1 MGKPFWRSVEYFFTG
16 NYSADNG
23 NNDIVA
29 IGFGG
34 EIHAYGGDDHVTV
47 GSIGATVHTGS
58 GNDTVVGGSAYLRVE
73 DSTGHLS
80 VKGAAGYADIN
91 KSGDGNVSFAGAAG
105 GVSIDHLGHHGDVS
119 YGGAA
124 AYNSVKR
131 KGLSGN
137 VTFKGAGGYN
147 ALWHETNHGN
157 LSFAGAG
164 AGNKLDR
171 TWFDQYQGSRG
182 DVSFDGAGAANSIS
196 SRVETGNITFRGA
209 GADNHLVRKGKVGD
223 ITLQGAGASN
233 RIERTRQAED
243 VYQQTHGN
251 IRFEGVG
258 GYNSFYS
265 DVAHGD
271 IHFSGGGAYNTITR
285 KGSGSSFD
293 AQGMEYAKAEDI
305 VLTTAKMHGSWIGS
319 GTHAVTAVKSE
330 REPNTYLFAIAD
342 GTYTKI
348 NKVRLSND
356 PKTGKLKYY
365 SEAWYKQGNHLSG
378 LARSDVSSAGGF
390 EVNPINGGYTL
401 SNIAVE
407 HQQSLTVHAMEKDL
421 TEYEWVTYANGALI
435 DAKDVVLS
443 DAKMGG
449 HAISTDG
456 TKVDVQAIKSN
467 RKPNTYV
474 YAKVLGPYTKIVVV
488 ELANDAETGV
498 LKYQARS
505 WYKEGD
511 HTANLANEDISS
523 ANGYHSMGKGGYSL
537 SALNY
542 SVNAIRSMSETVA
555 DIDEY
560 TDQTLF
566 KPATDSGESSGDV
579 HFSGAGGGNVI
590 KSNVTRGN
598 VYFNGGGIANV
609 ILHSSQFGNT
619 EFNGG
624 GAANVIVKSGEEG
637 DLTFRGAGLA
647 NVLVHQ
653 SKQGKMDVYAGGAVN
668 VLVRIGDGQYLAHLL
683 AYGNI
688 SVHKGNG
695 NSRVA
700 MLGGYNTHTQIGSG
714 HGLWLAAGGFNV
726 MTQVGNGEVTSVL
739 AGGANVLT
747 KVGEGELTAGMLGGA
762 NVMTHIS
769 GDEQA
774 SNTTAV
780 ALGGANILTK
790 KGKGDTLA
798 VMGGGANVLTHV
810 GDGSTT
816 GVMVG
821 GANILTK
828 VGNGDTTGI
837 MLGVGNVL
845 THVGDGQTLGVM
857 GAAGNIF
864 TKVGD
869 GTSIAAMIGAGNIF
883 THVGEGN
890 AWALMGGLGNV
901 FTKVGNGDALALM
914 VAEAN
919 VFTHIGDGMS
929 VALMLAKGNVAT
941 KVGNGTTLAA
951 MVGNAN
957 IFTHIGNGS
966 TFAAMIGQANVMTKV
981 GNDLTAALMV
991 GKANI
996 YTHVGDGTSLGLFA
1010 GEMNVMT
1017 KVGNG
1022 TTLAAMFG
1030 KANIMTHVGDGLT
1043 GVLALGE
1050 ANIVTKVGDDFMGVV
1065 AAAKANVVTH
1075 VGDATTAAVLAGKG
1089 NILTKVGE
1097 GTTVGLLISD
1107 IGNVMTHVGDGTTI
1121 GIAKGKANIVTKV
1134 GDGLG
1139 INVAWGQA
1147 NVFTQVGDGDR
1158 YNFAKGEANILTK
1171 VGDGQEVSVVQGK
1184 ANIITHVGNGDDY
1197 TGAWGKANV
1206 ITKVGDGRNVVL
1218 AKGEANIVTQVG
1230 DGDSFNALWSKGNV
1244 VTKVG
1249 DGMQVTAAKGKAN
1262 ITTTVGNG
1270 LSVTA
1275 AYGDAN
1281 INTKVGNG
1289 VSVNVAWGKYNINT
1303 KVGDGLN
1310 VAVMKGKAN
1319 ANIHIGDGLNIN
1331 ASYARNNVA
1340 IKVGNGDFYSLA
1352 VASSNTSSNKLSALF
1367 DNVKQTLL
1375 GVGGSQAINYLVQGD
1390 EASTSGTQKG
1400 RGAIATPEITKLD
1413 GFQMDAIEEVG
1424 SDLGDS
1430 LTGSVTKVDTP
1441 DLNEM
1446 DNDLNIDGAS
1456 DHAPNLIVN
1465 GDFEQGD
1472 RGWQSTHGVEASYS
1486 GSVYGVN
1493 GEGHGTRVTELDTHT
1508 NTSLYQ
1514 DLTDLT
1520 EGEVIAVS
1528 FDFAKRAGLSNNE
1541 GIEVLWNGE
1550 VVFSSSG
1557 DASAWQQKT
1566 LKLTAHAGSNR
1577 IEFKG
1582 TGHNDGLGY
1591 ILDNV
1596 VAKSE
1601 SSPQANAVS
1610 EHAKQNQASQN
1621 ALSDKERA
1629 EADRQRLEQE
1639 KQKQLDAVAGSQS
1652 QLESTDQQAI
1662 ENNGQAQR
1670 DAVKEE
1676 SEAVTAELTTLAQGL
1691 DVLDGQATHT
1701 GKSGEQ
1707 WRNDFAGGLLDG
1719 VQSQIDDAKQLA
1731 SDKMAAAKQTQSD
1744 NNSKVKDSIAKSEAG
1759 VAKGEQNRAGAE
1771 QDIAEAKA
1779 DAETRKADAV
1789 AKSHDAKQ
1797 AESDAHSA
1805 ANDAQSRGD
1814 RDAMNAEN
1822 KANQAQNDAQ
1832 GAKQNEGDRPDRQGV
1847 AGSGLSGNA
1856 HRVEGAGETGSH
1868 VNTDS
1873 QTNAD
1878 GRFSD
1883 GLTEQELEALEG
1895 ATNAVNRLQI
1905 NAGIRSKNSGSTIT
1919 SMFMEANADSIVV
1932 DTTASQDVVRKEV
1945 RISGV
1950 NLVGLGEASH
1960 DSAESLVAARAEKV
1974 ANLYRWLD
1982 TDNDVATDKYVPV
1995 PGFERVDADVSDEVK
2010 QRMIQSMSGYIEH
2023 TDNQVPKDQ
2032 AQALATLFVES
2043 TLDYDWDKRVEFLTK
2058 LESYGYS
2065 FETPHAEKSIVS
2077 FWSGKNFK
2085 QYRDVLD
2092 NAQTDGKKVVY
2103 DIDVKGNAFAIDLNK
2118 HLMRW
2123 GGLFLDPDNA
2133 EQNQL
2138 KSSIDAATFSNTGFW
2153 SSVYA
2158 TGAQHDVYVIAEG
2171 GVRLGNYFW
2180 HVELPALRQLQ
2191 REGLV
2196 GEIRLLDKPVSE
2208 YKDLPADEIG
2218 RRLTDA
2224 GVGVKVRFDALS
2236 SARQAELLADNPD
2249 DYRADTLVELDV
2261 KLSAIDSML
2270 RESLPFYSL
2279 RTERNLLVQEGDEGF
2294 EVRSWPGS
2302 DDKSKTI
2309 LLDNP
2314 EDAAQQKAIERFILA
2329 NFDNF
2334 EQMPDELFLVDNKV
2348 LSHHDGRTRI
2358 LAQKEDGAWTYN
2370 TNSELM
2376 SVTELLDAAH
2386 VSGKVRGESY
2396 QKVIDALAEYH
2407 ASTAEHA
2414 DYELESV
2421 EQLVNLRKKIE
2432 GYALGH
2438 PDSGRLE
2445 AMNSLLNQVNSR
2457 LEEVSVLA
2465 VSEQSIKA
2473 HDSFSRLYDQLDN
2486 AHLKQSKHLYLD
2498 GNGDFVTK
2506 GKGNLAKIDQ
2516 LGGSDAVLEKVK
2528 ASVNHEYGQA
2538 IADTIFAGL
2547 SANELAKDGKGI
2559 DITGLNRIHQAL
2571 EQHMSPVSATMYI
2584 WKPSD
2589 HSALGHAALQIG
2601 QGRTQ
2606 IDAQAAADFNKQNY
2620 VSWWP
2625 LGSKSSN
2632 IRNIFNVATEY
2643 QPDLKLRWSDF
2654 SQPAHQNDTLEH
2666 DMASEEN
2673 DGFGLNDGET
2683 KLKRFIEK
2691 LNAAKGIDAAYKD
2704 ASEGYASVLLGNPDM
2719 LVSTGIPAH
2728 VFQPFVDQWND
2739 TSYDMMDVAN
2749 RFAQELQKQAQASGD
2764 PALVAKRIDNVVRL
2778 FAERALEEIEAFKAS
2793 QADEGRV
2800 FRINLEGLDVAAMQA
2815 EWNRLSHDPD
2825 ARYQLLTKNCSS
2837 TVAKVLKAGGADK
2850 LIGHTWR
2857 PKFGV
2862 WTPTE
2867 LFNFGQALQEAQLEI
2882 AAKKQSHQVNDDL
2895 DALSGSEKHK
2905 DKVAIENDGTPP
2917 RDKVPLSPLTR
2928 FLNNELYGERD
2939 ARRKIGD
2946 ITQTLLD
2953 HAVEKG
2959 ESQKVT
2965 LKGEA
2970 GRLTGYYHQGTAS
2983 SDDETSTTSGKVV
2996 LFLHGSGSSAEE
3008 QASAIRSHYQK
3019 QGIDMLAVNL
3029 RGYGESDGG
3038 PSEKGLYQDARTMF
3052 NYLVNDKGID
3062 PSNIIL
3068 HGYSMGGPIAADLA
3082 RYAAQN
3088 GQAVSGLLLDRP
3100 MPSMT
3105 KAITAHEVANPAG
3118 IVGTIAKAVNGQFSV
3133 EKNLKGLPQET
3144 PILLLT
3150 DNEGLGE
3157 EGEKLRVKLSNSGF
3171 NVTGEQTFYGHEASN
3186 RLMSQYTGQI
3196 VSDLLNTQHIKHN
3209 EAKLNLEPHGK
3220 NYESRDLILK
3230 PISQPETVELG
3241 MPEVDQKVLADIA
3254 ERENVII
3261 GVRPVDEKSKSLI
3274 ASKMYSSKGLFV
3286 KAKSSDWG
3294 PMSGFIPVDQS
3305 FAKASAR
3312 RDLETFNRHAEQ
3324 SIQSGNAV
3332 SADLYLNQV
3341 RVEEL
3346 VSKYH
3351 SLTPLELDD
3360 QSGMYKTT
3368 ATNGDQS
3375 VPFFLNRVTVDGN
3388 ELWQVHYITN
3398 GELAPFKVI
3407 GDPVSKQPM
3416 TADYDLLTVMYSYG
3430 DLGPQDK
3437 VKQPLTWQQWK
3448 DSVTYEDLT
3457 PKYKELY
3464 SNEDLYNKKD
3474 GASLGNVSG
3483 RLKELKD
3490 RINVDLGRTN
3500 GLEMVH
3506 HGADDANP
3514 YAVMADNFPATFFVP
3529 KSLFAEDGLGEGK
3542 GSIQTYFNVN
3552 EQGAVVI
3559 RNPQEFSDFQQVTI
3573 NASFRAS
3580 FNDKWNHGLDEPL
3593 FTTKRKL
3600 SHEFLNK
3607 RDQLLKKLSGGRLDA
3622 QDETLVALGNPD
3634 DVSGNKAIV
3643 AVDVSQIFTR
3653 QELKERANVFAK
3665 PIGASYQGIL
3675 DQLDLVHQT
3684 VSRDQIVASFEL
3696 NKKVNAYIA
3705 EHPTSGRNQALTQL
3719 KEQITSALF
3728 IGKMQVAQ
3736 VDIDAIAQTRPELA
3750 ARIFMVAIEEANGEH
3765 RGLTDMMVRWAN
3777 EDPYLAPKQGYKGE
3791 TPNDLGFDA
3800 KYHVDLGD
3808 HYADFKQ
3815 WLETSQSNGLLSK
3828 ATLDESTKTVHL
3840 GYSYQ
3845 ELQDLTGVESV
3856 QMAFY
3861 FLKEAA
3867 KKVDPIS
3874 GDSAEMILLKKFAD
3888 KSYLSQLDSDRMD
3901 QIEGI
3906 YRSSHETDVDAW
3918 DRRYSGAGY
3927 DELTN
3932 KLAGATGVDE
3942 QLSVLLDDRKGLL
3955 IGEVHGSD
3963 VNGLRFVNEQMDA
3976 LKKQGVTVIGLEHL
3990 RSDLAQPLIDRYL
4003 ATGVMSSE
4011 LSAMLKTKHLDAT
4024 LFENARANGMRIVAL
4039 DANSSAR
4046 PNVQGT
4052 EHGLMY
4058 RAGAANNI
4066 AVEVLQSLPDDEK
4079 FVAIYGK
4086 AHLQSHKGI
4095 EGFVPGITH
4104 RLDLPALRVSDSN
4117 QFRVEQDDMTL
4128 RVVYDDV
4135 ANKPK
4140 LTFKDSLSGANTAI
4154 HNQNVNDWERVA
4166 VTPTADGG
4174 ETRFDGQIIVQM
4186 ENDSVV
4192 ANAAANL
4199 AGKHPESSVVVQLD
4213 SDGNYRVVYGDPS
4226 KLDGKLRW
4234 QLVGHGRDDSDSN
4247 NTHLSG
4253 YSAEDLAAKLANFQQ
4268 SFSQAE
4274 NINNTP
4280 DHISIVGCSLVS
4292 DDKQKGFGHQFINAM
4307 DVNGLRVDVSA
4318 RSSELAVDATGRKH
4332 TKDENGDWIQKA
4344 ETNKVSL
4351 SWNEQGEVIAKEERI
4366 RNGIA
4371 EGDIDLSRIGVSDVG
4386 EIARGAIG
4394 DNNDVF
4400 DAPEKRKVE
4409 TETSSSAANNKLS
4422 YSGNIQ
4428 VNVGDGEFTA
4438 VNWGTS
4444 NVGIKVGSGGFKSLA
4459 FGDNNVMV
4467 HIGNGESKHSVDMGG
4482 YQALEG
4488 AQMFIGN
4495 RNVSFNLGQSNDLLV
4510 MMDKSI
4516 PTPPLVNP
4524 FDGAARISG
4533 VLQSIAT
4540 SGEDQD
4546 WLAAQEQQWTLSGAK
4561 KFVKDMSG
4569 LDQSSSVDYTCLVEL
4584 DSHNERS
4591 SRGLKHDTEAALNKQ
4606 YNQWLSGNSDSS
4618 AGKLS
4623 RADKLRQ
4630 ANEKLAFNFAVGG
4643 QGADIQVTTGNWNF
4657 MFGDNIQSILDTN
4670 LGSLFGLMTQ
4680 QFSATGQAKTT
4691 FTYTPEDLPRQ
4702 LKNKLLG
4709 QMAGIGAETTLA
4721 DIFGVDY
4728 TTSGQI
4734 VSRNGEAVDG
4744 VAILT
4749 EMLEVIG
4756 EFSGDQLQAFVD
4768 PAKLLDSLKSGI
4780 DMGADG
4786 IQSFAETHGLK
4797 DKAPEEEE
4805 NKSAVSVNGT
4815 SVNSAQ
4821 GATAS
4826 DGNTETAETQDRA
4839 FGFNSLNLPNL
4850 FATIFSQDKQ
4860 KEMKSLVENLKENLT
4875 ADLLNMK
4882 EKTFD
4887 FLRNSGHLQGDG
4899 DINLSLGNYNFNWG
4913 GDGKDLGAYL
4923 GDNNNF
4929 WGGRGDDVFYAT
4941 GTSNIFT
4948 GGEGSDMGVLMGRE
4962 NMMFGGD
4969 GNDTAVVAGRINH
4982 VFLGAGDDQSFV
4994 FGEGGEIDTG
5004 LGRDYVVTS
5013 GNFNRVDTGDGQDYS
5028 VTIGNNNQVELGAG
5042 NDFAN
5047 VFGNYN
5053 RINASAGND
5062 VVKLMGYHAVLNG
5075 GEGEDHLIAA
5085 AISKFSQF
5093 NGEEGRDLMVLGG
5106 YQNTFKG
5113 GTDVD
5118 SFVVSGDVID
5128 NLVEDI
5134 SSEDNI
5140 VFNGIDWQKLWFE
5153 RSGYDLKLSI
5163 LRDPVSETD
5172 QAKFEHIGS
5181 VTFNDYF
5188 DGKRAQMIIAMGE
5201 KDANGEREYTTL
5213 SESSIDALVQA
5224 MSGFD
5229 PQAGDNGFIDNLD
5242 SKSRVA
5248 ISTAWADVVHKKGI
5262 TV

>member
-16 NYSADNG
+16 NYSADDG
-23 NNDIVA
+23 NNSIVA

-47 GSIGATVHTGS
+47 GSIGATVYTGS

-73 DSTGHLS
+73 DTTGHLS

-105 GVSIDHLGHHGDVS
+105 GVSIDHLGNHGDVN

-124 AYNSVKR
+124 AYNGITR

-147 ALWHETNHGN
+147 ALWHETNQGN

-171 TWFDQYQGSRG
+171 TWFNRYQDSRG
-182 DVSFDGAGAANSIS
+182 DVTFDGAGAANSIS

-223 ITLQGAGASN
+223 VTLQGAGASN

-243 VYQQTHGN
+243 VYAQTRGN

-258 GYNSFYS
+258 GYNSLYS

-271 IHFSGGGAYNTITR
+271 IHFSGGGAYNTIIR
-285 KGSGSSFD
+285 KGSGNDF
-293 AQGMEYAKAEDI
+293 AKEGMTNAKADEI
-305 VLTTAKMHGSWIGS
+305 VLTKAVMSGSWIGQD
-319 GTHAVTAVKSE
+319 HHVTAVKSAS
-330 REPNTYLFAIAD
+330 EPNTYLFAFAD
-342 GTYTKI
+342 STYTKI
-348 NKVRLSND
+348 NKVQLRND
-356 PKTGKLKYY
+356 PQTGELKYY
-365 SEAWYKQGNHLSG
+365 STAWYKEGNHLSN
-378 LARSDVSSAGGF
+378 LANQDISDNGGF
-390 EVNPINGGYTL
+390 TAVNINGAYTL
-401 SNIAVE
+401 SDLKVE
-407 HQQSLTVHAMEKDL
+407 HQQSLTVHAVEKDL

-435 DAKDVVLS
+435 DAKDVALS
-443 DAKMGG
+443 EAKMGG
-449 HAISTDG
+449 TAISTDG
-456 TKVDVQAIKSN
+456 TTVDVQAVKSN

-488 ELANDAETGV
+488 ELANDPKTGA

-505 WYKEGD
+505 WYKEGN
-511 HTANLANEDISS
+511 HTADLANEDISS

-537 SALNY
+537 SDLHY
-542 SVNAIRSMSETVA
+542 SVNAVRSTSETVA

-579 HFSGAGGGNVI
+579 HFNGAGGGNVI

-695 NSRVA
+695 NSRVV

-714 HGLWLAAGGFNV
+714 NGLWLAAGGFNV
-726 MTQVGNGEVTSVL
+726 MTQVGKGDVASVL

-747 KVGEGELTAGMLGGA
+747 KVGDGDLTAGMLGGA
-762 NVMTHIS
+762 NVITHIS
-769 GDEQA
+769 GDNET

-790 KGKGDTLA
+790 KGKGNALA

-810 GDGSTT
+810 GDGTTT

-837 MLGVGNVL
+837 ILGVGNVL

-869 GTSIAAMIGAGNIF
+869 GTSIAVMIGAGNIF

-957 IFTHIGNGS
+957 IFTHVGSGS
-966 TFAAMIGQANVMTKV
+966 TFAAMIGQANIMTKV
-981 GNDLTAALMV
+981 GDDLTAALMV

-996 YTHVGDGTSLGLFA
+996 YTHVGDGTSLGIFA
-1010 GEMNVMT
+1010 GEVNVMT

-1121 GIAKGKANIVTKV
+1121 GIAKGKANIITKV

-1139 INVAWGQA
+1139 VNVAWGQA

-1158 YNFAKGEANILTK
+1158 YNFAKGEANVITK

-1206 ITKVGDGRNVVL
+1206 ITKVGNGRNVVL

-1230 DGDSFNALWSKGNV
+1230 DGDSFNALWSKGNI

-1262 ITTTVGNG
+1262 ITTTVGDG

-1281 INTKVGNG
+1281 INTKVGDG

-1319 ANIHIGDGLNIN
+1319 ANIHIGDGLGIN
-1331 ASYARNNVA
+1331 ASYAQNNVA
-1340 IKVGNGDFYSLA
+1340 IKIGNGDFYSLA

-1367 DNVKQTLL
+1367 DNIKQTVL

-1390 EASTSGTQKG
+1390 EASSSGTQKG

-1441 DLNEM
+1441 DLNKM
-1446 DNDLNIDGAS
+1446 QNALNVDGSS
-1456 DHAPNLIVN
+1456 DQTEAPNLIVN

-1472 RGWQSTHGVEASYS
+1472 QGWKSTHGVEASYS
-1486 GSVYGVN
+1486 GNVYGVN
-1493 GEGHGTRVTELDTHT
+1493 GEGHGARVTELDTYT

-1557 DASAWQQKT
+1557 DASAWKQKT

-1582 TGHNDGLGY
+1582 TGQNDGLGY

-1601 SSPQANAVS
+1601 SSQQANAVS
-1610 EHAKQNQASQN
+1610 EHATQNQASQN

-1652 QLESTDQQAI
+1652 QLESTDQKAL

-1676 SEAVTAELTTLAQGL
+1676 SEAVTAELTKLAQGL

-1701 GKSGEQ
+1701 GESGDQ

-1719 VQSQIDDAKQLA
+1719 VQRQLDDAKQIA
-1731 SDKMAAAKQTQSD
+1731 NDKIAAAKQTQSD
-1744 NNSKVKDSIAKSEAG
+1744 NNSKVKESVAKSEAG

-1771 QDIAEAKA
+1771 QDIADAKA

-1789 AKSHDAKQ
+1789 AKSNDAKQ

-1822 KANQAQNDAQ
+1822 KANQAQNDAK
-1832 GAKQNEGDRPDRQGV
+1832 GTKQNEGDRPDREGV
-1847 AGSGLSGNA
+1847 TGSGLSGNA

-1868 VNTDS
+1868 VTNDS

-1878 GRFSD
+1878 GRFSE
-1883 GLTEQELEALEG
+1883 GLSEQEQEALEG

-1905 NAGIRSKNSGSTIT
+1905 NAGIRGKNSGSTIS
-1919 SMFMEANADSIVV
+1919 SMFTETNSDSIVV
-1932 DTTASQDVVRKEV
+1932 PTAASQDVVRKEI

-1950 NLVGLGEASH
+1950 NLEGLGEASH
-1960 DSAESLVAARAEKV
+1960 D
-1974 ANLYRWLD
+1974 
-1982 TDNDVATDKYVPV
+1982 
-1995 PGFERVDADVSDEVK
+1995 G
-2010 QRMIQSMSGYIEH
+2010 
-2023 TDNQVPKDQ
+2023 
-2032 AQALATLFVES
+2032 
-2043 TLDYDWDKRVEFLTK
+2043 
-2058 LESYGYS
+2058 
-2065 FETPHAEKSIVS
+2065 
-2077 FWSGKNFK
+2077 
-2085 QYRDVLD
+2085 
-2092 NAQTDGKKVVY
+2092 
-2103 DIDVKGNAFAIDLNK
+2103 
-2118 HLMRW
+2118 
-2123 GGLFLDPDNA
+2123 
-2133 EQNQL
+2133 
-2138 KSSIDAATFSNTGFW
+2138 
-2153 SSVYA
+2153 
-2158 TGAQHDVYVIAEG
+2158 
-2171 GVRLGNYFW
+2171 
-2180 HVELPALRQLQ
+2180 
-2191 REGLV
+2191 
-2196 GEIRLLDKPVSE
+2196 
-2208 YKDLPADEIG
+2208 
-2218 RRLTDA
+2218 
-2224 GVGVKVRFDALS
+2224 
-2236 SARQAELLADNPD
+2236 
-2249 DYRADTLVELDV
+2249 TLVNT
-2261 KLSAIDSML
+2261 ML

-2279 RTERNLLVQEGDEGF
+2279 RTERNLLVQEGEEGF
-2294 EVRSWPGS
+2294 EVRSWPGT
-2302 DDKSKTI
+2302 DGKSKTI

-2314 EDAAQQKAIERFILA
+2314 EDAAQQKSIERFILA

-2370 TNSELM
+2370 ANVELM

-2396 QKVIDALAEYH
+2396 QQVIDALTEYH

-2414 DYELESV
+2414 DYELASV
-2421 EQLVNLRKKIE
+2421 EKLLNLRKQVE
-2432 GYALGH
+2432 GYVLGH
-2438 PDSGRLE
+2438 PDSGRVQ
-2445 AMNSLLNQVNSR
+2445 AMNALLNQVNSR
-2457 LEEVSVLA
+2457 LEAVSVLV

-2473 HDSFSRLYDQLDN
+2473 HDSFSHLYDQLDN
-2486 AHLKQSKHLYLD
+2486 ANLKESKHLYLD

-2506 GKGNLAKIDQ
+2506 GKGNLANIDK

-2528 ASVNHEYGQA
+2528 AAVSHEYGQVV
-2538 IADTIFAGL
+2538 ADTIFAGL
-2547 SANELAKDGKGI
+2547 SANDLAKDGKGI
-2559 DITGLNRIHQAL
+2559 DIAGLNKVHQAI

-2606 IDAQAAADFNKQNY
+2606 LEGQAAADFNKQNY

-2632 IRNIFNVATEY
+2632 IRNIFNVATED

-2683 KLKRFIEK
+2683 KLKRFVEK
-2691 LNAAKGIDAAYKD
+2691 LNAAKGIDASYKD

-2719 LVSTGIPAH
+2719 LASTGIPAH

-2749 RFAQELQKQAQASGD
+2749 RFAEELQKQAQASGD
-2764 PALVAKRIDNVVRL
+2764 PALVEKRIDNVVRL

-2815 EWNRLSHDPD
+2815 EWNRLSNDPD

-2882 AAKKQSHQVNDDL
+2882 AAKKQSHQVTDLL
-2895 DALSGSEKHK
+2895 DALSGNEKHK
-2905 DKVAIENDGTPP
+2905 ENVAIENDGTPP
-2917 RDKVPLSPLTR
+2917 RDKESLSPLTR
-2928 FLNNELYGERD
+2928 FLNNELYGEKD

-2953 HAVEKG
+2953 HAVENG

-2970 GRLTGYYHQGTAS
+2970 GRLTGYYHQGAAS
-2983 SDDETSTTSGKVV
+2983 SEGETSATSGKVV

-3008 QASAIRSHYQK
+3008 QASAIRNHYQK

-3062 PSNIIL
+3062 PSNIII

-3118 IVGTIAKAVNGQFSV
+3118 IVGAIAKAVNGQFSV
-3133 EKNLKGLPQET
+3133 EKNLKGLPKET

-3157 EGEKLRVKLSNSGF
+3157 EGEKLRAKLAIAGY

-3186 RLMSQYTGQI
+3186 RLMGQYTDQI
-3196 VSDLLNTQHIKHN
+3196 VSGLFNAEQAAVEAGEVLKGLEKDFKRYGDALKPDTSVPGKSKDIRTTKDFLNGYKNDHAKEIVDGFRSEMSIKQLVDLFVKGNWSAEQKGALAWEIESRALKVTFQNKSEKYNRLFREIASAGVVDAKATEQLAPQLMLLNLANDGFGGRCDPLSKLVLV
-3209 EAKLNLEPHGK
+3209 AKQLENDG
-3220 NYESRDLILK
+3220 
-3230 PISQPETVELG
+3230 QV
-3241 MPEVDQKVLADIA
+3241 
-3254 ERENVII
+3254 
-3261 GVRPVDEKSKSLI
+3261 GVARQLLE
-3274 ASKMYSSKGLFV
+3274 KMYSAAAVLSNPTLYSDSEKANASKLLSSLAAIH
-3286 KAKSSDWG
+3286 AKN
-3294 PMSGFIPVDQS
+3294 PMHDTSMKVWQEKLEGKQALTVNGVVEKITD
-3305 FAKASAR
+3305 ASANGKPV
-3312 RDLETFNRHAEQ
+3312 L
-3324 SIQSGNAV
+3324 
-3332 SADLYLNQV
+3332 
-3341 RVEEL
+3341 
-3346 VSKYH
+3346 
-3351 SLTPLELDD
+3351 LELDAPGHAMAAWAKG
-3360 QSGMYKTT
+3360 SGDDRVYGFYDPNAGIVEFSSAEKFSAYLTRFFGKSDLNMAQGYKLGKNAAGEPIFNRVVVMDGNTLASYKPTFGDKTT
-3368 ATNGDQS
+3368 MQGILDLPVFDATPIKKPTGGVASDLEALGDK
-3375 VPFFLNRVTVDGN
+3375 T
-3388 ELWQVHYITN
+3388 
-3398 GELAPFKVI
+3398 KV
-3407 GDPVSKQPM
+3407 V
-3416 TADYDLLTVMYSYG
+3416 
-3430 DLGPQDK
+3430 
-3437 VKQPLTWQQWK
+3437 
-3448 DSVTYEDLT
+3448 
-3457 PKYKELY
+3457 
-3464 SNEDLYNKKD
+3464 
-3474 GASLGNVSG
+3474 
-3483 RLKELKD
+3483 
-3490 RINVDLGRTN
+3490 VDL
-3500 GLEMVH
+3500 
-3506 HGADDANP
+3506 A
-3514 YAVMADNFPATFFVP
+3514 
-3529 KSLFAEDGLGEGK
+3529 
-3542 GSIQTYFNVN
+3542 
-3552 EQGAVVI
+3552 
-3559 RNPQEFSDFQQVTI
+3559 
-3573 NASFRAS
+3573 
-3580 FNDKWNHGLDEPL
+3580 
-3593 FTTKRKL
+3593 
-3600 SHEFLNK
+3600 
-3607 RDQLLKKLSGGRLDA
+3607 
-3622 QDETLVALGNPD
+3622 
-3634 DVSGNKAIV
+3634 
-3643 AVDVSQIFTR
+3643 QIFTV
-3653 QELKERANVFAK
+3653 QELKERAKVFAK

-3675 DQLDLVHQT
+3675 DQLDLVHQAKG
-3684 VSRDQIVASFEL
+3684 RDQIAASFEL
-3696 NKKVNAYIA
+3696 NKKINAYIA

-3719 KEQITSALF
+3719 KEQVTSALF
-3728 IGKMQVAQ
+3728 IGKMQIAQ
-3736 VDIDAIAQTRPELA
+3736 AGIDAIAQTRPELA
-3750 ARIFMVAIEEANGEH
+3750 ARIFMVAIEEANGKH
-3765 RGLTDMMVRWAN
+3765 VGLTDMMVRWAN
-3777 EDPYLAPKQGYKGE
+3777 EDPYLAPKHGYKGE
-3791 TPNDLGFDA
+3791 TPSDLGFDA
-3800 KYHVDLGD
+3800 KYHVDLSE

-3867 KKVDPIS
+3867 KKADPIS

-3888 KSYLSQLDSDRMD
+3888 QSYLSQLDSDRMD

-3918 DRRYSGAGY
+3918 DRRYSGKGY

-3932 KLAGATGVDE
+3932 KLASATGVDE

-4011 LSAMLKTKHLDAT
+4011 LSAMLKTKHLDVA

-4066 AVEVLQSLPDDEK
+4066 AVEVLQNLPDGEK

-4095 EGFVPGITH
+4095 EGVVPGITH
-4104 RLDLPALRVSDSN
+4104 RLDLPALKVSDSN
-4117 QFRVEQDDMTL
+4117 QFTVEQDDVSL

-4140 LTFKDSLSGANTAI
+4140 ITFKDSLSGANTDL
-4154 HNQNVNDWERVA
+4154 HNQNVNDWERVV

-4186 ENDSVV
+4186 ENDAV
-4192 ANAAANL
+4192 AAKAAANL

-4234 QLVGHGRDDSDSN
+4234 QLVGHGRDDSESN
-4247 NTHLSG
+4247 NTRLSG
-4253 YSAEDLAAKLANFQQ
+4253 YSADELAVKLAKFQQ
-4268 SFSQAE
+4268 SFNQAE
-4274 NINNTP
+4274 NVSSKP

-4307 DVNGLRVDVSA
+4307 DANGLRLDVSV
-4318 RSSELAVDATGRKH
+4318 RSSELAVDETGRKH
-4332 TKDENGDWIQKA
+4332 TKDANGNWVQKA
-4344 ETNKVSL
+4344 ESNKVSL
-4351 SWNEQGEVIAKEERI
+4351 SWNEQGDVVAKDERI
-4366 RNGIA
+4366 HNGIA
-4371 EGDIDLSRIGVSDVG
+4371 EGDIDLSRIGISDVD
-4386 EIARGAIG
+4386 EPARGAIG
-4394 DNNDVF
+4394 DNKDVF
-4400 DAPEKRKVE
+4400 DAPEKRKAE
-4409 TETSSSAANNKLS
+4409 TETSSSSANNKLS

-4444 NVGIKVGSGGFKSLA
+4444 NVGIKVGTGGFKSLA
-4459 FGDNNVMV
+4459 FGDNNVMI
-4467 HIGNGESKHSVDMGG
+4467 HIGNGESKHSFDIGG

-4495 RNVSFNLGQSNDLLV
+4495 RNVSFNKGRSNDLIV

-4540 SGEDQD
+4540 SGEGKD

-4569 LDQSSSVDYTCLVEL
+4569 LDQSSSVDYTSLVEL
-4584 DSHNERS
+4584 DSQNERS
-4591 SRGLKHDTEAALNKQ
+4591 SRGLKHDAEAALNKQ
-4606 YNQWLSGNSDSS
+4606 YNQWLSGNGNNDTS
-4618 AGKLS
+4618 KLS

-4709 QMAGIGAETTLA
+4709 QLAGVGAETTLA

-4728 TTSGQI
+4728 TASGHI

-4744 VAILT
+4744 VAILK

-4768 PAKLLDSLKSGI
+4768 PTKLVNSLEACI
-4780 DMGADG
+4780 NMGADG
-4786 IQSFAETHGLK
+4786 IKSFAETHGLK
-4797 DKAPEEEE
+4797 EKAPEEEE
-4805 NKSAVSVNGT
+4805 SKPSVSLNGET
-4815 SVNSAQ
+4815 LNSTQ
-4821 GATAS
+4821 GATVA
-4826 DGNTETAETQDRA
+4826 DGSTETTETPDRA

-4860 KEMKSLVENLKENLT
+4860 KEMKSLVANLKENLT

-4948 GGEGSDMGVLMGRE
+4948 GGEGNDMGVLMGRE

-5004 LGRDYVVTS
+5004 SGRDYVVTS
-5013 GNFNRVDTGDGQDYS
+5013 GNFNRVDTGDDQDYS

-5042 NDFAN
+5042 DDFAN

-5093 NGEEGRDLMVLGG
+5093 NGGEGRDLMVLGG

-5134 SSEDNI
+5134 RSEDNI

-5163 LRDPVSETD
+5163 LRDPASDSD

-5181 VTFNDYF
+5181 VTFSDYF
-5188 DGKRAQMIIAMGE
+5188 NGNRAQVIIAMGE
-5201 KDANGEREYTTL
+5201 KDATGEREYTTL
-5213 SESSIDALVQA
+5213 SESAIDALVQA

-5248 ISTAWADVVHKKGI
+5248 ITTAWADVVHKKGI

>member
-16 NYSADNG
+16 NYSADDG
-23 NNDIVA
+23 NNNIVA

-34 EIHAYGGDDHVTV
+34 QIHAYGGDDHVTV
-47 GSIGATVHTGS
+47 GSIGATVYTGS
-58 GNDTVVGGSAYLRVE
+58 GNDTVVGGSAYLKVE
-73 DSTGHLS
+73 DSTGHLT

-105 GVSIDHLGHHGDVS
+105 GVSIDHLGNHGDIS

-124 AYNSVKR
+124 AYNGITR

-137 VTFKGAGGYN
+137 VTFAGAGGYN
-147 ALWHETNHGN
+147 ALWHETNQGN
-157 LSFAGAG
+157 LSFTGAG

-171 TWFDQYQGSRG
+171 TWFNRYQGSHG
-182 DVSFDGAGAANSIS
+182 DVTFDGAGAANSIS

-233 RIERTRQAED
+233 RIERTHQAED
-243 VYQQTHGN
+243 VYTQTRGN

-258 GYNSFYS
+258 GYNSLYS

-271 IHFSGGGAYNTITR
+271 IHFSGGGAYNTIIR
-285 KGSGSSFD
+285 KGSGNDF
-293 AQGMEYAKAEDI
+293 AKEGMTNAKADEI
-305 VLTTAKMHGSWIGS
+305 VLTKAVMSGSWIGQD
-319 GTHAVTAVKSE
+319 HHVTAVKSAS
-330 REPNTYLFAIAD
+330 EPNTYLFAFAD
-342 GTYTKI
+342 STYTKI
-348 NKVRLSND
+348 NKVQLRND
-356 PKTGKLKYY
+356 PQTGELKYY
-365 SEAWYKQGNHLSG
+365 STAWYKEGNHLSN
-378 LARSDVSSAGGF
+378 LANQDISDNGGF
-390 EVNPINGGYTL
+390 TAVNINGAYTL
-401 SNIAVE
+401 SDLKVE
-407 HQQSLTVHAMEKDL
+407 HQQSVTVHAVEKSL
-421 TEYEWVTYANGALI
+421 TEYEWVTYANGAVI
-435 DAKDVVLS
+435 DAKEVSLS

-449 HAISTDG
+449 HAIYADG
-456 TKVDVQAIKSN
+456 TKVDVKAVKSN
-467 RKPNTYV
+467 RQPNTYI

-488 ELANDAETGV
+488 ELANDPETGA

-511 HTANLANEDISS
+511 HTANIANQDISS
-523 ANGYHSMGKGGYSL
+523 ATGYNPMGKGGYSL
-537 SALNY
+537 SDLHY
-542 SVNAIRSMSETVA
+542 SVNAVRSTSETVA
-555 DIDEY
+555 DIEEY
-560 TDQTLF
+560 ADQTLF
-566 KPATDSGESSGDV
+566 KPANDSGESSGDV
-579 HFSGAGGGNVI
+579 RFNGAGGGNVI

-598 VYFNGGGIANV
+598 VHFNGGGIANV

-653 SKQGKMDVYAGGAVN
+653 SQQGKMDVYAGGAVN
-668 VLVRIGDGQYLAHLL
+668 VLVRLGDGQYLAHLL

-688 SVHKGNG
+688 SVQKGSG
-695 NSRVA
+695 DSRVV

-714 HGLWLAAGGFNV
+714 NGLWLAAGGFNV
-726 MTQVGNGEVTSVL
+726 MTQVGKGDVAAVL

-747 KVGEGELTAGMLGGA
+747 KMGEGELTSGMLGGA
-762 NVMTHIS
+762 NVITHIS
-769 GDEQA
+769 NDDQL

-780 ALGGANILTK
+780 ALGGANILSK
-790 KGKGDTLA
+790 KGKGNTLA

-810 GDGSTT
+810 GDGTTT

-828 VGNGDTTGI
+828 IGNGDTTGI

-869 GTSIAAMIGAGNIF
+869 GTSIAVMIGAGNIF

-957 IFTHIGNGS
+957 IFTHIGHGS
-966 TFAAMIGQANVMTKV
+966 TFAAMIGQANIMTKV

-996 YTHVGDGTSLGLFA
+996 MTHVGDGTSLGLFA
-1010 GEMNVMT
+1010 GEVNVMT

-1107 IGNVMTHVGDGTTI
+1107 VGNVMTHVGDGTTI
-1121 GIAKGKANIVTKV
+1121 GIAKGKANLITKV

-1139 INVAWGQA
+1139 VNVAWGQA

-1158 YNFAKGEANILTK
+1158 YNFAKGEANLITK
-1171 VGDGQEVSVVQGK
+1171 VGDGQEVSVVQGE

-1206 ITKVGDGRNVVL
+1206 ITKVGHGQNVVL

-1230 DGDSFNALWSKGNV
+1230 DGDSFNALWSKSNI

-1249 DGMQVTAAKGKAN
+1249 DGMQVTAAKGQAN

-1281 INTKVGNG
+1281 INTKVGDG

-1319 ANIHIGDGLNIN
+1319 ANIHVGDGLNIN
-1331 ASYARNNVA
+1331 ASYAQNNVA

-1367 DNVKQTLL
+1367 DNIKQTVL

-1390 EASTSGTQKG
+1390 EASSSGTHKG

-1413 GFQMDAIEEVG
+1413 GFQMDAIKEVG

-1441 DLNEM
+1441 DLNKM
-1446 DNDLNIDGAS
+1446 QHAINVDDS
-1456 DHAPNLIVN
+1456 SVQAPNLIVN
-1465 GDFEQGD
+1465 GDFELGEH
-1472 RGWQSTHGVEASYS
+1472 GWQSTHGVEASYA
-1486 GSVYGVN
+1486 GSVYGVE
-1493 GEGHGTRVTELDTHT
+1493 GEGHGARVTELDTYT

-1514 DLTDLT
+1514 DLANLAQ
-1520 EGEVIAVS
+1520 GEVIAVS

-1557 DASAWQQKT
+1557 DASAWKQKT
-1566 LKLTAHAGSNR
+1566 LKLTAQAGSNR

-1596 VAKSE
+1596 VATSE
-1601 SSPQANAVS
+1601 SSQQANAIR
-1610 EHAKQNQASQN
+1610 EHATQNPATQN

-1652 QLESTDQQAI
+1652 QLESTDQQALG
-1662 ENNGQAQR
+1662 NNGQAQR
-1670 DAVKEE
+1670 DAVQEE
-1676 SEAVTAELTTLAQGL
+1676 SEAITAELTKLAQGL

-1701 GKSGEQ
+1701 GESGDQ
-1707 WRNDFAGGLLDG
+1707 WRNEFASGLLAG
-1719 VQSQIDDAKQLA
+1719 VQTQLDDAKQLA
-1731 SDKMAAAKQTQSD
+1731 NDKIAEAKQTHAD
-1744 NNSKVKDSIAKSEAG
+1744 NQNKVKDAVAKSEVG
-1759 VAKGEQNRAGAE
+1759 VAKGQQNRAGAE
-1771 QDIAEAKA
+1771 QDIADAQA
-1779 DAETRKADAV
+1779 DAEKRKADAL
-1789 AKSHDAKQ
+1789 AKGKDAQQ
-1797 AESDAHSA
+1797 AESDAHHA
-1805 ANDAQSRGD
+1805 VNNAQSRGD
-1814 RDAMNAEN
+1814 RDVQLAEN
-1822 KANQAQNDAQ
+1822 KANQAQADAQ

-1847 AGSGLSGNA
+1847 TGSGLSGNA
-1856 HRVEGAGETGSH
+1856 HSVEGAGETDSH

-1878 GRFSD
+1878 GRFSE
-1883 GLTEQELEALEG
+1883 GLTEQEQEALEG

-1905 NAGIRSKNSGSTIT
+1905 NAGIRAKNSGNTIT
-1919 SMFMEANADSIVV
+1919 SMFTEANTDSIVV
-1932 DTTASQDVVRKEV
+1932 PTTTSQDVVRKEI

-1950 NLVGLGEASH
+1950 NLEGLGEASH
-1960 DSAESLVAARAEKV
+1960 DSAVSLVAARAEKV
-1974 ANLYRWLD
+1974 ANIYRWLD
-1982 TDNDVATDKYVPV
+1982 SDHPRATEQYIPV
-1995 PGFERVDADVSDEVK
+1995 PGFERVDVNVSDETK
-2010 QRMIQSMSGYIEH
+2010 QRLTQFVSGYIEH

-2032 AQALATLFVES
+2032 AQALATLFVEA
-2043 TLDYDWDKRVEFLTK
+2043 TLNYDWDKRVEFLTK

-2065 FETPHAEKSIVS
+2065 FEAPHGENSLVS
-2077 FWSGKNFK
+2077 FWSGRNFK
-2085 QYRDVLD
+2085 EYRNVLD
-2092 NAQTDGKKVVY
+2092 NAQPDGKKVVY
-2103 DIDVKGNAFAIDLNK
+2103 DIDVQGNAFAIKLNK
-2118 HLMRW
+2118 QLMRW
-2123 GGLFLDPDNA
+2123 GDMFLDLENA
-2133 EQNQL
+2133 DQNHLQ
-2138 KSSIDAATFSNTGFW
+2138 SSIEAAAYSNTGFW

-2158 TGAQHDVYVIAEG
+2158 TGAKDDVYVIAEG
-2171 GVRLGNYFW
+2171 GMRLGNYFW
-2180 HVELPALRQLQ
+2180 NVELPLLRQLQ

-2208 YKDLPADEIG
+2208 YKDVPVNEIG
-2218 RRLTDA
+2218 RKLTDA

-2236 SARQAELLADNPD
+2236 AAQQAELLAINPKG
-2249 DYRADTLVELDV
+2249 YKADSLVELDV

-2270 RESLPFYSL
+2270 RDALPFYSL

-2294 EVRSWPGS
+2294 KVRAWPGS
-2302 DDKSKTI
+2302 DGKSKTI
-2309 LLDNP
+2309 VLDNP
-2314 EDAAQQKAIERFILA
+2314 EDATQQKTIERFILA

-2348 LSHHDGRTRI
+2348 ISHDKGITHV
-2358 LAQKEDGAWTYN
+2358 LAQKVDGAWLYN
-2370 TNSELM
+2370 AKVDLM
-2376 SVTELLDAAH
+2376 SVTELLDAAN
-2386 VSGKVRGESY
+2386 VTGKIRGESY
-2396 QKVIDALAEYH
+2396 QQVIDALTDYH
-2407 ASTAEHA
+2407 ASITEHA
-2414 DYELESV
+2414 DYEPESV
-2421 EQLVNLRKKIE
+2421 EKLLNLRNKIE
-2432 GYALGH
+2432 GYVLGH
-2438 PDSGRLE
+2438 PDSGRVE
-2445 AMNSLLNQVNSR
+2445 AMNSLLNQVNTR
-2457 LEEVSVLA
+2457 LDEVSLLSVA
-2465 VSEQSIKA
+2465 EQTIQA
-2473 HDSFSRLYDQLDN
+2473 QDSFSRLYDQLEAAN
-2486 AHLKQSKHLYLD
+2486 LKESKHLYLD
-2498 GNGDFVTK
+2498 QNGDFVTK
-2506 GKGNLAKIDQ
+2506 GKGNLANIDL
-2516 LGGSDAVLEKVK
+2516 LGSREAVLEKVK
-2528 ASVNHEYGQA
+2528 LTVSNEYGQTV
-2538 IADTIFAGL
+2538 ADTIFAGL
-2547 SANELAKDGKGI
+2547 SAKYLAKDGKGI
-2559 DITGLNRIHQAL
+2559 DIAGLNKVHQAI
-2571 EQHMSPVSATMYI
+2571 EQHLSPVSATLYI

-2606 IDAQAAADFNKQNY
+2606 LEGQAAADFNQQNY

-2632 IRNIFNVATEY
+2632 ISNILNVATKD

-2666 DMASEEN
+2666 DVASEEN
-2673 DGFGLNDGET
+2673 DGFGLHDGDI

-2691 LNAAKGIDAAYKD
+2691 LNAAKGIDASFKE
-2704 ASEGYASVLLGNPDM
+2704 ASEGYASILLSNPDM
-2719 LVSTGIPAH
+2719 LETTGIPAH
-2728 VFQPFVDQWND
+2728 VFQPFVEQWND

-2749 RFAQELQKQAQASGD
+2749 RFAQELRLQAQRSDD
-2764 PALVAKRIDNVVRL
+2764 PELLEKRIGNVIRQ
-2778 FAERALEEIEAFKAS
+2778 FAERALEEIETFKAS
-2793 QADEGRV
+2793 QADQGRV

-2815 EWNRLSHDPD
+2815 EWHRLSNDPD

-2850 LIGHTWR
+2850 LIGHTWL

-2882 AAKKQSHQVNDDL
+2882 AAKKQSHQVTDVL
-2895 DALSGSEKHK
+2895 DALSGNEKPK
-2905 DKVAIENDGTPP
+2905 ENVAIENDGTPP
-2917 RDKVPLSPLTR
+2917 RDKESLSPLTR
-2928 FLNNELYGERD
+2928 FLNNELYGDKE
-2939 ARRKIGD
+2939 ARRKIGE

-2959 ESQKVT
+2959 ESQKIT
-2965 LKGEA
+2965 LQGEA
-2970 GRLTGYYHQGTAS
+2970 GRLTGYYHQGTVPS
-2983 SDDETSTTSGKVV
+2983 EGETSTPSGKVV

-3008 QASAIRSHYQK
+3008 QASAIRNHYQK

-3062 PSNIIL
+3062 PSNIII
-3068 HGYSMGGPIAADLA
+3068 HGYSMGGPIASDLA

-3118 IVGTIAKAVNGQFSV
+3118 IVGAIAKAVNGQFSV
-3133 EKNLKGLPQET
+3133 EKNLEGLPKET
-3144 PILLLT
+3144 SILLLT
-3150 DNEGLGE
+3150 DNEGLGN
-3157 EGEKLRVKLSNSGF
+3157 EGEKLRTKLTAPGY
-3171 NVTGEQTFYGHEASN
+3171 NVTSEQTFYGHEASN
-3186 RLMSQYTGQI
+3186 RLMSQYADQI
-3196 VSDLLNTQHIKHN
+3196 VSGLSSSASVDEDLDQQGLDTTSTKDQGISNKNDHLQVVDSK
-3209 EAKLNLEPHGK
+3209 EA
-3220 NYESRDLILK
+3220 
-3230 PISQPETVELG
+3230 
-3241 MPEVDQKVLADIA
+3241 LADGKI
-3254 ERENVII
+3254 
-3261 GVRPVDEKSKSLI
+3261 L
-3274 ASKMYSSKGLFV
+3274 
-3286 KAKSSDWG
+3286 
-3294 PMSGFIPVDQS
+3294 
-3305 FAKASAR
+3305 
-3312 RDLETFNRHAEQ
+3312 H
-3324 SIQSGNAV
+3324 
-3332 SADLYLNQV
+3332 NQ
-3341 RVEEL
+3341 
-3346 VSKYH
+3346 
-3351 SLTPLELDD
+3351 
-3360 QSGMYKTT
+3360 
-3368 ATNGDQS
+3368 
-3375 VPFFLNRVTVDGN
+3375 
-3388 ELWQVHYITN
+3388 
-3398 GELAPFKVI
+3398 
-3407 GDPVSKQPM
+3407 
-3416 TADYDLLTVMYSYG
+3416 
-3430 DLGPQDK
+3430 
-3437 VKQPLTWQQWK
+3437 
-3448 DSVTYEDLT
+3448 
-3457 PKYKELY
+3457 
-3464 SNEDLYNKKD
+3464 
-3474 GASLGNVSG
+3474 
-3483 RLKELKD
+3483 
-3490 RINVDLGRTN
+3490 
-3500 GLEMVH
+3500 
-3506 HGADDANP
+3506 
-3514 YAVMADNFPATFFVP
+3514 
-3529 KSLFAEDGLGEGK
+3529 
-3542 GSIQTYFNVN
+3542 
-3552 EQGAVVI
+3552 
-3559 RNPQEFSDFQQVTI
+3559 
-3573 NASFRAS
+3573 
-3580 FNDKWNHGLDEPL
+3580 
-3593 FTTKRKL
+3593 
-3600 SHEFLNK
+3600 
-3607 RDQLLKKLSGGRLDA
+3607 
-3622 QDETLVALGNPD
+3622 
-3634 DVSGNKAIV
+3634 
-3643 AVDVSQIFTR
+3643 
-3653 QELKERANVFAK
+3653 
-3665 PIGASYQGIL
+3665 
-3675 DQLDLVHQT
+3675 
-3684 VSRDQIVASFEL
+3684 
-3696 NKKVNAYIA
+3696 
-3705 EHPTSGRNQALTQL
+3705 
-3719 KEQITSALF
+3719 
-3728 IGKMQVAQ
+3728 
-3736 VDIDAIAQTRPELA
+3736 
-3750 ARIFMVAIEEANGEH
+3750 
-3765 RGLTDMMVRWAN
+3765 
-3777 EDPYLAPKQGYKGE
+3777 
-3791 TPNDLGFDA
+3791 
-3800 KYHVDLGD
+3800 
-3808 HYADFKQ
+3808 
-3815 WLETSQSNGLLSK
+3815 
-3828 ATLDESTKTVHL
+3828 
-3840 GYSYQ
+3840 
-3845 ELQDLTGVESV
+3845 
-3856 QMAFY
+3856 
-3861 FLKEAA
+3861 
-3867 KKVDPIS
+3867 
-3874 GDSAEMILLKKFAD
+3874 
-3888 KSYLSQLDSDRMD
+3888 
-3901 QIEGI
+3901 
-3906 YRSSHETDVDAW
+3906 
-3918 DRRYSGAGY
+3918 
-3927 DELTN
+3927 
-3932 KLAGATGVDE
+3932 
-3942 QLSVLLDDRKGLL
+3942 
-3955 IGEVHGSD
+3955 D
-3963 VNGLRFVNEQMDA
+3963 VNGW
-3976 LKKQGVTVIGLEHL
+3976 G
-3990 RSDLAQPLIDRYL
+3990 P
-4003 ATGVMSSE
+4003 
-4011 LSAMLKTKHLDAT
+4011 
-4024 LFENARANGMRIVAL
+4024 
-4039 DANSSAR
+4039 
-4046 PNVQGT
+4046 
-4052 EHGLMY
+4052 
-4058 RAGAANNI
+4058 
-4066 AVEVLQSLPDDEK
+4066 
-4079 FVAIYGK
+4079 
-4086 AHLQSHKGI
+4086 
-4095 EGFVPGITH
+4095 IT
-4104 RLDLPALRVSDSN
+4104 
-4117 QFRVEQDDMTL
+4117 
-4128 RVVYDDV
+4128 
-4135 ANKPK
+4135 
-4140 LTFKDSLSGANTAI
+4140 
-4154 HNQNVNDWERVA
+4154 
-4166 VTPTADGG
+4166 VTPTTDGG

-4186 ENDSVV
+4186 ENDDVV
-4192 ANAAANL
+4192 AKAAANL

-4234 QLVGHGRDDSDSN
+4234 QLVGHGRDHSESN
-4247 NTHLSG
+4247 NTRLSG
-4253 YSAEDLAAKLANFQQ
+4253 YSADELAVKLAKFQQ
-4268 SFSQAE
+4268 SFNQAE
-4274 NINNTP
+4274 NINNKP

-4307 DVNGLRVDVSA
+4307 DANGLRVDVSV
-4318 RSSELAVDATGRKH
+4318 RSSELAVDEAGRKH
-4332 TKDENGDWIQKA
+4332 TKDANGDWVQKA
-4344 ETNKVSL
+4344 GNNKVSL
-4351 SWNEQGEVIAKEERI
+4351 SWDAQGEVVAKDERI

-4371 EGDIDLSRIGVSDVG
+4371 EGDIDLSRIGVNNVD
-4386 EIARGAIG
+4386 EPARGAIG

-4400 DAPEKRKVE
+4400 DAPEKRKPE
-4409 TETSSSAANNKLS
+4409 TEVIANSSNSNQLS

-4428 VNVGDGEFTA
+4428 VNVGEGEFTA

-4444 NVGIKVGSGGFKSLA
+4444 NVGIKVGTGGFKSLA

-4467 HIGNGESKHSVDMGG
+4467 HIGDGESKHSVDIGG

-4488 AQMFIGN
+4488 AQMFLGN
-4495 RNVSFNLGQSNDLLV
+4495 RNVSFNFGHSNDLIL

-4533 VLQSIAT
+4533 VLQGIAM
-4540 SGEDQD
+4540 SGDGED

-4569 LDQSSSVDYTCLVEL
+4569 LDQSSSVDYTTLVEL
-4584 DSHNERS
+4584 DSQNERD
-4591 SRGLKHDTEAALNKQ
+4591 SRGLKHDAEATLNKQ
-4606 YNQWLSGNSDSS
+4606 YNQWLSGNGNSGTSQ
-4618 AGKLS
+4618 LS

-4680 QFSATGQAKTT
+4680 QFTATGQAKTT
-4691 FTYTPEDLPRQ
+4691 FTYTPQDLPRQ

-4709 QMAGIGAETTLA
+4709 QLAGVGAETTLA

-4728 TTSGQI
+4728 TASGQI
-4734 VSRNGEAVDG
+4734 VSRNGQAVDG
-4744 VAILT
+4744 VAILK

-4768 PAKLLDSLKSGI
+4768 PAKLLDSLKAGI

-4786 IQSFAETHGLK
+4786 IKSFAETHGLK
-4797 DKAPEEEE
+4797 EKAPEEEKD
-4805 NKSAVSVNGT
+4805 NSSVSVNGAN
-4815 SVNSAQ
+4815 VNSAQ
-4821 GATAS
+4821 GATMA

-4839 FGFNSLNLPNL
+4839 LGFNSLNLPNL

-4860 KEMKSLVENLKENLT
+4860 KEMKSLVENLKQNLT

-4899 DINLSLGNYNFNWG
+4899 DINISLGNYNFNWG

-4948 GGEGSDMGVLMGRE
+4948 GGEGHDMGVLMGRE

-5004 LGRDYVVTS
+5004 SGRDYVVTS
-5013 GNFNRVDTGDGQDYS
+5013 GNFNRVDTGDDQDYS

-5053 RINASAGND
+5053 RINAGAGND

-5075 GEGEDHLIAA
+5075 GDGDDHLIAT

-5093 NGEEGRDLMVLGG
+5093 NGGEGRDLMVLGG

-5134 SSEDNI
+5134 RSEDNI

-5163 LRDPVSETD
+5163 LRDPSNDSD
-5172 QAKFEHIGS
+5172 QSKFEHIGS
-5181 VTFNDYF
+5181 VTFSDYF
-5188 DGKRAQMIIAMGE
+5188 NGNRAQVVIGMSE
-5201 KDANGEREYTTL
+5201 KDLSGEREYTML
-5213 SESSIDALVQA
+5213 SDSAIDALVQA
-5224 MSGFD
+5224 MSGFE
-5229 PQAGDNGFIDNLD
+5229 PQAGDNGFIDSLE
-5242 SKSRVA
+5242 SKSQAA
-5248 ISTAWADVVHKKGI
+5248 ISMAWSDVVHKKGLM
-5262 TV
+5262 V

>member
-1 MGKPFWRSVEYFFTG
+1 MGDVVDFFEDVGDWIEGAAEDTIDWFEGAAKDTIDWVENAAEDVVDFVGNDVKDFFETDVKNFLNGVGQSLEFFITG
-16 NYSADNG
+16 VTNGDDGDNT
-23 NNDIVA
+23 IVA
-29 IGFGG
+29 LGFGG
-34 EIHAYGGDDHVTV
+34 TINAYGGNDEIITGGFYVDIYTGSGDDNVYGAGGGIDITDTDGNLGVYGASGSLSVNKTGNGNIDV
-47 GSIGATVHTGS
+47 GQASVASVIVHTGA
-58 GNDTVVGGSAYLRVE
+58 N
-73 DSTGHLS
+73 
-80 VKGAAGYADIN
+80 
-91 KSGDGNVSFAGAAG
+91 GDLAF
-105 GVSIDHLGHHGDVS
+105 
-119 YGGAA
+119 GGASA
-124 AYNSVKR
+124 CNKLTR

-147 ALWHETNHGN
+147 ALWHETNQGN

-171 TWFDQYQGSRG
+171 TWFNRYQDSRG
-182 DVSFDGAGAANSIS
+182 DVTFDGAGAANSIS

-223 ITLQGAGASN
+223 VTLQGAGASN

-243 VYQQTHGN
+243 VYAQTRGN

-258 GYNSFYS
+258 GYNSLYS

-293 AQGMEYAKAEDI
+293 AQGMEYAKAEEI
-305 VLTTAKMHGSWIGS
+305 VLTAAQMHGLSIDNGNKF
-319 GTHAVTAVKSE
+319 HAVTAVKSE

-348 NKVRLSND
+348 NKVRLYND
-356 PKTGKLKYY
+356 PETGKLKYY
-365 SEAWYKQGNHLSG
+365 SEAWFKRGNHLTD

-390 EVNPINGGYTL
+390 DVNPINGGYTL

-407 HQQSLTVHAMEKDL
+407 HQQSLTVHAVEKDL

-435 DAKDVVLS
+435 DAKDVALS
-443 DAKMGG
+443 EAKMGG
-449 HAISTDG
+449 TAISTDG
-456 TKVDVQAIKSN
+456 TTVDVQAVKSN

-488 ELANDAETGV
+488 ELANDPKTGA

-505 WYKEGD
+505 WYKDGD
-511 HTANLANEDISS
+511 HTADLANEDISS

-537 SALNY
+537 SDLHY
-542 SVNAIRSMSETVA
+542 SVNAVRSTSETVA

-579 HFSGAGGGNVI
+579 HFNGAGGGNVI

-609 ILHSSQFGNT
+609 ILHSSQFGHT

-695 NSRVA
+695 NSRVV

-714 HGLWLAAGGFNV
+714 NGLWLAAGGFNV
-726 MTQVGNGEVTSVL
+726 MTQVGKGDVASVL

-747 KVGEGELTAGMLGGA
+747 KVGDGDLTAGMLGGA
-762 NVMTHIS
+762 NVITHIS
-769 GDEQA
+769 GDNET

-790 KGKGDTLA
+790 KGKGNALA

-810 GDGSTT
+810 GDGTTT

-857 GAAGNIF
+857 GAVGNIF

-869 GTSIAAMIGAGNIF
+869 GTSIAVMIGAGNIF

-957 IFTHIGNGS
+957 IFTHVGSGS
-966 TFAAMIGQANVMTKV
+966 TFAAMIGQANIMTKV
-981 GNDLTAALMV
+981 GDDLTAALMV

-996 YTHVGDGTSLGLFA
+996 YTHVGDGTSLGIFA
-1010 GEMNVMT
+1010 GEVNVMT

-1121 GIAKGKANIVTKV
+1121 GIAKGKANIITKV

-1139 INVAWGQA
+1139 VNVAWGQA

-1158 YNFAKGEANILTK
+1158 YNFAKGEANVITK

-1206 ITKVGDGRNVVL
+1206 ITKVGNGRNVVL

-1230 DGDSFNALWSKGNV
+1230 DGDSFNALWSKGNI

-1262 ITTTVGNG
+1262 ITTTVGDG

-1281 INTKVGNG
+1281 INTKVGDG

-1319 ANIHIGDGLNIN
+1319 ANIHIGDGLGIN
-1331 ASYARNNVA
+1331 ASYAQNNVA
-1340 IKVGNGDFYSLA
+1340 IKIGNGDFYSLA

-1367 DNVKQTLL
+1367 DNIKQTVL

-1390 EASTSGTQKG
+1390 EASSSGTQKG

-1413 GFQMDAIEEVG
+1413 GFQMEAIEEVG

-1441 DLNEM
+1441 DLNKM
-1446 DNDLNIDGAS
+1446 QNALDVDGSS
-1456 DHAPNLIVN
+1456 DQTQAPNLIVN

-1472 RGWQSTHGVEASYS
+1472 QGWKSTHGVEASYS
-1486 GSVYGVN
+1486 GNVYGVN
-1493 GEGHGTRVTELDTHT
+1493 GEGHGARVTELDTYT

-1582 TGHNDGLGY
+1582 TGQNDGLGY

-1601 SSPQANAVS
+1601 SSQQANAVS
-1610 EHAKQNQASQN
+1610 EHATQNQASQN

-1639 KQKQLDAVAGSQS
+1639 KQKQIDAVAGSQS
-1652 QLESTDQQAI
+1652 QLESTDQQAL
-1662 ENNGQAQR
+1662 ENNGQSQR

-1676 SEAVTAELTTLAQGL
+1676 SEAVTADLTKLAQGL
-1691 DVLDGQATHT
+1691 DVFDGQATHT
-1701 GKSGEQ
+1701 GESGDQ

-1719 VQSQIDDAKQLA
+1719 VQSQLDDAKQLA
-1731 SDKMAAAKQTQSD
+1731 NDKIAAAKQTQSD
-1744 NNSKVKDSIAKSEAG
+1744 NNSKVKESVAKSEAG

-1789 AKSHDAKQ
+1789 AKSNDAKQ

-1822 KANQAQNDAQ
+1822 KANQAQNDAK
-1832 GAKQNEGDRPDRQGV
+1832 GTKQNEGDRPDREGV
-1847 AGSGLSGNA
+1847 TGSGLSGNA

-1868 VNTDS
+1868 VTNDS

-1878 GRFSD
+1878 GRFSE
-1883 GLTEQELEALEG
+1883 GLSEQEQEALEG

-1905 NAGIRSKNSGSTIT
+1905 NAGIRGKNSGSTIS
-1919 SMFMEANADSIVV
+1919 SMFTETNTDSIVV
-1932 DTTASQDVVRKEV
+1932 PTTASQDVVRKEI

-1950 NLVGLGEASH
+1950 NLEGLGEASH

-2065 FETPHAEKSIVS
+2065 FEAPHAEKSIVS

-2158 TGAQHDVYVIAEG
+2158 TGAQDDVYVIAEG

-2180 HVELPALRQLQ
+2180 NVELPALRQLQ

-2224 GVGVKVRFDALS
+2224 GVAVKVRFDALS
-2236 SARQAELLADNPD
+2236 HERQAELLAINPEG
-2249 DYRADTLVELDV
+2249 YKADTLVELDV

-2279 RTERNLLVQEGDEGF
+2279 RTERNLLVQEGEEGF
-2294 EVRSWPGS
+2294 EVRSWPGT
-2302 DDKSKTI
+2302 DGKSKTI

-2314 EDAAQQKAIERFILA
+2314 EDAAQQKSIERFILA

-2370 TNSELM
+2370 ANVELM

-2386 VSGKVRGESY
+2386 VNGKVRGDSY
-2396 QKVIDALAEYH
+2396 QQVIDALTEYH
-2407 ASTAEHA
+2407 ASTVEHA

-2421 EQLVNLRKKIE
+2421 EKLLNLRKQIE
-2432 GYALGH
+2432 GYVLGH
-2438 PDSGRLE
+2438 PDSGRAQ

-2457 LEEVSVLA
+2457 LEEVSALA

-2486 AHLKQSKHLYLD
+2486 ANLKESKHLYLD

-2506 GKGNLAKIDQ
+2506 GKGNLATIDQ

-2528 ASVNHEYGQA
+2528 AAVSHEYGQA
-2538 IADTIFAGL
+2538 VADTIFAGL

-2559 DITGLNRIHQAL
+2559 DIAGLNKVHQAI

-2606 IDAQAAADFNKQNY
+2606 LEGQAAADFNKQNY

-2632 IRNIFNVATEY
+2632 IRNIFNVATED

-2683 KLKRFIEK
+2683 KLKRFVEK
-2691 LNAAKGIDAAYKD
+2691 LNAAKGIDASYKD

-2719 LVSTGIPAH
+2719 LASTGIPAH

-2749 RFAQELQKQAQASGD
+2749 RFAEELQKQAQASGD
-2764 PALVAKRIDNVVRL
+2764 PALVEKRIDNVVRL

-2815 EWNRLSHDPD
+2815 EWNRLSNDPD

-2882 AAKKQSHQVNDDL
+2882 AAKKQSHQATDLL
-2895 DALSGSEKHK
+2895 DALSGNEKHK
-2905 DKVAIENDGTPP
+2905 ENVAIENDGTPP
-2917 RDKVPLSPLTR
+2917 RDKESLSPLTR
-2928 FLNNELYGERD
+2928 FLNNELYGEKD

-2953 HAVEKG
+2953 HAVENG
-2959 ESQKVT
+2959 ESEKVT

-2970 GRLTGYYHQGTAS
+2970 GRLTGYYHQGAAS
-2983 SDDETSTTSGKVV
+2983 SEGETSATSGKVV

-3008 QASAIRSHYQK
+3008 QASAIRNHYQK

-3062 PSNIIL
+3062 PSNIII

-3118 IVGTIAKAVNGQFSV
+3118 IVGAIAKAVNGQFSV
-3133 EKNLKGLPQET
+3133 EKNLKGLPKET

-3157 EGEKLRVKLSNSGF
+3157 EGEKLRAKLAIAGY

-3186 RLMSQYTGQI
+3186 RLMGQYTDQI
-3196 VSDLLNTQHIKHN
+3196 VSGLFNAEQAAVEAGEVLKGLEKDFKRYGDALKPDTSVPGKSKDIRTTKDFLNGYKNDHAKEIVDGFRSDMSIKQLVDLFVKGNWSAEQKGALAWEIESRALKVTFQNKSEKYNRLFREIASAGVVDAKATEQLAPQLMLLNLANDGFGGRCDPLSKLVLV
-3209 EAKLNLEPHGK
+3209 AKQLENDG
-3220 NYESRDLILK
+3220 
-3230 PISQPETVELG
+3230 QV
-3241 MPEVDQKVLADIA
+3241 
-3254 ERENVII
+3254 
-3261 GVRPVDEKSKSLI
+3261 GVARQLLE
-3274 ASKMYSSKGLFV
+3274 KMYSAAAVLSNPTLYSDSEKANASKLLSSLAAIH
-3286 KAKSSDWG
+3286 AKN
-3294 PMSGFIPVDQS
+3294 PMHDTSMKVWQEKLEGKQALTVNGVVEKITD
-3305 FAKASAR
+3305 ASANGKPV
-3312 RDLETFNRHAEQ
+3312 L
-3324 SIQSGNAV
+3324 
-3332 SADLYLNQV
+3332 
-3341 RVEEL
+3341 
-3346 VSKYH
+3346 
-3351 SLTPLELDD
+3351 LELDAPGYAMAAWAKG
-3360 QSGMYKTT
+3360 SGDDRVYGFYDPNAGIVEFSSAEKFGDYLTRFFGKSDLNMAQGYKLGKNAAGEAIFNRVVVMDGNTLASYKPTFGDKTT
-3368 ATNGDQS
+3368 
-3375 VPFFLNRVTVDGN
+3375 
-3388 ELWQVHYITN
+3388 
-3398 GELAPFKVI
+3398 
-3407 GDPVSKQPM
+3407 M
-3416 TADYDLLTVMYSYG
+3416 
-3430 DLGPQDK
+3430 
-3437 VKQPLTWQQWK
+3437 
-3448 DSVTYEDLT
+3448 
-3457 PKYKELY
+3457 
-3464 SNEDLYNKKD
+3464 
-3474 GASLGNVSG
+3474 
-3483 RLKELKD
+3483 
-3490 RINVDLGRTN
+3490 
-3500 GLEMVH
+3500 
-3506 HGADDANP
+3506 
-3514 YAVMADNFPATFFVP
+3514 
-3529 KSLFAEDGLGEGK
+3529 
-3542 GSIQTYFNVN
+3542 
-3552 EQGAVVI
+3552 
-3559 RNPQEFSDFQQVTI
+3559 
-3573 NASFRAS
+3573 
-3580 FNDKWNHGLDEPL
+3580 
-3593 FTTKRKL
+3593 
-3600 SHEFLNK
+3600 
-3607 RDQLLKKLSGGRLDA
+3607 
-3622 QDETLVALGNPD
+3622 
-3634 DVSGNKAIV
+3634 
-3643 AVDVSQIFTR
+3643 
-3653 QELKERANVFAK
+3653 
-3665 PIGASYQGIL
+3665 QGIL
-3675 DQLDLVHQT
+3675 DLPV
-3684 VSRDQIVASFEL
+3684 
-3696 NKKVNAYIA
+3696 
-3705 EHPTSGRNQALTQL
+3705 
-3719 KEQITSALF
+3719 
-3728 IGKMQVAQ
+3728 
-3736 VDIDAIAQTRPELA
+3736 
-3750 ARIFMVAIEEANGEH
+3750 
-3765 RGLTDMMVRWAN
+3765 
-3777 EDPYLAPKQGYKGE
+3777 
-3791 TPNDLGFDA
+3791 FDA
-3800 KYHVDLGD
+3800 TPIKKPGTSDVDGNAKVVD
-3808 HYADFKQ
+3808 V
-3815 WLETSQSNGLLSK
+3815 T
-3828 ATLDESTKTVHL
+3828 
-3840 GYSYQ
+3840 
-3845 ELQDLTGVESV
+3845 
-3856 QMAFY
+3856 
-3861 FLKEAA
+3861 KEA
-3867 KKVDPIS
+3867 
-3874 GDSAEMILLKKFAD
+3874 
-3888 KSYLSQLDSDRMD
+3888 
-3901 QIEGI
+3901 
-3906 YRSSHETDVDAW
+3906 
-3918 DRRYSGAGY
+3918 
-3927 DELTN
+3927 
-3932 KLAGATGVDE
+3932 LAG
-3942 QLSVLLDDRKGLL
+3942 
-3955 IGEVHGSD
+3955 
-3963 VNGLRFVNEQMDA
+3963 
-3976 LKKQGVTVIGLEHL
+3976 
-3990 RSDLAQPLIDRYL
+3990 
-4003 ATGVMSSE
+4003 
-4011 LSAMLKTKHLDAT
+4011 
-4024 LFENARANGMRIVAL
+4024 
-4039 DANSSAR
+4039 
-4046 PNVQGT
+4046 
-4052 EHGLMY
+4052 
-4058 RAGAANNI
+4058 
-4066 AVEVLQSLPDDEK
+4066 
-4079 FVAIYGK
+4079 GK
-4086 AHLQSHKGI
+4086 IL
-4095 EGFVPGITH
+4095 
-4104 RLDLPALRVSDSN
+4104 
-4117 QFRVEQDDMTL
+4117 
-4128 RVVYDDV
+4128 
-4135 ANKPK
+4135 
-4140 LTFKDSLSGANTAI
+4140 
-4154 HNQNVNDWERVA
+4154 HNQNVNDWERVV

-4186 ENDSVV
+4186 ENDAV
-4192 ANAAANL
+4192 AAKAAANL

-4234 QLVGHGRDDSDSN
+4234 QLVGHGRDDSESN
-4247 NTHLSG
+4247 NTRLSG
-4253 YSAEDLAAKLANFQQ
+4253 YSADELAVKLAKFQQ
-4268 SFSQAE
+4268 SFNQAE
-4274 NINNTP
+4274 NVSSKP

-4307 DVNGLRVDVSA
+4307 DLNGLRLDVSV
-4318 RSSELAVDATGRKH
+4318 RSSELAVDETGRKH
-4332 TKDENGDWIQKA
+4332 TKDANGNWVQKA
-4344 ETNKVSL
+4344 ESNKVSL
-4351 SWNEQGEVIAKEERI
+4351 SWNEQGEVVAKDERI

-4371 EGDIDLSRIGVSDVG
+4371 EGDIDLSRIGVSDVD
-4386 EIARGAIG
+4386 EPARGAIG

-4400 DAPEKRKVE
+4400 DAPEKRKAE
-4409 TETSSSAANNKLS
+4409 TETSSSSANNKLS

-4444 NVGIKVGSGGFKSLA
+4444 NVGIKVGTGGFKSLA

-4467 HIGNGESKHSVDMGG
+4467 HIGNGESKHSFDIGG

-4495 RNVSFNLGQSNDLLV
+4495 RNVSFNLGRSNDLIV

-4540 SGEDQD
+4540 SGEGQD

-4569 LDQSSSVDYTCLVEL
+4569 LDQSSSVDYTSLVEL
-4584 DSHNERS
+4584 DSQNERS
-4591 SRGLKHDTEAALNKQ
+4591 SRGLKHDAEATLNKQ
-4606 YNQWLSGNSDSS
+4606 YNQWLSGNGNNDTS
-4618 AGKLS
+4618 KLS

-4680 QFSATGQAKTT
+4680 QFSVTGQAKTT

-4709 QMAGIGAETTLA
+4709 QLAGVGAETTLA

-4728 TTSGQI
+4728 TASGHI

-4744 VAILT
+4744 VAILKD
-4749 EMLEVIG
+4749 MLEVIG

-4780 DMGADG
+4780 NMGADG
-4786 IQSFAETHGLK
+4786 IKSFAETHGLK
-4797 DKAPEEEE
+4797 EKAPEEEE
-4805 NKSAVSVNGT
+4805 DNSSVSVNGAN
-4815 SVNSAQ
+4815 VNSAQ
-4821 GATAS
+4821 GATVA
-4826 DGNTETAETQDRA
+4826 DGSTETAKTPDRA

-4860 KEMKSLVENLKENLT
+4860 KEMKSLVANLKENLT

-4899 DINLSLGNYNFNWG
+4899 DINISLGNYNFNWG

-4948 GGEGSDMGVLMGRE
+4948 GGEGNDMGVLMGRE

-5004 LGRDYVVTS
+5004 SGRDYVVTS
-5013 GNFNRVDTGDGQDYS
+5013 GNFNRVDAGDDQDYS

-5053 RINASAGND
+5053 RVNASAGND

-5075 GEGEDHLIAA
+5075 GEGDDHLIAA
-5085 AISKFSQF
+5085 ALSKFSQF
-5093 NGEEGRDLMVLGG
+5093 SGDEGSDVMVLGG
-5106 YQNTFKG
+5106 FQNTFKG
-5113 GTDVD
+5113 GTGVD

-5134 SSEDNI
+5134 RSEDNI
-5140 VFNGIDWQKLWFE
+5140 VFNGIDWQKLWLE

-5163 LRDPVSETD
+5163 LRDPKSDTD

-5188 DGKRAQMIIAMGE
+5188 NGNRAQVVVAMGE
-5201 KDANGEREYTTL
+5201 QGTPQEHTVL
-5213 SESSIDALVQA
+5213 SNNAVDALVQA
-5224 MSGFD
+5224 MSAFE

-5248 ISTAWADVVHKKGI
+5248 ITTAWSDVSQVKNAI
-5262 TV
+5262 A

>member
-16 NYSADNG
+16 NYSADDG
-23 NNDIVA
+23 NNNIVA

-34 EIHAYGGDDHVTV
+34 QIHAYGGDDHVTV
-47 GSIGATVHTGS
+47 GSIGATVYTGS
-58 GNDTVVGGSAYLRVE
+58 GNDTVVGGSAYLKVE
-73 DSTGHLS
+73 DSTGHLT

-105 GVSIDHLGHHGDVS
+105 GVSIDHLGNHGDVN

-124 AYNSVKR
+124 AYNGITR

-147 ALWHETNHGN
+147 ALWHETNQGN

-171 TWFDQYQGSRG
+171 TWFNRYQGSRG
-182 DVSFDGAGAANSIS
+182 DVTFDGAGAANSIS

-243 VYQQTHGN
+243 VYAQTRGN

-258 GYNSFYS
+258 GYNSLYS

-305 VLTTAKMHGSWIGS
+305 VLTAAQMHGLSIDNGNKF
-319 GTHAVTAVKSE
+319 HAVTAVKSE

-348 NKVRLSND
+348 NKVRLYND
-356 PKTGKLKYY
+356 PETGKLKYY
-365 SEAWYKQGNHLSG
+365 SEAWFKRGNHLAE

-407 HQQSLTVHAMEKDL
+407 HQQSLTVHAVEKDL

-435 DAKDVVLS
+435 DAKDVALS

-456 TKVDVQAIKSN
+456 TTVDVQAVKSN

-488 ELANDAETGV
+488 ELANDPKTGA

-505 WYKEGD
+505 WYKEGN

-537 SALNY
+537 SDLHY
-542 SVNAIRSMSETVA
+542 SVNAVRSTSETVA

-579 HFSGAGGGNVI
+579 RFNGAGGGNVI

-609 ILHSSQFGNT
+609 ILHSSQFGHT

-695 NSRVA
+695 NSRVV

-714 HGLWLAAGGFNV
+714 NGLWLAAGGFNV
-726 MTQVGNGEVTSVL
+726 MTQVGKGDVASVL

-747 KVGEGELTAGMLGGA
+747 KMGEGELTSGMLGGA
-762 NVMTHIS
+762 NVITHIS
-769 GDEQA
+769 GDNET

-790 KGKGDTLA
+790 KGKGNTLA

-810 GDGSTT
+810 GDGTTT

-869 GTSIAAMIGAGNIF
+869 GTSIAVMIGAGNIF

-957 IFTHIGNGS
+957 IFTHVGSGS
-966 TFAAMIGQANVMTKV
+966 TFAAMIGQANIMTKV

-996 YTHVGDGTSLGLFA
+996 MTHVGDGTSLGLFA
-1010 GEMNVMT
+1010 GEVNVMT

-1107 IGNVMTHVGDGTTI
+1107 VGNVMTHVGDGTTI
-1121 GIAKGKANIVTKV
+1121 GIAKGKANLITKV

-1139 INVAWGQA
+1139 VNVAWGQA

-1158 YNFAKGEANILTK
+1158 YNFAKGEANLITK
-1171 VGDGQEVSVVQGK
+1171 VGDGQELSVVQGE

-1206 ITKVGDGRNVVL
+1206 ITKVGHGQNVVL

-1230 DGDSFNALWSKGNV
+1230 DGDSFNALWSKGNI

-1249 DGMQVTAAKGKAN
+1249 DGMQVTAAKGQAN

-1281 INTKVGNG
+1281 INTKVGDG

-1319 ANIHIGDGLNIN
+1319 ANIHVGDGLNIN
-1331 ASYARNNVA
+1331 ASYAQNNVA

-1367 DNVKQTLL
+1367 DNIKQTVL

-1390 EASTSGTQKG
+1390 EASSSGTHKG

-1413 GFQMDAIEEVG
+1413 GFQMDAIKEVG

-1441 DLNEM
+1441 DLNKM
-1446 DNDLNIDGAS
+1446 QHALNVDDSSVQAS
-1456 DHAPNLIVN
+1456 NLIVN
-1465 GDFEQGD
+1465 GDFELGEY
-1472 RGWQSTHGVEASYS
+1472 GWQSTHGVEASYA
-1486 GSVYGVN
+1486 GSVYGVE
-1493 GEGHGTRVTELDTHT
+1493 GEGHGARVTELDTYT

-1514 DLTDLT
+1514 DLANLAQ
-1520 EGEVIAVS
+1520 GEVIAVS

-1557 DASAWQQKT
+1557 DESAWQQKT
-1566 LKLTAHAGSNR
+1566 LKLTAQAGSNR

-1596 VAKSE
+1596 VATSE
-1601 SSPQANAVS
+1601 SSQQANAIR
-1610 EHAKQNQASQN
+1610 EHATQNPAAQN

-1652 QLESTDQQAI
+1652 QLESTDQQAL

-1670 DAVKEE
+1670 DAVQEE
-1676 SEAVTAELTTLAQGL
+1676 SEAITAELTKLAQGL
-1691 DVLDGQATHT
+1691 DVLDSQATHT
-1701 GKSGEQ
+1701 GESGDQ
-1707 WRNDFAGGLLDG
+1707 WRNEFASGLLAG
-1719 VQSQIDDAKQLA
+1719 VQTQLDDAKQLA
-1731 SDKMAAAKQTQSD
+1731 NGKIAEAKQTHAD
-1744 NNSKVKDSIAKSEAG
+1744 NQNKVKDAVAKSEAG

-1771 QDIAEAKA
+1771 QDIADAQA
-1779 DAETRKADAV
+1779 DAEKRKADAL
-1789 AKSHDAKQ
+1789 AKGKDAQQ
-1797 AESDAHSA
+1797 AESDAHHA
-1805 ANDAQSRGD
+1805 VNNAQSRGD
-1814 RDAMNAEN
+1814 RDVQVAEN
-1822 KANQAQNDAQ
+1822 KANQAQADAQ

-1847 AGSGLSGNA
+1847 TGSGLSGNA
-1856 HRVEGAGETGSH
+1856 HSVEGAGETDSH
-1868 VNTDS
+1868 VKTDS

-1878 GRFSD
+1878 GRFSE
-1883 GLTEQELEALEG
+1883 GLTEQEQEALEG
-1895 ATNAVNRLQI
+1895 VTNAVNRLQI
-1905 NAGIRSKNSGSTIT
+1905 NAGIRAKNSGSTIT
-1919 SMFMEANADSIVV
+1919 TMFTEANTDSIVV
-1932 DTTASQDVVRKEV
+1932 PTTTSQDVVRKEI

-1950 NLVGLGEASH
+1950 NLEGLGEASH
-1960 DSAESLVAARAEKV
+1960 DG
-1974 ANLYRWLD
+1974 
-1982 TDNDVATDKYVPV
+1982 T
-1995 PGFERVDADVSDEVK
+1995 
-2010 QRMIQSMSGYIEH
+2010 
-2023 TDNQVPKDQ
+2023 
-2032 AQALATLFVES
+2032 
-2043 TLDYDWDKRVEFLTK
+2043 
-2058 LESYGYS
+2058 
-2065 FETPHAEKSIVS
+2065 
-2077 FWSGKNFK
+2077 
-2085 QYRDVLD
+2085 
-2092 NAQTDGKKVVY
+2092 
-2103 DIDVKGNAFAIDLNK
+2103 
-2118 HLMRW
+2118 
-2123 GGLFLDPDNA
+2123 
-2133 EQNQL
+2133 
-2138 KSSIDAATFSNTGFW
+2138 
-2153 SSVYA
+2153 
-2158 TGAQHDVYVIAEG
+2158 
-2171 GVRLGNYFW
+2171 
-2180 HVELPALRQLQ
+2180 
-2191 REGLV
+2191 LV
-2196 GEIRLLDKPVSE
+2196 GTVVN
-2208 YKDLPADEIG
+2208 
-2218 RRLTDA
+2218 T
-2224 GVGVKVRFDALS
+2224 
-2236 SARQAELLADNPD
+2236 
-2249 DYRADTLVELDV
+2249 
-2261 KLSAIDSML
+2261 ML

-2294 EVRSWPGS
+2294 EVRAWPGTE
-2302 DDKSKTI
+2302 DKSKTI
-2309 LLDNP
+2309 ILEDP
-2314 EDAAQQKAIERFILA
+2314 EDAAQHKAIERFILA

-2348 LSHHDGRTRI
+2348 ISHHEGRTHV
-2358 LAQKEDGAWTYN
+2358 LAQRVDGAWQYN
-2370 TNSELM
+2370 ATVELM
-2376 SVTELLDAAH
+2376 SVTELLDAAN
-2386 VSGKVRGESY
+2386 VTGKIRGESY
-2396 QKVIDALAEYH
+2396 QQVIDALTDYH
-2407 ASTAEHA
+2407 ASITEHA
-2414 DYELESV
+2414 DYEPESV
-2421 EQLVNLRKKIE
+2421 EKLLNLRKKIE
-2432 GYALGH
+2432 GYVLGH
-2438 PDSGRLE
+2438 PDSGRVE
-2445 AMNSLLNQVNSR
+2445 AMNSLLNQVNTR
-2457 LEEVSVLA
+2457 LDEVSLLSVA
-2465 VSEQSIKA
+2465 EQTIQA
-2473 HDSFSRLYDQLDN
+2473 QDSFSRLYDQLEAAN
-2486 AHLKQSKHLYLD
+2486 LKESKHLDLD
-2498 GNGDFVTK
+2498 QNGDFVTK
-2506 GKGNLAKIDQ
+2506 GKGNLANIDL
-2516 LGGSDAVLEKVK
+2516 LGSREAVLEKVK
-2528 ASVNHEYGQA
+2528 LTVSNEYGQTV
-2538 IADTIFAGL
+2538 ADTIFAGL
-2547 SANELAKDGKGI
+2547 SAKDLAKDGKGI
-2559 DITGLNRIHQAL
+2559 DIAGLNKVHQAI
-2571 EQHMSPVSATMYI
+2571 EQHLSPVSATLYI

-2606 IDAQAAADFNKQNY
+2606 LEGQAAADFNQQNY

-2632 IRNIFNVATEY
+2632 IGNILNVTTKD

-2666 DMASEEN
+2666 DVASEEN
-2673 DGFGLNDGET
+2673 DGFGLHDGDI

-2691 LNAAKGIDAAYKD
+2691 LNAAKGIDASFKE

-2719 LVSTGIPAH
+2719 LETTGIPAH
-2728 VFQPFVDQWND
+2728 VFQPFVEQWND

-2749 RFAQELQKQAQASGD
+2749 RFAQELRLQAQRSDD
-2764 PALVAKRIDNVVRL
+2764 PELLEKRIGNVVRQ
-2778 FAERALEEIEAFKAS
+2778 FAERALEEIETFKAS
-2793 QADEGRV
+2793 QADQGRV

-2815 EWNRLSHDPD
+2815 EWHRLSNDPD

-2850 LIGHTWR
+2850 LIGHTWL

-2882 AAKKQSHQVNDDL
+2882 AAKKQSHQVTDVL
-2895 DALSGSEKHK
+2895 DALSGNEKLK
-2905 DKVAIENDGTPP
+2905 ENVAIENDGTPP
-2917 RDKVPLSPLTR
+2917 RDKESLSPLTR
-2928 FLNNELYGERD
+2928 FLNNELYGDKE
-2939 ARRKIGD
+2939 ARRKIGE

-2959 ESQKVT
+2959 ESQKIT
-2965 LKGEA
+2965 LQGEA
-2970 GRLTGYYHQGTAS
+2970 GRLTGYYHQGTAPREG
-2983 SDDETSTTSGKVV
+2983 ETSTTSGKVV

-3008 QASAIRSHYQK
+3008 QASAIRNHYQK

-3062 PSNIIL
+3062 PSNIII

-3088 GQAVSGLLLDRP
+3088 SQAVSGLLLDRP

-3118 IVGTIAKAVNGQFSV
+3118 IVGAIAKAVNGQFSV
-3133 EKNLKGLPQET
+3133 EKNLEGLPKET
-3144 PILLLT
+3144 SILLLT
-3150 DNEGLGE
+3150 DNEGLGN
-3157 EGEKLRVKLSNSGF
+3157 EGEKLRTKLTASGY

-3186 RLMSQYTGQI
+3186 RLMSQYADQI
-3196 VSDLLNTQHIKHN
+3196 VSGLSSSASVDEDLDQQGLDTTSTKDQGVSNKDDHLQVVDSK
-3209 EAKLNLEPHGK
+3209 EA
-3220 NYESRDLILK
+3220 
-3230 PISQPETVELG
+3230 
-3241 MPEVDQKVLADIA
+3241 LADGKI
-3254 ERENVII
+3254 
-3261 GVRPVDEKSKSLI
+3261 L
-3274 ASKMYSSKGLFV
+3274 
-3286 KAKSSDWG
+3286 
-3294 PMSGFIPVDQS
+3294 
-3305 FAKASAR
+3305 
-3312 RDLETFNRHAEQ
+3312 H
-3324 SIQSGNAV
+3324 
-3332 SADLYLNQV
+3332 NQ
-3341 RVEEL
+3341 
-3346 VSKYH
+3346 
-3351 SLTPLELDD
+3351 
-3360 QSGMYKTT
+3360 
-3368 ATNGDQS
+3368 
-3375 VPFFLNRVTVDGN
+3375 
-3388 ELWQVHYITN
+3388 
-3398 GELAPFKVI
+3398 
-3407 GDPVSKQPM
+3407 
-3416 TADYDLLTVMYSYG
+3416 
-3430 DLGPQDK
+3430 
-3437 VKQPLTWQQWK
+3437 
-3448 DSVTYEDLT
+3448 
-3457 PKYKELY
+3457 
-3464 SNEDLYNKKD
+3464 
-3474 GASLGNVSG
+3474 
-3483 RLKELKD
+3483 
-3490 RINVDLGRTN
+3490 
-3500 GLEMVH
+3500 
-3506 HGADDANP
+3506 
-3514 YAVMADNFPATFFVP
+3514 
-3529 KSLFAEDGLGEGK
+3529 
-3542 GSIQTYFNVN
+3542 
-3552 EQGAVVI
+3552 
-3559 RNPQEFSDFQQVTI
+3559 
-3573 NASFRAS
+3573 
-3580 FNDKWNHGLDEPL
+3580 
-3593 FTTKRKL
+3593 
-3600 SHEFLNK
+3600 
-3607 RDQLLKKLSGGRLDA
+3607 
-3622 QDETLVALGNPD
+3622 
-3634 DVSGNKAIV
+3634 
-3643 AVDVSQIFTR
+3643 
-3653 QELKERANVFAK
+3653 
-3665 PIGASYQGIL
+3665 
-3675 DQLDLVHQT
+3675 
-3684 VSRDQIVASFEL
+3684 
-3696 NKKVNAYIA
+3696 
-3705 EHPTSGRNQALTQL
+3705 
-3719 KEQITSALF
+3719 
-3728 IGKMQVAQ
+3728 
-3736 VDIDAIAQTRPELA
+3736 
-3750 ARIFMVAIEEANGEH
+3750 
-3765 RGLTDMMVRWAN
+3765 
-3777 EDPYLAPKQGYKGE
+3777 
-3791 TPNDLGFDA
+3791 
-3800 KYHVDLGD
+3800 
-3808 HYADFKQ
+3808 
-3815 WLETSQSNGLLSK
+3815 
-3828 ATLDESTKTVHL
+3828 
-3840 GYSYQ
+3840 
-3845 ELQDLTGVESV
+3845 
-3856 QMAFY
+3856 
-3861 FLKEAA
+3861 
-3867 KKVDPIS
+3867 
-3874 GDSAEMILLKKFAD
+3874 
-3888 KSYLSQLDSDRMD
+3888 
-3901 QIEGI
+3901 
-3906 YRSSHETDVDAW
+3906 
-3918 DRRYSGAGY
+3918 
-3927 DELTN
+3927 
-3932 KLAGATGVDE
+3932 
-3942 QLSVLLDDRKGLL
+3942 
-3955 IGEVHGSD
+3955 D
-3963 VNGLRFVNEQMDA
+3963 VNGW
-3976 LKKQGVTVIGLEHL
+3976 G
-3990 RSDLAQPLIDRYL
+3990 P
-4003 ATGVMSSE
+4003 
-4011 LSAMLKTKHLDAT
+4011 
-4024 LFENARANGMRIVAL
+4024 
-4039 DANSSAR
+4039 
-4046 PNVQGT
+4046 
-4052 EHGLMY
+4052 
-4058 RAGAANNI
+4058 
-4066 AVEVLQSLPDDEK
+4066 
-4079 FVAIYGK
+4079 
-4086 AHLQSHKGI
+4086 
-4095 EGFVPGITH
+4095 IT
-4104 RLDLPALRVSDSN
+4104 
-4117 QFRVEQDDMTL
+4117 
-4128 RVVYDDV
+4128 
-4135 ANKPK
+4135 
-4140 LTFKDSLSGANTAI
+4140 
-4154 HNQNVNDWERVA
+4154 
-4166 VTPTADGG
+4166 VTPTTDGG

-4186 ENDSVV
+4186 ENDPVV
-4192 ANAAANL
+4192 AKAAANL
-4199 AGKHPESSVVVQLD
+4199 AGKHAESSVVVQLD

-4234 QLVGHGRDDSDSN
+4234 QLVGHGRDHSESN
-4247 NTHLSG
+4247 NTRLSG
-4253 YSAEDLAAKLANFQQ
+4253 YSADELAVKLAKFQQ
-4268 SFSQAE
+4268 SFNQAE
-4274 NINNTP
+4274 NINNKP

-4307 DVNGLRVDVSA
+4307 DANGLRVDVSV
-4318 RSSELAVDATGRKH
+4318 RSSELAVDEAGRKH
-4332 TKDENGDWIQKA
+4332 TKDANGDWVQKA
-4344 ETNKVSL
+4344 ENNKVSL
-4351 SWNEQGEVIAKEERI
+4351 SWDEQGEVVAKDEPI

-4371 EGDIDLSRIGVSDVG
+4371 EGDIDLSRIGVNNVD
-4386 EIARGAIG
+4386 EPARGAIG
-4394 DNNDVF
+4394 DNSDVF
-4400 DAPEKRKVE
+4400 DAPEKRKPE
-4409 TETSSSAANNKLS
+4409 TEVIANSSSSNQLS

-4428 VNVGDGEFTA
+4428 VNVGEGEFTA

-4444 NVGIKVGSGGFKSLA
+4444 NVGIKVGTGGFKSLA

-4467 HIGNGESKHSVDMGG
+4467 HIGDGESKHSVDIGG

-4488 AQMFIGN
+4488 AQMFLGN
-4495 RNVSFNLGQSNDLLV
+4495 RNVSFNFGHSNDLIL

-4533 VLQSIAT
+4533 VLQGIAM
-4540 SGEDQD
+4540 SGEGED

-4569 LDQSSSVDYTCLVEL
+4569 LDQSSSVDYTTLVEL
-4584 DSHNERS
+4584 DSQNERD
-4591 SRGLKHDTEAALNKQ
+4591 SRGLKHDAEATLNKQ
-4606 YNQWLSGNSDSS
+4606 YNQWLSGNGNSGTSQ
-4618 AGKLS
+4618 LS

-4680 QFSATGQAKTT
+4680 QFTATGQAKTT
-4691 FTYTPEDLPRQ
+4691 FTYTPQDLPRQ

-4709 QMAGIGAETTLA
+4709 QLAGVGSETTLA

-4728 TTSGQI
+4728 TASGQI
-4734 VSRNGEAVDG
+4734 VSRNGQAVDG
-4744 VAILT
+4744 VAILK

-4768 PAKLLDSLKSGI
+4768 PAKLLDSLKAGI

-4786 IQSFAETHGLK
+4786 IKSFAETHGLK
-4797 DKAPEEEE
+4797 EKAPEEEKD
-4805 NKSAVSVNGT
+4805 NSSVSVNGAN
-4815 SVNSAQ
+4815 VNSAQ
-4821 GATAS
+4821 GATVA

-4860 KEMKSLVENLKENLT
+4860 KEMKSLVENLKQNLT

-4899 DINLSLGNYNFNWG
+4899 DINISLGNYNFNWG

-4948 GGEGSDMGVLMGRE
+4948 GGEGNDMGVLMGRE

-5004 LGRDYVVTS
+5004 SGRDYVVTS
-5013 GNFNRVDTGDGQDYS
+5013 GNFNRVDTGDDQDYS

-5053 RINASAGND
+5053 RINAGADND

-5075 GEGEDHLIAA
+5075 GDGDDHLIAA

-5093 NGEEGRDLMVLGG
+5093 NGGEGRDLMVLGG

-5134 SSEDNI
+5134 RSEDNI

-5163 LRDPVSETD
+5163 LRDPSNDSD
-5172 QAKFEHIGS
+5172 QSKFEHIGS
-5181 VTFNDYF
+5181 VTFSDYF
-5188 DGKRAQMIIAMGE
+5188 NGNRAQVVIGMSD
-5201 KDANGEREYTTL
+5201 KDLSGEREYTML
-5213 SESSIDALVQA
+5213 SDSAIDALVQA
-5224 MSGFD
+5224 MSGFE
-5229 PQAGDNGFIDNLD
+5229 PQAGDNGFIDSLE
-5242 SKSRVA
+5242 SKSQAA
-5248 ISTAWADVVHKKGI
+5248 ISMAWSDVVHKKGLM
-5262 TV
+5262 V

>member
-16 NYSADNG
+16 NYSADDG
-23 NNDIVA
+23 NNSIVA

-47 GSIGATVHTGS
+47 GSIGATVYTGS

-73 DSTGHLS
+73 DTTGHLS

-105 GVSIDHLGHHGDVS
+105 GVSIDHLGNHGDVS

-124 AYNSVKR
+124 AYNGITR

-147 ALWHETNHGN
+147 ALWHETNQGN

-171 TWFDQYQGSRG
+171 TWFNRYQGSRG
-182 DVSFDGAGAANSIS
+182 DVTFDGAGAANSIS

-243 VYQQTHGN
+243 VYAQTRGN

-258 GYNSFYS
+258 GYNSLYS

-305 VLTTAKMHGSWIGS
+305 VLTAAQMHGLSIDNGNKF
-319 GTHAVTAVKSE
+319 HAVTAVKSE

-348 NKVRLSND
+348 NKVRLYND
-356 PKTGKLKYY
+356 PETGKLKYY
-365 SEAWYKQGNHLSG
+365 SEAWFKRGNHLAE

-407 HQQSLTVHAMEKDL
+407 HQQSLTVHAVEKDL

-435 DAKDVVLS
+435 DAKDVALS

-456 TKVDVQAIKSN
+456 TTVDVQAVKSN

-488 ELANDAETGV
+488 ELANDPETGA
-498 LKYQARS
+498 LKYQSRS
-505 WYKEGD
+505 WYKEGN

-537 SALNY
+537 SDLHY
-542 SVNAIRSMSETVA
+542 SVNAVRSTSETVA

-579 HFSGAGGGNVI
+579 RFNGAGGGNVI

-695 NSRVA
+695 NSRVV

-714 HGLWLAAGGFNV
+714 NGLWLAAGGFNV
-726 MTQVGNGEVTSVL
+726 MTQVGKGDVASVL

-747 KVGEGELTAGMLGGA
+747 KVGDGDLTAGMLGGA
-762 NVMTHIS
+762 NVITHIS
-769 GDEQA
+769 GDNET

-790 KGKGDTLA
+790 KGKGNTLA

-810 GDGSTT
+810 GDGTTT

-869 GTSIAAMIGAGNIF
+869 GTSIAVMIGAGNIF

-957 IFTHIGNGS
+957 IFTHVGSGS
-966 TFAAMIGQANVMTKV
+966 TFAAMIGQANIMTKV

-996 YTHVGDGTSLGLFA
+996 YTHVGDGTSLGIFA
-1010 GEMNVMT
+1010 GEVNVMT

-1121 GIAKGKANIVTKV
+1121 GIAKGKANIITKV

-1139 INVAWGQA
+1139 VNVAWGQA

-1158 YNFAKGEANILTK
+1158 YNFAKGEANIITK

-1206 ITKVGDGRNVVL
+1206 ITKVGNGRNVVL

-1230 DGDSFNALWSKGNV
+1230 DGDSFNALWSKGNI

-1262 ITTTVGNG
+1262 ITTTVGDG

-1281 INTKVGNG
+1281 INTKVGDG

-1319 ANIHIGDGLNIN
+1319 ANIHVGDGLNIN
-1331 ASYARNNVA
+1331 ASYAQNNVA

-1367 DNVKQTLL
+1367 DNIKQTLL

-1390 EASTSGTQKG
+1390 EASSSGTQKG

-1413 GFQMDAIEEVG
+1413 GFQMEAIEEVG

-1441 DLNEM
+1441 DLNKM
-1446 DNDLNIDGAS
+1446 QNALDVDGSS
-1456 DHAPNLIVN
+1456 DQTQAQNLIVN

-1472 RGWQSTHGVEASYS
+1472 RGWKSTHGVEASYS
-1486 GSVYGVN
+1486 GNVYGVN
-1493 GEGHGTRVTELDTHT
+1493 GEGHGARVTELDTYT

-1601 SSPQANAVS
+1601 SSQQANAVS
-1610 EHAKQNQASQN
+1610 EHATQNQASQN

-1652 QLESTDQQAI
+1652 QLESTDQQAL

-1676 SEAVTAELTTLAQGL
+1676 SEAVTAELTKLAQGL

-1701 GKSGEQ
+1701 GESGDQ

-1719 VQSQIDDAKQLA
+1719 VQSQLDDAKQLA
-1731 SDKMAAAKQTQSD
+1731 NDKIAAAKQTQSD
-1744 NNSKVKDSIAKSEAG
+1744 NNSKVKESVAKSEAG
-1759 VAKGEQNRAGAE
+1759 VAQGEQNRAGAE

-1789 AKSHDAKQ
+1789 AKSNDAKQ

-1822 KANQAQNDAQ
+1822 KANQAQNDAK
-1832 GAKQNEGDRPDRQGV
+1832 GTKQNEGDRPDREGV

-1856 HRVEGAGETGSH
+1856 HSVEGAGETGSH
-1868 VNTDS
+1868 ITTDS

-1878 GRFSD
+1878 GRFSE
-1883 GLTEQELEALEG
+1883 GLSEQEQEALEG

-1905 NAGIRSKNSGSTIT
+1905 NAGIRGKNSGSTIT
-1919 SMFMEANADSIVV
+1919 SMFTETNSDSIVV
-1932 DTTASQDVVRKEV
+1932 PTTASQDVVRKEI

-1950 NLVGLGEASH
+1950 NLEGLGEASH

-1995 PGFERVDADVSDEVK
+1995 PGFERVDVDVSDEVK

-2032 AQALATLFVES
+2032 AEALATLFVES

-2065 FETPHAEKSIVS
+2065 FEAPHAEKSIVS

-2085 QYRDVLD
+2085 QYRDILD

-2158 TGAQHDVYVIAEG
+2158 TGAQNDVYVIAEG

-2180 HVELPALRQLQ
+2180 NVELPALRQLQ

-2208 YKDLPADEIG
+2208 YKDLPADQIG

-2224 GVGVKVRFDALS
+2224 GVAVKVRFDALS
-2236 SARQAELLADNPD
+2236 HERQAELLADNPD
-2249 DYRADTLVELDV
+2249 GYKADTLVELDV

-2279 RTERNLLVQEGDEGF
+2279 RTERNLLVQEGEEGF
-2294 EVRSWPGS
+2294 EVRSWPGI
-2302 DDKSKTI
+2302 DGKSKTI

-2314 EDAAQQKAIERFILA
+2314 EDAAQQKSIERFILA

-2358 LAQKEDGAWTYN
+2358 IAQKEDGAWTYN
-2370 TNSELM
+2370 TNVELM

-2386 VSGKVRGESY
+2386 VNGKVRGDSY
-2396 QKVIDALAEYH
+2396 QQVIDALTEYH
-2407 ASTAEHA
+2407 ASTVEHA

-2421 EQLVNLRKKIE
+2421 EKLLNLRKQIE
-2432 GYALGH
+2432 GYVLGH
-2438 PDSGRLE
+2438 PDSGRVE

-2486 AHLKQSKHLYLD
+2486 ANLKESKHLYLD

-2506 GKGNLAKIDQ
+2506 GKGNLANIDK

-2528 ASVNHEYGQA
+2528 AAVTHEYGQVV
-2538 IADTIFAGL
+2538 ADTIFARL
-2547 SANELAKDGKGI
+2547 SANDLAKDGKGI
-2559 DITGLNRIHQAL
+2559 DIAGLNKVHQAI

-2589 HSALGHAALQIG
+2589 HSTLGHAALQIG

-2606 IDAQAAADFNKQNY
+2606 LEGQAAADFNKQNY

-2632 IRNIFNVATEY
+2632 IRNIFNVATED

-2673 DGFGLNDGET
+2673 DGFGLKDGET

-2691 LNAAKGIDAAYKD
+2691 LNAAKGIDASYKD

-2719 LVSTGIPAH
+2719 LASTGIPAH

-2749 RFAQELQKQAQASGD
+2749 RFAEELQKQAQASGD
-2764 PALVAKRIDNVVRL
+2764 PALVEKRIDNVVRL

-2815 EWNRLSHDPD
+2815 EWKRLSNDPD

-2882 AAKKQSHQVNDDL
+2882 AAKKQSHQVTDVL
-2895 DALSGSEKHK
+2895 DALSGNEKHK
-2905 DKVAIENDGTPP
+2905 ENVAIENDGTPP
-2917 RDKVPLSPLTR
+2917 RDKESLSPLTR
-2928 FLNNELYGERD
+2928 FLNNELYGEKD
-2939 ARRKIGD
+2939 ARRKIGE

-2953 HAVEKG
+2953 HAVENG

-2965 LKGEA
+2965 LKGEV
-2970 GRLTGYYHQGTAS
+2970 GRLTGYYHQGAAS
-2983 SDDETSTTSGKVV
+2983 SEGETSATSGKVV

-3008 QASAIRSHYQK
+3008 QASEIRNHYQK

-3062 PSNIIL
+3062 PSNIII

-3105 KAITAHEVANPAG
+3105 KAITAHEMANPAG
-3118 IVGTIAKAVNGQFSV
+3118 IVGAIAKAVNGQFSV
-3133 EKNLKGLPQET
+3133 EKNLKGLPKET

-3157 EGEKLRVKLSNSGF
+3157 EGEKLRAKLAIAGY

-3186 RLMSQYTGQI
+3186 RLMGQYADQI
-3196 VSDLLNTQHIKHN
+3196 VSGLFNAEQAAVEAGEVLKGLEKDFKRYGDALKPDTSVPGKSKDIRTTKDFLNGYKNDHAKEIVDGFRSDMSIKQLVDLFVKGNWSAEQKGALAWEIESRALKVTFQNKSEKYNRLFREIASAGVVDAKATEQLAPQLMLLNLSNDGFGGRCDPLSKLVLV
-3209 EAKLNLEPHGK
+3209 AKQLENDG
-3220 NYESRDLILK
+3220 
-3230 PISQPETVELG
+3230 QV
-3241 MPEVDQKVLADIA
+3241 
-3254 ERENVII
+3254 
-3261 GVRPVDEKSKSLI
+3261 GVARQLLE
-3274 ASKMYSSKGLFV
+3274 KMYSAAAVLSNPTLYSDSEKANASKLLSSLAAIH
-3286 KAKSSDWG
+3286 AKN
-3294 PMSGFIPVDQS
+3294 PMHDTSMKVWQEKLEGKQALTVNGVVEKITD
-3305 FAKASAR
+3305 ASANGKPV
-3312 RDLETFNRHAEQ
+3312 L
-3324 SIQSGNAV
+3324 
-3332 SADLYLNQV
+3332 
-3341 RVEEL
+3341 
-3346 VSKYH
+3346 
-3351 SLTPLELDD
+3351 LELDAPGHAMAAWAKGSGD
-3360 QSGMYKTT
+3360 DRVYGFYDPNAGIVEFSSAEKFGDYLTRFFGKSDLNMAQSYKLGKNDAGEAIFNRVVVMDGNTLASYKPTFGDKTT
-3368 ATNGDQS
+3368 
-3375 VPFFLNRVTVDGN
+3375 
-3388 ELWQVHYITN
+3388 
-3398 GELAPFKVI
+3398 
-3407 GDPVSKQPM
+3407 M
-3416 TADYDLLTVMYSYG
+3416 
-3430 DLGPQDK
+3430 
-3437 VKQPLTWQQWK
+3437 
-3448 DSVTYEDLT
+3448 
-3457 PKYKELY
+3457 
-3464 SNEDLYNKKD
+3464 
-3474 GASLGNVSG
+3474 
-3483 RLKELKD
+3483 
-3490 RINVDLGRTN
+3490 
-3500 GLEMVH
+3500 
-3506 HGADDANP
+3506 
-3514 YAVMADNFPATFFVP
+3514 
-3529 KSLFAEDGLGEGK
+3529 
-3542 GSIQTYFNVN
+3542 
-3552 EQGAVVI
+3552 
-3559 RNPQEFSDFQQVTI
+3559 
-3573 NASFRAS
+3573 
-3580 FNDKWNHGLDEPL
+3580 
-3593 FTTKRKL
+3593 
-3600 SHEFLNK
+3600 
-3607 RDQLLKKLSGGRLDA
+3607 
-3622 QDETLVALGNPD
+3622 
-3634 DVSGNKAIV
+3634 
-3643 AVDVSQIFTR
+3643 
-3653 QELKERANVFAK
+3653 
-3665 PIGASYQGIL
+3665 QGIL
-3675 DQLDLVHQT
+3675 DLPV
-3684 VSRDQIVASFEL
+3684 
-3696 NKKVNAYIA
+3696 
-3705 EHPTSGRNQALTQL
+3705 
-3719 KEQITSALF
+3719 
-3728 IGKMQVAQ
+3728 
-3736 VDIDAIAQTRPELA
+3736 
-3750 ARIFMVAIEEANGEH
+3750 
-3765 RGLTDMMVRWAN
+3765 
-3777 EDPYLAPKQGYKGE
+3777 
-3791 TPNDLGFDA
+3791 FDA
-3800 KYHVDLGD
+3800 TPMKKPGTSDVDGN
-3808 HYADFKQ
+3808 A
-3815 WLETSQSNGLLSK
+3815 K
-3828 ATLDESTKTVHL
+3828 AVDDT
-3840 GYSYQ
+3840 
-3845 ELQDLTGVESV
+3845 
-3856 QMAFY
+3856 
-3861 FLKEAA
+3861 KEA
-3867 KKVDPIS
+3867 
-3874 GDSAEMILLKKFAD
+3874 
-3888 KSYLSQLDSDRMD
+3888 
-3901 QIEGI
+3901 
-3906 YRSSHETDVDAW
+3906 
-3918 DRRYSGAGY
+3918 
-3927 DELTN
+3927 
-3932 KLAGATGVDE
+3932 LAG
-3942 QLSVLLDDRKGLL
+3942 
-3955 IGEVHGSD
+3955 
-3963 VNGLRFVNEQMDA
+3963 
-3976 LKKQGVTVIGLEHL
+3976 
-3990 RSDLAQPLIDRYL
+3990 
-4003 ATGVMSSE
+4003 
-4011 LSAMLKTKHLDAT
+4011 
-4024 LFENARANGMRIVAL
+4024 
-4039 DANSSAR
+4039 
-4046 PNVQGT
+4046 
-4052 EHGLMY
+4052 
-4058 RAGAANNI
+4058 
-4066 AVEVLQSLPDDEK
+4066 
-4079 FVAIYGK
+4079 GK
-4086 AHLQSHKGI
+4086 IL
-4095 EGFVPGITH
+4095 
-4104 RLDLPALRVSDSN
+4104 
-4117 QFRVEQDDMTL
+4117 
-4128 RVVYDDV
+4128 
-4135 ANKPK
+4135 
-4140 LTFKDSLSGANTAI
+4140 
-4154 HNQNVNDWERVA
+4154 HNQNVNDWERVV

-4174 ETRFDGQIIVQM
+4174 ESRFDGQIIVQM
-4186 ENDSVV
+4186 ENDDVV
-4192 ANAAANL
+4192 AKAAANL
-4199 AGKHPESSVVVQLD
+4199 AGKHPESSVVVQID

-4234 QLVGHGRDDSDSN
+4234 QLVGHGRDDSESN
-4247 NTHLSG
+4247 NTRLSG
-4253 YSAEDLAAKLANFQQ
+4253 YSADELAVKLAKFQQ
-4268 SFSQAE
+4268 SFNQAE
-4274 NINNTP
+4274 NINNKP

-4307 DVNGLRVDVSA
+4307 DANGLRVDVSV
-4318 RSSELAVDATGRKH
+4318 RSSELAVDEAGRKH
-4332 TKDENGDWIQKA
+4332 TKDENGDWVQKA
-4344 ETNKVSL
+4344 ENNKVSL
-4351 SWNEQGEVIAKEERI
+4351 SWDEQGEVVAKDERI

-4371 EGDIDLSRIGVSDVG
+4371 EGDIDLSRIGVSDVD
-4386 EIARGAIG
+4386 EPARGAIG

-4400 DAPEKRKVE
+4400 DAPEKRKAE
-4409 TETSSSAANNKLS
+4409 TETSSSSANNKLS

-4444 NVGIKVGSGGFKSLA
+4444 NVGIKVGTGGFKSLA

-4467 HIGNGESKHSVDMGG
+4467 HIGNGESKHSFDIGG

-4495 RNVSFNLGQSNDLLV
+4495 RNVSFNLGRSNDLIV

-4540 SGEDQD
+4540 SGEGQD

-4569 LDQSSSVDYTCLVEL
+4569 LDQSSSVDYTSLVEL
-4584 DSHNERS
+4584 DSQNERS
-4591 SRGLKHDTEAALNKQ
+4591 SRGLKHDAEAALNKQ
-4606 YNQWLSGNSDSS
+4606 YNQWLSGNSDSDTS
-4618 AGKLS
+4618 KLS

-4709 QMAGIGAETTLA
+4709 QLAGVGAETTLA

-4728 TTSGQI
+4728 TASGHI

-4744 VAILT
+4744 VAILK

-4780 DMGADG
+4780 NMGADG
-4786 IQSFAETHGLK
+4786 IKSFAETHGLK
-4797 DKAPEEEE
+4797 EKAPEEEE
-4805 NKSAVSVNGT
+4805 DNSSVSVNGAN
-4815 SVNSAQ
+4815 VNSAQ
-4821 GATAS
+4821 GATVA
-4826 DGNTETAETQDRA
+4826 DGSTETAKTPDRA

-4899 DINLSLGNYNFNWG
+4899 DINISLGNYNFNWG

-4948 GGEGSDMGVLMGRE
+4948 GGEGNDMGVLMGRE

-5004 LGRDYVVTS
+5004 SGRDYVVTS
-5013 GNFNRVDTGDGQDYS
+5013 GNFNRVDTGDDQDYS

-5093 NGEEGRDLMVLGG
+5093 NGGEGRDLMVLGG

-5134 SSEDNI
+5134 RSEDNI

-5163 LRDPVSETD
+5163 LRDPASDSD

-5181 VTFNDYF
+5181 VTFSDYF
-5188 DGKRAQMIIAMGE
+5188 NGNRAQVIIAMGE
-5201 KDANGEREYTTL
+5201 KDATGEREYTTL
-5213 SESSIDALVQA
+5213 SESAIDALVQA

-5248 ISTAWADVVHKKGI
+5248 ITTAWADVVHKKGI

>member
-16 NYSADNG
+16 NYSADDG
-23 NNDIVA
+23 NNNIVA

-34 EIHAYGGDDHVTV
+34 QIHAYGGDDHVTV
-47 GSIGATVHTGS
+47 GSIGATVYTGS
-58 GNDTVVGGSAYLRVE
+58 GNDTVVGGSAYLKVE
-73 DSTGHLS
+73 DSTGHLT

-105 GVSIDHLGHHGDVS
+105 GVSIDHLGNHGDVN

-124 AYNSVKR
+124 AYNGINR

-137 VTFKGAGGYN
+137 VTFAGAGGYN
-147 ALWHETNHGN
+147 ALWHETNQGN
-157 LSFAGAG
+157 LSFTGAG

-171 TWFDQYQGSRG
+171 TWFNRYQGSHG
-182 DVSFDGAGAANSIS
+182 DVTFDGAGAANSIS

-233 RIERTRQAED
+233 RIERTHQAED
-243 VYQQTHGN
+243 VYTQTRGN

-258 GYNSFYS
+258 GYNSLYS

-271 IHFSGGGAYNTITR
+271 IHFSGGGAYNTIIR
-285 KGSGSSFD
+285 KGSGNDF
-293 AQGMEYAKAEDI
+293 AKEGMTNAKADEI
-305 VLTTAKMHGSWIGS
+305 VLTKAVMSGSWIGQD
-319 GTHAVTAVKSE
+319 HHVTAVKSAS
-330 REPNTYLFAIAD
+330 EPNTYLFAFAD
-342 GTYTKI
+342 STYTKI
-348 NKVRLSND
+348 NKVQLRND
-356 PKTGKLKYY
+356 PQTGELKYY
-365 SEAWYKQGNHLSG
+365 STAWYKEGNHLSN
-378 LARSDVSSAGGF
+378 LANQDISDNGGF
-390 EVNPINGGYTL
+390 TAVNINGAYTL
-401 SNIAVE
+401 SDLKVE
-407 HQQSLTVHAMEKDL
+407 HQQSVTVHAVEKSL
-421 TEYEWVTYANGALI
+421 TEYEWVTYANGAVI
-435 DAKDVVLS
+435 DAKEVSLS

-449 HAISTDG
+449 HAIYADG
-456 TKVDVQAIKSN
+456 TKVDVKAVKSN
-467 RKPNTYV
+467 RQPNTYI

-488 ELANDAETGV
+488 ELANDPETGA

-511 HTANLANEDISS
+511 HTANIANQDISS
-523 ANGYHSMGKGGYSL
+523 ATGYNPMGKGGYSL
-537 SALNY
+537 SDLHY
-542 SVNAIRSMSETVA
+542 SVNAVRSTSETVA
-555 DIDEY
+555 DIEEY

-566 KPATDSGESSGDV
+566 KPANDSGESSGDV
-579 HFSGAGGGNVI
+579 RFNGAGGGNVI

-598 VYFNGGGIANV
+598 VHFNGGGIANV

-653 SKQGKMDVYAGGAVN
+653 SQQGKMDVYAGGAVN
-668 VLVRIGDGQYLAHLL
+668 VLVRLGDGQYLAHLL

-688 SVHKGNG
+688 SVQKGSG
-695 NSRVA
+695 DSRVV

-714 HGLWLAAGGFNV
+714 NGLWLAAGGFNV
-726 MTQVGNGEVTSVL
+726 MTQVGQGDVAAVL

-747 KVGEGELTAGMLGGA
+747 KMGEGELTSGMLGGA
-762 NVMTHIS
+762 NVITHIS
-769 GDEQA
+769 NDDQL

-790 KGKGDTLA
+790 KGKGNTLA

-810 GDGSTT
+810 GDGTTT

-837 MLGVGNVL
+837 LLGVGNVL

-869 GTSIAAMIGAGNIF
+869 GTSIAVMIGAGNIF

-957 IFTHIGNGS
+957 IFTHVGSGS
-966 TFAAMIGQANVMTKV
+966 TFAAMIGQANIMTKV

-996 YTHVGDGTSLGLFA
+996 MTHVGDGTSLGLFA
-1010 GEMNVMT
+1010 GEVNVMT

-1107 IGNVMTHVGDGTTI
+1107 VGNVMTHVGDGTTI
-1121 GIAKGKANIVTKV
+1121 GIAKGKANLITKV

-1139 INVAWGQA
+1139 VNVAWGQA

-1158 YNFAKGEANILTK
+1158 YNFAKGEANLITK
-1171 VGDGQEVSVVQGK
+1171 VGDGQEVSVVQGE

-1206 ITKVGDGRNVVL
+1206 ITKVGHGQNVVL

-1230 DGDSFNALWSKGNV
+1230 DGDSFNALWSKGNI

-1249 DGMQVTAAKGKAN
+1249 DGMQVTAAKGQAN

-1270 LSVTA
+1270 LNVTA

-1281 INTKVGNG
+1281 INTKVGDG

-1319 ANIHIGDGLNIN
+1319 ANIHVGDGLNIN
-1331 ASYARNNVA
+1331 ASYAQNNVA

-1367 DNVKQTLL
+1367 DNIKQTVL

-1390 EASTSGTQKG
+1390 EASSSGTHKG

-1413 GFQMDAIEEVG
+1413 GFQMDAIKEVG

-1441 DLNEM
+1441 DLNKM
-1446 DNDLNIDGAS
+1446 QHAINVDDS
-1456 DHAPNLIVN
+1456 SVQAPNLIVN
-1465 GDFEQGD
+1465 GDFELGEH
-1472 RGWQSTHGVEASYS
+1472 GWQSTHGVEASYA
-1486 GSVYGVN
+1486 GSVYGVE
-1493 GEGHGTRVTELDTHT
+1493 GEGHGARVTELDTYT

-1514 DLTDLT
+1514 DLANLAQ
-1520 EGEVIAVS
+1520 GEVIAVS

-1557 DASAWQQKT
+1557 DESAWQQKT
-1566 LKLTAHAGSNR
+1566 LKLTAQAGSNR

-1596 VAKSE
+1596 VATSE
-1601 SSPQANAVS
+1601 SSQQANAIR
-1610 EHAKQNQASQN
+1610 EHATQNPAAQN

-1652 QLESTDQQAI
+1652 QLESTDQQAL

-1670 DAVKEE
+1670 DAVQEE
-1676 SEAVTAELTTLAQGL
+1676 SEAITAELTKLAQGL
-1691 DVLDGQATHT
+1691 DVLDSQATHT
-1701 GKSGEQ
+1701 GESGDQ
-1707 WRNDFAGGLLDG
+1707 WRNEFASGLLAG
-1719 VQSQIDDAKQLA
+1719 VQTQLDDAKQLA
-1731 SDKMAAAKQTQSD
+1731 NGKIAEAKQTHAD
-1744 NNSKVKDSIAKSEAG
+1744 NQNKVKDAVAKSEAG

-1771 QDIAEAKA
+1771 QDIADAQA
-1779 DAETRKADAV
+1779 DAEKRKADAL
-1789 AKSHDAKQ
+1789 AKGKDAQQ
-1797 AESDAHSA
+1797 AESDAHHA
-1805 ANDAQSRGD
+1805 VNNAQSRGD
-1814 RDAMNAEN
+1814 RDVQLAEN
-1822 KANQAQNDAQ
+1822 KANQAQADAQ

-1847 AGSGLSGNA
+1847 TGSGLSGNA
-1856 HRVEGAGETGSH
+1856 HSVESSGETDSH

-1878 GRFSD
+1878 GRFSE
-1883 GLTEQELEALEG
+1883 GLTEQEQEALEG

-1905 NAGIRSKNSGSTIT
+1905 NAGIRAKNSVSTIT
-1919 SMFMEANADSIVV
+1919 TMFTEANTDSIVV
-1932 DTTASQDVVRKEV
+1932 PTTTPQDVVRKEI

-1950 NLVGLGEASH
+1950 NLEGLGEASH
-1960 DSAESLVAARAEKV
+1960 DSAVSLVAARAEKV

-1982 TDNDVATDKYVPV
+1982 SDHPRATEQYIPV
-1995 PGFERVDADVSDEVK
+1995 PGFERVDVNVSDETK
-2010 QRMIQSMSGYIEH
+2010 QRLTQFVSGYIEH

-2032 AQALATLFVES
+2032 AQALATLFVEA
-2043 TLDYDWDKRVEFLTK
+2043 TLNYDWDKRVEFLTK

-2065 FETPHAEKSIVS
+2065 FEAPHGENSLVS
-2077 FWSGKNFK
+2077 FWSGRNFK
-2085 QYRDVLD
+2085 EYRNVLD
-2092 NAQTDGKKVVY
+2092 NAQPDGKKVVY
-2103 DIDVKGNAFAIDLNK
+2103 DIDVQGNAFAIKLNK
-2118 HLMRW
+2118 QLMRW
-2123 GGLFLDPDNA
+2123 GDMFLDLENA
-2133 EQNQL
+2133 DQNHLQ
-2138 KSSIDAATFSNTGFW
+2138 SSIEAAAYSNTGFW

-2158 TGAQHDVYVIAEG
+2158 TGAKDDVYVIAEG
-2171 GVRLGNYFW
+2171 GMRLGNYFW
-2180 HVELPALRQLQ
+2180 NVELPLLRQLQ

-2208 YKDLPADEIG
+2208 YKDVPVNEIG
-2218 RRLTDA
+2218 HKLTDA

-2236 SARQAELLADNPD
+2236 AAQQAELLAINPKG
-2249 DYRADTLVELDV
+2249 YKADSLVELDV

-2270 RESLPFYSL
+2270 RDALPFYSL

-2294 EVRSWPGS
+2294 KVRAWPGS
-2302 DDKSKTI
+2302 DGKSKTI
-2309 LLDNP
+2309 VLDNP
-2314 EDAAQQKAIERFILA
+2314 EDATQQKTIERFILA
-2329 NFDNF
+2329 NFQNF

-2348 LSHHDGRTRI
+2348 ISHDKGITHI
-2358 LAQKEDGAWTYN
+2358 LAQKVDGAWLYN
-2370 TNSELM
+2370 AKVDLM
-2376 SVTELLDAAH
+2376 SVTELLDAAN
-2386 VSGKVRGESY
+2386 VTGKIRGESY
-2396 QKVIDALAEYH
+2396 QQVIDALSEYH
-2407 ASTAEHA
+2407 SSVTEFS
-2414 DYELESV
+2414 DYEQESI
-2421 EQLVNLRKKIE
+2421 EKLLSLRKKIE
-2432 GYALGH
+2432 GYVLGH
-2438 PDSGRLE
+2438 PDSGRIA
-2445 AMNSLLNQVNSR
+2445 AMNSLLNQVNTR

-2465 VSEQSIKA
+2465 VSEPNIKA
-2473 HDSFSRLYDQLDN
+2473 QDSFSRLYDQLETAN
-2486 AHLKQSKHLYLD
+2486 LKGTKHLYLD
-2498 GNGDFVTK
+2498 QNGEFVTK
-2506 GKGNLAKIDQ
+2506 GKGHLANIDL
-2516 LGGSDAVLEKVK
+2516 LGSREAVLEKVK
-2528 ASVNHEYGQA
+2528 LTVSNEYGQTV
-2538 IADTIFAGL
+2538 ADTVFAGL
-2547 SANELAKDGKGI
+2547 SAKDLAKDGKGI
-2559 DITGLNRIHQAL
+2559 DIAGLKKVHLAI
-2571 EQHMSPVSATMYI
+2571 EQHLSPVSATLFL

-2589 HSALGHAALQIG
+2589 HSALGHAALQIS

-2606 IDAQAAADFNKQNY
+2606 LEGQAAADFNQQNY

-2632 IRNIFNVATEY
+2632 ISNILNVATKD
-2643 QPDLKLRWSDF
+2643 QPDLKLRWKDF
-2654 SQPAHQNDTLEH
+2654 SQPAAHGESLAF
-2666 DMASEEN
+2666 DMQTEEN
-2673 DGFGLNDGET
+2673 DDFGLKSAED
-2683 KLKRFIEK
+2683 KLKDFIK
-2691 LNAAKGIDAAYKD
+2691 QLASASGVDKKFKD
-2704 ASEGYASVLLGNPDM
+2704 ISQAFTMMALMNPDI
-2719 LVSTGIPAH
+2719 LESANIPEH
-2728 VFQPFVDQWND
+2728 ISKPFVDQWND
-2739 TSYDMMDVAN
+2739 TSYDMQDVAQRFAKELQEQAKVAAN
-2749 RFAQELQKQAQASGD
+2749 SEQMEQQISEVVRRFAQDELDKIQT
-2764 PALVAKRIDNVVRL
+2764 
-2778 FAERALEEIEAFKAS
+2778 FKET
-2793 QADEGRV
+2793 QADQGRV

-2815 EWNRLSHDPD
+2815 EWHRLSNDPD

-2850 LIGHTWR
+2850 LIGHTWL

-2882 AAKKQSHQVNDDL
+2882 AAKKQSHQVTDVL
-2895 DALSGSEKHK
+2895 DALSG
-2905 DKVAIENDGTPP
+2905 N
-2917 RDKVPLSPLTR
+2917 
-2928 FLNNELYGERD
+2928 
-2939 ARRKIGD
+2939 
-2946 ITQTLLD
+2946 
-2953 HAVEKG
+2953 
-2959 ESQKVT
+2959 
-2965 LKGEA
+2965 
-2970 GRLTGYYHQGTAS
+2970 
-2983 SDDETSTTSGKVV
+2983 
-2996 LFLHGSGSSAEE
+2996 
-3008 QASAIRSHYQK
+3008 
-3019 QGIDMLAVNL
+3019 
-3029 RGYGESDGG
+3029 
-3038 PSEKGLYQDARTMF
+3038 
-3052 NYLVNDKGID
+3052 
-3062 PSNIIL
+3062 
-3068 HGYSMGGPIAADLA
+3068 
-3082 RYAAQN
+3082 
-3088 GQAVSGLLLDRP
+3088 
-3100 MPSMT
+3100 
-3105 KAITAHEVANPAG
+3105 
-3118 IVGTIAKAVNGQFSV
+3118 
-3133 EKNLKGLPQET
+3133 
-3144 PILLLT
+3144 
-3150 DNEGLGE
+3150 
-3157 EGEKLRVKLSNSGF
+3157 
-3171 NVTGEQTFYGHEASN
+3171 
-3186 RLMSQYTGQI
+3186 
-3196 VSDLLNTQHIKHN
+3196 
-3209 EAKLNLEPHGK
+3209 
-3220 NYESRDLILK
+3220 
-3230 PISQPETVELG
+3230 
-3241 MPEVDQKVLADIA
+3241 
-3254 ERENVII
+3254 
-3261 GVRPVDEKSKSLI
+3261 
-3274 ASKMYSSKGLFV
+3274 
-3286 KAKSSDWG
+3286 KAK
-3294 PMSGFIPVDQS
+3294 
-3305 FAKASAR
+3305 
-3312 RDLETFNRHAEQ
+3312 
-3324 SIQSGNAV
+3324 
-3332 SADLYLNQV
+3332 
-3341 RVEEL
+3341 
-3346 VSKYH
+3346 
-3351 SLTPLELDD
+3351 
-3360 QSGMYKTT
+3360 
-3368 ATNGDQS
+3368 
-3375 VPFFLNRVTVDGN
+3375 
-3388 ELWQVHYITN
+3388 
-3398 GELAPFKVI
+3398 
-3407 GDPVSKQPM
+3407 
-3416 TADYDLLTVMYSYG
+3416 
-3430 DLGPQDK
+3430 
-3437 VKQPLTWQQWK
+3437 
-3448 DSVTYEDLT
+3448 
-3457 PKYKELY
+3457 
-3464 SNEDLYNKKD
+3464 
-3474 GASLGNVSG
+3474 
-3483 RLKELKD
+3483 
-3490 RINVDLGRTN
+3490 
-3500 GLEMVH
+3500 
-3506 HGADDANP
+3506 
-3514 YAVMADNFPATFFVP
+3514 
-3529 KSLFAEDGLGEGK
+3529 
-3542 GSIQTYFNVN
+3542 
-3552 EQGAVVI
+3552 
-3559 RNPQEFSDFQQVTI
+3559 
-3573 NASFRAS
+3573 
-3580 FNDKWNHGLDEPL
+3580 
-3593 FTTKRKL
+3593 
-3600 SHEFLNK
+3600 
-3607 RDQLLKKLSGGRLDA
+3607 
-3622 QDETLVALGNPD
+3622 
-3634 DVSGNKAIV
+3634 V
-3643 AVDVSQIFTR
+3643 AVDLAQIFTV
-3653 QELKERANVFAK
+3653 QELKERAKVFAK

-3675 DQLDLVHQT
+3675 DQLDLVHQAKG
-3684 VSRDQIVASFEL
+3684 RYQIAASFEL
-3696 NKKVNAYIA
+3696 NKKINDYIA

-3719 KEQITSALF
+3719 KEQVTSALF

-3736 VDIDAIAQTRPELA
+3736 AGIDAIAQTRPELA
-3750 ARIFMVAIEEANGEH
+3750 TRIFMVAIEEANGKH
-3765 RGLTDMMVRWAN
+3765 VGLTDMMLRWAN
-3777 EDPYLAPKQGYKGE
+3777 EDPYLAPKHGYKGE
-3791 TPNDLGFDA
+3791 MPSDLGFDA
-3800 KYHVDLGD
+3800 KYHVDLGE

-3845 ELQDLTGVESV
+3845 ELQDLTGAESV

-3867 KKVDPIS
+3867 KKADPIS

-3888 KSYLSQLDSDRMD
+3888 QNYLSQLDSDRMD

-3918 DRRYSGAGY
+3918 DRRYSGKGY

-3932 KLAGATGVDE
+3932 MLASATGVDE

-3963 VNGLRFVNEQMDA
+3963 VNGLRFVNEQMEA

-4011 LSAMLKTKHLDAT
+4011 LSAMLKTKHLDVT
-4024 LFENARANGMRIVAL
+4024 LFENARVNGMRIVAL

-4066 AVEVLQSLPDDEK
+4066 AVEVLQNLPDGEK

-4104 RLDLPALRVSDSN
+4104 RLDLPALKVSDSN
-4117 QFRVEQDDMTL
+4117 QFTVEQDDVSL

-4140 LTFKDSLSGANTAI
+4140 ITFKGSLSGANTAL
-4154 HNQNVNDWERVA
+4154 HNQNVNDWERVV
-4166 VTPTADGG
+4166 VTPIADGG

-4186 ENDSVV
+4186 ENDPVV
-4192 ANAAANL
+4192 AKAAANL
-4199 AGKHPESSVVVQLD
+4199 AGKHAESSVVVQLD

-4234 QLVGHGRDDSDSN
+4234 QLVGHGRDHSESN
-4247 NTHLSG
+4247 NTRLSG
-4253 YSAEDLAAKLANFQQ
+4253 YSADELAVKLAKFQQ
-4268 SFSQAE
+4268 SFNQAE
-4274 NINNTP
+4274 NINNKP

-4307 DVNGLRVDVSA
+4307 DANGLRVDVSV
-4318 RSSELAVDATGRKH
+4318 RSSELAVDEAGRKH
-4332 TKDENGDWIQKA
+4332 TKDANGDWVQKA
-4344 ETNKVSL
+4344 ENNKVSL
-4351 SWNEQGEVIAKEERI
+4351 SWDAQGEVVAKDEPI

-4371 EGDIDLSRIGVSDVG
+4371 EGDIDLSRIGVNNVD
-4386 EIARGAIG
+4386 EPARGAIG
-4394 DNNDVF
+4394 DNSDVF
-4400 DAPEKRKVE
+4400 DAPEKRKPE
-4409 TETSSSAANNKLS
+4409 TEVIANSSSSNQLS

-4428 VNVGDGEFTA
+4428 VNVGEGEFTA

-4444 NVGIKVGSGGFKSLA
+4444 NVGIKVGTGGFKSLA

-4467 HIGNGESKHSVDMGG
+4467 HIGDGESKHSVDIGG

-4488 AQMFIGN
+4488 AQMFLGN
-4495 RNVSFNLGQSNDLLV
+4495 RNVSFNFGHSNDLIL

-4533 VLQSIAT
+4533 VLQGIAM
-4540 SGEDQD
+4540 SGEGED

-4569 LDQSSSVDYTCLVEL
+4569 LDQSSSVDYTTLVEL
-4584 DSHNERS
+4584 DSQNERD
-4591 SRGLKHDTEAALNKQ
+4591 SRGLKHDAEATLNKQ
-4606 YNQWLSGNSDSS
+4606 YNQWLSGNGNSGTSQ
-4618 AGKLS
+4618 LS

-4680 QFSATGQAKTT
+4680 QFTATGQAKTT
-4691 FTYTPEDLPRQ
+4691 FTYTPQDLPRQ

-4709 QMAGIGAETTLA
+4709 QLAGVGAETTLA

-4728 TTSGQI
+4728 TASGQI
-4734 VSRNGEAVDG
+4734 VSRNGQAVDG
-4744 VAILT
+4744 VAILK

-4768 PAKLLDSLKSGI
+4768 PAKLLDSLKAGI

-4786 IQSFAETHGLK
+4786 IKSFAETHGLK
-4797 DKAPEEEE
+4797 EKAPEEEKD
-4805 NKSAVSVNGT
+4805 NSSVSVNGAN
-4815 SVNSAQ
+4815 VNSAQ
-4821 GATAS
+4821 GATVA

-4860 KEMKSLVENLKENLT
+4860 KEMKSLVENLKQNLT

-4899 DINLSLGNYNFNWG
+4899 DINISLGNYNFNWG

-4948 GGEGSDMGVLMGRE
+4948 GGEGNDMGVLMGRE

-5004 LGRDYVVTS
+5004 SGRDYVVTS
-5013 GNFNRVDTGDGQDYS
+5013 GNFNRVDTGDDQDYS

-5053 RINASAGND
+5053 RINAGAGND

-5075 GEGEDHLIAA
+5075 GDGDDHLIAA

-5093 NGEEGRDLMVLGG
+5093 NGGEGRDLMVLGG

-5134 SSEDNI
+5134 RSEDNI

-5163 LRDPVSETD
+5163 LRDPSNDSD
-5172 QAKFEHIGS
+5172 QSKFEHIGS
-5181 VTFNDYF
+5181 VTFSDYF
-5188 DGKRAQMIIAMGE
+5188 NGNRAQVVIGMSE
-5201 KDANGEREYTTL
+5201 KDLSGEREYTML
-5213 SESSIDALVQA
+5213 SDSAIDALVQA
-5224 MSGFD
+5224 MSGFE
-5229 PQAGDNGFIDNLD
+5229 PQAGDNGFIDSLE
-5242 SKSRVA
+5242 SKSQAA
-5248 ISTAWADVVHKKGI
+5248 ISMAWSDVVHKKGLM
-5262 TV
+5262 V

>member
-16 NYSADNG
+16 NYSADDG
-23 NNDIVA
+23 NNSIVA

-47 GSIGATVHTGS
+47 GSIGATVYTGS

-73 DSTGHLS
+73 DTTGHLS

-105 GVSIDHLGHHGDVS
+105 GVSIDHLGNHGDVS

-124 AYNSVKR
+124 AYNGITR

-147 ALWHETNHGN
+147 ALWHETNQGN

-171 TWFDQYQGSRG
+171 TWLNRYQGSRG
-182 DVSFDGAGAANSIS
+182 DVTFDGAGAANSIS

-243 VYQQTHGN
+243 VYAQTRGN

-258 GYNSFYS
+258 GYNSLYS

-305 VLTTAKMHGSWIGS
+305 VLTAAQMHGLSIDNGNKF
-319 GTHAVTAVKSE
+319 HAVTAVKSE

-348 NKVRLSND
+348 NKVRLYND
-356 PKTGKLKYY
+356 PETGKLKYY
-365 SEAWYKQGNHLSG
+365 SEAWFKRGNHLAE

-407 HQQSLTVHAMEKDL
+407 HQQSLTVHAVEKDL

-435 DAKDVVLS
+435 DAKDVALS
-443 DAKMGG
+443 EAKMGG

-456 TKVDVQAIKSN
+456 TTVDVQAVKSN

-488 ELANDAETGV
+488 ELANDPKTGA

-505 WYKEGD
+505 WYKEGN

-537 SALNY
+537 SDLHY
-542 SVNAIRSMSETVA
+542 SVNAVRSTSETVA

-579 HFSGAGGGNVI
+579 RFNGAGGGNVI

-695 NSRVA
+695 NSRVV

-714 HGLWLAAGGFNV
+714 NGLWLAAGGFNV
-726 MTQVGNGEVTSVL
+726 MTQVGKGDVASVL

-747 KVGEGELTAGMLGGA
+747 KVGDGDLTAGMLGGA
-762 NVMTHIS
+762 NVITHIS
-769 GDEQA
+769 GDNET
-774 SNTTAV
+774 SNTTSV

-790 KGKGDTLA
+790 KGKGNTLA

-810 GDGSTT
+810 GDGTTT

-869 GTSIAAMIGAGNIF
+869 GTSIAVMIGAGNIF

-957 IFTHIGNGS
+957 IFTHVGSGS
-966 TFAAMIGQANVMTKV
+966 TFAAMIGQANIMTKV

-996 YTHVGDGTSLGLFA
+996 YTHVGDGTSLGIFA
-1010 GEMNVMT
+1010 GEVNVMT

-1121 GIAKGKANIVTKV
+1121 GIAKGKANIITKV

-1139 INVAWGQA
+1139 VNVAWGQA

-1158 YNFAKGEANILTK
+1158 YNFAKGEANIITK

-1206 ITKVGDGRNVVL
+1206 ITKVGNGRNVVL

-1230 DGDSFNALWSKGNV
+1230 DGDSFNALWSKGNI

-1262 ITTTVGNG
+1262 ITTTVGDG

-1281 INTKVGNG
+1281 INTKVGDG

-1319 ANIHIGDGLNIN
+1319 ANIHVGDGLNIN
-1331 ASYARNNVA
+1331 ASYAQNNVA

-1367 DNVKQTLL
+1367 DNIKQTLL

-1390 EASTSGTQKG
+1390 EASSSGTQKG

-1413 GFQMDAIEEVG
+1413 GFQMEAIEEVG

-1441 DLNEM
+1441 DLNKM
-1446 DNDLNIDGAS
+1446 QNALDVDGSS
-1456 DHAPNLIVN
+1456 DQTQAPNLIVN

-1472 RGWQSTHGVEASYS
+1472 RGWKSTHGVEASYS
-1486 GSVYGVN
+1486 GNVYGVS
-1493 GEGHGTRVTELDTHT
+1493 GEGHGARVTELDTYT

-1514 DLTDLT
+1514 DLTNLT

-1601 SSPQANAVS
+1601 SSQQANVVS
-1610 EHAKQNQASQN
+1610 EHATQNQASQN
-1621 ALSDKERA
+1621 ALSDKDRA

-1652 QLESTDQQAI
+1652 QLESTDQQAL

-1676 SEAVTAELTTLAQGL
+1676 SEAVTAELTKLAQGL

-1701 GKSGEQ
+1701 GESGDQ

-1719 VQSQIDDAKQLA
+1719 VQSQLDDAKQLA
-1731 SDKMAAAKQTQSD
+1731 NDKIAAAKQTQSD
-1744 NNSKVKDSIAKSEAG
+1744 NNSKVKESVAKSEAG
-1759 VAKGEQNRAGAE
+1759 VAQGEQNRAGAE

-1789 AKSHDAKQ
+1789 AKSNDAKQ

-1822 KANQAQNDAQ
+1822 KANQAQNDAK
-1832 GAKQNEGDRPDRQGV
+1832 GTKQNEGDRPDREGV

-1856 HRVEGAGETGSH
+1856 HSVEGAGETGSH
-1868 VNTDS
+1868 VNADS
-1873 QTNAD
+1873 STNAD
-1878 GRFSD
+1878 GRFSE
-1883 GLTEQELEALEG
+1883 GLSEQEQEALEG

-1905 NAGIRSKNSGSTIT
+1905 NAGIRGKNSGSTIT
-1919 SMFMEANADSIVV
+1919 SMFTETNSDSIVV
-1932 DTTASQDVVRKEV
+1932 PTTASQDVVRKEI

-1950 NLVGLGEASH
+1950 NLEGLGEASH

-1995 PGFERVDADVSDEVK
+1995 PGFERVDVDVSDEVK

-2032 AQALATLFVES
+2032 AEALATLFVES

-2065 FETPHAEKSIVS
+2065 FEAPHAEKSIVS

-2085 QYRDVLD
+2085 QYRDILD

-2158 TGAQHDVYVIAEG
+2158 TGAQNDVYVIAEG

-2180 HVELPALRQLQ
+2180 NVELPALRQLQ

-2208 YKDLPADEIG
+2208 YKDLPADQIG

-2224 GVGVKVRFDALS
+2224 GVAVKVRFDALS
-2236 SARQAELLADNPD
+2236 HERQAELLADNPD
-2249 DYRADTLVELDV
+2249 GYKADTLVELDV

-2279 RTERNLLVQEGDEGF
+2279 RTERNLLVQEGEEGF
-2294 EVRSWPGS
+2294 EVRSWPGT
-2302 DDKSKTI
+2302 DGKSKTI

-2314 EDAAQQKAIERFILA
+2314 EDAAQQKSIERFILA

-2358 LAQKEDGAWTYN
+2358 IAQKEDGAWTYN
-2370 TNSELM
+2370 TNVELM

-2386 VSGKVRGESY
+2386 VNGKVRGDSY
-2396 QKVIDALAEYH
+2396 QQVIDALTEYH
-2407 ASTAEHA
+2407 ASTVEHA

-2421 EQLVNLRKKIE
+2421 EKLLNLRKQIE
-2432 GYALGH
+2432 GYVLGH
-2438 PDSGRLE
+2438 PDSGRVE

-2486 AHLKQSKHLYLD
+2486 ANLKESKHLYLD

-2506 GKGNLAKIDQ
+2506 GKGNLATIDQ

-2528 ASVNHEYGQA
+2528 AAVTHEYGQVV
-2538 IADTIFAGL
+2538 ADTIFAGL
-2547 SANELAKDGKGI
+2547 SANDLAKDGKGI
-2559 DITGLNRIHQAL
+2559 DIAGLNKVHQAI

-2606 IDAQAAADFNKQNY
+2606 LEGQAAADFNKQNY

-2632 IRNIFNVATEY
+2632 IRNIFNVATED

-2654 SQPAHQNDTLEH
+2654 SQPAHQNDALEH

-2673 DGFGLNDGET
+2673 DGFGLKDGET

-2691 LNAAKGIDAAYKD
+2691 LNAAKGIDASYKD

-2719 LVSTGIPAH
+2719 LASTGIPAH
-2728 VFQPFVDQWND
+2728 VFQQFVDQWND

-2749 RFAQELQKQAQASGD
+2749 RFAEELQKQAQASGD
-2764 PALVAKRIDNVVRL
+2764 PALVEKRIDNVVRL

-2815 EWNRLSHDPD
+2815 EWNRLSNDPD

-2882 AAKKQSHQVNDDL
+2882 AAKKQSHQVTDVL
-2895 DALSGSEKHK
+2895 DALSGNEKHK
-2905 DKVAIENDGTPP
+2905 ENVVIENDGTPP
-2917 RDKVPLSPLTR
+2917 RDKESLSPLTR
-2928 FLNNELYGERD
+2928 FLNNELYGEKD
-2939 ARRKIGD
+2939 ARRKIGE

-2953 HAVEKG
+2953 HAVENG

-2970 GRLTGYYHQGTAS
+2970 GRLTGYYHQGAAS
-2983 SDDETSTTSGKVV
+2983 SEGETSATSGKVV

-3008 QASAIRSHYQK
+3008 QASAIRNHYQK

-3062 PSNIIL
+3062 PSNIII

-3118 IVGTIAKAVNGQFSV
+3118 IVGAIAKAVNGQFSV
-3133 EKNLKGLPQET
+3133 EKNLKGLPKET

-3157 EGEKLRVKLSNSGF
+3157 EGEKLRAKLAIAGY

-3186 RLMSQYTGQI
+3186 RLMGQYADQI
-3196 VSDLLNTQHIKHN
+3196 VSGLFNAEQAAVEAGEVLKGLEKDFKRYGDALKPDTSVPGKSKDIRTTKDFLNGYKNDHAKEIVDGFRSDMSIKQLVDLFVKGNWSAEQKGALAWEIESRALKVTFQNKSEKYNRLFREIASAGVVDAKATEQLAPQLMLLNLSNDGFGGRCDPLSKLVLV
-3209 EAKLNLEPHGK
+3209 AKQLENDG
-3220 NYESRDLILK
+3220 
-3230 PISQPETVELG
+3230 QV
-3241 MPEVDQKVLADIA
+3241 
-3254 ERENVII
+3254 
-3261 GVRPVDEKSKSLI
+3261 GVARQLLE
-3274 ASKMYSSKGLFV
+3274 KMYSAAAVLSNPTLYSDSEKANASKLLSSLAAIH
-3286 KAKSSDWG
+3286 AKN
-3294 PMSGFIPVDQS
+3294 PMHDTSMKVWQEKLEGKQALTVNGVVEKITD
-3305 FAKASAR
+3305 ASANGKPV
-3312 RDLETFNRHAEQ
+3312 L
-3324 SIQSGNAV
+3324 
-3332 SADLYLNQV
+3332 
-3341 RVEEL
+3341 
-3346 VSKYH
+3346 
-3351 SLTPLELDD
+3351 LELDAPGHAMAAWAKGSGD
-3360 QSGMYKTT
+3360 DRVYGFYDPNAGIVEFSSAEKFGDYLTRFFGKSDLNMAQSYKLGKNDAGEAIFNRVVVMDGNTLASYKPTFGDKTT
-3368 ATNGDQS
+3368 IQGILDLPVFDATPMKKPTGGVASDLEALGDK
-3375 VPFFLNRVTVDGN
+3375 T
-3388 ELWQVHYITN
+3388 
-3398 GELAPFKVI
+3398 KV
-3407 GDPVSKQPM
+3407 V
-3416 TADYDLLTVMYSYG
+3416 
-3430 DLGPQDK
+3430 
-3437 VKQPLTWQQWK
+3437 
-3448 DSVTYEDLT
+3448 
-3457 PKYKELY
+3457 
-3464 SNEDLYNKKD
+3464 
-3474 GASLGNVSG
+3474 
-3483 RLKELKD
+3483 
-3490 RINVDLGRTN
+3490 VDL
-3500 GLEMVH
+3500 
-3506 HGADDANP
+3506 A
-3514 YAVMADNFPATFFVP
+3514 
-3529 KSLFAEDGLGEGK
+3529 
-3542 GSIQTYFNVN
+3542 
-3552 EQGAVVI
+3552 
-3559 RNPQEFSDFQQVTI
+3559 
-3573 NASFRAS
+3573 
-3580 FNDKWNHGLDEPL
+3580 
-3593 FTTKRKL
+3593 
-3600 SHEFLNK
+3600 
-3607 RDQLLKKLSGGRLDA
+3607 
-3622 QDETLVALGNPD
+3622 
-3634 DVSGNKAIV
+3634 
-3643 AVDVSQIFTR
+3643 QIFTV
-3653 QELKERANVFAK
+3653 QELKERAKVFAK

-3675 DQLDLVHQT
+3675 DQLDLVHQAKG
-3684 VSRDQIVASFEL
+3684 RDQIAASFEL
-3696 NKKVNAYIA
+3696 NKKINDYIA

-3719 KEQITSALF
+3719 KEKVTSALF

-3736 VDIDAIAQTRPELA
+3736 AGIDAIAQTRPELA
-3750 ARIFMVAIEEANGEH
+3750 ARIFMVAIEEANGKH
-3765 RGLTDMMVRWAN
+3765 VGLTDMMVRWAN
-3777 EDPYLAPKQGYKGE
+3777 EDPYLAPKHGYKGE
-3791 TPNDLGFDA
+3791 TPSDLGFDA
-3800 KYHVDLGD
+3800 KYHVDLGE

-3845 ELQDLTGVESV
+3845 ELQDLTGAESV

-3867 KKVDPIS
+3867 KKADPIT

-3888 KSYLSQLDSDRMD
+3888 QSYLSQLDSDRMD

-3906 YRSSHETDVDAW
+3906 YRSSHETDIDAW
-3918 DRRYSGAGY
+3918 DRRYSGTGY

-3932 KLAGATGVDE
+3932 KLASATGVDE
-3942 QLSVLLDDRKGLL
+3942 QLAVLLDDRKGLL

-4011 LSAMLKTKHLDAT
+4011 LSAMLKTKHLDVT

-4066 AVEVLQSLPDDEK
+4066 AVEVLQNLPDGEK

-4104 RLDLPALRVSDSN
+4104 RLDLPALKVSDSN
-4117 QFRVEQDDMTL
+4117 QFTVEQDDVSL

-4140 LTFKDSLSGANTAI
+4140 ITFKDSLSGANTAL
-4154 HNQNVNDWERVA
+4154 HNQNVNDWERVV

-4174 ETRFDGQIIVQM
+4174 ESRFDGQIIVQM
-4186 ENDSVV
+4186 ENDDVV
-4192 ANAAANL
+4192 AKAAANL
-4199 AGKHPESSVVVQLD
+4199 AGKHPESSVVVQID

-4234 QLVGHGRDDSDSN
+4234 QLVGHGRDDSESN
-4247 NTHLSG
+4247 NTRLSG
-4253 YSAEDLAAKLANFQQ
+4253 YSADELAVKLAKFQQ
-4268 SFSQAE
+4268 SFNQAE
-4274 NINNTP
+4274 NINNKP

-4307 DVNGLRVDVSA
+4307 DANGLRVDVSV
-4318 RSSELAVDATGRKH
+4318 RSSELAVDEAGRKH
-4332 TKDENGDWIQKA
+4332 TKDANGDWVQKA
-4344 ETNKVSL
+4344 ENNKVSL
-4351 SWNEQGEVIAKEERI
+4351 SWDEQGEVVAKDERI

-4371 EGDIDLSRIGVSDVG
+4371 EGDIDLSRIGVSDVD
-4386 EIARGAIG
+4386 EPARGAIG

-4400 DAPEKRKVE
+4400 DAPEKRKAE
-4409 TETSSSAANNKLS
+4409 TETSSSSANNKLS

-4444 NVGIKVGSGGFKSLA
+4444 NVGIKVGTGGFKSLA

-4467 HIGNGESKHSVDMGG
+4467 HIGNGESKHSFDIGG

-4495 RNVSFNLGQSNDLLV
+4495 RNVSFNLGRSNDLIV

-4540 SGEDQD
+4540 SGEGQD

-4569 LDQSSSVDYTCLVEL
+4569 LDQSSSVDYTSLVEL
-4584 DSHNERS
+4584 DSQNERS
-4591 SRGLKHDTEAALNKQ
+4591 SRGLKHDAEAALNKQ
-4606 YNQWLSGNSDSS
+4606 YNQWLSGNSDSDTS
-4618 AGKLS
+4618 KLS

-4670 LGSLFGLMTQ
+4670 LGSLFGLMIQ

-4709 QMAGIGAETTLA
+4709 QLAGVGAETTLA

-4728 TTSGQI
+4728 TASGQI

-4744 VAILT
+4744 VAILK

-4768 PAKLLDSLKSGI
+4768 PAKLLDSLKAGI
-4780 DMGADG
+4780 NMGADG
-4786 IQSFAETHGLK
+4786 IKSFAETHGLK
-4797 DKAPEEEE
+4797 EKAPEEEE
-4805 NKSAVSVNGT
+4805 DNASVSVNGA

-4821 GATAS
+4821 GVTVA
-4826 DGNTETAETQDRA
+4826 DGSTETAETPDRA

-4899 DINLSLGNYNFNWG
+4899 DINISLGNYNFNWG

-4948 GGEGSDMGVLMGRE
+4948 GGEGNDMGVLMGRE

-4994 FGEGGEIDTG
+4994 FGEGGEIDAG
-5004 LGRDYVVTS
+5004 SGRDYVVTS
-5013 GNFNRVDTGDGQDYS
+5013 GNFNRVDTGDDQDYS

-5093 NGEEGRDLMVLGG
+5093 NGGEGRDLMVLGG

-5134 SSEDNI
+5134 RSEDNI

-5163 LRDPVSETD
+5163 LRDPASDSD

-5181 VTFNDYF
+5181 VTFSDYF
-5188 DGKRAQMIIAMGE
+5188 NGNRAQVIIAMGE
-5201 KDANGEREYTTL
+5201 KDATGEREYTTL
-5213 SESSIDALVQA
+5213 SESAIDALVQA

-5229 PQAGDNGFIDNLD
+5229 PQSGDNGFIDNLD

-5248 ISTAWADVVHKKGI
+5248 ITTAWADVVHKKGI

>member
-16 NYSADNG
+16 NYSADDG
-23 NNDIVA
+23 NNNIVA

-34 EIHAYGGDDHVTV
+34 QIHAYGGDDHVTV
-47 GSIGATVHTGS
+47 GSIGATVYTGS
-58 GNDTVVGGSAYLRVE
+58 GNDTVVGGSAYLKVE
-73 DSTGHLS
+73 DSTGHLT

-105 GVSIDHLGHHGDVS
+105 GVSIDHLGNHGDVS

-124 AYNSVKR
+124 AYNGITR

-137 VTFKGAGGYN
+137 VTFAGAGGYN
-147 ALWHETNHGN
+147 ALWHETNQGN
-157 LSFAGAG
+157 LSFTGAG
-164 AGNKLDR
+164 VGNKLDR
-171 TWFDQYQGSRG
+171 TWFNRYQGSHG
-182 DVSFDGAGAANSIS
+182 DVTFDGAGAANSIS

-233 RIERTRQAED
+233 RIERTHQAED
-243 VYQQTHGN
+243 VYTQTRGN

-258 GYNSFYS
+258 GYNSLYS

-271 IHFSGGGAYNTITR
+271 IHFSGGGAYNTIIR
-285 KGSGSSFD
+285 KGSGNDF
-293 AQGMEYAKAEDI
+293 AKEGMTNAKADEI
-305 VLTTAKMHGSWIGS
+305 VLTKAVMSGSWIGQD
-319 GTHAVTAVKSE
+319 HHVTAVKSAS
-330 REPNTYLFAIAD
+330 EPNTYLFAFAD
-342 GTYTKI
+342 STYTKI
-348 NKVRLSND
+348 NKVQLRND
-356 PKTGKLKYY
+356 PQTGELKYY
-365 SEAWYKQGNHLSG
+365 STAWYKEGNHLSN
-378 LARSDVSSAGGF
+378 LANQDISDNGGF
-390 EVNPINGGYTL
+390 TAVNINGAYTL
-401 SNIAVE
+401 SDLKVE
-407 HQQSLTVHAMEKDL
+407 HQQSVTVHAVEKSL
-421 TEYEWVTYANGALI
+421 TEYEWVTYANGAVI
-435 DAKDVVLS
+435 DAKEVSLS

-449 HAISTDG
+449 HAIYADG
-456 TKVDVQAIKSN
+456 TKVDVKAVKSN
-467 RKPNTYV
+467 RQPNTYI

-488 ELANDAETGV
+488 ELANDPETGA

-511 HTANLANEDISS
+511 HTANIANQDISS
-523 ANGYHSMGKGGYSL
+523 ATGYNPMGKGGYSL
-537 SALNY
+537 SDLHY
-542 SVNAIRSMSETVA
+542 SVNAVRSTSETVA
-555 DIDEY
+555 DIEEY

-566 KPATDSGESSGDV
+566 KPANDSGESSGDV
-579 HFSGAGGGNVI
+579 RFNGAGGGNVI

-598 VYFNGGGIANV
+598 VHFNGGGIANV

-653 SKQGKMDVYAGGAVN
+653 SQQGKMDVYAGGAVN
-668 VLVRIGDGQYLAHLL
+668 VLVRLGDGQYLAHLL

-688 SVHKGNG
+688 SVQKGSG
-695 NSRVA
+695 DSRVV

-714 HGLWLAAGGFNV
+714 NGLWLAAGGFNV
-726 MTQVGNGEVTSVL
+726 MTQVGQGDVAAVL

-747 KVGEGELTAGMLGGA
+747 KMGEGELTSGMLGGA
-762 NVMTHIS
+762 NVITHIS
-769 GDEQA
+769 NDDQL

-790 KGKGDTLA
+790 KGKGNTLA

-810 GDGSTT
+810 GDGTTT

-828 VGNGDTTGI
+828 IGNGDTTGI

-869 GTSIAAMIGAGNIF
+869 GTSIAVMIGAGNIF

-957 IFTHIGNGS
+957 IFTHIGHGS
-966 TFAAMIGQANVMTKV
+966 TFAAMIGQANIMTKV

-996 YTHVGDGTSLGLFA
+996 MTHVGDGTSLGLFA
-1010 GEMNVMT
+1010 GEVNVMT

-1107 IGNVMTHVGDGTTI
+1107 VGNVMTHVGDGTTI
-1121 GIAKGKANIVTKV
+1121 GIAKGKANLITKV

-1139 INVAWGQA
+1139 VNVAWGQA

-1158 YNFAKGEANILTK
+1158 YNFAKGEANLITK
-1171 VGDGQEVSVVQGK
+1171 VGDGQEVSVVQGE

-1206 ITKVGDGRNVVL
+1206 ITKVGHGQNVVL

-1230 DGDSFNALWSKGNV
+1230 DGDSFNALWSKGNI

-1270 LSVTA
+1270 LNVTA

-1281 INTKVGNG
+1281 INTKVGDG

-1319 ANIHIGDGLNIN
+1319 ANIHVGDGLNIN
-1331 ASYARNNVA
+1331 ASYAQNNVA

-1367 DNVKQTLL
+1367 DNIKQTVL

-1390 EASTSGTQKG
+1390 EASSSCTHKG

-1413 GFQMDAIEEVG
+1413 GFQMDAIKEVS

-1441 DLNEM
+1441 DLNKM
-1446 DNDLNIDGAS
+1446 QHALNVDDS
-1456 DHAPNLIVN
+1456 SVQAPNLIVN
-1465 GDFEQGD
+1465 GDFELGEH
-1472 RGWQSTHGVEASYS
+1472 GWQSTHGVEASYA
-1486 GSVYGVN
+1486 GSVYGVE
-1493 GEGHGTRVTELDTHT
+1493 GEGHGARVTELDTYT

-1514 DLTDLT
+1514 DLANLAQ
-1520 EGEVIAVS
+1520 GEVIAVS

-1557 DASAWQQKT
+1557 DESAWQQKT
-1566 LKLTAHAGSNR
+1566 LKLTAQAGSNR

-1596 VAKSE
+1596 VATSE
-1601 SSPQANAVS
+1601 SSQQANAIR
-1610 EHAKQNQASQN
+1610 EHATQNPAAQN

-1652 QLESTDQQAI
+1652 QLESTDQQAL

-1670 DAVKEE
+1670 DAVQEE
-1676 SEAVTAELTTLAQGL
+1676 SEAITAELTKLAQGL

-1701 GKSGEQ
+1701 GESGDQ
-1707 WRNDFAGGLLDG
+1707 WRNEFASGLLAG
-1719 VQSQIDDAKQLA
+1719 VQIQLDDAKQLA
-1731 SDKMAAAKQTQSD
+1731 NDKIAEAKQTHAD
-1744 NNSKVKDSIAKSEAG
+1744 NQNKVKDAVAKSEAG

-1771 QDIAEAKA
+1771 QDIADAQA
-1779 DAETRKADAV
+1779 DAEKRKADAL
-1789 AKSHDAKQ
+1789 AKGKDAQQ
-1797 AESDAHSA
+1797 AESDAHHA
-1805 ANDAQSRGD
+1805 VNNAQSRGD
-1814 RDAMNAEN
+1814 RDVQVAEN
-1822 KANQAQNDAQ
+1822 KANQVQADAQ

-1847 AGSGLSGNA
+1847 TGSGLSGNA
-1856 HRVEGAGETGSH
+1856 HSVEGAGETDSH

-1878 GRFSD
+1878 GRFSE
-1883 GLTEQELEALEG
+1883 GLTEQEQEALEG

-1905 NAGIRSKNSGSTIT
+1905 NAGIRAKNSVSSMT
-1919 SMFMEANADSIVV
+1919 SMFSETNSKSIVV
-1932 DTTASQDVVRKEV
+1932 PTKVSPEPVRQEVTRRDV

-1950 NLVGLGEASH
+1950 NL
-1960 DSAESLVAARAEKV
+1960 ESLSAVQGNQPTGQLASKS
-1974 ANLYRWLD
+1974 
-1982 TDNDVATDKYVPV
+1982 V
-1995 PGFERVDADVSDEVK
+1995 PGFKSHFASTSIGIENELSGLVVVLPKNSAQTFGYVHDSQGNPLFMLTKDMNQGGYSNPVGINDIQGVNNWQTHTIELVTYPSEISDTAAVESRKEAMLWLAKEFTDHINQSNHQSLPHLVSDDG
-2010 QRMIQSMSGYIEH
+2010 RF
-2023 TDNQVPKDQ
+2023 
-2032 AQALATLFVES
+2032 TLVIS
-2043 TLDYDWDKRVEFLTK
+2043 N
-2058 LESYGYS
+2058 S
-2065 FETPHAEKSIVS
+2065 
-2077 FWSGKNFK
+2077 
-2085 QYRDVLD
+2085 
-2092 NAQTDGKKVVY
+2092 
-2103 DIDVKGNAFAIDLNK
+2103 K
-2118 HLMRW
+2118 HLIAA
-2123 GGLFLDPDNA
+2123 GNGT
-2133 EQNQL
+2133 
-2138 KSSIDAATFSNTGFW
+2138 SIDAQGKTIGMTPSGQQATMAISAKEFGTSSSSEVRLLESAPWYQAGLRDEFLANAKNTTLDDPATAQNVYAYLT
-2153 SSVYA
+2153 SVYSKTA
-2158 TGAQHDVYVIAEG
+2158 DLAKEYGIYINDWDPASEGFSPNAQGLTDPKVKNAWSILPRTKPVRMLELLSAEDSRYVRQQIAEKLKGTYSESLAKNVFEYFQYG
-2171 GVRLGNYFW
+2171 GEVAGHGINNATTGS
-2180 HVELPALRQLQ
+2180 VQQPEPAILFEFRSVPSALSDF
-2191 REGLV
+2191 V
-2196 GEIRLLDKPVSE
+2196 PKTAS
-2208 YKDLPADEIG
+2208 
-2218 RRLTDA
+2218 T
-2224 GVGVKVRFDALS
+2224 VKVDVKALDHFDSASRKAIITEVNALVSGSEDFDAWYQEYRASKGQPPVKNPKS
-2236 SARQAELLADNPD
+2236 SASANHKAEWLMTQHAEQWAKITAPYTDNHETLTSTKLASNDKEELHALGETSNLDNNKQQENV
-2249 DYRADTLVELDV
+2249 ASIINT
-2261 KLSAIDSML
+2261 ML
-2270 RESLPFYSL
+2270 NDMLPFYAL

-2294 EVRSWPGS
+2294 EVRAWPGTE
-2302 DDKSKTI
+2302 DKSKTI
-2309 LLDNP
+2309 ILEEP
-2314 EDAAQQKAIERFILA
+2314 EDAAQHKAIERFILA

-2348 LSHHDGRTRI
+2348 ISHHEGRTHV
-2358 LAQKEDGAWTYN
+2358 LAQKVDGAWQYN
-2370 TNSELM
+2370 ATVELM
-2376 SVTELLDAAH
+2376 SVTELLDAAN
-2386 VSGKVRGESY
+2386 VTGKIRGESY
-2396 QKVIDALAEYH
+2396 QQVIDALTDYH
-2407 ASTAEHA
+2407 ASITEHA
-2414 DYELESV
+2414 DYESESV
-2421 EQLVNLRKKIE
+2421 EKLLNLRKKIE
-2432 GYALGH
+2432 GYVLGH
-2438 PDSGRLE
+2438 PDSGRVE
-2445 AMNSLLNQVNSR
+2445 AMNSLLNQVNTR
-2457 LEEVSVLA
+2457 LDEVSLLSVA
-2465 VSEQSIKA
+2465 EQTIQA
-2473 HDSFSRLYDQLDN
+2473 QDSFSRLYDQLEAAN
-2486 AHLKQSKHLYLD
+2486 LKESKHLYLD
-2498 GNGDFVTK
+2498 QNGDFVTK
-2506 GKGNLAKIDQ
+2506 GKGNLANIDL
-2516 LGGSDAVLEKVK
+2516 LGSREAVLEKVK
-2528 ASVNHEYGQA
+2528 LTVSNEYGQTV
-2538 IADTIFAGL
+2538 ADTIFAGL
-2547 SANELAKDGKGI
+2547 SAKDLAKDGKGI
-2559 DITGLNRIHQAL
+2559 DIAGLNKVHQAI
-2571 EQHMSPVSATMYI
+2571 EQHLSPVSATLYI

-2606 IDAQAAADFNKQNY
+2606 LEGQAAADFNQQNY

-2632 IRNIFNVATEY
+2632 ISNILNVATKD

-2666 DMASEEN
+2666 DVASEEN
-2673 DGFGLNDGET
+2673 DGFGLHDGDI

-2691 LNAAKGIDAAYKD
+2691 LNAAKGIDASFKE

-2719 LVSTGIPAH
+2719 LETTGIPAH
-2728 VFQPFVDQWND
+2728 VFQPFVEQWND

-2749 RFAQELQKQAQASGD
+2749 RFAQELRLQAQRSDD
-2764 PALVAKRIDNVVRL
+2764 PELLEKRIGNVVRQ
-2778 FAERALEEIEAFKAS
+2778 FAERALEEIETFKAS
-2793 QADEGRV
+2793 QADQGRV

-2815 EWNRLSHDPD
+2815 EWHRLSNDPD

-2850 LIGHTWR
+2850 LIGHTWL

-2882 AAKKQSHQVNDDL
+2882 AAKKQSHQVTDVL
-2895 DALSGSEKHK
+2895 DALSGNEKPK
-2905 DKVAIENDGTPP
+2905 ENVAIENDGTPP
-2917 RDKVPLSPLTR
+2917 RDKESLSPLTR
-2928 FLNNELYGERD
+2928 FLNNELYGDKE
-2939 ARRKIGD
+2939 ARRKIGE

-2959 ESQKVT
+2959 ESQKIT
-2965 LKGEA
+2965 LQGEA
-2970 GRLTGYYHQGTAS
+2970 GRLTGYYHQGTAPS
-2983 SDDETSTTSGKVV
+2983 EGETSSPSGKVV

-3008 QASAIRSHYQK
+3008 QASAIRNHYQK

-3062 PSNIIL
+3062 PSNIII

-3118 IVGTIAKAVNGQFSV
+3118 IVGAIAKAVNGQFSV
-3133 EKNLKGLPQET
+3133 EKNLEGLPKET
-3144 PILLLT
+3144 SILLLT
-3150 DNEGLGE
+3150 DNEGLGN
-3157 EGEKLRVKLSNSGF
+3157 EGEKLRTKLTASGY

-3186 RLMSQYTGQI
+3186 RLMSQYADQI
-3196 VSDLLNTQHIKHN
+3196 VSGLSSSASVDEDLDQQGLDTTSTKDQGVSNKDEHLQVVDSK
-3209 EAKLNLEPHGK
+3209 EA
-3220 NYESRDLILK
+3220 
-3230 PISQPETVELG
+3230 
-3241 MPEVDQKVLADIA
+3241 LADGKI
-3254 ERENVII
+3254 
-3261 GVRPVDEKSKSLI
+3261 L
-3274 ASKMYSSKGLFV
+3274 
-3286 KAKSSDWG
+3286 
-3294 PMSGFIPVDQS
+3294 
-3305 FAKASAR
+3305 
-3312 RDLETFNRHAEQ
+3312 H
-3324 SIQSGNAV
+3324 
-3332 SADLYLNQV
+3332 NQ
-3341 RVEEL
+3341 
-3346 VSKYH
+3346 
-3351 SLTPLELDD
+3351 
-3360 QSGMYKTT
+3360 
-3368 ATNGDQS
+3368 
-3375 VPFFLNRVTVDGN
+3375 
-3388 ELWQVHYITN
+3388 
-3398 GELAPFKVI
+3398 
-3407 GDPVSKQPM
+3407 
-3416 TADYDLLTVMYSYG
+3416 
-3430 DLGPQDK
+3430 
-3437 VKQPLTWQQWK
+3437 
-3448 DSVTYEDLT
+3448 
-3457 PKYKELY
+3457 
-3464 SNEDLYNKKD
+3464 
-3474 GASLGNVSG
+3474 
-3483 RLKELKD
+3483 
-3490 RINVDLGRTN
+3490 
-3500 GLEMVH
+3500 
-3506 HGADDANP
+3506 
-3514 YAVMADNFPATFFVP
+3514 
-3529 KSLFAEDGLGEGK
+3529 
-3542 GSIQTYFNVN
+3542 
-3552 EQGAVVI
+3552 
-3559 RNPQEFSDFQQVTI
+3559 
-3573 NASFRAS
+3573 
-3580 FNDKWNHGLDEPL
+3580 
-3593 FTTKRKL
+3593 
-3600 SHEFLNK
+3600 
-3607 RDQLLKKLSGGRLDA
+3607 
-3622 QDETLVALGNPD
+3622 
-3634 DVSGNKAIV
+3634 
-3643 AVDVSQIFTR
+3643 
-3653 QELKERANVFAK
+3653 
-3665 PIGASYQGIL
+3665 
-3675 DQLDLVHQT
+3675 
-3684 VSRDQIVASFEL
+3684 
-3696 NKKVNAYIA
+3696 
-3705 EHPTSGRNQALTQL
+3705 
-3719 KEQITSALF
+3719 
-3728 IGKMQVAQ
+3728 
-3736 VDIDAIAQTRPELA
+3736 
-3750 ARIFMVAIEEANGEH
+3750 
-3765 RGLTDMMVRWAN
+3765 
-3777 EDPYLAPKQGYKGE
+3777 
-3791 TPNDLGFDA
+3791 
-3800 KYHVDLGD
+3800 
-3808 HYADFKQ
+3808 
-3815 WLETSQSNGLLSK
+3815 
-3828 ATLDESTKTVHL
+3828 
-3840 GYSYQ
+3840 
-3845 ELQDLTGVESV
+3845 
-3856 QMAFY
+3856 
-3861 FLKEAA
+3861 
-3867 KKVDPIS
+3867 
-3874 GDSAEMILLKKFAD
+3874 
-3888 KSYLSQLDSDRMD
+3888 
-3901 QIEGI
+3901 
-3906 YRSSHETDVDAW
+3906 
-3918 DRRYSGAGY
+3918 
-3927 DELTN
+3927 
-3932 KLAGATGVDE
+3932 
-3942 QLSVLLDDRKGLL
+3942 
-3955 IGEVHGSD
+3955 D
-3963 VNGLRFVNEQMDA
+3963 VNGW
-3976 LKKQGVTVIGLEHL
+3976 G
-3990 RSDLAQPLIDRYL
+3990 P
-4003 ATGVMSSE
+4003 
-4011 LSAMLKTKHLDAT
+4011 
-4024 LFENARANGMRIVAL
+4024 
-4039 DANSSAR
+4039 
-4046 PNVQGT
+4046 
-4052 EHGLMY
+4052 
-4058 RAGAANNI
+4058 
-4066 AVEVLQSLPDDEK
+4066 
-4079 FVAIYGK
+4079 
-4086 AHLQSHKGI
+4086 
-4095 EGFVPGITH
+4095 IT
-4104 RLDLPALRVSDSN
+4104 
-4117 QFRVEQDDMTL
+4117 
-4128 RVVYDDV
+4128 
-4135 ANKPK
+4135 
-4140 LTFKDSLSGANTAI
+4140 
-4154 HNQNVNDWERVA
+4154 
-4166 VTPTADGG
+4166 VTPTTDGG

-4186 ENDSVV
+4186 ENDDVV
-4192 ANAAANL
+4192 AKAAANL

-4234 QLVGHGRDDSDSN
+4234 QLVGHGRDDSESN
-4247 NTHLSG
+4247 NTRLSG
-4253 YSAEDLAAKLANFQQ
+4253 YSADELAVKLAKFQQ
-4268 SFSQAE
+4268 SFNQAE
-4274 NINNTP
+4274 NINNKP

-4307 DVNGLRVDVSA
+4307 DANGLRVDVSV
-4318 RSSELAVDATGRKH
+4318 RSSELAVDEAGRKH
-4332 TKDENGDWIQKA
+4332 TKDANGDWVQKA
-4344 ETNKVSL
+4344 ENNKVSL
-4351 SWNEQGEVIAKEERI
+4351 SWDAQGEVVAKDERI

-4371 EGDIDLSRIGVSDVG
+4371 EGDIDLSRIGVSDVD
-4386 EIARGAIG
+4386 EPARGAIG
-4394 DNNDVF
+4394 DNSNVF
-4400 DAPEKRKVE
+4400 DAPEKRKPE
-4409 TETSSSAANNKLS
+4409 TEVIANSSSSNQLS

-4428 VNVGDGEFTA
+4428 VNVGEGEFTA

-4444 NVGIKVGSGGFKSLA
+4444 NVGIKVGTGGFKSLA

-4467 HIGNGESKHSVDMGG
+4467 HIGDGESKHSVDIGG

-4488 AQMFIGN
+4488 AQMFLGN
-4495 RNVSFNLGQSNDLLV
+4495 RNVSFNFGHSNDLIL

-4540 SGEDQD
+4540 SGEGED

-4569 LDQSSSVDYTCLVEL
+4569 LDQSSSVDYTHLVQL
-4584 DSHNERS
+4584 NSQNERD
-4591 SRGLKHDTEAALNKQ
+4591 SRGLKHDAEATLNKQ
-4606 YNQWLSGNSDSS
+4606 YNQWLSGNGNSGTSQ
-4618 AGKLS
+4618 LS

-4643 QGADIQVTTGNWNF
+4643 QGADIQVTTGNRNF

-4680 QFSATGQAKTT
+4680 QFTATGQAKTT
-4691 FTYTPEDLPRQ
+4691 FTYTPQDLPRQ

-4709 QMAGIGAETTLA
+4709 QLAGVGAETTLA

-4728 TTSGQI
+4728 TASGQI
-4734 VSRNGEAVDG
+4734 VSRNGQAVDG
-4744 VAILT
+4744 VAILK

-4768 PAKLLDSLKSGI
+4768 PAKLLDSLKAGI

-4786 IQSFAETHGLK
+4786 IKSFAETHGLK
-4797 DKAPEEEE
+4797 EKAPEEEKD
-4805 NKSAVSVNGT
+4805 NSSVSVNGAN
-4815 SVNSAQ
+4815 VNSAQ
-4821 GATAS
+4821 GATMA

-4839 FGFNSLNLPNL
+4839 LGFNSLNLPNL
-4850 FATIFSQDKQ
+4850 FAAIFSQDKQ
-4860 KEMKSLVENLKENLT
+4860 KEMKSLVENLKQNLT

-4899 DINLSLGNYNFNWG
+4899 DINISLGNYNFNWG
-4913 GDGKDLGAYL
+4913 GDGKDPGAYL

-4948 GGEGSDMGVLMGRE
+4948 GGEGHDMGVLMGRE

-5004 LGRDYVVTS
+5004 SGRDYVVTS
-5013 GNFNRVDTGDGQDYS
+5013 GNFNRVDTGDDQDYS

-5053 RINASAGND
+5053 RINAGAGND

-5075 GEGEDHLIAA
+5075 GDGDDHLIAA

-5093 NGEEGRDLMVLGG
+5093 NGGEGRDLMVLGG

-5134 SSEDNI
+5134 RSEDNI

-5153 RSGYDLKLSI
+5153 RSGYDLKLLI
-5163 LRDPVSETD
+5163 LRDPSNDSD
-5172 QAKFEHIGS
+5172 QSKFEHIGS
-5181 VTFNDYF
+5181 VTFSDYF
-5188 DGKRAQMIIAMGE
+5188 NGNRAQVVIGMSD
-5201 KDANGEREYTTL
+5201 KDLSGEREYTML
-5213 SESSIDALVQA
+5213 SDSAIDALVQA
-5224 MSGFD
+5224 MSGFE
-5229 PQAGDNGFIDNLD
+5229 PQAGDNGFIDSLE
-5242 SKSRVA
+5242 SKSQAA
-5248 ISTAWADVVHKKGI
+5248 ISMAWSDVVHKKGLM
-5262 TV
+5262 V

>member
-16 NYSADNG
+16 NYSADDG
-23 NNDIVA
+23 NNSIVA

-47 GSIGATVHTGS
+47 GSIGATVYTGS

-73 DSTGHLS
+73 DTTGHLS

-105 GVSIDHLGHHGDVS
+105 GVSIDHLGNHGDVS

-124 AYNSVKR
+124 AYNGITR

-147 ALWHETNHGN
+147 ALWHETNQGN

-171 TWFDQYQGSRG
+171 TWFNRYQGSRG
-182 DVSFDGAGAANSIS
+182 DVTFDGAGAANSIS

-243 VYQQTHGN
+243 VYAQTRGN

-258 GYNSFYS
+258 GYNSLYS

-305 VLTTAKMHGSWIGS
+305 VLTAAQMHGLSIDNGNKF
-319 GTHAVTAVKSE
+319 HAVTAVKSE

-348 NKVRLSND
+348 NKVRLYND
-356 PKTGKLKYY
+356 PETGKLKYY
-365 SEAWYKQGNHLSG
+365 SEAWFKRGNHLAE

-407 HQQSLTVHAMEKDL
+407 HQQSLTVHAVEKDL

-435 DAKDVVLS
+435 DAKDVALS
-443 DAKMGG
+443 EAKMGG

-456 TKVDVQAIKSN
+456 TTVDVQAVKSN

-488 ELANDAETGV
+488 ELANDPKTGA

-505 WYKEGD
+505 WYKEGN

-537 SALNY
+537 SDLHY
-542 SVNAIRSMSETVA
+542 SVNAVRSTSETVA

-579 HFSGAGGGNVI
+579 RFNGAGGGNVI

-695 NSRVA
+695 NSRVV

-714 HGLWLAAGGFNV
+714 NGLWLAAGGFNV
-726 MTQVGNGEVTSVL
+726 MTQVGKGDVASVL

-747 KVGEGELTAGMLGGA
+747 KVGDGDLTAGMLGGA
-762 NVMTHIS
+762 NVITHIS
-769 GDEQA
+769 GDNET

-790 KGKGDTLA
+790 KGKGNTIA

-810 GDGSTT
+810 GDGTTT

-869 GTSIAAMIGAGNIF
+869 GTSIAVMIGAGNIF

-957 IFTHIGNGS
+957 IFTHVGSGS
-966 TFAAMIGQANVMTKV
+966 TFAAMIGQANIMTKV

-996 YTHVGDGTSLGLFA
+996 YTHVGDGTSLGIFA
-1010 GEMNVMT
+1010 GEVNVMT

-1097 GTTVGLLISD
+1097 GNTVGLLISD

-1121 GIAKGKANIVTKV
+1121 GIAKGKANIITKV

-1139 INVAWGQA
+1139 VNVAWGQA

-1158 YNFAKGEANILTK
+1158 YNFAKGEANIITK

-1206 ITKVGDGRNVVL
+1206 ITKVGNGRNVVL
-1218 AKGEANIVTQVG
+1218 AKGDANIVTQVG
-1230 DGDSFNALWSKGNV
+1230 DGDSFNALWSKGNI

-1262 ITTTVGNG
+1262 ITTTVGDG

-1281 INTKVGNG
+1281 INTKVGDG

-1319 ANIHIGDGLNIN
+1319 ANIHVGDGLNIN
-1331 ASYARNNVA
+1331 ASYAQNNVA

-1367 DNVKQTLL
+1367 DNIKQTVL

-1390 EASTSGTQKG
+1390 EASSSGTQKG

-1413 GFQMDAIEEVG
+1413 GFQMEAIEEVG

-1441 DLNEM
+1441 DLNKM
-1446 DNDLNIDGAS
+1446 QNALDVDGSS
-1456 DHAPNLIVN
+1456 DQTQAPNLIVN

-1472 RGWQSTHGVEASYS
+1472 RGWKSTHGVEASYS
-1486 GSVYGVN
+1486 GNVYGVN
-1493 GEGHGTRVTELDTHT
+1493 GEGHGARVTELDTYT

-1601 SSPQANAVS
+1601 SSQQANAVS
-1610 EHAKQNQASQN
+1610 EHATQNQASQN

-1652 QLESTDQQAI
+1652 QLESTDQQAL

-1676 SEAVTAELTTLAQGL
+1676 SEAVTAELTKLAQGL

-1701 GKSGEQ
+1701 GESGDQ

-1719 VQSQIDDAKQLA
+1719 VQSQLDDAKQLA
-1731 SDKMAAAKQTQSD
+1731 NDKIAAAKQAQSD
-1744 NNSKVKDSIAKSEAG
+1744 NNSKVKESVAKSEAG
-1759 VAKGEQNRAGAE
+1759 VAQGEQNRAGAE

-1789 AKSHDAKQ
+1789 AKSNDAKQ

-1822 KANQAQNDAQ
+1822 KANQAQNDAK
-1832 GAKQNEGDRPDRQGV
+1832 GTKQNEGDRPDREGV

-1856 HRVEGAGETGSH
+1856 HSVEGAGETGSH
-1868 VNTDS
+1868 VNADGP
-1873 QTNAD
+1873 TNAD
-1878 GRFSD
+1878 GRFSE
-1883 GLTEQELEALEG
+1883 GLSEQEQEALEG

-1905 NAGIRSKNSGSTIT
+1905 NAGIRGKNSGSTIT
-1919 SMFMEANADSIVV
+1919 SMFTETNSDSIVV
-1932 DTTASQDVVRKEV
+1932 PTTASQDVVRKEI

-1950 NLVGLGEASH
+1950 NLEGLSGGQGNQTTGPHS
-1960 DSAESLVAARAEKV
+1960 SKS
-1974 ANLYRWLD
+1974 
-1982 TDNDVATDKYVPV
+1982 V
-1995 PGFERVDADVSDEVK
+1995 PGFQSHFASTSIGIENELSGLVVVLPKNSAQTFGYVHDSQGNPLFMLTKDMNQGGYSNPAGITDINGLNNWQTHTIELVTYPSETSDTTAIESRKEAMLWLAKEFTGHINQSNHQSLPQLVSDDGRFTLVISNSKHLIAAGNGTAIEAQGQTIGMTPSGQQATMAISAKEFGSSSSLEV
-2010 QRMIQSMSGYIEH
+2010 RLLESAPWYQSGLRDEFLANSNEHKLDDPEAAQNVYAYLTSVYSKTADLAKEFGIYINDWDPASEGFSPNAQGLTDPKVKNAWEILPRTKPVKMLELLSADDSRYVRQQIIEKLKGSHSESLAKNVFEYFQYGGEVAGHGINNATTGSAQQPEPAILFEFRSVPSVLSEFVPKTESTAKVDVKALDHFDSASRKAIIVEVNALVSGSDDFDAWYQEYRASKGQPPVKNPKSSASANHKAEWLMTQYADKWAKITAPYIESNE
-2023 TDNQVPKDQ
+2023 TSTSTQTTVDSGEVLKGLQDDFKRYGDALKPDTSVPGKSKDIRTTKDFLNGYKNDHAKEIVDGFRSDMSIKQ
-2032 AQALATLFVES
+2032 LVDLF
-2043 TLDYDWDKRVEFLTK
+2043 
-2058 LESYGYS
+2058 
-2065 FETPHAEKSIVS
+2065 
-2077 FWSGKNFK
+2077 
-2085 QYRDVLD
+2085 
-2092 NAQTDGKKVVY
+2092 
-2103 DIDVKGNAFAIDLNK
+2103 VKGN
-2118 HLMRW
+2118 W
-2123 GGLFLDPDNA
+2123 SA
-2133 EQNQL
+2133 EQKGALAWEIESRAL
-2138 KSSIDAATFSNTGFW
+2138 KVTFQNKSEKYNRLFRE
-2153 SSVYA
+2153 
-2158 TGAQHDVYVIAEG
+2158 IA
-2171 GVRLGNYFW
+2171 
-2180 HVELPALRQLQ
+2180 
-2191 REGLV
+2191 
-2196 GEIRLLDKPVSE
+2196 S
-2208 YKDLPADEIG
+2208 
-2218 RRLTDA
+2218 A
-2224 GVGVKVRFDALS
+2224 GVVDA
-2236 SARQAELLADNPD
+2236 
-2249 DYRADTLVELDV
+2249 
-2261 KLSAIDSML
+2261 
-2270 RESLPFYSL
+2270 
-2279 RTERNLLVQEGDEGF
+2279 
-2294 EVRSWPGS
+2294 
-2302 DDKSKTI
+2302 
-2309 LLDNP
+2309 
-2314 EDAAQQKAIERFILA
+2314 KA
-2329 NFDNF
+2329 
-2334 EQMPDELFLVDNKV
+2334 
-2348 LSHHDGRTRI
+2348 T
-2358 LAQKEDGAWTYN
+2358 
-2370 TNSELM
+2370 
-2376 SVTELLDAAH
+2376 
-2386 VSGKVRGESY
+2386 
-2396 QKVIDALAEYH
+2396 
-2407 ASTAEHA
+2407 
-2414 DYELESV
+2414 
-2421 EQLVNLRKKIE
+2421 EQLAPQL
-2432 GYALGH
+2432 
-2438 PDSGRLE
+2438 
-2445 AMNSLLNQVNSR
+2445 MLLN
-2457 LEEVSVLA
+2457 
-2465 VSEQSIKA
+2465 
-2473 HDSFSRLYDQLDN
+2473 
-2486 AHLKQSKHLYLD
+2486 
-2498 GNGDFVTK
+2498 
-2506 GKGNLAKIDQ
+2506 
-2516 LGGSDAVLEKVK
+2516 
-2528 ASVNHEYGQA
+2528 
-2538 IADTIFAGL
+2538 L
-2547 SANELAKDGKGI
+2547 S
-2559 DITGLNRIHQAL
+2559 
-2571 EQHMSPVSATMYI
+2571 
-2584 WKPSD
+2584 
-2589 HSALGHAALQIG
+2589 
-2601 QGRTQ
+2601 
-2606 IDAQAAADFNKQNY
+2606 
-2620 VSWWP
+2620 
-2625 LGSKSSN
+2625 
-2632 IRNIFNVATEY
+2632 
-2643 QPDLKLRWSDF
+2643 
-2654 SQPAHQNDTLEH
+2654 
-2666 DMASEEN
+2666 N
-2673 DGFGLNDGET
+2673 DGFGGRCDPLS
-2683 KLKRFIEK
+2683 KL
-2691 LNAAKGIDAAYKD
+2691 
-2704 ASEGYASVLLGNPDM
+2704 V
-2719 LVSTGIPAH
+2719 
-2728 VFQPFVDQWND
+2728 
-2739 TSYDMMDVAN
+2739 
-2749 RFAQELQKQAQASGD
+2749 
-2764 PALVAKRIDNVVRL
+2764 LVAK
-2778 FAERALEEIEAFKAS
+2778 
-2793 QADEGRV
+2793 
-2800 FRINLEGLDVAAMQA
+2800 
-2815 EWNRLSHDPD
+2815 
-2825 ARYQLLTKNCSS
+2825 QL
-2837 TVAKVLKAGGADK
+2837 
-2850 LIGHTWR
+2850 
-2857 PKFGV
+2857 
-2862 WTPTE
+2862 
-2867 LFNFGQALQEAQLEI
+2867 
-2882 AAKKQSHQVNDDL
+2882 
-2895 DALSGSEKHK
+2895 
-2905 DKVAIENDGTPP
+2905 ENDGQVGVARQLLEKMYSAAGVLSNPTLYSVSVKAKASKLLSSLAAIHAKNPMH
-2917 RDKVPLSPLTR
+2917 DTSMKVWQEKLEGKQALTVNGVVEKITDASANGKPVLLELDAPGHAMAAWAKGSGDDRVYGFYDPNAGIVEFSSAEKFGDYLTR
-2928 FLNNELYGERD
+2928 FFGKSDLNMAQSYKLGKND
-2939 ARRKIGD
+2939 A
-2946 ITQTLLD
+2946 
-2953 HAVEKG
+2953 
-2959 ESQKVT
+2959 
-2965 LKGEA
+2965 GEA
-2970 GRLTGYYHQGTAS
+2970 IFNRVVVMDGNTLASYKPTFGDKTTMQGILDLPVFDATPIKKPTGGVAS
-2983 SDDETSTTSGKVV
+2983 DLEALGDKTKVV
-2996 LFLHGSGSSAEE
+2996 
-3008 QASAIRSHYQK
+3008 
-3019 QGIDMLAVNL
+3019 V
-3029 RGYGESDGG
+3029 
-3038 PSEKGLYQDARTMF
+3038 
-3052 NYLVNDKGID
+3052 
-3062 PSNIIL
+3062 
-3068 HGYSMGGPIAADLA
+3068 DLA
-3082 RYAAQN
+3082 
-3088 GQAVSGLLLDRP
+3088 
-3100 MPSMT
+3100 
-3105 KAITAHEVANPAG
+3105 
-3118 IVGTIAKAVNGQFSV
+3118 
-3133 EKNLKGLPQET
+3133 
-3144 PILLLT
+3144 
-3150 DNEGLGE
+3150 
-3157 EGEKLRVKLSNSGF
+3157 
-3171 NVTGEQTFYGHEASN
+3171 
-3186 RLMSQYTGQI
+3186 
-3196 VSDLLNTQHIKHN
+3196 
-3209 EAKLNLEPHGK
+3209 
-3220 NYESRDLILK
+3220 
-3230 PISQPETVELG
+3230 
-3241 MPEVDQKVLADIA
+3241 
-3254 ERENVII
+3254 
-3261 GVRPVDEKSKSLI
+3261 
-3274 ASKMYSSKGLFV
+3274 
-3286 KAKSSDWG
+3286 
-3294 PMSGFIPVDQS
+3294 
-3305 FAKASAR
+3305 
-3312 RDLETFNRHAEQ
+3312 
-3324 SIQSGNAV
+3324 
-3332 SADLYLNQV
+3332 
-3341 RVEEL
+3341 
-3346 VSKYH
+3346 
-3351 SLTPLELDD
+3351 
-3360 QSGMYKTT
+3360 
-3368 ATNGDQS
+3368 
-3375 VPFFLNRVTVDGN
+3375 
-3388 ELWQVHYITN
+3388 
-3398 GELAPFKVI
+3398 
-3407 GDPVSKQPM
+3407 
-3416 TADYDLLTVMYSYG
+3416 
-3430 DLGPQDK
+3430 
-3437 VKQPLTWQQWK
+3437 
-3448 DSVTYEDLT
+3448 
-3457 PKYKELY
+3457 
-3464 SNEDLYNKKD
+3464 
-3474 GASLGNVSG
+3474 
-3483 RLKELKD
+3483 
-3490 RINVDLGRTN
+3490 
-3500 GLEMVH
+3500 
-3506 HGADDANP
+3506 
-3514 YAVMADNFPATFFVP
+3514 
-3529 KSLFAEDGLGEGK
+3529 
-3542 GSIQTYFNVN
+3542 
-3552 EQGAVVI
+3552 
-3559 RNPQEFSDFQQVTI
+3559 
-3573 NASFRAS
+3573 
-3580 FNDKWNHGLDEPL
+3580 
-3593 FTTKRKL
+3593 
-3600 SHEFLNK
+3600 
-3607 RDQLLKKLSGGRLDA
+3607 
-3622 QDETLVALGNPD
+3622 
-3634 DVSGNKAIV
+3634 
-3643 AVDVSQIFTR
+3643 QIFTV
-3653 QELKERANVFAK
+3653 QELKERAKVFAK

-3675 DQLDLVHQT
+3675 DQLDLVHQAKG
-3684 VSRDQIVASFEL
+3684 RDQIAASFEL
-3696 NKKVNAYIA
+3696 NKKINDYIA

-3719 KEQITSALF
+3719 KEQVTNALF

-3736 VDIDAIAQTRPELA
+3736 AGIDAIAQTRPELA
-3750 ARIFMVAIEEANGEH
+3750 ARIFMVAIEEANGKH
-3765 RGLTDMMVRWAN
+3765 VGLTDMMVRWAN
-3777 EDPYLAPKQGYKGE
+3777 EDPYLAPKHGYKGE
-3791 TPNDLGFDA
+3791 TPSDLGFDA
-3800 KYHVDLGD
+3800 KYHVDLGE

-3845 ELQDLTGVESV
+3845 ELQDLTGAESV

-3867 KKVDPIS
+3867 KKADPIS

-3888 KSYLSQLDSDRMD
+3888 QSYLSQLDSDRMD

-3906 YRSSHETDVDAW
+3906 YRSSHETDIDAW
-3918 DRRYSGAGY
+3918 DRRYSGTGY

-3932 KLAGATGVDE
+3932 KLASATGVDE
-3942 QLSVLLDDRKGLL
+3942 QLAVLLDDRKGLL

-4011 LSAMLKTKHLDAT
+4011 LSAMLKTKHLDVT

-4066 AVEVLQSLPDDEK
+4066 AVEVLQNLPDGEK

-4104 RLDLPALRVSDSN
+4104 RLDLPALKVSDSN
-4117 QFRVEQDDMTL
+4117 QFTVEQDDVSL

-4140 LTFKDSLSGANTAI
+4140 ITFKDSLSGANTAL
-4154 HNQNVNDWERVA
+4154 HNQNVNDWERVV

-4174 ETRFDGQIIVQM
+4174 ESRFDGQIIVQM
-4186 ENDSVV
+4186 ENDDVV
-4192 ANAAANL
+4192 AKAAANL
-4199 AGKHPESSVVVQLD
+4199 AGKHPESSVVVQID

-4234 QLVGHGRDDSDSN
+4234 QLVGHGRDDSESN
-4247 NTHLSG
+4247 NTRLSG
-4253 YSAEDLAAKLANFQQ
+4253 YSADELAVKLAKFQQ
-4268 SFSQAE
+4268 SFNQAE
-4274 NINNTP
+4274 NINNKP

-4307 DVNGLRVDVSA
+4307 DANGLRVDVSV
-4318 RSSELAVDATGRKH
+4318 RSSELAVDEAGRKH
-4332 TKDENGDWIQKA
+4332 TKDANGDWVQKA
-4344 ETNKVSL
+4344 ENNKVSL
-4351 SWNEQGEVIAKEERI
+4351 SWDEQGEVVAKDERI

-4371 EGDIDLSRIGVSDVG
+4371 EGDIDLSRIGVSDVD
-4386 EIARGAIG
+4386 EPARGAIG

-4400 DAPEKRKVE
+4400 DAPEKRKAE
-4409 TETSSSAANNKLS
+4409 TETSSSSANNKLS

-4444 NVGIKVGSGGFKSLA
+4444 NVGIKVGTGGFKSLA

-4467 HIGNGESKHSVDMGG
+4467 HIGNGESKHSFDIGG

-4495 RNVSFNLGQSNDLLV
+4495 RNVSFNLGRSNDLIV

-4540 SGEDQD
+4540 SGEGQD

-4569 LDQSSSVDYTCLVEL
+4569 LDQSSSVDYTSLVEL
-4584 DSHNERS
+4584 DSQNERS
-4591 SRGLKHDTEAALNKQ
+4591 SRGLKHDAEAALNKQ
-4606 YNQWLSGNSDSS
+4606 YNQWLSGNSDSDTS
-4618 AGKLS
+4618 KLS

-4670 LGSLFGLMTQ
+4670 LGSLFGIMTQ

-4709 QMAGIGAETTLA
+4709 QLAGVGAETTLA

-4728 TTSGQI
+4728 TASGQI

-4744 VAILT
+4744 VAILK

-4756 EFSGDQLQAFVD
+4756 EFSGEQLQAFVD
-4768 PAKLLDSLKSGI
+4768 PAKLLDSLKAGI
-4780 DMGADG
+4780 NMGADG
-4786 IQSFAETHGLK
+4786 IKSFAETHGLK
-4797 DKAPEEEE
+4797 EKAPEEEE
-4805 NKSAVSVNGT
+4805 DNSSVSVNGAN
-4815 SVNSAQ
+4815 VNSAQ
-4821 GATAS
+4821 GATVA
-4826 DGNTETAETQDRA
+4826 DGSTETAETPDRA

-4899 DINLSLGNYNFNWG
+4899 DINISLGNYNFNWG

-4948 GGEGSDMGVLMGRE
+4948 GGEGNDMGVLMGRE

-5004 LGRDYVVTS
+5004 SGRDYVVTS
-5013 GNFNRVDTGDGQDYS
+5013 GNFNRVDTGDDQDYS

-5093 NGEEGRDLMVLGG
+5093 NGGEGRDLMVLGG

-5134 SSEDNI
+5134 RSEDNI

-5163 LRDPVSETD
+5163 LRDPASDSD

-5181 VTFNDYF
+5181 VTFSDYF
-5188 DGKRAQMIIAMGE
+5188 NGNRAQVIIAMGE
-5201 KDANGEREYTTL
+5201 KDATGEREYTTL
-5213 SESSIDALVQA
+5213 SESAIDALVQA

-5229 PQAGDNGFIDNLD
+5229 PQAGDNGFIDSLD

-5248 ISTAWADVVHKKGI
+5248 ITTAWADVVHKKGI

>member
-16 NYSADNG
+16 NYSADDG
-23 NNDIVA
+23 NNSIVA

-47 GSIGATVHTGS
+47 GSIGATVYTGS

-73 DSTGHLS
+73 DTTGHLS

-105 GVSIDHLGHHGDVS
+105 GVSIDHLGNHGDVS

-124 AYNSVKR
+124 AYNGITR

-147 ALWHETNHGN
+147 ALWHETNQGN

-171 TWFDQYQGSRG
+171 TWFNRYQGSRG
-182 DVSFDGAGAANSIS
+182 DVTFDGAGAANSIS

-243 VYQQTHGN
+243 VYAQTRGN

-258 GYNSFYS
+258 GYNSLYS

-271 IHFSGGGAYNTITR
+271 INFSGGGAYNTITR

-305 VLTTAKMHGSWIGS
+305 VLTAAQMHGLSIDNGNKF
-319 GTHAVTAVKSE
+319 HAVTAVKSE

-348 NKVRLSND
+348 NKVRLYND
-356 PKTGKLKYY
+356 PETGKLKYY
-365 SEAWYKQGNHLSG
+365 SEAWFKRGNHLAE

-407 HQQSLTVHAMEKDL
+407 HQQSLTVHAVEKDL

-435 DAKDVVLS
+435 DAKDVALS

-456 TKVDVQAIKSN
+456 TTVDVQAVKSN

-488 ELANDAETGV
+488 ELANDPKTGA

-505 WYKEGD
+505 WYKEGN

-537 SALNY
+537 SDLHY
-542 SVNAIRSMSETVA
+542 SVNAVRSTSETVA

-579 HFSGAGGGNVI
+579 RFNGAGGGNVI

-609 ILHSSQFGNT
+609 ILHSSQFGHT

-695 NSRVA
+695 NSRVV

-714 HGLWLAAGGFNV
+714 NGLWLAAGGFNV
-726 MTQVGNGEVTSVL
+726 MTQVGKGDVASVL

-747 KVGEGELTAGMLGGA
+747 KVGGGDLTAGMLGGA
-762 NVMTHIS
+762 NVITHIS
-769 GDEQA
+769 GDNET
-774 SNTTAV
+774 SNTTSV

-790 KGKGDTLA
+790 KGKGNTLA

-810 GDGSTT
+810 GDGTTT

-869 GTSIAAMIGAGNIF
+869 GTSIAVMIGAGNIF

-957 IFTHIGNGS
+957 IFTHVGSGS
-966 TFAAMIGQANVMTKV
+966 TFAAMIGQANIMTKV

-996 YTHVGDGTSLGLFA
+996 YTHVGDGSSLGIFA
-1010 GEMNVMT
+1010 GEVNVMT

-1097 GTTVGLLISD
+1097 GNTVGLLISD

-1121 GIAKGKANIVTKV
+1121 GIAKGKANIITKV

-1139 INVAWGQA
+1139 VNVAWGQA

-1158 YNFAKGEANILTK
+1158 YNFAKGEANIITK

-1206 ITKVGDGRNVVL
+1206 ITKVGNGRNVVL

-1230 DGDSFNALWSKGNV
+1230 DGDSFNALWSKGNI

-1262 ITTTVGNG
+1262 ITTTVGDG

-1281 INTKVGNG
+1281 INTKVGDG

-1319 ANIHIGDGLNIN
+1319 ANIHVGDGLNIN
-1331 ASYARNNVA
+1331 ASYAQNNVA

-1367 DNVKQTLL
+1367 DNIKQTLL

-1390 EASTSGTQKG
+1390 EASSSGTQKG

-1413 GFQMDAIEEVG
+1413 GFQMEAIEEVG

-1441 DLNEM
+1441 DLNKM
-1446 DNDLNIDGAS
+1446 QNALDVDGSS
-1456 DHAPNLIVN
+1456 DQTQAPNLIVN

-1472 RGWQSTHGVEASYS
+1472 RGWKSTHGVEASYS
-1486 GSVYGVN
+1486 GNVYGVN
-1493 GEGHGTRVTELDTHT
+1493 GEGHGARVTELDTYT

-1514 DLTDLT
+1514 DLTNLT

-1601 SSPQANAVS
+1601 SSQQANAVS
-1610 EHAKQNQASQN
+1610 EHATQNQASQN

-1652 QLESTDQQAI
+1652 QLESTDQQALG
-1662 ENNGQAQR
+1662 NNGQAQR

-1676 SEAVTAELTTLAQGL
+1676 SEAVTAELTKLAQGL

-1701 GKSGEQ
+1701 GESGDQ

-1719 VQSQIDDAKQLA
+1719 VQSQLDDAKQLA
-1731 SDKMAAAKQTQSD
+1731 NDKIAAAKQTQSD
-1744 NNSKVKDSIAKSEAG
+1744 NNSKVKESVAKSEAG

-1789 AKSHDAKQ
+1789 AKSNDAKQ

-1822 KANQAQNDAQ
+1822 KANQAQNDAK
-1832 GAKQNEGDRPDRQGV
+1832 GTKQNEGDRPEREGV

-1856 HRVEGAGETGSH
+1856 HSVEGAGETGSH
-1868 VNTDS
+1868 VNADGP
-1873 QTNAD
+1873 TNAD
-1878 GRFSD
+1878 GRFSE
-1883 GLTEQELEALEG
+1883 GLSEQEQEALEG

-1905 NAGIRSKNSGSTIT
+1905 NAGIRGKNSGSTIT
-1919 SMFMEANADSIVV
+1919 SMFTETNSDSIVV
-1932 DTTASQDVVRKEV
+1932 PTTASQDVVRKEI

-1950 NLVGLGEASH
+1950 NLEGLGEASH

-1995 PGFERVDADVSDEVK
+1995 PGFERVDVDVSDEVK

-2032 AQALATLFVES
+2032 AEALATLFVES

-2065 FETPHAEKSIVS
+2065 FEAPHAEKSIVS

-2085 QYRDVLD
+2085 QYRDILD

-2158 TGAQHDVYVIAEG
+2158 TGAQNDVYVIAEG

-2180 HVELPALRQLQ
+2180 NVELPALRQLQ

-2208 YKDLPADEIG
+2208 YKDLPADQIG

-2224 GVGVKVRFDALS
+2224 GVAVKVRFDALS
-2236 SARQAELLADNPD
+2236 HERQAELLADNPD
-2249 DYRADTLVELDV
+2249 GYKADTLVELDV

-2279 RTERNLLVQEGDEGF
+2279 RTERNLLVQEGEEGF
-2294 EVRSWPGS
+2294 EVRSWPGI
-2302 DDKSKTI
+2302 DGKSKTI

-2314 EDAAQQKAIERFILA
+2314 EDAAQQKSIERFILA

-2358 LAQKEDGAWTYN
+2358 IAQKEDGAWTYN
-2370 TNSELM
+2370 TNVELM

-2386 VSGKVRGESY
+2386 VNGKVRGDSY
-2396 QKVIDALAEYH
+2396 QQVIDALTEYH
-2407 ASTAEHA
+2407 ASTVEHA

-2421 EQLVNLRKKIE
+2421 EKLLNLRKQIE
-2432 GYALGH
+2432 GYVLGH
-2438 PDSGRLE
+2438 PDSGRVE

-2486 AHLKQSKHLYLD
+2486 ANLKESKHLYLD

-2506 GKGNLAKIDQ
+2506 GKGNLATIDQ

-2528 ASVNHEYGQA
+2528 AAVTHEYGQVV
-2538 IADTIFAGL
+2538 ADTIFARL
-2547 SANELAKDGKGI
+2547 SANDLAKDGKGI
-2559 DITGLNRIHQAL
+2559 DIAGLNKVHQAI

-2589 HSALGHAALQIG
+2589 HSTLGHAALQIG

-2606 IDAQAAADFNKQNY
+2606 LEGQAAADFNKQNY

-2632 IRNIFNVATEY
+2632 IRNIFNVATED

-2673 DGFGLNDGET
+2673 DGFGLKDGET

-2691 LNAAKGIDAAYKD
+2691 LNAAKGIDASYKD

-2719 LVSTGIPAH
+2719 LASTGIPAH

-2749 RFAQELQKQAQASGD
+2749 RFAEELQKQAQASGD
-2764 PALVAKRIDNVVRL
+2764 PALVEKRIDNVVRL

-2815 EWNRLSHDPD
+2815 EWNRLSNDPD

-2882 AAKKQSHQVNDDL
+2882 AAKKQSHQVTDVL
-2895 DALSGSEKHK
+2895 DALSGNEKHK
-2905 DKVAIENDGTPP
+2905 ENVAIENDGTPP
-2917 RDKVPLSPLTR
+2917 RDKESLSPLTR
-2928 FLNNELYGERD
+2928 FLNNELYGEKD
-2939 ARRKIGD
+2939 ARRKIGE

-2953 HAVEKG
+2953 HAVENG

-2965 LKGEA
+2965 LKGEV
-2970 GRLTGYYHQGTAS
+2970 GRLTGYYHQGAAS
-2983 SDDETSTTSGKVV
+2983 SEGETSATSGKVV

-3008 QASAIRSHYQK
+3008 QASEIRNHYQK

-3062 PSNIIL
+3062 PSNIII

-3118 IVGTIAKAVNGQFSV
+3118 IVGAIAKAVNGQFSV
-3133 EKNLKGLPQET
+3133 EKNLKGLPKET

-3157 EGEKLRVKLSNSGF
+3157 EGEKLRAKLAIAGY

-3186 RLMSQYTGQI
+3186 RLMGQYADQI
-3196 VSDLLNTQHIKHN
+3196 VSGLFNAEQAAVEAGEVLKGLEKDFKRYGDALKPDTSVPGKSKDIRTTKDFLNGYKNDHAKEIVDGFRSDMSIKQLVDLFVKGNWSAEQKGALAWEIESRALKVTFQNKSEKYNRLFREIASAGVVDAKATEQLAPQLMLLNLSNDGFGGRCDPLSKLVLV
-3209 EAKLNLEPHGK
+3209 AKQLENDG
-3220 NYESRDLILK
+3220 
-3230 PISQPETVELG
+3230 QV
-3241 MPEVDQKVLADIA
+3241 
-3254 ERENVII
+3254 
-3261 GVRPVDEKSKSLI
+3261 GVARQLLE
-3274 ASKMYSSKGLFV
+3274 KMYSAAAVLSNPTLYSDSEKANASKLLSSLAAIH
-3286 KAKSSDWG
+3286 AKN
-3294 PMSGFIPVDQS
+3294 PMHDTSMKVWQEKLEGKQALTVNGVVEKITD
-3305 FAKASAR
+3305 ASANGKPV
-3312 RDLETFNRHAEQ
+3312 L
-3324 SIQSGNAV
+3324 
-3332 SADLYLNQV
+3332 
-3341 RVEEL
+3341 
-3346 VSKYH
+3346 
-3351 SLTPLELDD
+3351 LELDAPGHAMAAWAKGSGD
-3360 QSGMYKTT
+3360 DRVYGFYDPNAGIVEFSSAEKFGDYLTRFFGKSDLNMAQSYKLGKNDAGEAIFNRVVVMDGNTLASYKPTFGDKTT
-3368 ATNGDQS
+3368 MQGILDLPVFDATPIKKPTGGVAS
-3375 VPFFLNRVTVDGN
+3375 
-3388 ELWQVHYITN
+3388 
-3398 GELAPFKVI
+3398 
-3407 GDPVSKQPM
+3407 
-3416 TADYDLLTVMYSYG
+3416 DL
-3430 DLGPQDK
+3430 
-3437 VKQPLTWQQWK
+3437 
-3448 DSVTYEDLT
+3448 E
-3457 PKYKELY
+3457 
-3464 SNEDLYNKKD
+3464 
-3474 GASLGNVSG
+3474 
-3483 RLKELKD
+3483 
-3490 RINVDLGRTN
+3490 
-3500 GLEMVH
+3500 
-3506 HGADDANP
+3506 
-3514 YAVMADNFPATFFVP
+3514 
-3529 KSLFAEDGLGEGK
+3529 
-3542 GSIQTYFNVN
+3542 
-3552 EQGAVVI
+3552 
-3559 RNPQEFSDFQQVTI
+3559 
-3573 NASFRAS
+3573 
-3580 FNDKWNHGLDEPL
+3580 
-3593 FTTKRKL
+3593 
-3600 SHEFLNK
+3600 
-3607 RDQLLKKLSGGRLDA
+3607 
-3622 QDETLVALGNPD
+3622 ALGNKTK
-3634 DVSGNKAIV
+3634 VV
-3643 AVDVSQIFTR
+3643 VDLAQIFTV
-3653 QELKERANVFAK
+3653 QELKERAKVFAK

-3675 DQLDLVHQT
+3675 DQLDLVHQAKG
-3684 VSRDQIVASFEL
+3684 RAQIAASFEL
-3696 NKKVNAYIA
+3696 NKKINDYIA

-3719 KEQITSALF
+3719 KEQVTSALF

-3736 VDIDAIAQTRPELA
+3736 AGIDAIAQTRPELA
-3750 ARIFMVAIEEANGEH
+3750 ARIFMVAIEEANGKH
-3765 RGLTDMMVRWAN
+3765 VGLTDMMVRWAN
-3777 EDPYLAPKQGYKGE
+3777 EDPYLAPKHGYKGE
-3791 TPNDLGFDA
+3791 TPSDLGFDA
-3800 KYHVDLGD
+3800 KYHVDLGE

-3845 ELQDLTGVESV
+3845 ELQDLTGAESV

-3867 KKVDPIS
+3867 KKADPIS

-3888 KSYLSQLDSDRMD
+3888 QSYLSQLDSDRMD

-3906 YRSSHETDVDAW
+3906 YRSSHETDIDAW
-3918 DRRYSGAGY
+3918 DRRYSGTGY

-3932 KLAGATGVDE
+3932 KLASATGVDE
-3942 QLSVLLDDRKGLL
+3942 QLAVLLDDRKGLL

-4011 LSAMLKTKHLDAT
+4011 LSAMLKTKHLDVT

-4066 AVEVLQSLPDDEK
+4066 AVEVLQNLPDGEK

-4104 RLDLPALRVSDSN
+4104 RLDLPALKVSDSN
-4117 QFRVEQDDMTL
+4117 QFTVEQDDVSL
-4128 RVVYDDV
+4128 RVVYEDV

-4140 LTFKDSLSGANTAI
+4140 ITFKDSLSGANTAL
-4154 HNQNVNDWERVA
+4154 HNQNVNDWERVV

-4174 ETRFDGQIIVQM
+4174 ESRFDGQIIVQM
-4186 ENDSVV
+4186 ENDDVV
-4192 ANAAANL
+4192 AKAAANL
-4199 AGKHPESSVVVQLD
+4199 AGKHPESSVVVQID

-4234 QLVGHGRDDSDSN
+4234 QLVGHGRDDSESN
-4247 NTHLSG
+4247 NTRLSG
-4253 YSAEDLAAKLANFQQ
+4253 YSADELAVKLAKFQQ
-4268 SFSQAE
+4268 SFNQAE
-4274 NINNTP
+4274 NINNKP

-4307 DVNGLRVDVSA
+4307 DANGLRVDVSV
-4318 RSSELAVDATGRKH
+4318 RSSELAVDEAGRKH
-4332 TKDENGDWIQKA
+4332 TKDANGDWVQKA
-4344 ETNKVSL
+4344 ENNKVSL
-4351 SWNEQGEVIAKEERI
+4351 SWDEQGEVVAKDERI

-4371 EGDIDLSRIGVSDVG
+4371 EGDIDLSRIGVSDVD
-4386 EIARGAIG
+4386 EPARGAIG

-4400 DAPEKRKVE
+4400 DAPEKRKAE
-4409 TETSSSAANNKLS
+4409 TETSSSSANNKLS

-4444 NVGIKVGSGGFKSLA
+4444 NVGIKVGTGGFKSLA

-4467 HIGNGESKHSVDMGG
+4467 HIGNGESKHSFDIGG

-4495 RNVSFNLGQSNDLLV
+4495 RNVSFNLGRSNDLIV

-4540 SGEDQD
+4540 SGEGQD

-4569 LDQSSSVDYTCLVEL
+4569 LDQSSSVDYTSLVEL
-4584 DSHNERS
+4584 DSQNERS
-4591 SRGLKHDTEAALNKQ
+4591 SRGLKHDAEATLNKQ
-4606 YNQWLSGNSDSS
+4606 YNQWLSGNGNNDTS
-4618 AGKLS
+4618 KLS

-4709 QMAGIGAETTLA
+4709 QLAGVGAETTLA

-4728 TTSGQI
+4728 TASGQI

-4744 VAILT
+4744 VAILK
-4749 EMLEVIG
+4749 EMLDVIG

-4780 DMGADG
+4780 NMGADG
-4786 IQSFAETHGLK
+4786 IKSFAETHGLK
-4797 DKAPEEEE
+4797 EKAPEEEE
-4805 NKSAVSVNGT
+4805 DNSSVSVNGAN
-4815 SVNSAQ
+4815 VNSAQ
-4821 GATAS
+4821 GATVA
-4826 DGNTETAETQDRA
+4826 DGSTETAETPDRA

-4899 DINLSLGNYNFNWG
+4899 DINISLGNYNFNWG

-4948 GGEGSDMGVLMGRE
+4948 GGEGNDMGVLMGRE

-5004 LGRDYVVTS
+5004 SGRDYVVTS
-5013 GNFNRVDTGDGQDYS
+5013 GNFNRVDTGDDQDYS

-5093 NGEEGRDLMVLGG
+5093 NGGEGRDLMVLGG

-5134 SSEDNI
+5134 RSEDNI

-5163 LRDPVSETD
+5163 LRDPASDSD

-5181 VTFNDYF
+5181 VTFSDYF
-5188 DGKRAQMIIAMGE
+5188 NGNRAQVIIAMGE
-5201 KDANGEREYTTL
+5201 KDATGEREYTTL
-5213 SESSIDALVQA
+5213 SESAIDALVQA

-5248 ISTAWADVVHKKGI
+5248 ITTAWADVVHKKGI

>member
-16 NYSADNG
+16 NYSADDG
-23 NNDIVA
+23 NNNIVA

-34 EIHAYGGDDHVTV
+34 QIHAYGGDDHVTV
-47 GSIGATVHTGS
+47 GSIGATVYTGS
-58 GNDTVVGGSAYLRVE
+58 GNDTVVGGSAYLKVE
-73 DSTGHLS
+73 DSTGHLT
-80 VKGAAGYADIN
+80 VKGAAGYANIN

-105 GVSIDHLGHHGDVS
+105 GVSIDHLGNHGDVS

-124 AYNSVKR
+124 AYNGITR

-137 VTFKGAGGYN
+137 VTFAGAGGYN
-147 ALWHETNHGN
+147 ALWHETNQGN
-157 LSFAGAG
+157 LSFTGAG

-171 TWFDQYQGSRG
+171 TWFNRYQGSHG
-182 DVSFDGAGAANSIS
+182 DVTFDGAGAANSIR

-233 RIERTRQAED
+233 RIERTHQAED
-243 VYQQTHGN
+243 VYTQTRGN

-258 GYNSFYS
+258 GYNSLYS

-271 IHFSGGGAYNTITR
+271 IHFSGGGAYNTIIR
-285 KGSGSSFD
+285 KGSGNDF
-293 AQGMEYAKAEDI
+293 AKEGMTNAKADEI
-305 VLTTAKMHGSWIGS
+305 VLTKAVMSGSWIGQD
-319 GTHAVTAVKSE
+319 HHVTAVKSAS
-330 REPNTYLFAIAD
+330 EPNTYLFAFAD
-342 GTYTKI
+342 STYTKI
-348 NKVRLSND
+348 NKVQLRND
-356 PKTGKLKYY
+356 PQTGELKYY
-365 SEAWYKQGNHLSG
+365 STAWYKEGNHLSN
-378 LARSDVSSAGGF
+378 LANQDISDNGGF
-390 EVNPINGGYTL
+390 TAVNINGAYTL
-401 SNIAVE
+401 SDLKVE
-407 HQQSLTVHAMEKDL
+407 HQQSVTVHAVEKSL
-421 TEYEWVTYANGALI
+421 TEYEWVTYANGAVI
-435 DAKDVVLS
+435 DAKEVSLS

-449 HAISTDG
+449 HAIYADG
-456 TKVDVQAIKSN
+456 TKVDVKAVKSN
-467 RKPNTYV
+467 RQPNTYI

-488 ELANDAETGV
+488 ELANDPETGA

-511 HTANLANEDISS
+511 HTANIANQDISS
-523 ANGYHSMGKGGYSL
+523 ATGYNPMGKGGYSL
-537 SALNY
+537 SDLHY
-542 SVNAIRSMSETVA
+542 SVNAVRSTSETVA
-555 DIDEY
+555 DIEEY

-566 KPATDSGESSGDV
+566 KPANDSGESSGDV
-579 HFSGAGGGNVI
+579 RFNGAGGGNVI

-598 VYFNGGGIANV
+598 VHFNGGGIANV

-653 SKQGKMDVYAGGAVN
+653 SQQGKMDVYAGGAVN
-668 VLVRIGDGQYLAHLL
+668 VLVRLGDGQYLAHLL

-688 SVHKGNG
+688 SVQKGSG
-695 NSRVA
+695 DSRVV

-714 HGLWLAAGGFNV
+714 NGLWLAAGGFNV
-726 MTQVGNGEVTSVL
+726 MTQVGKGDVAAVL

-747 KVGEGELTAGMLGGA
+747 KMGEGELTSGMQGGA
-762 NVMTHIS
+762 NVITHIS
-769 GDEQA
+769 NDDQL

-790 KGKGDTLA
+790 KGKGNTLA

-810 GDGSTT
+810 GDGTTT

-821 GANILTK
+821 AANILTK

-869 GTSIAAMIGAGNIF
+869 GASIAVMIGAGNIF

-951 MVGNAN
+951 MVGNVN
-957 IFTHIGNGS
+957 IFTHIGHGS
-966 TFAAMIGQANVMTKV
+966 TFAAMIGQANIMTKV

-996 YTHVGDGTSLGLFA
+996 MTHVGDGTSLGLFA
-1010 GEMNVMT
+1010 GEVNVMT

-1107 IGNVMTHVGDGTTI
+1107 VGNVMTHVGDGTTI
-1121 GIAKGKANIVTKV
+1121 GIAKGKANLITKV

-1139 INVAWGQA
+1139 VNVAWGQA
-1147 NVFTQVGDGDR
+1147 NVLTQVGDGDR
-1158 YNFAKGEANILTK
+1158 YNFAKGEANLITK
-1171 VGDGQEVSVVQGK
+1171 VGDGQEVSVVQGE

-1206 ITKVGDGRNVVL
+1206 ITKVGHGQNVVL

-1230 DGDSFNALWSKGNV
+1230 DGDSFNALWSKGNI

-1249 DGMQVTAAKGKAN
+1249 DGMQVTAAKGQAN

-1270 LSVTA
+1270 LNVTA

-1281 INTKVGNG
+1281 INTKVGDG

-1319 ANIHIGDGLNIN
+1319 ANIHVGDGLNIN
-1331 ASYARNNVA
+1331 ASYAQNNVA

-1367 DNVKQTLL
+1367 DNIKQTVL

-1390 EASTSGTQKG
+1390 EASSSGTHKG

-1413 GFQMDAIEEVG
+1413 GFQMDAIKEVS

-1430 LTGSVTKVDTP
+1430 LTGSVTKIDTP
-1441 DLNEM
+1441 DLNKM
-1446 DNDLNIDGAS
+1446 QHALNVDDS
-1456 DHAPNLIVN
+1456 SVQAPNLIVN
-1465 GDFEQGD
+1465 GDFELGEH
-1472 RGWQSTHGVEASYS
+1472 GWQSTHGVEASYA
-1486 GSVYGVN
+1486 GSVYGVE
-1493 GEGHGTRVTELDTHT
+1493 GEGHGARVTELDTYT

-1514 DLTDLT
+1514 DLANLAQ
-1520 EGEVIAVS
+1520 GEVIAVS

-1557 DASAWQQKT
+1557 DESAWQQKT
-1566 LKLTAHAGSNR
+1566 LKLTAQAGSNR

-1596 VAKSE
+1596 VATSE
-1601 SSPQANAVS
+1601 SSQQANAIR
-1610 EHAKQNQASQN
+1610 EHATQNPATQN

-1652 QLESTDQQAI
+1652 QLESTDQQALG
-1662 ENNGQAQR
+1662 NNGQAQR
-1670 DAVKEE
+1670 DAVQEE
-1676 SEAVTAELTTLAQGL
+1676 SEAITAELTKLAQGL

-1701 GKSGEQ
+1701 GESGDQ
-1707 WRNDFAGGLLDG
+1707 WRNEFASGLLAG
-1719 VQSQIDDAKQLA
+1719 VQTQLDDAKQLA
-1731 SDKMAAAKQTQSD
+1731 NDKIAEAKQTHAD
-1744 NNSKVKDSIAKSEAG
+1744 NQNKVKDAVAKSEAG

-1771 QDIAEAKA
+1771 QDIADAQA
-1779 DAETRKADAV
+1779 DAEKRKADAL
-1789 AKSHDAKQ
+1789 AKGKDAQQ
-1797 AESDAHSA
+1797 AESDAHHA
-1805 ANDAQSRGD
+1805 VNNAQSRGD
-1814 RDAMNAEN
+1814 RDVQVAEN
-1822 KANQAQNDAQ
+1822 KANQAQADAQ

-1847 AGSGLSGNA
+1847 TGSGLSGNA
-1856 HRVEGAGETGSH
+1856 HSVEGAGETDSH
-1868 VNTDS
+1868 VKTDS

-1878 GRFSD
+1878 GRFSE
-1883 GLTEQELEALEG
+1883 GLTEQEQEALEG

-1905 NAGIRSKNSGSTIT
+1905 NAGIRAKNSGSTIT
-1919 SMFMEANADSIVV
+1919 TMFTEANTDSIVV
-1932 DTTASQDVVRKEV
+1932 PTTKPQDVVRKEI
-1945 RISGV
+1945 RISGM
-1950 NLVGLGEASH
+1950 NLEGLGEASH
-1960 DSAESLVAARAEKV
+1960 DSAVSLVAARAEKV

-1982 TDNDVATDKYVPV
+1982 SDHPRATEQYIPV
-1995 PGFERVDADVSDEVK
+1995 PGFERVDVNVSDETK
-2010 QRMIQSMSGYIEH
+2010 QRLTQFVSGYIEH

-2032 AQALATLFVES
+2032 AQALATLFVEA
-2043 TLDYDWDKRVEFLTK
+2043 TLNYDWDKRVEFLTK

-2065 FETPHAEKSIVS
+2065 FEAPHGENSLVS
-2077 FWSGKNFK
+2077 FWSGRNFK
-2085 QYRDVLD
+2085 EYRNVLD
-2092 NAQTDGKKVVY
+2092 NAQPDGKKVVY
-2103 DIDVKGNAFAIDLNK
+2103 DIDVQGNAFAIKLNK
-2118 HLMRW
+2118 QLMRW
-2123 GGLFLDPDNA
+2123 GDMFLDLENA
-2133 EQNQL
+2133 DQNHLQ
-2138 KSSIDAATFSNTGFW
+2138 SSIEAAAYSNTGFW

-2158 TGAQHDVYVIAEG
+2158 TGAKDDVYVIAEG
-2171 GVRLGNYFW
+2171 GMRLGNYFW
-2180 HVELPALRQLQ
+2180 NVELPLLRQLQ

-2196 GEIRLLDKPVSE
+2196 GEIRLLDKPISE
-2208 YKDLPADEIG
+2208 YKDVPVNEIG
-2218 RRLTDA
+2218 HKLTDA

-2236 SARQAELLADNPD
+2236 AAQQAELLAINPKG
-2249 DYRADTLVELDV
+2249 YKADSLVELDV

-2270 RESLPFYSL
+2270 RDALPFYSL

-2294 EVRSWPGS
+2294 KVRAWPGS
-2302 DDKSKTI
+2302 DGKSKTI
-2309 LLDNP
+2309 VLDNP
-2314 EDAAQQKAIERFILA
+2314 EDATQQKTIERFILA
-2329 NFDNF
+2329 NFQNF

-2348 LSHHDGRTRI
+2348 ISHDKGITHI
-2358 LAQKEDGAWTYN
+2358 LAQKVDGAWLYN
-2370 TNSELM
+2370 AKVDLM
-2376 SVTELLDAAH
+2376 SVTELLDAAN
-2386 VSGKVRGESY
+2386 VTGKIRGESY
-2396 QKVIDALAEYH
+2396 QQVIDALSEYH
-2407 ASTAEHA
+2407 SSVTEFS
-2414 DYELESV
+2414 DYEQESI
-2421 EQLVNLRKKIE
+2421 EKLLSLRKKIE
-2432 GYALGH
+2432 GYVLGH
-2438 PDSGRLE
+2438 PDSGRIA
-2445 AMNSLLNQVNSR
+2445 AMNSLLNQVNTR

-2465 VSEQSIKA
+2465 VSEPNIKA
-2473 HDSFSRLYDQLDN
+2473 QDSFSRLYDQLETAN
-2486 AHLKQSKHLYLD
+2486 LKGTKHLYLD
-2498 GNGDFVTK
+2498 QNGEFVTK
-2506 GKGNLAKIDQ
+2506 GKGHLANIDL
-2516 LGGSDAVLEKVK
+2516 LGSREAVLEKVK
-2528 ASVNHEYGQA
+2528 LTVSNEYGQTV
-2538 IADTIFAGL
+2538 ADTIFAGL
-2547 SANELAKDGKGI
+2547 SAKDLAKDGKGI
-2559 DITGLNRIHQAL
+2559 DIAGLNKVHQAI
-2571 EQHMSPVSATMYI
+2571 EQHLSPVSATLYI

-2601 QGRTQ
+2601 QGRNQ
-2606 IDAQAAADFNKQNY
+2606 INTDQALAYNQSNY

-2625 LGSKSSN
+2625 MGSKSSSLN
-2632 IRNIFNVATEY
+2632 RLFDVSSEAM
-2643 QPDLKLRWSDF
+2643 PDLKLRWKDF
-2654 SQPAHQNDTLEH
+2654 SQPAAQGESLAF
-2666 DMASEEN
+2666 DMQSEEN
-2673 DGFGLNDGET
+2673 DDFGLKSAED
-2683 KLKRFIEK
+2683 KLKDFIKQVASASGVDEK
-2691 LNAAKGIDAAYKD
+2691 FKD
-2704 ASEGYASVLLGNPDM
+2704 ISQAFTMMALMNPDI
-2719 LVSTGIPAH
+2719 LESANIPEH
-2728 VFQPFVDQWND
+2728 ISKPFVDQWND
-2739 TSYDMMDVAN
+2739 TSYDMQDVAQRFAKELQEQAKVAVN
-2749 RFAQELQKQAQASGD
+2749 SEQMEQQISEVVRRFAQDELDKIQT
-2764 PALVAKRIDNVVRL
+2764 
-2778 FAERALEEIEAFKAS
+2778 FKET
-2793 QADEGRV
+2793 QADQGRV

-2815 EWNRLSHDPD
+2815 EWHRLSNDPD

-2850 LIGHTWR
+2850 LIGHTWL

-2882 AAKKQSHQVNDDL
+2882 AAKKQSHQVTDVL
-2895 DALSGSEKHK
+2895 DALSGNEKPK
-2905 DKVAIENDGTPP
+2905 ENVAIENDGTPP
-2917 RDKVPLSPLTR
+2917 RDKESLSPLTR
-2928 FLNNELYGERD
+2928 FLNNELYGDKE
-2939 ARRKIGD
+2939 ARRKIGE

-2959 ESQKVT
+2959 ESQKIT
-2965 LKGEA
+2965 LQGEA
-2970 GRLTGYYHQGTAS
+2970 GRLTGYYHQGTAPREG
-2983 SDDETSTTSGKVV
+2983 ETSTPSGKVV

-3008 QASAIRSHYQK
+3008 QASAIRNHYQK

-3062 PSNIIL
+3062 PSNIII

-3082 RYAAQN
+3082 RFAAQN

-3118 IVGTIAKAVNGQFSV
+3118 IVGAIAKAVNGQFSV
-3133 EKNLKGLPQET
+3133 EKNLEGLPKET
-3144 PILLLT
+3144 SILLLT
-3150 DNEGLGE
+3150 DNEGLGN
-3157 EGEKLRVKLSNSGF
+3157 EGEKLRTKLTASGY

-3186 RLMSQYTGQI
+3186 RLMSQYADQI
-3196 VSDLLNTQHIKHN
+3196 VSGLSSSASVDEDLDQQGLDTTSTKDQGISNKNDHLQVVDSK
-3209 EAKLNLEPHGK
+3209 EA
-3220 NYESRDLILK
+3220 
-3230 PISQPETVELG
+3230 
-3241 MPEVDQKVLADIA
+3241 LADGKI
-3254 ERENVII
+3254 
-3261 GVRPVDEKSKSLI
+3261 L
-3274 ASKMYSSKGLFV
+3274 
-3286 KAKSSDWG
+3286 
-3294 PMSGFIPVDQS
+3294 
-3305 FAKASAR
+3305 
-3312 RDLETFNRHAEQ
+3312 H
-3324 SIQSGNAV
+3324 
-3332 SADLYLNQV
+3332 NQ
-3341 RVEEL
+3341 
-3346 VSKYH
+3346 
-3351 SLTPLELDD
+3351 
-3360 QSGMYKTT
+3360 
-3368 ATNGDQS
+3368 
-3375 VPFFLNRVTVDGN
+3375 
-3388 ELWQVHYITN
+3388 
-3398 GELAPFKVI
+3398 
-3407 GDPVSKQPM
+3407 
-3416 TADYDLLTVMYSYG
+3416 
-3430 DLGPQDK
+3430 
-3437 VKQPLTWQQWK
+3437 
-3448 DSVTYEDLT
+3448 
-3457 PKYKELY
+3457 
-3464 SNEDLYNKKD
+3464 
-3474 GASLGNVSG
+3474 
-3483 RLKELKD
+3483 
-3490 RINVDLGRTN
+3490 
-3500 GLEMVH
+3500 
-3506 HGADDANP
+3506 
-3514 YAVMADNFPATFFVP
+3514 
-3529 KSLFAEDGLGEGK
+3529 
-3542 GSIQTYFNVN
+3542 
-3552 EQGAVVI
+3552 
-3559 RNPQEFSDFQQVTI
+3559 
-3573 NASFRAS
+3573 
-3580 FNDKWNHGLDEPL
+3580 
-3593 FTTKRKL
+3593 
-3600 SHEFLNK
+3600 
-3607 RDQLLKKLSGGRLDA
+3607 
-3622 QDETLVALGNPD
+3622 
-3634 DVSGNKAIV
+3634 
-3643 AVDVSQIFTR
+3643 
-3653 QELKERANVFAK
+3653 
-3665 PIGASYQGIL
+3665 
-3675 DQLDLVHQT
+3675 
-3684 VSRDQIVASFEL
+3684 
-3696 NKKVNAYIA
+3696 
-3705 EHPTSGRNQALTQL
+3705 
-3719 KEQITSALF
+3719 
-3728 IGKMQVAQ
+3728 
-3736 VDIDAIAQTRPELA
+3736 
-3750 ARIFMVAIEEANGEH
+3750 
-3765 RGLTDMMVRWAN
+3765 
-3777 EDPYLAPKQGYKGE
+3777 
-3791 TPNDLGFDA
+3791 
-3800 KYHVDLGD
+3800 
-3808 HYADFKQ
+3808 
-3815 WLETSQSNGLLSK
+3815 
-3828 ATLDESTKTVHL
+3828 
-3840 GYSYQ
+3840 
-3845 ELQDLTGVESV
+3845 
-3856 QMAFY
+3856 
-3861 FLKEAA
+3861 
-3867 KKVDPIS
+3867 
-3874 GDSAEMILLKKFAD
+3874 
-3888 KSYLSQLDSDRMD
+3888 
-3901 QIEGI
+3901 
-3906 YRSSHETDVDAW
+3906 
-3918 DRRYSGAGY
+3918 
-3927 DELTN
+3927 
-3932 KLAGATGVDE
+3932 
-3942 QLSVLLDDRKGLL
+3942 
-3955 IGEVHGSD
+3955 D
-3963 VNGLRFVNEQMDA
+3963 VNGW
-3976 LKKQGVTVIGLEHL
+3976 G
-3990 RSDLAQPLIDRYL
+3990 P
-4003 ATGVMSSE
+4003 
-4011 LSAMLKTKHLDAT
+4011 
-4024 LFENARANGMRIVAL
+4024 
-4039 DANSSAR
+4039 
-4046 PNVQGT
+4046 
-4052 EHGLMY
+4052 
-4058 RAGAANNI
+4058 
-4066 AVEVLQSLPDDEK
+4066 
-4079 FVAIYGK
+4079 
-4086 AHLQSHKGI
+4086 
-4095 EGFVPGITH
+4095 IT
-4104 RLDLPALRVSDSN
+4104 
-4117 QFRVEQDDMTL
+4117 
-4128 RVVYDDV
+4128 
-4135 ANKPK
+4135 
-4140 LTFKDSLSGANTAI
+4140 
-4154 HNQNVNDWERVA
+4154 
-4166 VTPTADGG
+4166 VTPTTDGG

-4186 ENDSVV
+4186 ENDDVV
-4192 ANAAANL
+4192 AKAAANL

-4213 SDGNYRVVYGDPS
+4213 SDGNYRLVYGDPS

-4234 QLVGHGRDDSDSN
+4234 QLVGHGRDHSESN
-4247 NTHLSG
+4247 NTRLSG
-4253 YSAEDLAAKLANFQQ
+4253 YSADELAVKLAKFQQ
-4268 SFSQAE
+4268 SFNQAE
-4274 NINNTP
+4274 NINNKP
-4280 DHISIVGCSLVS
+4280 GHISIVGCSLVS

-4307 DVNGLRVDVSA
+4307 DANGLRVDVSV
-4318 RSSELAVDATGRKH
+4318 RSSELAVDEAGRKH
-4332 TKDENGDWIQKA
+4332 TKDANGDWVQKA
-4344 ETNKVSL
+4344 ENNKVSL
-4351 SWNEQGEVIAKEERI
+4351 SWDAQGEVVAKDERI

-4371 EGDIDLSRIGVSDVG
+4371 EGDIDLSRIGVSDVD
-4386 EIARGAIG
+4386 EPARGAIG

-4400 DAPEKRKVE
+4400 DAPEKRKPE
-4409 TETSSSAANNKLS
+4409 TEVIANSSSSNQLS

-4428 VNVGDGEFTA
+4428 VNVGEGEFTA

-4444 NVGIKVGSGGFKSLA
+4444 NVGIKVGTGGFKSLA

-4467 HIGNGESKHSVDMGG
+4467 HIGDGESKHSVDIGG

-4488 AQMFIGN
+4488 AQMFLGN
-4495 RNVSFNLGQSNDLLV
+4495 RNVSFNFGHSNDLIL

-4533 VLQSIAT
+4533 VLQGIAT
-4540 SGEDQD
+4540 SGEGED

-4569 LDQSSSVDYTCLVEL
+4569 LDQSSSVDYTTLVEL
-4584 DSHNERS
+4584 DSQNERD
-4591 SRGLKHDTEAALNKQ
+4591 SRGLKHDAEVTLNKQ
-4606 YNQWLSGNSDSS
+4606 YNQWLSGNGNSGTSQ
-4618 AGKLS
+4618 LS

-4680 QFSATGQAKTT
+4680 QFTATGQAKTT
-4691 FTYTPEDLPRQ
+4691 FTYTPQDLPRQ

-4709 QMAGIGAETTLA
+4709 QFAGVGAETTLA

-4728 TTSGQI
+4728 TASGQI
-4734 VSRNGEAVDG
+4734 VSRNGQAVDG
-4744 VAILT
+4744 VAILK

-4768 PAKLLDSLKSGI
+4768 LAKLLDSLKAGI

-4786 IQSFAETHGLK
+4786 IKSFAETHGLK
-4797 DKAPEEEE
+4797 EKAPEEEKD
-4805 NKSAVSVNGT
+4805 NSSVSVNGAN
-4815 SVNSAQ
+4815 VNSAQ
-4821 GATAS
+4821 GATVA

-4860 KEMKSLVENLKENLT
+4860 KEMKSLVENLKQNLT

-4899 DINLSLGNYNFNWG
+4899 DINISLGNYNFNWG

-4948 GGEGSDMGVLMGRE
+4948 GGEGNDMGVLMGRE

-5004 LGRDYVVTS
+5004 SGRDYVVTS
-5013 GNFNRVDTGDGQDYS
+5013 GNFNRVDTGDDQDYS

-5053 RINASAGND
+5053 RINAGAGND

-5075 GEGEDHLIAA
+5075 GNGDDHLIAA

-5093 NGEEGRDLMVLGG
+5093 NGGEGRDLMVLGG

-5134 SSEDNI
+5134 RSEDNI

-5163 LRDPVSETD
+5163 LRDPSNDSD
-5172 QAKFEHIGS
+5172 QSKFEHIGS
-5181 VTFNDYF
+5181 VTFSDYF
-5188 DGKRAQMIIAMGE
+5188 NGNRAQVVIGMSD
-5201 KDANGEREYTTL
+5201 KDLSGEREYTML
-5213 SESSIDALVQA
+5213 SDSAIDALVQA
-5224 MSGFD
+5224 MSGFE
-5229 PQAGDNGFIDNLD
+5229 PQAGDNGFIDSLE
-5242 SKSRVA
+5242 SKSQA
-5248 ISTAWADVVHKKGI
+5248 TISMAWSDVVHKKGLM
-5262 TV
+5262 V

>member
-16 NYSADNG
+16 NYSADDG
-23 NNDIVA
+23 NNSIVA

-47 GSIGATVHTGS
+47 GSIGATVYTGS

-73 DSTGHLS
+73 DTTGHLS

-105 GVSIDHLGHHGDVS
+105 GVSIDHLGNHGDVS

-124 AYNSVKR
+124 AYNGITR

-147 ALWHETNHGN
+147 ALWHETNQGN

-171 TWFDQYQGSRG
+171 TWFNRYQGSRG
-182 DVSFDGAGAANSIS
+182 DVTFDGAGAANSIS

-243 VYQQTHGN
+243 VYAQTRGN

-258 GYNSFYS
+258 GYNSLYS

-305 VLTTAKMHGSWIGS
+305 VLTAAQMHGLSIDNGNKF
-319 GTHAVTAVKSE
+319 HAVTAVKSE

-348 NKVRLSND
+348 NKVRLYND
-356 PKTGKLKYY
+356 PETGKLKYY
-365 SEAWYKQGNHLSG
+365 SEAWFKRGNHLAE

-407 HQQSLTVHAMEKDL
+407 HQQSLTVHAVEKDL

-435 DAKDVVLS
+435 DAKDVALS
-443 DAKMGG
+443 EAKMGG

-456 TKVDVQAIKSN
+456 TTVDVQAVKSN

-488 ELANDAETGV
+488 ELANDPKTGA

-505 WYKEGD
+505 WYKEGN

-537 SALNY
+537 SDLHY
-542 SVNAIRSMSETVA
+542 SVNAVRSTSETVA

-579 HFSGAGGGNVI
+579 RFNGAGGGNVI

-695 NSRVA
+695 NSRVV

-714 HGLWLAAGGFNV
+714 NGLWLAAGGFNV
-726 MTQVGNGEVTSVL
+726 MTQVGKGDVASVL

-747 KVGEGELTAGMLGGA
+747 KVGDGDLTAGMLGGA
-762 NVMTHIS
+762 NVITHIS
-769 GDEQA
+769 GDNET

-790 KGKGDTLA
+790 KGKGNTIA

-810 GDGSTT
+810 GDGTTT

-869 GTSIAAMIGAGNIF
+869 GTSIAVMIGAGNIF

-957 IFTHIGNGS
+957 IFTHVGSGS
-966 TFAAMIGQANVMTKV
+966 TFAAMIGQANIMTKV

-996 YTHVGDGTSLGLFA
+996 YTHVGDGTSLGIFA
-1010 GEMNVMT
+1010 GEVNVMT

-1121 GIAKGKANIVTKV
+1121 GIAKGKANIITKV

-1139 INVAWGQA
+1139 VNVAWGQA

-1158 YNFAKGEANILTK
+1158 YNFAKGEANIITK

-1206 ITKVGDGRNVVL
+1206 ITKVGNGRNVVL

-1230 DGDSFNALWSKGNV
+1230 DGDSFNALWSKGNI

-1262 ITTTVGNG
+1262 ITTTVGDG

-1281 INTKVGNG
+1281 INTKVGDG

-1319 ANIHIGDGLNIN
+1319 ANIHVGDGLNIN
-1331 ASYARNNVA
+1331 ASYAQNNVA

-1367 DNVKQTLL
+1367 DNIKQTLL

-1390 EASTSGTQKG
+1390 EASSSGTQKG

-1413 GFQMDAIEEVG
+1413 GFQMEAIEEVG

-1441 DLNEM
+1441 DLNKM
-1446 DNDLNIDGAS
+1446 QNALDVDGSA
-1456 DHAPNLIVN
+1456 DQTQAPNLIVN
-1465 GDFEQGD
+1465 GDFEQSD
-1472 RGWQSTHGVEASYS
+1472 FGWSSTHGVEAYASASSY
-1486 GSVYGVN
+1486 GL
-1493 GEGHGTRVTELDTHT
+1493 ERDGHGNNVSELATDQSTT
-1508 NTSLYQ
+1508 IYQ
-1514 DLTDLT
+1514 DIQNLT
-1520 EGEVIAVS
+1520 EGEVIALS

-1596 VAKSE
+1596 VAKSQ
-1601 SSPQANAVS
+1601 SSQQANAVS
-1610 EHAKQNQASQN
+1610 EHATQNQASQN

-1652 QLESTDQQAI
+1652 QLESTDQQAL

-1676 SEAVTAELTTLAQGL
+1676 SEAVTAELTKLAQGL

-1701 GKSGEQ
+1701 GESGDQ

-1719 VQSQIDDAKQLA
+1719 VQSQLDDAKQLA
-1731 SDKMAAAKQTQSD
+1731 NDKIAAAKQTQSD
-1744 NNSKVKDSIAKSEAG
+1744 NNSKVKESVAKSEAG
-1759 VAKGEQNRAGAE
+1759 VAQGEQNRAGAE

-1789 AKSHDAKQ
+1789 AKSNDAKQ

-1822 KANQAQNDAQ
+1822 KANQAQNDAK
-1832 GAKQNEGDRPDRQGV
+1832 GTKQNEGDRPDREGV
-1847 AGSGLSGNA
+1847 VGSGLSGNA
-1856 HRVEGAGETGSH
+1856 HSVEGAGGTGSH

-1873 QTNAD
+1873 PTNAD
-1878 GRFSD
+1878 GRFSE
-1883 GLTEQELEALEG
+1883 GLSEQEQEALEG

-1905 NAGIRSKNSGSTIT
+1905 NAGIRGKNSGSTIT
-1919 SMFMEANADSIVV
+1919 SMFTETNSDSIVV
-1932 DTTASQDVVRKEV
+1932 PTTASQDVVRQEI

-1950 NLVGLGEASH
+1950 NLEGLGEASH

-1995 PGFERVDADVSDEVK
+1995 PGFERVDVDVSDEVK

-2032 AQALATLFVES
+2032 AEALATLFVES

-2065 FETPHAEKSIVS
+2065 FEAPHAEKSIVS

-2085 QYRDVLD
+2085 QYRDILD

-2158 TGAQHDVYVIAEG
+2158 TGAQNDVYVIAEG

-2180 HVELPALRQLQ
+2180 NVELPALRQLQ

-2208 YKDLPADEIG
+2208 YKDLPADQIG

-2224 GVGVKVRFDALS
+2224 GVAVKVRFDALS
-2236 SARQAELLADNPD
+2236 HERQAELLADNPD
-2249 DYRADTLVELDV
+2249 GYKADTLVELDV

-2279 RTERNLLVQEGDEGF
+2279 RTERNLLVQEGEEGF
-2294 EVRSWPGS
+2294 EVRSWPGI
-2302 DDKSKTI
+2302 DGKSKTI

-2314 EDAAQQKAIERFILA
+2314 EDAAQQKSIERFILA

-2358 LAQKEDGAWTYN
+2358 IAQKEDGAWTYN
-2370 TNSELM
+2370 TNVELM
-2376 SVTELLDAAH
+2376 SVTELLDVAH
-2386 VSGKVRGESY
+2386 VNGKVRGDSY
-2396 QKVIDALAEYH
+2396 QQVIDALTEYH
-2407 ASTAEHA
+2407 ASTVEHA

-2421 EQLVNLRKKIE
+2421 EKLLNLRKQIE
-2432 GYALGH
+2432 GYVLGH
-2438 PDSGRLE
+2438 PDSGRVE

-2486 AHLKQSKHLYLD
+2486 ANLKESKHLYLD

-2506 GKGNLAKIDQ
+2506 GKGNLATIDQ

-2528 ASVNHEYGQA
+2528 AAVTHEYGQVV
-2538 IADTIFAGL
+2538 ADTIFARL
-2547 SANELAKDGKGI
+2547 SANDLAKDGKGI
-2559 DITGLNRIHQAL
+2559 DIAGLNKVHQAI

-2589 HSALGHAALQIG
+2589 HSTLGHAALQIG

-2606 IDAQAAADFNKQNY
+2606 LEGQAAADFNKQNY

-2632 IRNIFNVATEY
+2632 IRNIFNVATED

-2673 DGFGLNDGET
+2673 DGFGLKDGET

-2691 LNAAKGIDAAYKD
+2691 LNAAKGIDASYKD

-2719 LVSTGIPAH
+2719 LASTGIPAH

-2749 RFAQELQKQAQASGD
+2749 RFAEELQKQAQASGD
-2764 PALVAKRIDNVVRL
+2764 PALVEKRIDNVVRL

-2815 EWNRLSHDPD
+2815 EWKRLSNDPD

-2882 AAKKQSHQVNDDL
+2882 AAKKQSHQVTDVL
-2895 DALSGSEKHK
+2895 DALSGNEKHK
-2905 DKVAIENDGTPP
+2905 ENVAIENDGTPP
-2917 RDKVPLSPLTR
+2917 RDKESLSPLTR
-2928 FLNNELYGERD
+2928 FLNNELYGEKD
-2939 ARRKIGD
+2939 ARRKIGE

-2953 HAVEKG
+2953 HAVENG

-2965 LKGEA
+2965 LKGEV
-2970 GRLTGYYHQGTAS
+2970 GRLTGYYHQGAAS
-2983 SDDETSTTSGKVV
+2983 SEGETSATSGKVV

-3008 QASAIRSHYQK
+3008 QASEIRNHYQK

-3062 PSNIIL
+3062 PSNIII

-3118 IVGTIAKAVNGQFSV
+3118 IVGAIAKAVNGQFSV
-3133 EKNLKGLPQET
+3133 EKNLKGLPKET

-3157 EGEKLRVKLSNSGF
+3157 EGEKLRAKLAIAGY

-3186 RLMSQYTGQI
+3186 RLMGQYADQI
-3196 VSDLLNTQHIKHN
+3196 VSGLFNAEQAAVEAGEVLKGLEKDFKRYGDALKPDTSIPGKSKDIRTTKDFLNGYKNDHAKEIVDGFRSDMSIKQLVDLFVKGNWSAEQKGALAWEIESRALKVTFQNKSEKYNRLFREIASAGVVDAKATEQLAPQLMLLNLSNDGFGGRCDPLSKLVLV
-3209 EAKLNLEPHGK
+3209 AKQLENDG
-3220 NYESRDLILK
+3220 
-3230 PISQPETVELG
+3230 QV
-3241 MPEVDQKVLADIA
+3241 
-3254 ERENVII
+3254 
-3261 GVRPVDEKSKSLI
+3261 GVARQLLE
-3274 ASKMYSSKGLFV
+3274 KMYSAAAVLSNPTLYSDSEKANASKLLSSLAAIH
-3286 KAKSSDWG
+3286 AKN
-3294 PMSGFIPVDQS
+3294 PMHDTSMKVWQEKLEGKQALTVNGVVEKITD
-3305 FAKASAR
+3305 ASANGKPV
-3312 RDLETFNRHAEQ
+3312 L
-3324 SIQSGNAV
+3324 
-3332 SADLYLNQV
+3332 
-3341 RVEEL
+3341 
-3346 VSKYH
+3346 
-3351 SLTPLELDD
+3351 LELDAPGHAMAAWAKGSGD
-3360 QSGMYKTT
+3360 DRVYGFYDPNAGIVEFSSAEKFGDYLTRFFGKSDLNMAQSYKLGKNDAGEAIFNRVVVMDGNTLASYKPTFGDKTT
-3368 ATNGDQS
+3368 
-3375 VPFFLNRVTVDGN
+3375 
-3388 ELWQVHYITN
+3388 
-3398 GELAPFKVI
+3398 
-3407 GDPVSKQPM
+3407 M
-3416 TADYDLLTVMYSYG
+3416 
-3430 DLGPQDK
+3430 
-3437 VKQPLTWQQWK
+3437 
-3448 DSVTYEDLT
+3448 
-3457 PKYKELY
+3457 
-3464 SNEDLYNKKD
+3464 
-3474 GASLGNVSG
+3474 
-3483 RLKELKD
+3483 
-3490 RINVDLGRTN
+3490 
-3500 GLEMVH
+3500 
-3506 HGADDANP
+3506 
-3514 YAVMADNFPATFFVP
+3514 
-3529 KSLFAEDGLGEGK
+3529 
-3542 GSIQTYFNVN
+3542 
-3552 EQGAVVI
+3552 
-3559 RNPQEFSDFQQVTI
+3559 
-3573 NASFRAS
+3573 
-3580 FNDKWNHGLDEPL
+3580 
-3593 FTTKRKL
+3593 
-3600 SHEFLNK
+3600 
-3607 RDQLLKKLSGGRLDA
+3607 
-3622 QDETLVALGNPD
+3622 
-3634 DVSGNKAIV
+3634 
-3643 AVDVSQIFTR
+3643 
-3653 QELKERANVFAK
+3653 
-3665 PIGASYQGIL
+3665 QGIL
-3675 DQLDLVHQT
+3675 DLPV
-3684 VSRDQIVASFEL
+3684 
-3696 NKKVNAYIA
+3696 
-3705 EHPTSGRNQALTQL
+3705 
-3719 KEQITSALF
+3719 
-3728 IGKMQVAQ
+3728 
-3736 VDIDAIAQTRPELA
+3736 
-3750 ARIFMVAIEEANGEH
+3750 
-3765 RGLTDMMVRWAN
+3765 
-3777 EDPYLAPKQGYKGE
+3777 
-3791 TPNDLGFDA
+3791 FDA
-3800 KYHVDLGD
+3800 TPIKKPGALDVDGN
-3808 HYADFKQ
+3808 A
-3815 WLETSQSNGLLSK
+3815 K
-3828 ATLDESTKTVHL
+3828 AVDDT
-3840 GYSYQ
+3840 
-3845 ELQDLTGVESV
+3845 
-3856 QMAFY
+3856 
-3861 FLKEAA
+3861 KEA
-3867 KKVDPIS
+3867 
-3874 GDSAEMILLKKFAD
+3874 
-3888 KSYLSQLDSDRMD
+3888 
-3901 QIEGI
+3901 
-3906 YRSSHETDVDAW
+3906 
-3918 DRRYSGAGY
+3918 
-3927 DELTN
+3927 
-3932 KLAGATGVDE
+3932 LAG
-3942 QLSVLLDDRKGLL
+3942 
-3955 IGEVHGSD
+3955 
-3963 VNGLRFVNEQMDA
+3963 
-3976 LKKQGVTVIGLEHL
+3976 
-3990 RSDLAQPLIDRYL
+3990 
-4003 ATGVMSSE
+4003 
-4011 LSAMLKTKHLDAT
+4011 
-4024 LFENARANGMRIVAL
+4024 
-4039 DANSSAR
+4039 
-4046 PNVQGT
+4046 
-4052 EHGLMY
+4052 
-4058 RAGAANNI
+4058 
-4066 AVEVLQSLPDDEK
+4066 
-4079 FVAIYGK
+4079 GK
-4086 AHLQSHKGI
+4086 IL
-4095 EGFVPGITH
+4095 
-4104 RLDLPALRVSDSN
+4104 
-4117 QFRVEQDDMTL
+4117 
-4128 RVVYDDV
+4128 
-4135 ANKPK
+4135 
-4140 LTFKDSLSGANTAI
+4140 
-4154 HNQNVNDWERVA
+4154 HNQNVNDWERVV

-4174 ETRFDGQIIVQM
+4174 ESRFDGQIIVQM
-4186 ENDSVV
+4186 ENDDVV
-4192 ANAAANL
+4192 AKAAANL
-4199 AGKHPESSVVVQLD
+4199 AGKHPESSVVVQID

-4234 QLVGHGRDDSDSN
+4234 QLVGHGRDDSESN
-4247 NTHLSG
+4247 NTRLSG
-4253 YSAEDLAAKLANFQQ
+4253 YSADELAVKLAKFQQ
-4268 SFSQAE
+4268 SFNQAE
-4274 NINNTP
+4274 NINNKP

-4307 DVNGLRVDVSA
+4307 DANGLRVDVSV
-4318 RSSELAVDATGRKH
+4318 RSSELAVDEAGRKH
-4332 TKDENGDWIQKA
+4332 TKDANGDWVQKA
-4344 ETNKVSL
+4344 ENNKVSL
-4351 SWNEQGEVIAKEERI
+4351 SWDEQGEVVAKDERI

-4371 EGDIDLSRIGVSDVG
+4371 EGDIDLSRIGVSDVD
-4386 EIARGAIG
+4386 EPARGAIG

-4400 DAPEKRKVE
+4400 DAPEKRKAE
-4409 TETSSSAANNKLS
+4409 TETSSSSANNKLS

-4444 NVGIKVGSGGFKSLA
+4444 NVGIKVGTGGFKSLA

-4467 HIGNGESKHSVDMGG
+4467 HIGNGESKHSFDIGG

-4495 RNVSFNLGQSNDLLV
+4495 RNVSFNLGRSNDLIV

-4540 SGEDQD
+4540 SGEGQD

-4569 LDQSSSVDYTCLVEL
+4569 LDQSSSVDYTSLVEL
-4584 DSHNERS
+4584 DSQNERS
-4591 SRGLKHDTEAALNKQ
+4591 SRGLKHDAEATLNKQ
-4606 YNQWLSGNSDSS
+4606 YNQWLSGNGNNDTS
-4618 AGKLS
+4618 KLS

-4709 QMAGIGAETTLA
+4709 QLAGVGAETTLA

-4728 TTSGQI
+4728 TASGHI

-4744 VAILT
+4744 VAILK

-4768 PAKLLDSLKSGI
+4768 PAKLLDSLKAGI
-4780 DMGADG
+4780 NMGADG
-4786 IQSFAETHGLK
+4786 IKSFAETHGLK
-4797 DKAPEEEE
+4797 EKAPEEEE
-4805 NKSAVSVNGT
+4805 DNSSVSVNGAN
-4815 SVNSAQ
+4815 VNSAQ
-4821 GATAS
+4821 GATVA
-4826 DGNTETAETQDRA
+4826 DGSTETAETPETPDRA

-4860 KEMKSLVENLKENLT
+4860 KEMTSLVENLKENLT

-4899 DINLSLGNYNFNWG
+4899 DINISLGNYNFNWG

-4948 GGEGSDMGVLMGRE
+4948 GGEGNDMGVLMGRE

-4969 GNDTAVVAGRINH
+4969 GNDTAVVAGCINH

-5004 LGRDYVVTS
+5004 SGRDYVVTS
-5013 GNFNRVDTGDGQDYS
+5013 GNFNRVDTGDDQDYS

-5093 NGEEGRDLMVLGG
+5093 NGGEGRDLMVLGG

-5134 SSEDNI
+5134 RSEDNI

-5163 LRDPVSETD
+5163 LRDPASDSD

-5181 VTFNDYF
+5181 VTFSDYF
-5188 DGKRAQMIIAMGE
+5188 NGNRAQVIIAMGE
-5201 KDANGEREYTTL
+5201 KDATGEREYTTL
-5213 SESSIDALVQA
+5213 SESAIDALVQA

-5248 ISTAWADVVHKKGI
+5248 ITTAWADVVHKKGI

>member
-1 MGKPFWRSVEYFFTG
+1 MVFYLIPKRRVWLMGKPFWRSVEYFFTG
-16 NYSADNG
+16 NYSADDG
-23 NNDIVA
+23 NNNIVA

-34 EIHAYGGDDHVTV
+34 QIHAYGGDDHVTV
-47 GSIGATVHTGS
+47 GSIGATVYTGS
-58 GNDTVVGGSAYLRVE
+58 GNDTVVGGSAYLKVE
-73 DSTGHLS
+73 DSTGHLT

-105 GVSIDHLGHHGDVS
+105 GVSIDHLGNHGDVN

-124 AYNSVKR
+124 AYNGINR

-137 VTFKGAGGYN
+137 VTFAGAGGYN
-147 ALWHETNHGN
+147 ALWHETNQGN
-157 LSFAGAG
+157 LSFTGAG

-171 TWFDQYQGSRG
+171 TWFNRYQGSHG
-182 DVSFDGAGAANSIS
+182 DVTFDGAGAANSIS

-233 RIERTRQAED
+233 RIERTHQAED
-243 VYQQTHGN
+243 VYTQTRGN

-258 GYNSFYS
+258 GYNSLYS

-271 IHFSGGGAYNTITR
+271 IHFSGGGAYNTIIR
-285 KGSGSSFD
+285 KGSGNDF
-293 AQGMEYAKAEDI
+293 AKEGMTNAKADEI
-305 VLTTAKMHGSWIGS
+305 VLTKAVMSGSWIGQD
-319 GTHAVTAVKSE
+319 HHVTAVKSAS
-330 REPNTYLFAIAD
+330 EPNTYLFAFAD
-342 GTYTKI
+342 STYTKI
-348 NKVRLSND
+348 NKVQLRND
-356 PKTGKLKYY
+356 PQTGELKYY
-365 SEAWYKQGNHLSG
+365 STAWYKEGNHLSN
-378 LARSDVSSAGGF
+378 LANQDISDNGGF
-390 EVNPINGGYTL
+390 TAVNINGAYTL
-401 SNIAVE
+401 SDLKVE
-407 HQQSLTVHAMEKDL
+407 HQQSVTVHAVEKSL
-421 TEYEWVTYANGALI
+421 TEYEWVTYANGAVI
-435 DAKDVVLS
+435 DAKEVSLS

-449 HAISTDG
+449 HAIYADG
-456 TKVDVQAIKSN
+456 TKVDVKAVKSN
-467 RKPNTYV
+467 RQPNTYI

-488 ELANDAETGV
+488 ELANDPETGA

-511 HTANLANEDISS
+511 HTANIANQDISS
-523 ANGYHSMGKGGYSL
+523 ATGYNPMGKGGYSL
-537 SALNY
+537 SDLHY
-542 SVNAIRSMSETVA
+542 SVNAVRSTSETVA
-555 DIDEY
+555 DIEEY

-566 KPATDSGESSGDV
+566 KPANDSGESSGDV
-579 HFSGAGGGNVI
+579 RFNGAGGGNVI

-598 VYFNGGGIANV
+598 VHFNGGGIANV

-653 SKQGKMDVYAGGAVN
+653 SQQGKMDVYAGGAVN
-668 VLVRIGDGQYLAHLL
+668 VLVRLGDGQYLAHLL

-688 SVHKGNG
+688 SVQKGSG
-695 NSRVA
+695 DSRVV

-714 HGLWLAAGGFNV
+714 NGLWLAAGGFNV
-726 MTQVGNGEVTSVL
+726 MTQVGQGDVAAVL

-747 KVGEGELTAGMLGGA
+747 KMGEGELTSGMLGGA
-762 NVMTHIS
+762 NVITHIS
-769 GDEQA
+769 NDDQL

-790 KGKGDTLA
+790 KGKGNTLA

-810 GDGSTT
+810 GDGTTT

-837 MLGVGNVL
+837 LLGVGNVL

-869 GTSIAAMIGAGNIF
+869 GTSIAVMIGAGNIF

-957 IFTHIGNGS
+957 IFTHVGSGS
-966 TFAAMIGQANVMTKV
+966 TFAAMIGQANIMTKV

-996 YTHVGDGTSLGLFA
+996 MTHVGDGTSLGLFA
-1010 GEMNVMT
+1010 GEVNVMT

-1107 IGNVMTHVGDGTTI
+1107 VGNVMTHVGDGTTI
-1121 GIAKGKANIVTKV
+1121 GIAKGKANLITKV

-1139 INVAWGQA
+1139 VNVAWGQA

-1158 YNFAKGEANILTK
+1158 YNFAKGEANLITK
-1171 VGDGQEVSVVQGK
+1171 VGDGQEVSVVQGE

-1206 ITKVGDGRNVVL
+1206 ITKVGHGQNVVL

-1230 DGDSFNALWSKGNV
+1230 DGDSFNALWSKGNI

-1249 DGMQVTAAKGKAN
+1249 DGMQVTAAKGQAN

-1270 LSVTA
+1270 LNVTA

-1281 INTKVGNG
+1281 INTKVGDG

-1319 ANIHIGDGLNIN
+1319 ANIHVGDGLNIN
-1331 ASYARNNVA
+1331 ASYAQNNVA

-1367 DNVKQTLL
+1367 DNIKQTVL

-1390 EASTSGTQKG
+1390 EASSSGTHKG

-1413 GFQMDAIEEVG
+1413 GFQMDAIKEVG

-1441 DLNEM
+1441 DLNKM
-1446 DNDLNIDGAS
+1446 QHALNVDDS
-1456 DHAPNLIVN
+1456 SVQAPNLIVN
-1465 GDFEQGD
+1465 GDFELGEH
-1472 RGWQSTHGVEASYS
+1472 GWQSTHGVEASYA
-1486 GSVYGVN
+1486 GSVYGVE
-1493 GEGHGTRVTELDTHT
+1493 GEGHGARVTELDTYT

-1514 DLTDLT
+1514 DLANLAQ
-1520 EGEVIAVS
+1520 GEVIAVS

-1557 DASAWQQKT
+1557 DESAWQQKT
-1566 LKLTAHAGSNR
+1566 LKLTAQAGSNR

-1596 VAKSE
+1596 VATSE
-1601 SSPQANAVS
+1601 SSQQANAIR
-1610 EHAKQNQASQN
+1610 EHATQNPAAQN

-1652 QLESTDQQAI
+1652 QLESTDQQAL

-1670 DAVKEE
+1670 DAVQEE
-1676 SEAVTAELTTLAQGL
+1676 SEAITAELTKLAQGL
-1691 DVLDGQATHT
+1691 DVLDSQATHT
-1701 GKSGEQ
+1701 GESGDQ
-1707 WRNDFAGGLLDG
+1707 WRNEFASGLLAG
-1719 VQSQIDDAKQLA
+1719 VQTQLDDAKQLA
-1731 SDKMAAAKQTQSD
+1731 NGKIAEAKQTHAD
-1744 NNSKVKDSIAKSEAG
+1744 NQNKVKDAVAKSEAG

-1771 QDIAEAKA
+1771 QDIADAQA
-1779 DAETRKADAV
+1779 DAEKRKADAL
-1789 AKSHDAKQ
+1789 AKGKDAQQ
-1797 AESDAHSA
+1797 AESDAHHA
-1805 ANDAQSRGD
+1805 VNNAQSRGD
-1814 RDAMNAEN
+1814 RDVQLAEN
-1822 KANQAQNDAQ
+1822 KANQVQADAQ

-1847 AGSGLSGNA
+1847 TGSGLSGNA
-1856 HRVEGAGETGSH
+1856 HSVEGAGETDSH
-1868 VNTDS
+1868 VKTDS

-1878 GRFSD
+1878 GRFSE
-1883 GLTEQELEALEG
+1883 GLTEQEQEALEG

-1905 NAGIRSKNSGSTIT
+1905 NAGIRAKNSGSTIT
-1919 SMFMEANADSIVV
+1919 TMFTEANTDSIVV
-1932 DTTASQDVVRKEV
+1932 PTTKPQDVVRKEI

-1950 NLVGLGEASH
+1950 NLEGLGEASH
-1960 DSAESLVAARAEKV
+1960 DSAVSLVAARAEKV

-1982 TDNDVATDKYVPV
+1982 SDHPRATEQYIPV
-1995 PGFERVDADVSDEVK
+1995 PGFERVDVNVSDETK
-2010 QRMIQSMSGYIEH
+2010 QRLTQFVSGYIEH

-2032 AQALATLFVES
+2032 AQALATLFVEA
-2043 TLDYDWDKRVEFLTK
+2043 TLNYDWDKRVEFLTK

-2065 FETPHAEKSIVS
+2065 FEAPHGENSLVS
-2077 FWSGKNFK
+2077 FWSGRNFK
-2085 QYRDVLD
+2085 EYRNVLD
-2092 NAQTDGKKVVY
+2092 NAQPDGKKVVY
-2103 DIDVKGNAFAIDLNK
+2103 DIDVQGNAFAIKLNK
-2118 HLMRW
+2118 QLMRW
-2123 GGLFLDPDNA
+2123 GDMFLDLENA
-2133 EQNQL
+2133 DQSHLQ
-2138 KSSIDAATFSNTGFW
+2138 SSIEAAAYSNTGFW

-2158 TGAQHDVYVIAEG
+2158 TGAKDDVYVIAEG
-2171 GVRLGNYFW
+2171 GMRLGNYFW
-2180 HVELPALRQLQ
+2180 NVELPLLRQLQ

-2208 YKDLPADEIG
+2208 YKDVPVNEIG
-2218 RRLTDA
+2218 HKLTDA

-2236 SARQAELLADNPD
+2236 AAQQAELLAINPKG
-2249 DYRADTLVELDV
+2249 YKADSLVELDV

-2270 RESLPFYSL
+2270 RDALPFYSL

-2294 EVRSWPGS
+2294 KVRAWPGS
-2302 DDKSKTI
+2302 DGKSKTI
-2309 LLDNP
+2309 VLDNP
-2314 EDAAQQKAIERFILA
+2314 EDATQQKTIERFILA
-2329 NFDNF
+2329 NFQNF

-2348 LSHHDGRTRI
+2348 ISHDKGITHI
-2358 LAQKEDGAWTYN
+2358 LAQKVDGAWLYN
-2370 TNSELM
+2370 AKVDLM
-2376 SVTELLDAAH
+2376 SVTELLDAAN
-2386 VSGKVRGESY
+2386 VTGKIRGESY
-2396 QKVIDALAEYH
+2396 QQVIDALSEYH
-2407 ASTAEHA
+2407 SSVTEFS
-2414 DYELESV
+2414 DYEQESI
-2421 EQLVNLRKKIE
+2421 EKLLSLRKKIE
-2432 GYALGH
+2432 GYVLGH
-2438 PDSGRLE
+2438 PDSGRIA
-2445 AMNSLLNQVNSR
+2445 AMNSLLNQVNTR

-2465 VSEQSIKA
+2465 VSEPNIKA
-2473 HDSFSRLYDQLDN
+2473 QDSFSRLYDQLETAN
-2486 AHLKQSKHLYLD
+2486 LKGTKHLYLD
-2498 GNGDFVTK
+2498 QNGEFVTK
-2506 GKGNLAKIDQ
+2506 GKGHLANIDL
-2516 LGGSDAVLEKVK
+2516 LGSREAVLEKVK
-2528 ASVNHEYGQA
+2528 LTVSNEYGQTV
-2538 IADTIFAGL
+2538 ADTVFAGL
-2547 SANELAKDGKGI
+2547 SAKDLAKDGKGI
-2559 DITGLNRIHQAL
+2559 DIAGLKKVHLAI
-2571 EQHMSPVSATMYI
+2571 EQHLSPVSATLFL

-2589 HSALGHAALQIG
+2589 HSALGHAALQIS

-2606 IDAQAAADFNKQNY
+2606 LEGQAAADFNQQNY

-2632 IRNIFNVATEY
+2632 ISNILNVATKD
-2643 QPDLKLRWSDF
+2643 QPDLKLRWKDF
-2654 SQPAHQNDTLEH
+2654 SQPAAHGESLAF
-2666 DMASEEN
+2666 DMQTEEN
-2673 DGFGLNDGET
+2673 DDFGLKSAED
-2683 KLKRFIEK
+2683 KLKDFIK
-2691 LNAAKGIDAAYKD
+2691 QLASASGVDKKFKD
-2704 ASEGYASVLLGNPDM
+2704 ISQAFTMMALMNPDI
-2719 LVSTGIPAH
+2719 LESANIPEH
-2728 VFQPFVDQWND
+2728 ISKPFVDQWND
-2739 TSYDMMDVAN
+2739 TSYDMQDVAQRFAKELQEQAKVAAN
-2749 RFAQELQKQAQASGD
+2749 SEQMEQQISEVVRRFAQDELDKIQT
-2764 PALVAKRIDNVVRL
+2764 
-2778 FAERALEEIEAFKAS
+2778 FKET
-2793 QADEGRV
+2793 QADQGRV

-2815 EWNRLSHDPD
+2815 EWHRLSNDPD

-2850 LIGHTWR
+2850 LIGHTWL

-2882 AAKKQSHQVNDDL
+2882 AAKKQSHQVTDVL
-2895 DALSGSEKHK
+2895 DALSG
-2905 DKVAIENDGTPP
+2905 N
-2917 RDKVPLSPLTR
+2917 
-2928 FLNNELYGERD
+2928 
-2939 ARRKIGD
+2939 
-2946 ITQTLLD
+2946 
-2953 HAVEKG
+2953 
-2959 ESQKVT
+2959 
-2965 LKGEA
+2965 
-2970 GRLTGYYHQGTAS
+2970 
-2983 SDDETSTTSGKVV
+2983 
-2996 LFLHGSGSSAEE
+2996 
-3008 QASAIRSHYQK
+3008 
-3019 QGIDMLAVNL
+3019 
-3029 RGYGESDGG
+3029 
-3038 PSEKGLYQDARTMF
+3038 
-3052 NYLVNDKGID
+3052 
-3062 PSNIIL
+3062 
-3068 HGYSMGGPIAADLA
+3068 
-3082 RYAAQN
+3082 
-3088 GQAVSGLLLDRP
+3088 
-3100 MPSMT
+3100 
-3105 KAITAHEVANPAG
+3105 
-3118 IVGTIAKAVNGQFSV
+3118 
-3133 EKNLKGLPQET
+3133 
-3144 PILLLT
+3144 
-3150 DNEGLGE
+3150 
-3157 EGEKLRVKLSNSGF
+3157 
-3171 NVTGEQTFYGHEASN
+3171 
-3186 RLMSQYTGQI
+3186 
-3196 VSDLLNTQHIKHN
+3196 
-3209 EAKLNLEPHGK
+3209 
-3220 NYESRDLILK
+3220 
-3230 PISQPETVELG
+3230 
-3241 MPEVDQKVLADIA
+3241 
-3254 ERENVII
+3254 
-3261 GVRPVDEKSKSLI
+3261 
-3274 ASKMYSSKGLFV
+3274 
-3286 KAKSSDWG
+3286 KAK
-3294 PMSGFIPVDQS
+3294 
-3305 FAKASAR
+3305 
-3312 RDLETFNRHAEQ
+3312 
-3324 SIQSGNAV
+3324 
-3332 SADLYLNQV
+3332 
-3341 RVEEL
+3341 
-3346 VSKYH
+3346 
-3351 SLTPLELDD
+3351 
-3360 QSGMYKTT
+3360 
-3368 ATNGDQS
+3368 
-3375 VPFFLNRVTVDGN
+3375 
-3388 ELWQVHYITN
+3388 
-3398 GELAPFKVI
+3398 
-3407 GDPVSKQPM
+3407 
-3416 TADYDLLTVMYSYG
+3416 
-3430 DLGPQDK
+3430 
-3437 VKQPLTWQQWK
+3437 
-3448 DSVTYEDLT
+3448 
-3457 PKYKELY
+3457 
-3464 SNEDLYNKKD
+3464 
-3474 GASLGNVSG
+3474 
-3483 RLKELKD
+3483 
-3490 RINVDLGRTN
+3490 
-3500 GLEMVH
+3500 
-3506 HGADDANP
+3506 
-3514 YAVMADNFPATFFVP
+3514 
-3529 KSLFAEDGLGEGK
+3529 
-3542 GSIQTYFNVN
+3542 
-3552 EQGAVVI
+3552 
-3559 RNPQEFSDFQQVTI
+3559 
-3573 NASFRAS
+3573 
-3580 FNDKWNHGLDEPL
+3580 
-3593 FTTKRKL
+3593 
-3600 SHEFLNK
+3600 
-3607 RDQLLKKLSGGRLDA
+3607 
-3622 QDETLVALGNPD
+3622 
-3634 DVSGNKAIV
+3634 V
-3643 AVDVSQIFTR
+3643 AVDLAQIFTV
-3653 QELKERANVFAK
+3653 QELKERAKVFAK

-3675 DQLDLVHQT
+3675 DQLDLVHQAKG
-3684 VSRDQIVASFEL
+3684 RYQIAASFEL
-3696 NKKVNAYIA
+3696 NKKINDYIA

-3719 KEQITSALF
+3719 KEQVTSALF

-3736 VDIDAIAQTRPELA
+3736 AGIDAIAQTRPELA
-3750 ARIFMVAIEEANGEH
+3750 TRIFMVAIEEANGKH
-3765 RGLTDMMVRWAN
+3765 VGLTDMMLRWAN
-3777 EDPYLAPKQGYKGE
+3777 EDPYLAPKHGYKGE
-3791 TPNDLGFDA
+3791 MPSDLGFDA
-3800 KYHVDLGD
+3800 KYHVDLGE

-3845 ELQDLTGVESV
+3845 ELQDLTGAESV

-3867 KKVDPIS
+3867 KKADPIS

-3888 KSYLSQLDSDRMD
+3888 QNYLSQLDSDRMD

-3918 DRRYSGAGY
+3918 DRRYSGKGY

-3932 KLAGATGVDE
+3932 MLASATGVDE

-3963 VNGLRFVNEQMDA
+3963 VNGLRFVNEQMEA

-4011 LSAMLKTKHLDAT
+4011 LSAMLKTKHLDVT
-4024 LFENARANGMRIVAL
+4024 LFENARVNGMRIVAL

-4066 AVEVLQSLPDDEK
+4066 AVEVLQNLPDGEK

-4104 RLDLPALRVSDSN
+4104 RLDLPALKVSDSN
-4117 QFRVEQDDMTL
+4117 QFTVEQDDVSL

-4140 LTFKDSLSGANTAI
+4140 ITFKGSLSGANTAL
-4154 HNQNVNDWERVA
+4154 HNQNVNDWERVV
-4166 VTPTADGG
+4166 VTPIADGG

-4186 ENDSVV
+4186 ENDPVV
-4192 ANAAANL
+4192 AKAAANL
-4199 AGKHPESSVVVQLD
+4199 AGKHAESSVVVQLD

-4234 QLVGHGRDDSDSN
+4234 QLVGHGRDHSESN
-4247 NTHLSG
+4247 NTRLSG
-4253 YSAEDLAAKLANFQQ
+4253 YSADELAVKLAKFQQ
-4268 SFSQAE
+4268 SFNQAE
-4274 NINNTP
+4274 NINNKP

-4307 DVNGLRVDVSA
+4307 DANGLRVDVSV
-4318 RSSELAVDATGRKH
+4318 RSSELAVDEAGRKH
-4332 TKDENGDWIQKA
+4332 TKDANGDWVQKA
-4344 ETNKVSL
+4344 ENNKVSL
-4351 SWNEQGEVIAKEERI
+4351 SWDAQGEVVAKDEPI

-4371 EGDIDLSRIGVSDVG
+4371 EGDIDLSRIGVNNVD
-4386 EIARGAIG
+4386 EPARGAIG
-4394 DNNDVF
+4394 DNSDVF
-4400 DAPEKRKVE
+4400 DAPEKRKPE
-4409 TETSSSAANNKLS
+4409 TEVIANSSSSNQLS

-4428 VNVGDGEFTA
+4428 VNVGEGEFTA

-4444 NVGIKVGSGGFKSLA
+4444 NVGIKVGTGGFKSLA

-4467 HIGNGESKHSVDMGG
+4467 HIGDGESKHSVDIGG

-4488 AQMFIGN
+4488 AQMFLGN
-4495 RNVSFNLGQSNDLLV
+4495 RNVSFNFGHSNDLIL

-4524 FDGAARISG
+4524 FDGATRISG
-4533 VLQSIAT
+4533 VLQGIAM
-4540 SGEDQD
+4540 SGEGED

-4569 LDQSSSVDYTCLVEL
+4569 LDQSSSVDYTTLVEL
-4584 DSHNERS
+4584 DSQNERD
-4591 SRGLKHDTEAALNKQ
+4591 SRGLKHDAEATLNKQ
-4606 YNQWLSGNSDSS
+4606 YNQWLSGNGNSGTSQ
-4618 AGKLS
+4618 LS

-4680 QFSATGQAKTT
+4680 QFTATGQAKTT
-4691 FTYTPEDLPRQ
+4691 FTYTPQDLPRQ

-4709 QMAGIGAETTLA
+4709 QLAGVGAETTLA

-4728 TTSGQI
+4728 TASGQI
-4734 VSRNGEAVDG
+4734 VSRNGQAVDG
-4744 VAILT
+4744 VAILK

-4768 PAKLLDSLKSGI
+4768 PAKLLDSLKAGI

-4786 IQSFAETHGLK
+4786 IKSFAETHGLK
-4797 DKAPEEEE
+4797 EKAPEEEKD
-4805 NKSAVSVNGT
+4805 NSSVSVNGAN
-4815 SVNSAQ
+4815 VNSAQ
-4821 GATAS
+4821 GATVA

-4860 KEMKSLVENLKENLT
+4860 KEMKSLVENLKQNLT

-4899 DINLSLGNYNFNWG
+4899 DINISLGNYNFNWG

-4948 GGEGSDMGVLMGRE
+4948 GGEGNDMGVLMGRE

-5004 LGRDYVVTS
+5004 SGRDYVVTS
-5013 GNFNRVDTGDGQDYS
+5013 GNFNRVDTGDDQDYS

-5053 RINASAGND
+5053 RINAGAGND

-5075 GEGEDHLIAA
+5075 GDGDDHLIAA

-5093 NGEEGRDLMVLGG
+5093 NGGEGRDLMVLGG

-5134 SSEDNI
+5134 RSEDNI

-5163 LRDPVSETD
+5163 LRDPSNDSD
-5172 QAKFEHIGS
+5172 QSKFEHIGS
-5181 VTFNDYF
+5181 VTFSDYF
-5188 DGKRAQMIIAMGE
+5188 NGNRAQVVIGMSE
-5201 KDANGEREYTTL
+5201 KDLSGEREYTML
-5213 SESSIDALVQA
+5213 SDSAIDALVQA
-5224 MSGFD
+5224 MSGFE
-5229 PQAGDNGFIDNLD
+5229 PQAGDNGFIDSLE
-5242 SKSRVA
+5242 SKSQAA
-5248 ISTAWADVVHKKGI
+5248 ISMAWSDVVHKKGLM
-5262 TV
+5262 V

>member
-16 NYSADNG
+16 NYSADDG
-23 NNDIVA
+23 NNNIVA

-34 EIHAYGGDDHVTV
+34 QIHAYGGDDHVTV
-47 GSIGATVHTGS
+47 GSIGATVYTGS
-58 GNDTVVGGSAYLRVE
+58 GNDTVVGGSAYLKVE
-73 DSTGHLS
+73 DSTGHLT

-105 GVSIDHLGHHGDVS
+105 GVSIDHLGNHGDVS

-124 AYNSVKR
+124 AYNGITR

-137 VTFKGAGGYN
+137 VTFAGAGGYN
-147 ALWHETNHGN
+147 ALWHETNQGN
-157 LSFAGAG
+157 LSFTGAG

-171 TWFDQYQGSRG
+171 TWFNRYQGSHG
-182 DVSFDGAGAANSIS
+182 DVTFDGAGAANSIS

-233 RIERTRQAED
+233 RIERTHQAED
-243 VYQQTHGN
+243 VYTQTRGN

-258 GYNSFYS
+258 GYNSLYS
-265 DVAHGD
+265 DVAHGG
-271 IHFSGGGAYNTITR
+271 IHFSGGGAYNTIIR
-285 KGSGSSFD
+285 KGSGNDF
-293 AQGMEYAKAEDI
+293 AKEGMTTAKADEI
-305 VLTTAKMHGSWIGS
+305 VLTKAVMSGSWIGQD
-319 GTHAVTAVKSE
+319 HHVTAVKSAS
-330 REPNTYLFAIAD
+330 EPNTYLFAFAD
-342 GTYTKI
+342 STYTKI
-348 NKVRLSND
+348 NKVQLRND
-356 PKTGKLKYY
+356 PQTGELKYY
-365 SEAWYKQGNHLSG
+365 STAWYKEGNHLSN
-378 LARSDVSSAGGF
+378 LANQDISDNGGF
-390 EVNPINGGYTL
+390 TAVNINGAYTL
-401 SNIAVE
+401 SDLKVE
-407 HQQSLTVHAMEKDL
+407 HQQSVTVHAVEKSL
-421 TEYEWVTYANGALI
+421 TEYEWVTYANGAVI
-435 DAKDVVLS
+435 DAKEVSLS

-449 HAISTDG
+449 HAIFADG
-456 TKVDVQAIKSN
+456 TKVDVKAVKSN

-474 YAKVLGPYTKIVVV
+474 YAKMLGQHTKIVVV
-488 ELANDAETGV
+488 ELANDPETGA

-511 HTANLANEDISS
+511 HTANIANQDISS
-523 ANGYHSMGKGGYSL
+523 ATGYNPMGKGGYSL
-537 SALNY
+537 SDLHY
-542 SVNAIRSMSETVA
+542 SVNAVRSTSETVA
-555 DIDEY
+555 DIEEY

-566 KPATDSGESSGDV
+566 KPANDSGESSGDV
-579 HFSGAGGGNVI
+579 RFNGAGGGNVI

-598 VYFNGGGIANV
+598 VHFNGGGIANV

-653 SKQGKMDVYAGGAVN
+653 SQQGKMDVYAGGAVN
-668 VLVRIGDGQYLAHLL
+668 VLVRLGDGQYLAHLL

-688 SVHKGNG
+688 SVQKGSG
-695 NSRVA
+695 DSRVV

-714 HGLWLAAGGFNV
+714 NGLWLAAGGFNV
-726 MTQVGNGEVTSVL
+726 MTQVGKGDVAAVL

-747 KVGEGELTAGMLGGA
+747 KMGEGELTSGMLGGA
-762 NVMTHIS
+762 NVITHIS
-769 GDEQA
+769 NDEQL

-790 KGKGDTLA
+790 KGKGSTLA

-810 GDGSTT
+810 GDGTTT

-869 GTSIAAMIGAGNIF
+869 GTSIAVMIGAGNIF

-957 IFTHIGNGS
+957 IFTHIGHGS
-966 TFAAMIGQANVMTKV
+966 TFAAMIGQANIMTKV

-996 YTHVGDGTSLGLFA
+996 MTHVGDGTSLGLFA
-1010 GEMNVMT
+1010 GEVNVMT

-1107 IGNVMTHVGDGTTI
+1107 VGNVMTHVGDGTTI
-1121 GIAKGKANIVTKV
+1121 GIAKGKANLITKV

-1139 INVAWGQA
+1139 VNVAWGQA

-1158 YNFAKGEANILTK
+1158 YNFAKGEANLITK
-1171 VGDGQEVSVVQGK
+1171 VGDGQEVSVVQGE

-1206 ITKVGDGRNVVL
+1206 ITKVGNGRNVVL
-1218 AKGEANIVTQVG
+1218 AKGEENIVTQVG
-1230 DGDSFNALWSKGNV
+1230 NGDSFNALWSKGNI

-1249 DGMQVTAAKGKAN
+1249 DGMQVTAAKGQAN

-1270 LSVTA
+1270 LNVTA

-1281 INTKVGNG
+1281 INTKVGDG

-1319 ANIHIGDGLNIN
+1319 ANIHVGDGLNIN
-1331 ASYARNNVA
+1331 ASYAQNNVA

-1367 DNVKQTLL
+1367 DNIKQTVL

-1390 EASTSGTQKG
+1390 EASSSGTHKG

-1413 GFQMDAIEEVG
+1413 GFQMDAIKEVS

-1441 DLNEM
+1441 DLNKM
-1446 DNDLNIDGAS
+1446 QHALNVDDS
-1456 DHAPNLIVN
+1456 SVQAPNLIVN
-1465 GDFEQGD
+1465 GDFEQSD
-1472 RGWQSTHGVEASYS
+1472 FGWSSTHGVEAYVSASSY
-1486 GSVYGVN
+1486 GL
-1493 GEGHGTRVTELDTHT
+1493 ERDGHGNNVSELATDQSTT
-1508 NTSLYQ
+1508 IYQ
-1514 DLTDLT
+1514 DIQNLT
-1520 EGEVIAVS
+1520 EGEVIALS

-1557 DASAWQQKT
+1557 DESTWQQKT
-1566 LKLTAHAGSNR
+1566 LKLTAQAGSNR

-1596 VAKSE
+1596 VATSE
-1601 SSPQANAVS
+1601 SSQQANAIR
-1610 EHAKQNQASQN
+1610 EHATQNPAAQN

-1652 QLESTDQQAI
+1652 QLESTDQQALG
-1662 ENNGQAQR
+1662 NNGQAQR
-1670 DAVKEE
+1670 DAVQEE
-1676 SEAVTAELTTLAQGL
+1676 SEAITAELTKLAQGL

-1701 GKSGEQ
+1701 GESGDQ
-1707 WRNDFAGGLLDG
+1707 WRNEFASGLLAG
-1719 VQSQIDDAKQLA
+1719 VQTQLDDAKQLA
-1731 SDKMAAAKQTQSD
+1731 NDKIAEAKQTHAD
-1744 NNSKVKDSIAKSEAG
+1744 NQNKVKDAVAKSEAG

-1771 QDIAEAKA
+1771 QDIADAQA
-1779 DAETRKADAV
+1779 DAEKRKADAL
-1789 AKSHDAKQ
+1789 AKGKDAQQ
-1797 AESDAHSA
+1797 AESDAHHA
-1805 ANDAQSRGD
+1805 VNNAQSRGD
-1814 RDAMNAEN
+1814 RDVQVAEN
-1822 KANQAQNDAQ
+1822 KANQAQADAQ

-1847 AGSGLSGNA
+1847 TGSGLSGNA
-1856 HRVEGAGETGSH
+1856 HSVESSGETDSH
-1868 VNTDS
+1868 INTDS

-1878 GRFSD
+1878 GRFSE
-1883 GLTEQELEALEG
+1883 GLTEQEQEALEG

-1905 NAGIRSKNSGSTIT
+1905 NAGIRGKNSVSTIT
-1919 SMFMEANADSIVV
+1919 SMFTEANTDSIVV
-1932 DTTASQDVVRKEV
+1932 PTTTSQDVVRKEI

-1950 NLVGLGEASH
+1950 NLEGLGEASH
-1960 DSAESLVAARAEKV
+1960 DSAASLVAARAEKV

-1982 TDNDVATDKYVPV
+1982 SDHPRATEQYIPV
-1995 PGFERVDADVSDEVK
+1995 PGFERVDVNVSDETK
-2010 QRMIQSMSGYIEH
+2010 QRLTQFVSGYIEH

-2032 AQALATLFVES
+2032 AQALATLFVEA
-2043 TLDYDWDKRVEFLTK
+2043 TLNYDWDKRVEFLTK

-2065 FETPHAEKSIVS
+2065 FEAPHGENSLVS
-2077 FWSGKNFK
+2077 FWSGRNFK
-2085 QYRDVLD
+2085 EYRNVLD
-2092 NAQTDGKKVVY
+2092 NAQPDGKKVVY
-2103 DIDVKGNAFAIDLNK
+2103 DIDVQGNAFALKLNK
-2118 HLMRW
+2118 QLMRW
-2123 GGLFLDPDNA
+2123 GDMFLDLDNA
-2133 EQNQL
+2133 AQNHLQ
-2138 KSSIDAATFSNTGFW
+2138 SSIEAAAYSNTGFW

-2158 TGAQHDVYVIAEG
+2158 TGAKDDVYVIAEG
-2171 GVRLGNYFW
+2171 GMRLGNYFW
-2180 HVELPALRQLQ
+2180 NVELPLLRQLQ

-2208 YKDLPADEIG
+2208 YKDVPVNEIG
-2218 RRLTDA
+2218 HKLTDA

-2236 SARQAELLADNPD
+2236 AEQQAELLAINPKG
-2249 DYRADTLVELDV
+2249 YKADSLVELDV

-2270 RESLPFYSL
+2270 RDALPFYSL

-2294 EVRSWPGS
+2294 KVRAWPGN

-2309 LLDNP
+2309 VLDNP
-2314 EDAAQQKAIERFILA
+2314 EDATQQKTIERFILA
-2329 NFDNF
+2329 NFQNF

-2348 LSHHDGRTRI
+2348 ISHDKGITHV
-2358 LAQKEDGAWTYN
+2358 LAQKVDGVWLYN
-2370 TNSELM
+2370 AKVELM
-2376 SVTELLDAAH
+2376 SVTELLDAAN
-2386 VSGKVRGESY
+2386 VTGKIRGESY
-2396 QKVIDALAEYH
+2396 QQVINALAEYH
-2407 ASTAEHA
+2407 SSVTEFS
-2414 DYELESV
+2414 DYEQESI
-2421 EQLVNLRKKIE
+2421 EKLLSLRKKIE
-2432 GYALGH
+2432 GYVLGH
-2438 PDSGRLE
+2438 PDSGRIA
-2445 AMNSLLNQVNSR
+2445 AMNSLLNQVNTR

-2465 VSEQSIKA
+2465 VSEPNIKA
-2473 HDSFSRLYDQLDN
+2473 QDSFSRLYDQLETAN
-2486 AHLKQSKHLYLD
+2486 LKGTKHLYLD
-2498 GNGDFVTK
+2498 QNGEFVTK
-2506 GKGNLAKIDQ
+2506 GKGHLANID
-2516 LGGSDAVLEKVK
+2516 LLASRKAVLEKVK
-2528 ASVNHEYGQA
+2528 LTVSNEYGQTV
-2538 IADTIFAGL
+2538 ADTVFAGL
-2547 SANELAKDGKGI
+2547 SAKDLAKDGKGI
-2559 DITGLNRIHQAL
+2559 DIAGLKKVHLAI
-2571 EQHMSPVSATMYI
+2571 EQHLSPVSATLFL

-2606 IDAQAAADFNKQNY
+2606 LEGQAAADFNQQNY

-2632 IRNIFNVATEY
+2632 IGNILNVTTKD
-2643 QPDLKLRWSDF
+2643 QPDLKLRWKDF
-2654 SQPAHQNDTLEH
+2654 SQPAAHGESLAF
-2666 DMASEEN
+2666 DMQTEEN
-2673 DGFGLNDGET
+2673 DDFGLKSAED
-2683 KLKRFIEK
+2683 KLKDFIK
-2691 LNAAKGIDAAYKD
+2691 QLASASGVDKKFKD
-2704 ASEGYASVLLGNPDM
+2704 ISQAFTMMALMNPDI
-2719 LVSTGIPAH
+2719 LESANIPEH
-2728 VFQPFVDQWND
+2728 ISKPFVDQWND
-2739 TSYDMMDVAN
+2739 TSYDMQDVAQRFAKELQEQAKVAAN
-2749 RFAQELQKQAQASGD
+2749 SEQMEQQISEVVRRFAQDELDKIQT
-2764 PALVAKRIDNVVRL
+2764 
-2778 FAERALEEIEAFKAS
+2778 FKET
-2793 QADEGRV
+2793 QADQGRV

-2815 EWNRLSHDPD
+2815 EWHHLSNDSD

-2837 TVAKVLKAGGADK
+2837 MVAKVLKAGGADK
-2850 LIGHTWR
+2850 LIGHTWL

-2882 AAKKQSHQVNDDL
+2882 AAKKQSHQVTDVL
-2895 DALSGSEKHK
+2895 DALSG
-2905 DKVAIENDGTPP
+2905 N
-2917 RDKVPLSPLTR
+2917 
-2928 FLNNELYGERD
+2928 
-2939 ARRKIGD
+2939 
-2946 ITQTLLD
+2946 
-2953 HAVEKG
+2953 
-2959 ESQKVT
+2959 
-2965 LKGEA
+2965 
-2970 GRLTGYYHQGTAS
+2970 
-2983 SDDETSTTSGKVV
+2983 
-2996 LFLHGSGSSAEE
+2996 
-3008 QASAIRSHYQK
+3008 
-3019 QGIDMLAVNL
+3019 
-3029 RGYGESDGG
+3029 
-3038 PSEKGLYQDARTMF
+3038 
-3052 NYLVNDKGID
+3052 
-3062 PSNIIL
+3062 
-3068 HGYSMGGPIAADLA
+3068 
-3082 RYAAQN
+3082 
-3088 GQAVSGLLLDRP
+3088 
-3100 MPSMT
+3100 
-3105 KAITAHEVANPAG
+3105 
-3118 IVGTIAKAVNGQFSV
+3118 
-3133 EKNLKGLPQET
+3133 
-3144 PILLLT
+3144 
-3150 DNEGLGE
+3150 
-3157 EGEKLRVKLSNSGF
+3157 
-3171 NVTGEQTFYGHEASN
+3171 
-3186 RLMSQYTGQI
+3186 
-3196 VSDLLNTQHIKHN
+3196 
-3209 EAKLNLEPHGK
+3209 
-3220 NYESRDLILK
+3220 
-3230 PISQPETVELG
+3230 
-3241 MPEVDQKVLADIA
+3241 
-3254 ERENVII
+3254 
-3261 GVRPVDEKSKSLI
+3261 
-3274 ASKMYSSKGLFV
+3274 
-3286 KAKSSDWG
+3286 KAK
-3294 PMSGFIPVDQS
+3294 
-3305 FAKASAR
+3305 
-3312 RDLETFNRHAEQ
+3312 
-3324 SIQSGNAV
+3324 
-3332 SADLYLNQV
+3332 
-3341 RVEEL
+3341 
-3346 VSKYH
+3346 
-3351 SLTPLELDD
+3351 
-3360 QSGMYKTT
+3360 
-3368 ATNGDQS
+3368 
-3375 VPFFLNRVTVDGN
+3375 
-3388 ELWQVHYITN
+3388 
-3398 GELAPFKVI
+3398 
-3407 GDPVSKQPM
+3407 
-3416 TADYDLLTVMYSYG
+3416 
-3430 DLGPQDK
+3430 
-3437 VKQPLTWQQWK
+3437 
-3448 DSVTYEDLT
+3448 
-3457 PKYKELY
+3457 
-3464 SNEDLYNKKD
+3464 
-3474 GASLGNVSG
+3474 
-3483 RLKELKD
+3483 
-3490 RINVDLGRTN
+3490 
-3500 GLEMVH
+3500 
-3506 HGADDANP
+3506 
-3514 YAVMADNFPATFFVP
+3514 
-3529 KSLFAEDGLGEGK
+3529 
-3542 GSIQTYFNVN
+3542 
-3552 EQGAVVI
+3552 
-3559 RNPQEFSDFQQVTI
+3559 
-3573 NASFRAS
+3573 
-3580 FNDKWNHGLDEPL
+3580 
-3593 FTTKRKL
+3593 
-3600 SHEFLNK
+3600 
-3607 RDQLLKKLSGGRLDA
+3607 
-3622 QDETLVALGNPD
+3622 
-3634 DVSGNKAIV
+3634 V
-3643 AVDVSQIFTR
+3643 AVDLAQIFTV
-3653 QELKERANVFAK
+3653 QELKERAKVFAK

-3675 DQLDLVHQT
+3675 DQLDLVHQAKG
-3684 VSRDQIVASFEL
+3684 RYQIAASFEL
-3696 NKKVNAYIA
+3696 NKKINDYIA

-3719 KEQITSALF
+3719 KEQVTSALF

-3736 VDIDAIAQTRPELA
+3736 AGIDAIAQTRPELA
-3750 ARIFMVAIEEANGEH
+3750 TRIFMVAIEEANGKH
-3765 RGLTDMMVRWAN
+3765 VGLTDMMLRWAN
-3777 EDPYLAPKQGYKGE
+3777 EDPYLAPKHGYKGE
-3791 TPNDLGFDA
+3791 MPSDLGFDA
-3800 KYHVDLGD
+3800 KYHVDLGE

-3845 ELQDLTGVESV
+3845 ELQDLTGAESV

-3867 KKVDPIS
+3867 KKADPIS

-3888 KSYLSQLDSDRMD
+3888 QNYLSQLDSDRMD

-3918 DRRYSGAGY
+3918 DRRYSGKGY

-3932 KLAGATGVDE
+3932 MLASATGVDE

-3963 VNGLRFVNEQMDA
+3963 VNGLRFVNEQMEA

-4011 LSAMLKTKHLDAT
+4011 LSAMLKTKHLDVT
-4024 LFENARANGMRIVAL
+4024 LFENARVNGMRIVAL

-4066 AVEVLQSLPDDEK
+4066 AVEVLQNLPDGEK

-4104 RLDLPALRVSDSN
+4104 RLDLPALKVSDSN
-4117 QFRVEQDDMTL
+4117 QFTVEQDDVSL

-4140 LTFKDSLSGANTAI
+4140 ITFKGSLSGANTAL
-4154 HNQNVNDWERVA
+4154 HNQNVNDWERVV
-4166 VTPTADGG
+4166 VTPIADGG

-4186 ENDSVV
+4186 ENDPVV
-4192 ANAAANL
+4192 AKAAANL
-4199 AGKHPESSVVVQLD
+4199 AGKHAESSVVVQLD

-4234 QLVGHGRDDSDSN
+4234 QLVGHGRDHSESN
-4247 NTHLSG
+4247 NTRLSG
-4253 YSAEDLAAKLANFQQ
+4253 YSADELAVKLAKFQQ
-4268 SFSQAE
+4268 SFNQAE
-4274 NINNTP
+4274 NINNKP

-4307 DVNGLRVDVSA
+4307 DANGLRVDVSV
-4318 RSSELAVDATGRKH
+4318 RSSELAVDEAGRKH
-4332 TKDENGDWIQKA
+4332 TKDANGDWVQKA
-4344 ETNKVSL
+4344 ENNKVSL
-4351 SWNEQGEVIAKEERI
+4351 SWDAQGEVVAKDERI

-4371 EGDIDLSRIGVSDVG
+4371 EGDIDLSRIGVNNVD
-4386 EIARGAIG
+4386 EPARGAIG
-4394 DNNDVF
+4394 DNSDVF
-4400 DAPEKRKVE
+4400 DAPEKRKPEMEVIAN
-4409 TETSSSAANNKLS
+4409 SSSSNQLS

-4428 VNVGDGEFTA
+4428 VNVGEGEFTA

-4444 NVGIKVGSGGFKSLA
+4444 NVGIKVGTGGFKSLA

-4467 HIGNGESKHSVDMGG
+4467 HIGDGESKHSVDIGG

-4488 AQMFIGN
+4488 AQMFLGN
-4495 RNVSFNLGQSNDLLV
+4495 RNVSFNFGHSNDLIL

-4540 SGEDQD
+4540 SGEGED

-4569 LDQSSSVDYTCLVEL
+4569 LDQSSSVDYTTLVEL
-4584 DSHNERS
+4584 DSQNERD
-4591 SRGLKHDTEAALNKQ
+4591 SRGLKHDAEATLNKQ
-4606 YNQWLSGNSDSS
+4606 YNQWLSGNGNSGTSQ
-4618 AGKLS
+4618 LS

-4680 QFSATGQAKTT
+4680 QFTATGQAKTT
-4691 FTYTPEDLPRQ
+4691 FTYTPQDLPRQ

-4709 QMAGIGAETTLA
+4709 KLAGVGADTTLA

-4728 TTSGQI
+4728 TASGQI
-4734 VSRNGEAVDG
+4734 VSRNGQAVDG
-4744 VAILT
+4744 VAILK

-4756 EFSGDQLQAFVD
+4756 EFSGDQLQAFID
-4768 PAKLLDSLKSGI
+4768 PAKLLDSLKAGI

-4786 IQSFAETHGLK
+4786 IKSFAETHGLK
-4797 DKAPEEEE
+4797 EKAPEEEKD
-4805 NKSAVSVNGT
+4805 NSSVSVNGA
-4815 SVNSAQ
+4815 SANSTQ
-4821 GATAS
+4821 GAA
-4826 DGNTETAETQDRA
+4826 DGNIETTETQDRA

-4860 KEMKSLVENLKENLT
+4860 QEMTSLVENLKQNLT

-4899 DINLSLGNYNFNWG
+4899 DINISLGNYNFNWG

-4948 GGEGSDMGVLMGRE
+4948 GGEGNDMGVLMGRE

-5004 LGRDYVVTS
+5004 SGRDYVVTS
-5013 GNFNRVDTGDGQDYS
+5013 GNFNRVDTGDDQDYS

-5053 RINASAGND
+5053 RINAGAGND

-5075 GEGEDHLIAA
+5075 GDGDDHLIAA
-5085 AISKFSQF
+5085 AISKFSHF
-5093 NGEEGRDLMVLGG
+5093 DGGDGRDLMVLGG

-5134 SSEDNI
+5134 RSEDNI

-5163 LRDPVSETD
+5163 LRDPSNDSD

-5181 VTFNDYF
+5181 VTFSDYF
-5188 DGKRAQMIIAMGE
+5188 NGNRAQVVIAMSE
-5201 KDANGEREYTTL
+5201 KDLSGEREYTML
-5213 SESSIDALVQA
+5213 SDSAIDALVQA
-5224 MSGFD
+5224 MSGFE
-5229 PQAGDNGFIDNLD
+5229 PQAGDNGFIDSLE
-5242 SKSRVA
+5242 SKSQAA
-5248 ISTAWADVVHKKGI
+5248 IGMAWSDVVHKKGLM
-5262 TV
+5262 V

>member
-16 NYSADNG
+16 NYSADDG
-23 NNDIVA
+23 NNNIVA

-34 EIHAYGGDDHVTV
+34 QIHAYGGDDHVTV
-47 GSIGATVHTGS
+47 GSIGATVYTGS
-58 GNDTVVGGSAYLRVE
+58 GNDTVVGGSAYLKVE
-73 DSTGHLS
+73 DSTGHLI

-105 GVSIDHLGHHGDVS
+105 GVSIDHLGNHGDVS

-124 AYNSVKR
+124 AYNGITR

-137 VTFKGAGGYN
+137 VTFAGAGGYN
-147 ALWHETNHGN
+147 ALWHETNQGN
-157 LSFAGAG
+157 LSFTGAG

-171 TWFDQYQGSRG
+171 TWSNRYQGSHG
-182 DVSFDGAGAANSIS
+182 DVTFDGAGAANSIS

-233 RIERTRQAED
+233 RIERTHQAED
-243 VYQQTHGN
+243 VYTQTRGN

-258 GYNSFYS
+258 GYNSLYS

-271 IHFSGGGAYNTITR
+271 IHFSGGGAYNTIIR
-285 KGSGSSFD
+285 KGSGNDFAKED
-293 AQGMEYAKAEDI
+293 MTNAKADEI
-305 VLTTAKMHGSWIGS
+305 VLTKAVMSGSWIGQD
-319 GTHAVTAVKSE
+319 HHVTAVKSAS
-330 REPNTYLFAIAD
+330 EPNTYLFAFAD
-342 GTYTKI
+342 STYTKI
-348 NKVRLSND
+348 NKVQLRND
-356 PKTGKLKYY
+356 PQTGELKYY
-365 SEAWYKQGNHLSG
+365 STAWYKEGNHLSN
-378 LARSDVSSAGGF
+378 LANQDISDNGGF
-390 EVNPINGGYTL
+390 TAVNINGAYTL
-401 SNIAVE
+401 SDLKVE
-407 HQQSLTVHAMEKDL
+407 HQQSVTVHAVEKSL
-421 TEYEWVTYANGALI
+421 TEYEWVTYANGAVI
-435 DAKDVVLS
+435 DAKEVSLS

-449 HAISTDG
+449 HAIYADG
-456 TKVDVQAIKSN
+456 TKVDVKAVKSN
-467 RKPNTYV
+467 RQPNTYI

-488 ELANDAETGV
+488 ELANDPETGA

-511 HTANLANEDISS
+511 HTANIANQDISS
-523 ANGYHSMGKGGYSL
+523 ATGYNPMGKGGYSL
-537 SALNY
+537 SDLHY
-542 SVNAIRSMSETVA
+542 SVNAVRSTSETVA
-555 DIDEY
+555 DIEEY

-566 KPATDSGESSGDV
+566 KPANDSGESSGDV
-579 HFSGAGGGNVI
+579 RFNGAGGGNVI

-598 VYFNGGGIANV
+598 VHFNGGGIANV

-653 SKQGKMDVYAGGAVN
+653 SQQGKMDVYAGGAVN
-668 VLVRIGDGQYLAHLL
+668 VLVRLGDGQYLAHLL

-688 SVHKGNG
+688 SVQKGSG
-695 NSRVA
+695 DSRVV

-714 HGLWLAAGGFNV
+714 NGLWLAAGGFNV
-726 MTQVGNGEVTSVL
+726 MTQVGKGDVAAVL

-747 KVGEGELTAGMLGGA
+747 KMGEGELTSGMLGGA
-762 NVMTHIS
+762 NVITHIS
-769 GDEQA
+769 NDDQL

-790 KGKGDTLA
+790 KGKGNTLA

-810 GDGSTT
+810 GDGTTT

-828 VGNGDTTGI
+828 IGNGDTTGI

-869 GTSIAAMIGAGNIF
+869 GTSIAVMIGAGNIF

-957 IFTHIGNGS
+957 IFTHIGHGS
-966 TFAAMIGQANVMTKV
+966 TFAAMIGQANIMTKV

-996 YTHVGDGTSLGLFA
+996 MTHVGDGTSLGLFA
-1010 GEMNVMT
+1010 GEVNVMT

-1107 IGNVMTHVGDGTTI
+1107 VGNVMTHVGDGTTI
-1121 GIAKGKANIVTKV
+1121 GIAKGKANLITKV

-1139 INVAWGQA
+1139 VNVAWGQA

-1158 YNFAKGEANILTK
+1158 YNFAKGEANLITK
-1171 VGDGQEVSVVQGK
+1171 VGDGQEVSVVQGE

-1206 ITKVGDGRNVVL
+1206 ITKVGNGRNVVL

-1230 DGDSFNALWSKGNV
+1230 NGDSFNALWSKGNI

-1249 DGMQVTAAKGKAN
+1249 DGMQVTAAKGQAN

-1281 INTKVGNG
+1281 INTKVGDG

-1319 ANIHIGDGLNIN
+1319 ANIHVGDGLNIN
-1331 ASYARNNVA
+1331 ASYAQNNVA

-1367 DNVKQTLL
+1367 DNIKQTVL

-1390 EASTSGTQKG
+1390 EASSSGTHKG

-1413 GFQMDAIEEVG
+1413 GFHMDAIKEVG

-1441 DLNEM
+1441 DLNKM
-1446 DNDLNIDGAS
+1446 QHALNVDDS
-1456 DHAPNLIVN
+1456 SVQAPNLIVN
-1465 GDFEQGD
+1465 GDFELGEH
-1472 RGWQSTHGVEASYS
+1472 GWQSTHGVEASYA
-1486 GSVYGVN
+1486 GSVYGVE
-1493 GEGHGTRVTELDTHT
+1493 GKGHGARVTELDTYT

-1514 DLTDLT
+1514 DLANLAQ
-1520 EGEVIAVS
+1520 GEVIAVS

-1557 DASAWQQKT
+1557 DESAWQQKT
-1566 LKLTAHAGSNR
+1566 LKLTAQAGSNR

-1596 VAKSE
+1596 VATSE
-1601 SSPQANAVS
+1601 SSQQANAIR
-1610 EHAKQNQASQN
+1610 EHASQPQAAQN

-1639 KQKQLDAVAGSQS
+1639 KQKQLDAVAGSQN
-1652 QLESTDQQAI
+1652 QLEATDQQAL

-1670 DAVKEE
+1670 DAVQEE
-1676 SEAVTAELTTLAQGL
+1676 SEAITAELTKLAQGL
-1691 DVLDGQATHT
+1691 DVLDSQATHT
-1701 GKSGEQ
+1701 GESGDQ
-1707 WRNDFAGGLLDG
+1707 WRNEFASGLLAG
-1719 VQSQIDDAKQLA
+1719 VQIQLDDAKQLA
-1731 SDKMAAAKQTQSD
+1731 NDKIAAAKQTLSD
-1744 NNSKVKDSIAKSEAG
+1744 NNSKVKESVAKSEAG
-1759 VAKGEQNRAGAE
+1759 VAQGEQNRAGVE
-1771 QDIAEAKA
+1771 QDIADAQA
-1779 DAETRKADAV
+1779 DAEKRKADAL
-1789 AKSHDAKQ
+1789 AKGKDAQQ
-1797 AESDAHSA
+1797 AESDAHHA
-1805 ANDAQSRGD
+1805 VNNAQSRGD
-1814 RDAMNAEN
+1814 RDVQLAEN
-1822 KANQAQNDAQ
+1822 KANQAQADAQ

-1847 AGSGLSGNA
+1847 TGSGLSGNA
-1856 HRVEGAGETGSH
+1856 HSVEGAGETDSH
-1868 VNTDS
+1868 VKTDS

-1878 GRFSD
+1878 GRFSE
-1883 GLTEQELEALEG
+1883 GLTEQEQEALEG

-1905 NAGIRSKNSGSTIT
+1905 NAGIRAKNSVSTIT
-1919 SMFMEANADSIVV
+1919 TMFTEANTDSIVV
-1932 DTTASQDVVRKEV
+1932 PTTTPQDVVRKEI
-1945 RISGV
+1945 RISGG
-1950 NLVGLGEASH
+1950 NLEGLGEASH
-1960 DSAESLVAARAEKV
+1960 DSAVSLVAARAEKV

-1982 TDNDVATDKYVPV
+1982 SDHPRATEQYIPV
-1995 PGFERVDADVSDEVK
+1995 PGFERVDVNVSDETK
-2010 QRMIQSMSGYIEH
+2010 QRLTQFVSGYIEH

-2032 AQALATLFVES
+2032 AQALATLFVEA
-2043 TLDYDWDKRVEFLTK
+2043 TLNYDWDKRVEFLTK

-2065 FETPHAEKSIVS
+2065 FEAPHGENSLVS
-2077 FWSGKNFK
+2077 FWSGRNFK
-2085 QYRDVLD
+2085 EYRNVLD
-2092 NAQTDGKKVVY
+2092 NAQPDGKKVVY
-2103 DIDVKGNAFAIDLNK
+2103 DIDVQGNAFAIKLNK
-2118 HLMRW
+2118 QLMRW
-2123 GGLFLDPDNA
+2123 GDMFLDLENA
-2133 EQNQL
+2133 DQNHLQ
-2138 KSSIDAATFSNTGFW
+2138 SSIEAAAYSNTGFW

-2158 TGAQHDVYVIAEG
+2158 TGAKDDVYVIAEG
-2171 GVRLGNYFW
+2171 GMRLGNYFW
-2180 HVELPALRQLQ
+2180 NVELPLLRQLQ

-2208 YKDLPADEIG
+2208 YKDVPVNEIG
-2218 RRLTDA
+2218 HKLTDA

-2236 SARQAELLADNPD
+2236 AAQQAELLAINPKG
-2249 DYRADTLVELDV
+2249 YKADSLVELDV

-2270 RESLPFYSL
+2270 RDALPFYSL

-2294 EVRSWPGS
+2294 KVRAWPGS
-2302 DDKSKTI
+2302 DGKSKTI
-2309 LLDNP
+2309 VLDNP
-2314 EDAAQQKAIERFILA
+2314 EDATQQKTIERFILA
-2329 NFDNF
+2329 NFQNF

-2348 LSHHDGRTRI
+2348 ISHDKGITHI
-2358 LAQKEDGAWTYN
+2358 LAQKVDGAWLYN
-2370 TNSELM
+2370 AKVDLM
-2376 SVTELLDAAH
+2376 SVTELLDAAN
-2386 VSGKVRGESY
+2386 VTGKIRGESY
-2396 QKVIDALAEYH
+2396 QQVIDALSEYH
-2407 ASTAEHA
+2407 SSVTEFS
-2414 DYELESV
+2414 DYEQESI
-2421 EQLVNLRKKIE
+2421 EKLLSLRKKIE
-2432 GYALGH
+2432 GYVLGH
-2438 PDSGRLE
+2438 PDSGRIA
-2445 AMNSLLNQVNSR
+2445 AMNSLLNQVNTH

-2465 VSEQSIKA
+2465 VSEPNIKA
-2473 HDSFSRLYDQLDN
+2473 QDSFSRLYDQLETAN
-2486 AHLKQSKHLYLD
+2486 LKGTKHLYLD
-2498 GNGDFVTK
+2498 QNGEFVTK
-2506 GKGNLAKIDQ
+2506 GKGHLVNIDL
-2516 LGGSDAVLEKVK
+2516 LGNSEAVIEKVK
-2528 ASVNHEYGQA
+2528 LAVSNEYGQT

-2547 SANELAKDGKGI
+2547 TAHDLAKDGKGI
-2559 DITGLNRIHQAL
+2559 DIAGLKKVHLAI
-2571 EQHMSPVSATMYI
+2571 EQHLSPVSATLFL

-2589 HSALGHAALQIG
+2589 HSALGHAALQIS

-2606 IDAQAAADFNKQNY
+2606 LEGQTAADFNQQNY

-2632 IRNIFNVATEY
+2632 ISNILNVATKD

-2666 DMASEEN
+2666 DVASEEN
-2673 DGFGLNDGET
+2673 DGFGLHDGDI

-2691 LNAAKGIDAAYKD
+2691 LNAAKGIDASFKE

-2719 LVSTGIPAH
+2719 LETTGIPAH
-2728 VFQPFVDQWND
+2728 VFQPFVEQWND

-2749 RFAQELQKQAQASGD
+2749 RFAQELRLQAQRSDD
-2764 PALVAKRIDNVVRL
+2764 PELLEKRIGNVVRQ
-2778 FAERALEEIEAFKAS
+2778 FAERALEEIETFKAS
-2793 QADEGRV
+2793 QADQGRV

-2815 EWNRLSHDPD
+2815 EWHRLSNDPD

-2850 LIGHTWR
+2850 LIGHTWL

-2882 AAKKQSHQVNDDL
+2882 AAKKQSHQVTDVL
-2895 DALSGSEKHK
+2895 DALSGNEKPK
-2905 DKVAIENDGTPP
+2905 ENVAIENDGTPP
-2917 RDKVPLSPLTR
+2917 RDKESLSPLTR
-2928 FLNNELYGERD
+2928 FLNNELYGDKE
-2939 ARRKIGD
+2939 ARRKIGE

-2959 ESQKVT
+2959 ESQKIT
-2965 LKGEA
+2965 LQGEA
-2970 GRLTGYYHQGTAS
+2970 GRLTGYYHQGTAPS
-2983 SDDETSTTSGKVV
+2983 EGETSSPSGKVV

-3008 QASAIRSHYQK
+3008 QASAIRNHYQK

-3062 PSNIIL
+3062 PSNIII

-3118 IVGTIAKAVNGQFSV
+3118 IVGAIAKAVNGQFSV
-3133 EKNLKGLPQET
+3133 EKNLEGLPKET
-3144 PILLLT
+3144 SILLLT
-3150 DNEGLGE
+3150 DNEGLGN
-3157 EGEKLRVKLSNSGF
+3157 EGEKLRTKLTASGY

-3186 RLMSQYTGQI
+3186 RLMSQYADQI
-3196 VSDLLNTQHIKHN
+3196 VSGFSSSASVDEDLDQQGLDTTSTKDQGISNKNDHLQVVDSK
-3209 EAKLNLEPHGK
+3209 EA
-3220 NYESRDLILK
+3220 
-3230 PISQPETVELG
+3230 
-3241 MPEVDQKVLADIA
+3241 LADGKILH
-3254 ERENVII
+3254 NQDVN
-3261 GVRPVDEKSKSLI
+3261 S
-3274 ASKMYSSKGLFV
+3274 
-3286 KAKSSDWG
+3286 WG
-3294 PMSGFIPVDQS
+3294 P
-3305 FAKASAR
+3305 
-3312 RDLETFNRHAEQ
+3312 
-3324 SIQSGNAV
+3324 
-3332 SADLYLNQV
+3332 
-3341 RVEEL
+3341 
-3346 VSKYH
+3346 
-3351 SLTPLELDD
+3351 
-3360 QSGMYKTT
+3360 
-3368 ATNGDQS
+3368 
-3375 VPFFLNRVTVDGN
+3375 
-3388 ELWQVHYITN
+3388 IT
-3398 GELAPFKVI
+3398 
-3407 GDPVSKQPM
+3407 
-3416 TADYDLLTVMYSYG
+3416 
-3430 DLGPQDK
+3430 
-3437 VKQPLTWQQWK
+3437 
-3448 DSVTYEDLT
+3448 
-3457 PKYKELY
+3457 
-3464 SNEDLYNKKD
+3464 
-3474 GASLGNVSG
+3474 
-3483 RLKELKD
+3483 
-3490 RINVDLGRTN
+3490 
-3500 GLEMVH
+3500 
-3506 HGADDANP
+3506 
-3514 YAVMADNFPATFFVP
+3514 
-3529 KSLFAEDGLGEGK
+3529 
-3542 GSIQTYFNVN
+3542 
-3552 EQGAVVI
+3552 
-3559 RNPQEFSDFQQVTI
+3559 
-3573 NASFRAS
+3573 
-3580 FNDKWNHGLDEPL
+3580 
-3593 FTTKRKL
+3593 
-3600 SHEFLNK
+3600 
-3607 RDQLLKKLSGGRLDA
+3607 
-3622 QDETLVALGNPD
+3622 
-3634 DVSGNKAIV
+3634 
-3643 AVDVSQIFTR
+3643 
-3653 QELKERANVFAK
+3653 
-3665 PIGASYQGIL
+3665 
-3675 DQLDLVHQT
+3675 
-3684 VSRDQIVASFEL
+3684 
-3696 NKKVNAYIA
+3696 
-3705 EHPTSGRNQALTQL
+3705 
-3719 KEQITSALF
+3719 
-3728 IGKMQVAQ
+3728 
-3736 VDIDAIAQTRPELA
+3736 
-3750 ARIFMVAIEEANGEH
+3750 
-3765 RGLTDMMVRWAN
+3765 
-3777 EDPYLAPKQGYKGE
+3777 
-3791 TPNDLGFDA
+3791 
-3800 KYHVDLGD
+3800 
-3808 HYADFKQ
+3808 
-3815 WLETSQSNGLLSK
+3815 
-3828 ATLDESTKTVHL
+3828 
-3840 GYSYQ
+3840 
-3845 ELQDLTGVESV
+3845 
-3856 QMAFY
+3856 
-3861 FLKEAA
+3861 
-3867 KKVDPIS
+3867 
-3874 GDSAEMILLKKFAD
+3874 
-3888 KSYLSQLDSDRMD
+3888 
-3901 QIEGI
+3901 
-3906 YRSSHETDVDAW
+3906 
-3918 DRRYSGAGY
+3918 
-3927 DELTN
+3927 
-3932 KLAGATGVDE
+3932 
-3942 QLSVLLDDRKGLL
+3942 
-3955 IGEVHGSD
+3955 
-3963 VNGLRFVNEQMDA
+3963 
-3976 LKKQGVTVIGLEHL
+3976 
-3990 RSDLAQPLIDRYL
+3990 
-4003 ATGVMSSE
+4003 
-4011 LSAMLKTKHLDAT
+4011 
-4024 LFENARANGMRIVAL
+4024 
-4039 DANSSAR
+4039 
-4046 PNVQGT
+4046 
-4052 EHGLMY
+4052 
-4058 RAGAANNI
+4058 
-4066 AVEVLQSLPDDEK
+4066 
-4079 FVAIYGK
+4079 
-4086 AHLQSHKGI
+4086 
-4095 EGFVPGITH
+4095 
-4104 RLDLPALRVSDSN
+4104 
-4117 QFRVEQDDMTL
+4117 
-4128 RVVYDDV
+4128 
-4135 ANKPK
+4135 
-4140 LTFKDSLSGANTAI
+4140 
-4154 HNQNVNDWERVA
+4154 
-4166 VTPTADGG
+4166 VTPTTDGG

-4186 ENDSVV
+4186 ENDDVV
-4192 ANAAANL
+4192 AKAAANL

-4234 QLVGHGRDDSDSN
+4234 QLVGHGRDHSESN
-4247 NTHLSG
+4247 NTRLSG
-4253 YSAEDLAAKLANFQQ
+4253 YSADELAVKLAKFQQ
-4268 SFSQAE
+4268 SFNQAE
-4274 NINNTP
+4274 NINNKP

-4307 DVNGLRVDVSA
+4307 DANGLRVDVSV
-4318 RSSELAVDATGRKH
+4318 RSSELAIDEAGRKH
-4332 TKDENGDWIQKA
+4332 TKDANGDWVQKA
-4344 ETNKVSL
+4344 ENNKVSL
-4351 SWNEQGEVIAKEERI
+4351 SWDAQGEVVAKDERI

-4371 EGDIDLSRIGVSDVG
+4371 EGDIDLSRIGVSDVD
-4386 EIARGAIG
+4386 EPARGAIG

-4400 DAPEKRKVE
+4400 DAPEKRKPE
-4409 TETSSSAANNKLS
+4409 TEVIANSSSSNQLS

-4428 VNVGDGEFTA
+4428 VNVGEGEFTA

-4444 NVGIKVGSGGFKSLA
+4444 NVGIKVGTGGFKSLA

-4467 HIGNGESKHSVDMGG
+4467 HIGDGESKHSVDIGG

-4488 AQMFIGN
+4488 AQMFLGN
-4495 RNVSFNLGQSNDLLV
+4495 RNVSFNFGHSNDLIL

-4524 FDGAARISG
+4524 FDGATRISG
-4533 VLQSIAT
+4533 VLQGIAM
-4540 SGEDQD
+4540 SGEGED

-4569 LDQSSSVDYTCLVEL
+4569 LGQSSSVDYTTLVEL
-4584 DSHNERS
+4584 DSQNERD
-4591 SRGLKHDTEAALNKQ
+4591 SRGLKHDAEATLNKQ
-4606 YNQWLSGNSDSS
+4606 YNQWLSGNGNSGTSQ
-4618 AGKLS
+4618 LS

-4680 QFSATGQAKTT
+4680 QFTATGQAKTT
-4691 FTYTPEDLPRQ
+4691 FTYTPQDLPRQ

-4709 QMAGIGAETTLA
+4709 QLAGVGAETTLA

-4728 TTSGQI
+4728 TASGQI
-4734 VSRNGEAVDG
+4734 VSRNGQAVDG
-4744 VAILT
+4744 VAILK

-4768 PAKLLDSLKSGI
+4768 PAKLLDSLKAGI

-4786 IQSFAETHGLK
+4786 IKSFAETHGLK
-4797 DKAPEEEE
+4797 EKAPEEEKD
-4805 NKSAVSVNGT
+4805 NSSVSVNGAN
-4815 SVNSAQ
+4815 VNSAQ
-4821 GATAS
+4821 GATVA

-4860 KEMKSLVENLKENLT
+4860 KEMKSLVENLKQNLT

-4899 DINLSLGNYNFNWG
+4899 DINISLGNYNFNWG

-4948 GGEGSDMGVLMGRE
+4948 GGEGNDMGVLMGRE

-5004 LGRDYVVTS
+5004 SGRDYVVTS
-5013 GNFNRVDTGDGQDYS
+5013 GNFNRVDTGDDQDYS

-5053 RINASAGND
+5053 RINAGAGND

-5075 GEGEDHLIAA
+5075 GDGDDHLIAA

-5093 NGEEGRDLMVLGG
+5093 NGGEGRDLMVLGG

-5134 SSEDNI
+5134 RSEDNI

-5163 LRDPVSETD
+5163 LRDPSNDSD
-5172 QAKFEHIGS
+5172 QSKFEHIGS
-5181 VTFNDYF
+5181 VTFSDYF
-5188 DGKRAQMIIAMGE
+5188 NGNRAQVVIGMSE
-5201 KDANGEREYTTL
+5201 KDLSGEREYTML
-5213 SESSIDALVQA
+5213 SDSAIDALVQA
-5224 MSGFD
+5224 MSGFE
-5229 PQAGDNGFIDNLD
+5229 PQAGDNGFIDSLE
-5242 SKSRVA
+5242 SKSQAA
-5248 ISTAWADVVHKKGI
+5248 ISMAWSDVVHKKGLM
-5262 TV
+5262 V

>member
-16 NYSADNG
+16 NYSADDG
-23 NNDIVA
+23 NNNIVA

-34 EIHAYGGDDHVTV
+34 QIHAYGGDDHVTV
-47 GSIGATVHTGS
+47 GSIGATVYTGS
-58 GNDTVVGGSAYLRVE
+58 GNDTVVGGSAYLKVE
-73 DSTGHLS
+73 DSTGHLT

-105 GVSIDHLGHHGDVS
+105 GVSIDHLGNHGDVS

-124 AYNSVKR
+124 AYNGITR

-137 VTFKGAGGYN
+137 VTFAGAGGYN
-147 ALWHETNHGN
+147 ALWHETNQGN
-157 LSFAGAG
+157 LSFTGAG

-171 TWFDQYQGSRG
+171 TWFNRYQGSHG
-182 DVSFDGAGAANSIS
+182 DVTFDGAGAANSIS

-233 RIERTRQAED
+233 RIERTHQAED
-243 VYQQTHGN
+243 VYTQTRGN

-258 GYNSFYS
+258 GYNSLYS
-265 DVAHGD
+265 DVAHGG
-271 IHFSGGGAYNTITR
+271 IHFSGGGAYNTIIR
-285 KGSGSSFD
+285 KGSGNDF
-293 AQGMEYAKAEDI
+293 AKEGMTTAKADEI
-305 VLTTAKMHGSWIGS
+305 VLTKAVMSGSWIGQD
-319 GTHAVTAVKSE
+319 HHVTAVKSAS
-330 REPNTYLFAIAD
+330 EPNTYLFAFAD
-342 GTYTKI
+342 STYTKI
-348 NKVRLSND
+348 NKVQLRND
-356 PKTGKLKYY
+356 PQTGELKYY
-365 SEAWYKQGNHLSG
+365 STAWYKEGNHLSN
-378 LARSDVSSAGGF
+378 LANQDISDNGGF
-390 EVNPINGGYTL
+390 TAVNINGAYTL
-401 SNIAVE
+401 SDLKVE
-407 HQQSLTVHAMEKDL
+407 HQQSVTVHAVEKSL
-421 TEYEWVTYANGALI
+421 TEYEWVTYANGAVI
-435 DAKDVVLS
+435 DAKEVSLS

-449 HAISTDG
+449 HAIFADG
-456 TKVDVQAIKSN
+456 TKVDVKAVKSN

-474 YAKVLGPYTKIVVV
+474 YAKMLGQHTKIVVV
-488 ELANDAETGV
+488 ELANDPETGA

-511 HTANLANEDISS
+511 HTANIANQDISS
-523 ANGYHSMGKGGYSL
+523 ATGYNPMGKGGYSL
-537 SALNY
+537 SDLHY
-542 SVNAIRSMSETVA
+542 SVNAVRSTSETVA
-555 DIDEY
+555 DIEEY

-566 KPATDSGESSGDV
+566 KPANDSGESSGDV
-579 HFSGAGGGNVI
+579 RFNGAGGGNVI

-598 VYFNGGGIANV
+598 VHFNGGGIANV

-653 SKQGKMDVYAGGAVN
+653 SQQGKMDVYAGGAVN
-668 VLVRIGDGQYLAHLL
+668 VLVRLGDGQYLAHLL

-688 SVHKGNG
+688 SVQKGSG
-695 NSRVA
+695 DSRVV

-714 HGLWLAAGGFNV
+714 NGLWLAAGGFNV
-726 MTQVGNGEVTSVL
+726 MTQVGKGDVAAVL

-747 KVGEGELTAGMLGGA
+747 KMGEGELTSGMLGGA
-762 NVMTHIS
+762 NVITHIS
-769 GDEQA
+769 NDEQL

-790 KGKGDTLA
+790 KGKGSTLA

-810 GDGSTT
+810 GDGTTT

-869 GTSIAAMIGAGNIF
+869 GTSIAVMIGAGNIF

-957 IFTHIGNGS
+957 IFTHIGHGS
-966 TFAAMIGQANVMTKV
+966 TFAAMIGQANIMTKV

-996 YTHVGDGTSLGLFA
+996 MTHVGDGTSLGLFA
-1010 GEMNVMT
+1010 GEVNVMT

-1107 IGNVMTHVGDGTTI
+1107 VGNVMTHVGDGTTI
-1121 GIAKGKANIVTKV
+1121 GIAKGKANLITKV

-1139 INVAWGQA
+1139 VNVAWGQA

-1158 YNFAKGEANILTK
+1158 YNFAKGEANLITK
-1171 VGDGQEVSVVQGK
+1171 VGDGQEVSVVQGE

-1206 ITKVGDGRNVVL
+1206 ITKVGNGRNVVL
-1218 AKGEANIVTQVG
+1218 AKGEENIVTQVG
-1230 DGDSFNALWSKGNV
+1230 NGDSFNALWSKGNI

-1249 DGMQVTAAKGKAN
+1249 DGMQVTAAKGQAN

-1270 LSVTA
+1270 LNVTA

-1281 INTKVGNG
+1281 INTKVGDG

-1319 ANIHIGDGLNIN
+1319 ANIHVGDGLNIN
-1331 ASYARNNVA
+1331 ASYAQNNVA

-1367 DNVKQTLL
+1367 DNIKQTVL

-1390 EASTSGTQKG
+1390 EASSSGTHKG

-1413 GFQMDAIEEVG
+1413 GFQMDAIKEVS

-1441 DLNEM
+1441 DLNKM
-1446 DNDLNIDGAS
+1446 QHALNVDDS
-1456 DHAPNLIVN
+1456 SVQAPNLIVN
-1465 GDFEQGD
+1465 GDFEQSD
-1472 RGWQSTHGVEASYS
+1472 FGWSSTHGVEAYVSASSY
-1486 GSVYGVN
+1486 GL
-1493 GEGHGTRVTELDTHT
+1493 ERDGHGNNVSELATDQSTT
-1508 NTSLYQ
+1508 IYQ
-1514 DLTDLT
+1514 DIQNLT
-1520 EGEVIAVS
+1520 EGEVIALS

-1557 DASAWQQKT
+1557 DESTWQQKT
-1566 LKLTAHAGSNR
+1566 LKLTAQAGSNR

-1596 VAKSE
+1596 VATSE
-1601 SSPQANAVS
+1601 SSQQANAIR
-1610 EHAKQNQASQN
+1610 EHATQNPAAQN

-1652 QLESTDQQAI
+1652 QLESTDQQALG
-1662 ENNGQAQR
+1662 NNGQAQR
-1670 DAVKEE
+1670 DAVQEE
-1676 SEAVTAELTTLAQGL
+1676 SEAITAELTKLAQGL

-1701 GKSGEQ
+1701 GESGDQ
-1707 WRNDFAGGLLDG
+1707 WRNEFASGLLAG
-1719 VQSQIDDAKQLA
+1719 VQTQLDDAKQLA
-1731 SDKMAAAKQTQSD
+1731 NDKIAEAKQTHAD
-1744 NNSKVKDSIAKSEAG
+1744 NQNKVKDAVAKSEAG

-1771 QDIAEAKA
+1771 QDIADAQA
-1779 DAETRKADAV
+1779 DAEKRKADAL
-1789 AKSHDAKQ
+1789 AKGKDAQQ
-1797 AESDAHSA
+1797 AESDAHHA
-1805 ANDAQSRGD
+1805 VNNAQSRGD
-1814 RDAMNAEN
+1814 RDVQVAEN
-1822 KANQAQNDAQ
+1822 KANQAQADAQ

-1847 AGSGLSGNA
+1847 TGSGLSGNA
-1856 HRVEGAGETGSH
+1856 HSVESSGETDSH
-1868 VNTDS
+1868 INTDS

-1878 GRFSD
+1878 GRFSE
-1883 GLTEQELEALEG
+1883 GLTEQEQEALEG

-1905 NAGIRSKNSGSTIT
+1905 NAGIRGKNSVSTIT
-1919 SMFMEANADSIVV
+1919 SMFTEANTDSIVV
-1932 DTTASQDVVRKEV
+1932 PTTTSQDVVRKEI

-1950 NLVGLGEASH
+1950 NLEGLGEASH
-1960 DSAESLVAARAEKV
+1960 DSAASLVAARAEKV

-1982 TDNDVATDKYVPV
+1982 SDHPRATEQYIPV
-1995 PGFERVDADVSDEVK
+1995 PGFERVDVNVSDETK
-2010 QRMIQSMSGYIEH
+2010 QRLTQFVSGYIEH

-2032 AQALATLFVES
+2032 AQALATLFVEA
-2043 TLDYDWDKRVEFLTK
+2043 TLNYDWDKRVEFLTK

-2065 FETPHAEKSIVS
+2065 FEAPHGENSLVS
-2077 FWSGKNFK
+2077 FWSGRNFK
-2085 QYRDVLD
+2085 EYRNVLD
-2092 NAQTDGKKVVY
+2092 NAQPDGKKVVY
-2103 DIDVKGNAFAIDLNK
+2103 DIDVQGNAFALKLNK
-2118 HLMRW
+2118 QLMRW
-2123 GGLFLDPDNA
+2123 GDMFLDLDNA
-2133 EQNQL
+2133 AQNHLQ
-2138 KSSIDAATFSNTGFW
+2138 SSIEAAAYSNTGFW

-2158 TGAQHDVYVIAEG
+2158 TGAKDDVYVIAEG
-2171 GVRLGNYFW
+2171 GMRLGNYFW
-2180 HVELPALRQLQ
+2180 NVELPLLRQLQ

-2208 YKDLPADEIG
+2208 YKDVPVNEIG
-2218 RRLTDA
+2218 HKLTDA

-2236 SARQAELLADNPD
+2236 AEQQAELLAINPKG
-2249 DYRADTLVELDV
+2249 YKADSLVELDV

-2270 RESLPFYSL
+2270 RDALPFYSL

-2294 EVRSWPGS
+2294 KVRAWPGN

-2309 LLDNP
+2309 VLDNP
-2314 EDAAQQKAIERFILA
+2314 EDATQQKTIERFILA
-2329 NFDNF
+2329 NFQNF

-2348 LSHHDGRTRI
+2348 ISHDKGITHV
-2358 LAQKEDGAWTYN
+2358 LAQKVDGVWLYN
-2370 TNSELM
+2370 AKVELM
-2376 SVTELLDAAH
+2376 SVTELLDAAN
-2386 VSGKVRGESY
+2386 VTGKIRGESY
-2396 QKVIDALAEYH
+2396 QQVINALAEYH
-2407 ASTAEHA
+2407 SSVTEFS
-2414 DYELESV
+2414 DYEQESI
-2421 EQLVNLRKKIE
+2421 EKLLSLRKKIE
-2432 GYALGH
+2432 GYVLGH
-2438 PDSGRLE
+2438 PDSGRIA
-2445 AMNSLLNQVNSR
+2445 AMNSLLNQVNTR

-2465 VSEQSIKA
+2465 VSEPNIKA
-2473 HDSFSRLYDQLDN
+2473 QDSFSRLYDQLETAN
-2486 AHLKQSKHLYLD
+2486 LKGTKHLYLD
-2498 GNGDFVTK
+2498 QNGEFVTK
-2506 GKGNLAKIDQ
+2506 GKGHLANID
-2516 LGGSDAVLEKVK
+2516 LLASRKAVLEKVK
-2528 ASVNHEYGQA
+2528 LTVSNEYGQTV
-2538 IADTIFAGL
+2538 ADTVFAGL
-2547 SANELAKDGKGI
+2547 SAKDLAKDGKGI
-2559 DITGLNRIHQAL
+2559 DIAGLKKVHLAI
-2571 EQHMSPVSATMYI
+2571 EQHLSPVSATLFL

-2606 IDAQAAADFNKQNY
+2606 LEGQAAADFNQQNY

-2632 IRNIFNVATEY
+2632 IGNILNVTTKD
-2643 QPDLKLRWSDF
+2643 QPDLKLRWKDF
-2654 SQPAHQNDTLEH
+2654 SQPAAHGESLAF
-2666 DMASEEN
+2666 DMQTEEN
-2673 DGFGLNDGET
+2673 DDFGLKSAED
-2683 KLKRFIEK
+2683 KLKDFIK
-2691 LNAAKGIDAAYKD
+2691 QLASASGVDKKFKD
-2704 ASEGYASVLLGNPDM
+2704 ISQAFTMMALMNPDI
-2719 LVSTGIPAH
+2719 LESANIPEH
-2728 VFQPFVDQWND
+2728 ISKPFVDQWND
-2739 TSYDMMDVAN
+2739 TSYDMQDVAQRFAKELQEQAKVAAN
-2749 RFAQELQKQAQASGD
+2749 SEQMEQQISEVVRRFAQDELDKIQT
-2764 PALVAKRIDNVVRL
+2764 
-2778 FAERALEEIEAFKAS
+2778 FKET
-2793 QADEGRV
+2793 QADQGRV

-2815 EWNRLSHDPD
+2815 EWHHLSNDSD

-2837 TVAKVLKAGGADK
+2837 MVAKVLKAGGADK
-2850 LIGHTWR
+2850 LIGHTWL

-2882 AAKKQSHQVNDDL
+2882 AAKKQSHQVTDVL
-2895 DALSGSEKHK
+2895 DALSG
-2905 DKVAIENDGTPP
+2905 N
-2917 RDKVPLSPLTR
+2917 
-2928 FLNNELYGERD
+2928 
-2939 ARRKIGD
+2939 
-2946 ITQTLLD
+2946 
-2953 HAVEKG
+2953 
-2959 ESQKVT
+2959 
-2965 LKGEA
+2965 
-2970 GRLTGYYHQGTAS
+2970 
-2983 SDDETSTTSGKVV
+2983 
-2996 LFLHGSGSSAEE
+2996 
-3008 QASAIRSHYQK
+3008 
-3019 QGIDMLAVNL
+3019 
-3029 RGYGESDGG
+3029 
-3038 PSEKGLYQDARTMF
+3038 
-3052 NYLVNDKGID
+3052 
-3062 PSNIIL
+3062 
-3068 HGYSMGGPIAADLA
+3068 
-3082 RYAAQN
+3082 
-3088 GQAVSGLLLDRP
+3088 
-3100 MPSMT
+3100 
-3105 KAITAHEVANPAG
+3105 
-3118 IVGTIAKAVNGQFSV
+3118 
-3133 EKNLKGLPQET
+3133 
-3144 PILLLT
+3144 
-3150 DNEGLGE
+3150 
-3157 EGEKLRVKLSNSGF
+3157 
-3171 NVTGEQTFYGHEASN
+3171 
-3186 RLMSQYTGQI
+3186 
-3196 VSDLLNTQHIKHN
+3196 
-3209 EAKLNLEPHGK
+3209 
-3220 NYESRDLILK
+3220 
-3230 PISQPETVELG
+3230 
-3241 MPEVDQKVLADIA
+3241 
-3254 ERENVII
+3254 
-3261 GVRPVDEKSKSLI
+3261 
-3274 ASKMYSSKGLFV
+3274 
-3286 KAKSSDWG
+3286 KAK
-3294 PMSGFIPVDQS
+3294 
-3305 FAKASAR
+3305 
-3312 RDLETFNRHAEQ
+3312 
-3324 SIQSGNAV
+3324 
-3332 SADLYLNQV
+3332 
-3341 RVEEL
+3341 
-3346 VSKYH
+3346 
-3351 SLTPLELDD
+3351 
-3360 QSGMYKTT
+3360 
-3368 ATNGDQS
+3368 
-3375 VPFFLNRVTVDGN
+3375 
-3388 ELWQVHYITN
+3388 
-3398 GELAPFKVI
+3398 
-3407 GDPVSKQPM
+3407 
-3416 TADYDLLTVMYSYG
+3416 
-3430 DLGPQDK
+3430 
-3437 VKQPLTWQQWK
+3437 
-3448 DSVTYEDLT
+3448 
-3457 PKYKELY
+3457 
-3464 SNEDLYNKKD
+3464 
-3474 GASLGNVSG
+3474 
-3483 RLKELKD
+3483 
-3490 RINVDLGRTN
+3490 
-3500 GLEMVH
+3500 
-3506 HGADDANP
+3506 
-3514 YAVMADNFPATFFVP
+3514 
-3529 KSLFAEDGLGEGK
+3529 
-3542 GSIQTYFNVN
+3542 
-3552 EQGAVVI
+3552 
-3559 RNPQEFSDFQQVTI
+3559 
-3573 NASFRAS
+3573 
-3580 FNDKWNHGLDEPL
+3580 
-3593 FTTKRKL
+3593 
-3600 SHEFLNK
+3600 
-3607 RDQLLKKLSGGRLDA
+3607 
-3622 QDETLVALGNPD
+3622 
-3634 DVSGNKAIV
+3634 V
-3643 AVDVSQIFTR
+3643 AVDLAQIFTV
-3653 QELKERANVFAK
+3653 QELKERAKVFAK

-3675 DQLDLVHQT
+3675 DQLDLVHQAKG
-3684 VSRDQIVASFEL
+3684 RYQIAASFEL
-3696 NKKVNAYIA
+3696 NKKINDYIA

-3719 KEQITSALF
+3719 KEQVTSALF

-3736 VDIDAIAQTRPELA
+3736 AGIDAIAQTRPELA
-3750 ARIFMVAIEEANGEH
+3750 TRIFMVAIEEANGKH
-3765 RGLTDMMVRWAN
+3765 VGLTDMMLRWAN
-3777 EDPYLAPKQGYKGE
+3777 EDPYLAPKHGYKGE
-3791 TPNDLGFDA
+3791 MPSDLGFDA
-3800 KYHVDLGD
+3800 KYHVDLGE

-3845 ELQDLTGVESV
+3845 ELQDLTGAESV

-3867 KKVDPIS
+3867 KKADPIS

-3888 KSYLSQLDSDRMD
+3888 QNYLSQLDSDRMD

-3918 DRRYSGAGY
+3918 DRRYSGKGY

-3932 KLAGATGVDE
+3932 MLASATGVDE

-3963 VNGLRFVNEQMDA
+3963 VNGLRFVNEQMEA

-4011 LSAMLKTKHLDAT
+4011 LSAMLKTKHLDVT
-4024 LFENARANGMRIVAL
+4024 LFENARVNGMRIVAL

-4066 AVEVLQSLPDDEK
+4066 AVEVLQNLPDGEK

-4104 RLDLPALRVSDSN
+4104 RLDLPALKVSDSN
-4117 QFRVEQDDMTL
+4117 QFTVEQDDVSL

-4140 LTFKDSLSGANTAI
+4140 ITFKGSLSGANTAL
-4154 HNQNVNDWERVA
+4154 HNQNVNDWERVV
-4166 VTPTADGG
+4166 VTPIADGG

-4186 ENDSVV
+4186 ENDPVV
-4192 ANAAANL
+4192 AKAAANL
-4199 AGKHPESSVVVQLD
+4199 AGKHAESSVVVQLD

-4234 QLVGHGRDDSDSN
+4234 QLVGHGRDHSESN
-4247 NTHLSG
+4247 NTRLSG
-4253 YSAEDLAAKLANFQQ
+4253 YSADELAVKLAKFQQ
-4268 SFSQAE
+4268 SFNQAE
-4274 NINNTP
+4274 NINNKP

-4307 DVNGLRVDVSA
+4307 DANGLRVDVSV
-4318 RSSELAVDATGRKH
+4318 RSSELAVDEAGRKH
-4332 TKDENGDWIQKA
+4332 TKDANGDWVQKA
-4344 ETNKVSL
+4344 ENNKVSL
-4351 SWNEQGEVIAKEERI
+4351 SWDAQGEVVAKDERI

-4371 EGDIDLSRIGVSDVG
+4371 EGDIDLSRIGVNNVD
-4386 EIARGAIG
+4386 EPARGAIG
-4394 DNNDVF
+4394 DNSDVF
-4400 DAPEKRKVE
+4400 DAPEKRKPEMEVIAN
-4409 TETSSSAANNKLS
+4409 SSSSNQLS

-4428 VNVGDGEFTA
+4428 VNVGEGEFTA

-4444 NVGIKVGSGGFKSLA
+4444 NVGIKVGTGGFKSLA

-4467 HIGNGESKHSVDMGG
+4467 HIGDGESKHSVDIGG

-4488 AQMFIGN
+4488 AQMFLGN
-4495 RNVSFNLGQSNDLLV
+4495 RNVSFNFGHSNDLIL

-4540 SGEDQD
+4540 SGEGED

-4569 LDQSSSVDYTCLVEL
+4569 LDQSSSVDYTTLVEL
-4584 DSHNERS
+4584 DSQNERD
-4591 SRGLKHDTEAALNKQ
+4591 SRGLKHDAEATLNKQ
-4606 YNQWLSGNSDSS
+4606 YNQWLSGNGNSGTSQ
-4618 AGKLS
+4618 LS

-4680 QFSATGQAKTT
+4680 QFTATGQAKTT
-4691 FTYTPEDLPRQ
+4691 FTYTPQDLPRQ
-4702 LKNKLLG
+4702 LKNKLFG
-4709 QMAGIGAETTLA
+4709 QLAGVGAETTLA

-4728 TTSGQI
+4728 TASGQI
-4734 VSRNGEAVDG
+4734 ISRNGQAVDG
-4744 VAILT
+4744 VAILK

-4768 PAKLLDSLKSGI
+4768 PAKLLDSLKAGI

-4786 IQSFAETHGLK
+4786 IKSFAETHGLK
-4797 DKAPEEEE
+4797 EKAPEEEKD
-4805 NKSAVSVNGT
+4805 NSSVSVNGAN
-4815 SVNSAQ
+4815 VNSAQ
-4821 GATAS
+4821 GATVA

-4860 KEMKSLVENLKENLT
+4860 KEMKSLVENLKQNLT

-4899 DINLSLGNYNFNWG
+4899 DINISLGNYNFNWG

-4948 GGEGSDMGVLMGRE
+4948 GGEGNDMGVLMGRE

-5004 LGRDYVVTS
+5004 SGRDYVVTS
-5013 GNFNRVDTGDGQDYS
+5013 GNFNRVDTGDDQDYS

-5053 RINASAGND
+5053 RINAGAGND

-5075 GEGEDHLIAA
+5075 GDGDDHLIAT

-5093 NGEEGRDLMVLGG
+5093 NGGEGRDLMVLGG

-5134 SSEDNI
+5134 RSEDNI

-5163 LRDPVSETD
+5163 LRDPSNDSD
-5172 QAKFEHIGS
+5172 QSKFEHIGS
-5181 VTFNDYF
+5181 VTFSDYF
-5188 DGKRAQMIIAMGE
+5188 NGNRAQVVIGMSE
-5201 KDANGEREYTTL
+5201 KDLSGEREYTML
-5213 SESSIDALVQA
+5213 SDSAIDALVQA
-5224 MSGFD
+5224 MSGFE
-5229 PQAGDNGFIDNLD
+5229 PQAGDNGFIDSLE
-5242 SKSRVA
+5242 SKSQAA
-5248 ISTAWADVVHKKGI
+5248 ISMAWSDVVHKKGLM
-5262 TV
+5262 V

>member
-16 NYSADNG
+16 NYSADDG
-23 NNDIVA
+23 NNSIVA

-47 GSIGATVHTGS
+47 GSIGATVYTGS

-73 DSTGHLS
+73 DTTGHLS

-105 GVSIDHLGHHGDVS
+105 GVSIDHLGNHGDVN

-124 AYNSVKR
+124 AYNGITR

-147 ALWHETNHGN
+147 ALWHETNQGN

-171 TWFDQYQGSRG
+171 TWFNRYQDSRG
-182 DVSFDGAGAANSIS
+182 DVTFDGAGAANSIS

-223 ITLQGAGASN
+223 VTLQGAGASN

-243 VYQQTHGN
+243 VYAQTRGN

-258 GYNSFYS
+258 GYNSLYS

-293 AQGMEYAKAEDI
+293 AQGMEYAKAEEI
-305 VLTTAKMHGSWIGS
+305 VLTAAQMHGLSIDNGNKF
-319 GTHAVTAVKSE
+319 HAVTAVKSE

-348 NKVRLSND
+348 NKVRLYND
-356 PKTGKLKYY
+356 PETGKLKYY
-365 SEAWYKQGNHLSG
+365 SEAWFKRGNHLTD

-407 HQQSLTVHAMEKDL
+407 HQQSLTVHAVEKDL

-435 DAKDVVLS
+435 DAKDVALS
-443 DAKMGG
+443 EAKMGG
-449 HAISTDG
+449 TAISTDG
-456 TKVDVQAIKSN
+456 TTVDVQAVKSN

-488 ELANDAETGV
+488 ELANDPKTGA

-505 WYKEGD
+505 WYKEGN
-511 HTANLANEDISS
+511 HTADLANEDISS

-537 SALNY
+537 SDLHY
-542 SVNAIRSMSETVA
+542 SVNAVRSTSETVA

-579 HFSGAGGGNVI
+579 HFNGAGGGNVI

-695 NSRVA
+695 NSRVV

-714 HGLWLAAGGFNV
+714 NGLWLAAGGFNV
-726 MTQVGNGEVTSVL
+726 MTQVGKGDVASVL

-747 KVGEGELTAGMLGGA
+747 KVGDGDLTAGMLGGA
-762 NVMTHIS
+762 NVITHIS
-769 GDEQA
+769 GDNET

-790 KGKGDTLA
+790 KGKGNALA

-810 GDGSTT
+810 GDGTTT

-869 GTSIAAMIGAGNIF
+869 GTSIAVMIGAGNIF

-957 IFTHIGNGS
+957 IFTHVGSGS
-966 TFAAMIGQANVMTKV
+966 TFAAMIGQANIMTKV
-981 GNDLTAALMV
+981 GDDLTAALMV

-996 YTHVGDGTSLGLFA
+996 YTHVGDGTSLGIFA
-1010 GEMNVMT
+1010 GEVNVMT

-1121 GIAKGKANIVTKV
+1121 GIAKGKANIITKV

-1139 INVAWGQA
+1139 VNVAWGQA

-1158 YNFAKGEANILTK
+1158 YNFAKGEANVITK

-1206 ITKVGDGRNVVL
+1206 ITKVGNGRNVVL

-1230 DGDSFNALWSKGNV
+1230 DGDSFNALWSKGNI

-1262 ITTTVGNG
+1262 ITTTVGDG

-1281 INTKVGNG
+1281 INTKVGDG
-1289 VSVNVAWGKYNINT
+1289 VSVNVAWGKYNVNT

-1319 ANIHIGDGLNIN
+1319 ANIHIGDGLGIN
-1331 ASYARNNVA
+1331 ASYAQNNVA
-1340 IKVGNGDFYSLA
+1340 IKIGNGDFYSLA

-1367 DNVKQTLL
+1367 DNIKQTVL

-1390 EASTSGTQKG
+1390 EASSSGTQKG

-1441 DLNEM
+1441 DLNKM
-1446 DNDLNIDGAS
+1446 QNALDVDGSS
-1456 DHAPNLIVN
+1456 DQTQAPNLIVN

-1472 RGWQSTHGVEASYS
+1472 QGWKSTHGVEASHS
-1486 GSVYGVN
+1486 GNVYGVN
-1493 GEGHGTRVTELDTHT
+1493 GEGHGARVTELDTYT

-1557 DASAWQQKT
+1557 DTSAWQQKT

-1582 TGHNDGLGY
+1582 TGQNDGLGY

-1601 SSPQANAVS
+1601 SSQQANAVS
-1610 EHAKQNQASQN
+1610 EHATQNQASQN

-1652 QLESTDQQAI
+1652 QLESTDQKAL

-1676 SEAVTAELTTLAQGL
+1676 SEAVTAELTKLAQGL

-1701 GKSGEQ
+1701 GESGDQ

-1719 VQSQIDDAKQLA
+1719 VQRQLDDAKQLA
-1731 SDKMAAAKQTQSD
+1731 NDKIAAAKQTQSD
-1744 NNSKVKDSIAKSEAG
+1744 NNSKVKESVAKSEAG

-1771 QDIAEAKA
+1771 QDIADAKA

-1789 AKSHDAKQ
+1789 AKSNDAKE

-1822 KANQAQNDAQ
+1822 KANQAQNDAK
-1832 GAKQNEGDRPDRQGV
+1832 GTKQNEGDRPDREGV

-1868 VNTDS
+1868 VTNDS

-1878 GRFSD
+1878 GRFSE
-1883 GLTEQELEALEG
+1883 GLSEQEQEALEG

-1905 NAGIRSKNSGSTIT
+1905 NAGIRGKNSGSTIS
-1919 SMFMEANADSIVV
+1919 SMFTETNTDSIVV
-1932 DTTASQDVVRKEV
+1932 PTAASQDVVRKEI

-1950 NLVGLGEASH
+1950 NLEGLGEASH
-1960 DSAESLVAARAEKV
+1960 DTAESLVSARAEKV

-1982 TDNDVATDKYVPV
+1982 TDNDAATDKYVPV
-1995 PGFERVDADVSDEVK
+1995 PGFERVDADVSDEAK
-2010 QRMIQSMSGYIEH
+2010 ERMIQFVGGYIEH

-2032 AQALATLFVES
+2032 AQALATLFVEA

-2065 FETPHAEKSIVS
+2065 FEAPHGEKSIVS
-2077 FWSGKNFK
+2077 FWSGRNFK
-2085 QYRDVLD
+2085 EYRNVLD
-2092 NAQTDGKKVVY
+2092 NAQADGKKVVY

-2118 HLMRW
+2118 QLMRW
-2123 GGLFLDPDNA
+2123 GGMFLDPDNA

-2158 TGAQHDVYVIAEG
+2158 TGAQNDVYVIAEG
-2171 GVRLGNYFW
+2171 GMRLGNYFW
-2180 HVELPALRQLQ
+2180 NVELPALRQLQ

-2196 GEIRLLDKPVSE
+2196 GEIRLLDKPVSA
-2208 YKDLPADEIG
+2208 YKDIPVEDIG

-2224 GVGVKVRFDALS
+2224 GVAVKVRFDALS
-2236 SARQAELLADNPD
+2236 HEKQADLLADNPD
-2249 DYRADTLVELDV
+2249 GYKADTLVELDV

-2279 RTERNLLVQEGDEGF
+2279 RTERNLLVQEGEEGF
-2294 EVRSWPGS
+2294 EVRSWPGT
-2302 DDKSKTI
+2302 DGKSKTI

-2314 EDAAQQKAIERFILA
+2314 EDAAQQKSIERFILA

-2358 LAQKEDGAWTYN
+2358 LALKEDGAWTYN
-2370 TNSELM
+2370 ANVELM

-2396 QKVIDALAEYH
+2396 QQVIDALTEYH

-2414 DYELESV
+2414 DYELTSV
-2421 EQLVNLRKKIE
+2421 EKLLNLRKQVE
-2432 GYALGH
+2432 GYVLGH
-2438 PDSGRLE
+2438 PDSGRVQ
-2445 AMNSLLNQVNSR
+2445 AMNALLNQVNSR
-2457 LEEVSVLA
+2457 LEAVSVLV

-2473 HDSFSRLYDQLDN
+2473 HDSFSHLYDQLDN
-2486 AHLKQSKHLYLD
+2486 ANLKESKHLYLD

-2506 GKGNLAKIDQ
+2506 GKGNLANIDK

-2528 ASVNHEYGQA
+2528 AAVSHEYGQVV
-2538 IADTIFAGL
+2538 ADTIFAGL
-2547 SANELAKDGKGI
+2547 SANDLAKDGKGI
-2559 DITGLNRIHQAL
+2559 DIAGLNKVHQAI

-2606 IDAQAAADFNKQNY
+2606 LEGQAAADFNKQNY

-2632 IRNIFNVATEY
+2632 IRNIFNVATED

-2691 LNAAKGIDAAYKD
+2691 LNAAKGIDASYKD

-2719 LVSTGIPAH
+2719 LASTGIPAH

-2749 RFAQELQKQAQASGD
+2749 RFAEELQKQAQASGD
-2764 PALVAKRIDNVVRL
+2764 PALVEKRIDNVVRL

-2815 EWNRLSHDPD
+2815 EWNRLSNDPD

-2882 AAKKQSHQVNDDL
+2882 AAKKQSHQVTDL
-2895 DALSGSEKHK
+2895 LDTLSGNEKRK
-2905 DKVAIENDGTPP
+2905 ENVAIENDGTPP
-2917 RDKVPLSPLTR
+2917 RDKESLSPLTR
-2928 FLNNELYGERD
+2928 FLNNELYGEKD

-2953 HAVEKG
+2953 HAVENG

-2970 GRLTGYYHQGTAS
+2970 GRLTGYYHQGAAS
-2983 SDDETSTTSGKVV
+2983 SEGETSATSGKVV

-3008 QASAIRSHYQK
+3008 QASAIRNHYQK

-3038 PSEKGLYQDARTMF
+3038 PSDKGLYQDARTMF

-3062 PSNIIL
+3062 PSNIII

-3118 IVGTIAKAVNGQFSV
+3118 IVGAIAKAVNGQFSV
-3133 EKNLKGLPQET
+3133 EKNLKGLPKET

-3157 EGEKLRVKLSNSGF
+3157 EGEKLRAKLAIAGY

-3186 RLMSQYTGQI
+3186 RLMGQYADQI
-3196 VSDLLNTQHIKHN
+3196 VSGLFNAEQAAVEAGEVLKGLEKDFKRYGDALKPDTSVPGKAKDIRTTKDFLNGYKNDHAKDIVDGFRSDMSIKQLVDLFVKGNWSAEQKGALAWEIESRALKVTFQNKSEKYNRLFREIASAGVVDAKATEQLAPQLMLLNLSNDGFGGRCDPLSKLVLV
-3209 EAKLNLEPHGK
+3209 AKQLENDG
-3220 NYESRDLILK
+3220 
-3230 PISQPETVELG
+3230 QV
-3241 MPEVDQKVLADIA
+3241 
-3254 ERENVII
+3254 
-3261 GVRPVDEKSKSLI
+3261 GVARQLLE
-3274 ASKMYSSKGLFV
+3274 KMYSAAAVLSNPTLYSDSEKANASKLLSSLAAIH
-3286 KAKSSDWG
+3286 AKN
-3294 PMSGFIPVDQS
+3294 PMHDTSMKVWQEKLEGKQALTVNGVVEKITD
-3305 FAKASAR
+3305 ASANGKPV
-3312 RDLETFNRHAEQ
+3312 L
-3324 SIQSGNAV
+3324 
-3332 SADLYLNQV
+3332 
-3341 RVEEL
+3341 
-3346 VSKYH
+3346 
-3351 SLTPLELDD
+3351 LELDAPGHAMAAWAKG
-3360 QSGMYKTT
+3360 SGDDRVYGFYDPNAGIVEFSSAEKFGDYLTRFFGKSDLNMAQGYKLGKNAAGEAIFNRVVVMDGNTLASYKPTFGDKTT
-3368 ATNGDQS
+3368 
-3375 VPFFLNRVTVDGN
+3375 
-3388 ELWQVHYITN
+3388 
-3398 GELAPFKVI
+3398 
-3407 GDPVSKQPM
+3407 M
-3416 TADYDLLTVMYSYG
+3416 
-3430 DLGPQDK
+3430 
-3437 VKQPLTWQQWK
+3437 
-3448 DSVTYEDLT
+3448 
-3457 PKYKELY
+3457 
-3464 SNEDLYNKKD
+3464 
-3474 GASLGNVSG
+3474 
-3483 RLKELKD
+3483 
-3490 RINVDLGRTN
+3490 
-3500 GLEMVH
+3500 
-3506 HGADDANP
+3506 
-3514 YAVMADNFPATFFVP
+3514 
-3529 KSLFAEDGLGEGK
+3529 
-3542 GSIQTYFNVN
+3542 
-3552 EQGAVVI
+3552 
-3559 RNPQEFSDFQQVTI
+3559 
-3573 NASFRAS
+3573 
-3580 FNDKWNHGLDEPL
+3580 
-3593 FTTKRKL
+3593 
-3600 SHEFLNK
+3600 
-3607 RDQLLKKLSGGRLDA
+3607 
-3622 QDETLVALGNPD
+3622 
-3634 DVSGNKAIV
+3634 
-3643 AVDVSQIFTR
+3643 
-3653 QELKERANVFAK
+3653 
-3665 PIGASYQGIL
+3665 QGIL
-3675 DQLDLVHQT
+3675 DLPV
-3684 VSRDQIVASFEL
+3684 
-3696 NKKVNAYIA
+3696 
-3705 EHPTSGRNQALTQL
+3705 
-3719 KEQITSALF
+3719 
-3728 IGKMQVAQ
+3728 
-3736 VDIDAIAQTRPELA
+3736 
-3750 ARIFMVAIEEANGEH
+3750 
-3765 RGLTDMMVRWAN
+3765 
-3777 EDPYLAPKQGYKGE
+3777 
-3791 TPNDLGFDA
+3791 FDA
-3800 KYHVDLGD
+3800 TPIKKTGTSDVDGNAKIVD
-3808 HYADFKQ
+3808 V
-3815 WLETSQSNGLLSK
+3815 T
-3828 ATLDESTKTVHL
+3828 
-3840 GYSYQ
+3840 
-3845 ELQDLTGVESV
+3845 
-3856 QMAFY
+3856 
-3861 FLKEAA
+3861 KEALA
-3867 KKVDPIS
+3867 DGK
-3874 GDSAEMILLKKFAD
+3874 IL
-3888 KSYLSQLDSDRMD
+3888 
-3901 QIEGI
+3901 
-3906 YRSSHETDVDAW
+3906 
-3918 DRRYSGAGY
+3918 
-3927 DELTN
+3927 
-3932 KLAGATGVDE
+3932 
-3942 QLSVLLDDRKGLL
+3942 
-3955 IGEVHGSD
+3955 
-3963 VNGLRFVNEQMDA
+3963 
-3976 LKKQGVTVIGLEHL
+3976 
-3990 RSDLAQPLIDRYL
+3990 
-4003 ATGVMSSE
+4003 
-4011 LSAMLKTKHLDAT
+4011 
-4024 LFENARANGMRIVAL
+4024 
-4039 DANSSAR
+4039 
-4046 PNVQGT
+4046 
-4052 EHGLMY
+4052 
-4058 RAGAANNI
+4058 
-4066 AVEVLQSLPDDEK
+4066 
-4079 FVAIYGK
+4079 
-4086 AHLQSHKGI
+4086 
-4095 EGFVPGITH
+4095 
-4104 RLDLPALRVSDSN
+4104 
-4117 QFRVEQDDMTL
+4117 
-4128 RVVYDDV
+4128 
-4135 ANKPK
+4135 
-4140 LTFKDSLSGANTAI
+4140 
-4154 HNQNVNDWERVA
+4154 HNQNVNDWERVV

-4186 ENDSVV
+4186 ENDAV
-4192 ANAAANL
+4192 AAKAAANL

-4234 QLVGHGRDDSDSN
+4234 QLVGHGRDDSESN
-4247 NTHLSG
+4247 NTRLSG
-4253 YSAEDLAAKLANFQQ
+4253 YSADELAVKLAKFQQ
-4268 SFSQAE
+4268 SFNQAE
-4274 NINNTP
+4274 NVSSKP

-4307 DVNGLRVDVSA
+4307 DANGLRLDVSV
-4318 RSSELAVDATGRKH
+4318 RSSELAVDETGRKH
-4332 TKDENGDWIQKA
+4332 TKDANGNWVQKA
-4344 ETNKVSL
+4344 ESNKVSL
-4351 SWNEQGEVIAKEERI
+4351 SWNEQGDVVAKDERI

-4371 EGDIDLSRIGVSDVG
+4371 EGDIDLSRIGISDVD
-4386 EIARGAIG
+4386 EPARGAIG
-4394 DNNDVF
+4394 DNKDVF
-4400 DAPEKRKVE
+4400 DAPEKRKAE
-4409 TETSSSAANNKLS
+4409 TETSSSSANNKLS

-4444 NVGIKVGSGGFKSLA
+4444 NVGIKVGTGGFKSLA
-4459 FGDNNVMV
+4459 FGDNNVMI
-4467 HIGNGESKHSVDMGG
+4467 HIGNGESKHSFDIGG

-4495 RNVSFNLGQSNDLLV
+4495 RNVSFNKGRSNDLIV

-4540 SGEDQD
+4540 SGEGKD

-4569 LDQSSSVDYTCLVEL
+4569 LDQSSSVDYTSLVEL
-4584 DSHNERS
+4584 DSQNERS
-4591 SRGLKHDTEAALNKQ
+4591 SRGLKHDAEAALNKQ
-4606 YNQWLSGNSDSS
+4606 YNQWLSGNGNNDTS
-4618 AGKLS
+4618 KLS

-4709 QMAGIGAETTLA
+4709 QLAGVGAETTLA

-4728 TTSGQI
+4728 TASGHI

-4744 VAILT
+4744 VAILK

-4768 PAKLLDSLKSGI
+4768 PTKLVNSLEAGI
-4780 DMGADG
+4780 NMGADG
-4786 IQSFAETHGLK
+4786 IKSFAETHGLK
-4797 DKAPEEEE
+4797 EKAPEEEE
-4805 NKSAVSVNGT
+4805 SKPSVSLNGET
-4815 SVNSAQ
+4815 LNSTQ
-4821 GATAS
+4821 GATVA
-4826 DGNTETAETQDRA
+4826 DGSTETTETPDRA

-4860 KEMKSLVENLKENLT
+4860 KEMKSLVANLKENLT

-4948 GGEGSDMGVLMGRE
+4948 GGEGNDMGVLMGRE

-5004 LGRDYVVTS
+5004 SGRDYVVTS
-5013 GNFNRVDTGDGQDYS
+5013 GNFNRVDTGDDQDYS

-5042 NDFAN
+5042 DDFAN

-5093 NGEEGRDLMVLGG
+5093 NGGEGRDLMVLGG

-5134 SSEDNI
+5134 RSEDNI

-5163 LRDPVSETD
+5163 LRDPASDSD

-5181 VTFNDYF
+5181 VTFSDYF
-5188 DGKRAQMIIAMGE
+5188 NGNRAQVIIAMGE
-5201 KDANGEREYTTL
+5201 KDATGEREYTTL
-5213 SESSIDALVQA
+5213 SESAIDALVQA

-5248 ISTAWADVVHKKGI
+5248 ITTAWADVVHKKGI

>member
-16 NYSADNG
+16 NYSADDG
-23 NNDIVA
+23 NNNIVA

-34 EIHAYGGDDHVTV
+34 QIHAYGGDDHVTV
-47 GSIGATVHTGS
+47 GSIGATVYTGS
-58 GNDTVVGGSAYLRVE
+58 GNDTVVGGSAYLKVE
-73 DSTGHLS
+73 DSTGHLT

-105 GVSIDHLGHHGDVS
+105 GVSIDHLGNHGDVS

-124 AYNSVKR
+124 AYNGITR

-137 VTFKGAGGYN
+137 VTFAGAGGYN
-147 ALWHETNHGN
+147 TLWHETNQGN
-157 LSFAGAG
+157 LSFTGAG

-171 TWFDQYQGSRG
+171 TWFNRYQGSHG
-182 DVSFDGAGAANSIS
+182 DVTFDGAGAANSIS

-233 RIERTRQAED
+233 RIERTHQAED
-243 VYQQTHGN
+243 VYTQSRGN

-258 GYNSFYS
+258 GYNSLYS

-271 IHFSGGGAYNTITR
+271 IHFSGGGAYNTIIR
-285 KGSGSSFD
+285 KGSGNDF
-293 AQGMEYAKAEDI
+293 AKEGMTNAKADEI
-305 VLTTAKMHGSWIGS
+305 VLTKAVMSGSWIGQD
-319 GTHAVTAVKSE
+319 HHVTAVKSAS
-330 REPNTYLFAIAD
+330 EPNTYLFAFAD
-342 GTYTKI
+342 STYTKI
-348 NKVRLSND
+348 NKVQLRND
-356 PKTGKLKYY
+356 PQTGELKYY
-365 SEAWYKQGNHLSG
+365 STAWYKEGNHLSN
-378 LARSDVSSAGGF
+378 LANQDISDNGGF
-390 EVNPINGGYTL
+390 TAVNINGAYTL
-401 SNIAVE
+401 SDLKVE
-407 HQQSLTVHAMEKDL
+407 HQQSVTVHAVEKSL
-421 TEYEWVTYANGALI
+421 TEYEWVTYANGAVI
-435 DAKDVVLS
+435 DAKEVSLS

-449 HAISTDG
+449 HAIYADG
-456 TKVDVQAIKSN
+456 TKVDVKAVKSN
-467 RKPNTYV
+467 RQPNTYI

-488 ELANDAETGV
+488 ELANDPETGA

-511 HTANLANEDISS
+511 HTANIANQDISS
-523 ANGYHSMGKGGYSL
+523 ATGYNPMGKGGYSL
-537 SALNY
+537 SDLHY
-542 SVNAIRSMSETVA
+542 SVNAVRSTSETVA
-555 DIDEY
+555 DIEEY

-566 KPATDSGESSGDV
+566 KPANDSGESSGDV
-579 HFSGAGGGNVI
+579 RFNGAGGGNVI

-598 VYFNGGGIANV
+598 VHFNGGGIANV

-653 SKQGKMDVYAGGAVN
+653 SQQGKMDVYAGGAVN
-668 VLVRIGDGQYLAHLL
+668 VLVRLGDGQYLAHLL

-688 SVHKGNG
+688 SVQKGSG
-695 NSRVA
+695 DSRVV

-714 HGLWLAAGGFNV
+714 NGLWLAAGGFNV
-726 MTQVGNGEVTSVL
+726 MTQVGKGDVAAVL

-747 KVGEGELTAGMLGGA
+747 KMGEGELTSGMLGGA
-762 NVMTHIS
+762 NVITHIS
-769 GDEQA
+769 NDDQL

-780 ALGGANILTK
+780 AFGGANILTK
-790 KGKGDTLA
+790 KGKGNTLA

-810 GDGSTT
+810 GDGTTT

-821 GANILTK
+821 AANILTK

-869 GTSIAAMIGAGNIF
+869 GASIAVMIGAGNIF

-957 IFTHIGNGS
+957 IFTHIGHGS
-966 TFAAMIGQANVMTKV
+966 TFAAMIGQANIMTKV

-996 YTHVGDGTSLGLFA
+996 MTHVGDGTSLGLFA
-1010 GEMNVMT
+1010 GEVNVMT

-1050 ANIVTKVGDDFMGVV
+1050 ANIVTKLGDDFMGVV

-1107 IGNVMTHVGDGTTI
+1107 VGNVMTHVGDGTTI
-1121 GIAKGKANIVTKV
+1121 GIAKGKANLITKV

-1139 INVAWGQA
+1139 VNVAWGQA

-1158 YNFAKGEANILTK
+1158 YNYAKGEANLITK
-1171 VGDGQEVSVVQGK
+1171 VGDGQELSVVQGE

-1206 ITKVGDGRNVVL
+1206 ITKVGHGQNVVL

-1230 DGDSFNALWSKGNV
+1230 DGDSFNALWSKGNI

-1249 DGMQVTAAKGKAN
+1249 DGMQVTAAKGQAN

-1281 INTKVGNG
+1281 INTKVGDG

-1319 ANIHIGDGLNIN
+1319 ANIHVGDGLNIN
-1331 ASYARNNVA
+1331 ASYAQNNVA

-1367 DNVKQTLL
+1367 DNIKQTVL

-1390 EASTSGTQKG
+1390 EASSSGTHKG

-1413 GFQMDAIEEVG
+1413 GFQMDAIKEVG

-1441 DLNEM
+1441 DLNKM
-1446 DNDLNIDGAS
+1446 QHALNVDDS
-1456 DHAPNLIVN
+1456 SVQAPNLIVN
-1465 GDFEQGD
+1465 GDFEQGEH
-1472 RGWQSTHGVEASYS
+1472 GWQSTHGVEASYA
-1486 GSVYGVN
+1486 GSVYGVE
-1493 GEGHGTRVTELDTHT
+1493 GEGHGARVTELDTYT

-1514 DLTDLT
+1514 DLANLAQ
-1520 EGEVIAVS
+1520 GEVIAVS

-1541 GIEVLWNGE
+1541 GIDVLWNGE

-1557 DASAWQQKT
+1557 DESAWQKKT
-1566 LKLTAHAGSNR
+1566 LKLTAQAGSNR

-1596 VAKSE
+1596 VATSE
-1601 SSPQANAVS
+1601 SSQQANAIR
-1610 EHAKQNQASQN
+1610 EHATQNPATQN

-1652 QLESTDQQAI
+1652 QLESTDQQAL

-1670 DAVKEE
+1670 DAVQEE
-1676 SEAVTAELTTLAQGL
+1676 SEAITAELTKLAQGL

-1701 GKSGEQ
+1701 GESGDQ
-1707 WRNDFAGGLLDG
+1707 WRNEFASGLLAG
-1719 VQSQIDDAKQLA
+1719 VQTQLDDAKQLA
-1731 SDKMAAAKQTQSD
+1731 NDKIAEAKQTHAD
-1744 NNSKVKDSIAKSEAG
+1744 NQNKVKDAVAKSEAG

-1771 QDIAEAKA
+1771 QDIADAQA
-1779 DAETRKADAV
+1779 DAEKRKTDAL
-1789 AKSHDAKQ
+1789 AKGKDAQQ
-1797 AESDAHSA
+1797 AESDAHHA
-1805 ANDAQSRGD
+1805 VNNAQSRGD
-1814 RDAMNAEN
+1814 RDVQLAEN
-1822 KANQAQNDAQ
+1822 KANQAQADAQ
-1832 GAKQNEGDRPDRQGV
+1832 SAKQNEGDRPDRQGV
-1847 AGSGLSGNA
+1847 TGSGLSGNA
-1856 HRVEGAGETGSH
+1856 HSVESSGETDSH

-1878 GRFSD
+1878 GRFSED
-1883 GLTEQELEALEG
+1883 LTEQEQEALEG

-1905 NAGIRSKNSGSTIT
+1905 NAGIRAKNSSVSSMT
-1919 SMFMEANADSIVV
+1919 SMFSETNSKSIVV
-1932 DTTASQDVVRKEV
+1932 PTKVSPEPDRQEVTRRDV

-1950 NLVGLGEASH
+1950 NL
-1960 DSAESLVAARAEKV
+1960 ESLSAVKGSLPTGQLASKS
-1974 ANLYRWLD
+1974 
-1982 TDNDVATDKYVPV
+1982 V
-1995 PGFERVDADVSDEVK
+1995 PGFKSHFASTSIGIENELSGLVVVLPKNSAQTFGYVHDSQGNPLFMLTKDMNQGGYSNPVGINDIQGVNNWQTHTIELVTYPSEISDTAAVESRKEAMLWLAKEFTDHINQSNHQSLPHLVSDDG
-2010 QRMIQSMSGYIEH
+2010 RF
-2023 TDNQVPKDQ
+2023 
-2032 AQALATLFVES
+2032 TLVIS
-2043 TLDYDWDKRVEFLTK
+2043 N
-2058 LESYGYS
+2058 S
-2065 FETPHAEKSIVS
+2065 
-2077 FWSGKNFK
+2077 
-2085 QYRDVLD
+2085 
-2092 NAQTDGKKVVY
+2092 
-2103 DIDVKGNAFAIDLNK
+2103 K
-2118 HLMRW
+2118 HLIAA
-2123 GGLFLDPDNA
+2123 GNGT
-2133 EQNQL
+2133 
-2138 KSSIDAATFSNTGFW
+2138 SIDAQGKTIGMTPSGQQATMAISAKEFGTSSSSEVRLLESAPWYQAGLRDEFLANAKNTTLDDPATAQNVYAYLT
-2153 SSVYA
+2153 SVYSKTA
-2158 TGAQHDVYVIAEG
+2158 DLAKEYGIYINDWDPASEGFSPNAQGLTDPKVKNAWSILPRTKPVRMLELLSAEDSRYVRQQIAEKLKGTYSESLAKNVFEYFQYG
-2171 GVRLGNYFW
+2171 GEVAGHGINNATTGSMQQP
-2180 HVELPALRQLQ
+2180 EPAILFEFRSVPSALSDFVPKTASTVKVDVKALDHFDSSS
-2191 REGLV
+2191 RKAIITEVNGLV
-2196 GEIRLLDKPVSE
+2196 SVSE
-2208 YKDLPADEIG
+2208 D
-2218 RRLTDA
+2218 
-2224 GVGVKVRFDALS
+2224 FDAWYQEYRASKGQPPVKNPKS
-2236 SARQAELLADNPD
+2236 SASANHKAEWLMTQHAEQWAKITAPYTDNHETLTSTKLASNDKE
-2249 DYRADTLVELDV
+2249 ELHALDETSNLEHNKQQENV
-2261 KLSAIDSML
+2261 SSIINTML
-2270 RESLPFYSL
+2270 NDMLPFYSL

-2294 EVRSWPGS
+2294 EVRAWPGTE
-2302 DDKSKTI
+2302 DKSKTI
-2309 LLDNP
+2309 ILEDP
-2314 EDAAQQKAIERFILA
+2314 EDAAQHKAIERFILA

-2348 LSHHDGRTRI
+2348 ISHHEGRTHV
-2358 LAQKEDGAWTYN
+2358 LAQKVDGAWQYN
-2370 TNSELM
+2370 AKVELM
-2376 SVTELLDAAH
+2376 SVTELLDAAN
-2386 VSGKVRGESY
+2386 VTGKIRGESY
-2396 QKVIDALAEYH
+2396 QQVIDALADYH
-2407 ASTAEHA
+2407 ASITEHA
-2414 DYELESV
+2414 DYEPESV
-2421 EQLVNLRKKIE
+2421 EKLLNLRKKIE
-2432 GYALGH
+2432 GYVLGH
-2438 PDSGRLE
+2438 PDSGRVE
-2445 AMNSLLNQVNSR
+2445 AMNSLLNQVNTR
-2457 LEEVSVLA
+2457 LDEVSLLSVA
-2465 VSEQSIKA
+2465 EQTIQA
-2473 HDSFSRLYDQLDN
+2473 QDSFSRLYDQLEAAN
-2486 AHLKQSKHLYLD
+2486 LKESKHLYLD
-2498 GNGDFVTK
+2498 QNGDFVTK
-2506 GKGNLAKIDQ
+2506 GKGNLANIDL
-2516 LGGSDAVLEKVK
+2516 LGSREAVLEKVK
-2528 ASVNHEYGQA
+2528 LTVSNEYGQTV
-2538 IADTIFAGL
+2538 ADTIFAGL
-2547 SANELAKDGKGI
+2547 SAKDLAKDGKGI
-2559 DITGLNRIHQAL
+2559 DIAGLNKVHQAI
-2571 EQHMSPVSATMYI
+2571 EQHLSPVSATLYI

-2606 IDAQAAADFNKQNY
+2606 LEGQAAADFNQQNY

-2632 IRNIFNVATEY
+2632 ISNILNVATKD

-2666 DMASEEN
+2666 DVASEEN
-2673 DGFGLNDGET
+2673 DGFGLHDGDI

-2691 LNAAKGIDAAYKD
+2691 LNAAKGIDASFKE

-2719 LVSTGIPAH
+2719 LETTGIPAH
-2728 VFQPFVDQWND
+2728 VFQPFVEQWND

-2749 RFAQELQKQAQASGD
+2749 RFAQELRLQAQRSDD
-2764 PALVAKRIDNVVRL
+2764 PELLEKRIGNVVRQ
-2778 FAERALEEIEAFKAS
+2778 FAERALEEIETFKAS
-2793 QADEGRV
+2793 QADQGRV

-2815 EWNRLSHDPD
+2815 EWHRLSNDPD

-2850 LIGHTWR
+2850 LIGHTWL

-2882 AAKKQSHQVNDDL
+2882 AAKKQSHQVTDVL
-2895 DALSGSEKHK
+2895 DALSGNEKPK
-2905 DKVAIENDGTPP
+2905 ENVAIENDGTPP
-2917 RDKVPLSPLTR
+2917 RDKESLSPLTR
-2928 FLNNELYGERD
+2928 FLNNELYGDKE
-2939 ARRKIGD
+2939 ARRKIGE

-2959 ESQKVT
+2959 ESQKIT
-2965 LKGEA
+2965 LQGEA
-2970 GRLTGYYHQGTAS
+2970 GRLTGYYHQGTAPS
-2983 SDDETSTTSGKVV
+2983 EGETSSPSGKVV

-3008 QASAIRSHYQK
+3008 QASAIRNHYQK
-3019 QGIDMLAVNL
+3019 QGIDMLAINL

-3062 PSNIIL
+3062 PSNIII

-3118 IVGTIAKAVNGQFSV
+3118 IVGAIAKAVNGQFSV
-3133 EKNLKGLPQET
+3133 EKNLEGLPKET
-3144 PILLLT
+3144 SILLLT
-3150 DNEGLGE
+3150 DNEGLGN
-3157 EGEKLRVKLSNSGF
+3157 EGEKLRTKLTASGY

-3186 RLMSQYTGQI
+3186 RLMSQYADQI
-3196 VSDLLNTQHIKHN
+3196 VSGLSSSASVDEDLDQQGLDTTSTKDQGVSNKDDHLQVVDSK
-3209 EAKLNLEPHGK
+3209 EA
-3220 NYESRDLILK
+3220 
-3230 PISQPETVELG
+3230 
-3241 MPEVDQKVLADIA
+3241 LADGKI
-3254 ERENVII
+3254 
-3261 GVRPVDEKSKSLI
+3261 L
-3274 ASKMYSSKGLFV
+3274 
-3286 KAKSSDWG
+3286 
-3294 PMSGFIPVDQS
+3294 
-3305 FAKASAR
+3305 
-3312 RDLETFNRHAEQ
+3312 H
-3324 SIQSGNAV
+3324 
-3332 SADLYLNQV
+3332 NQ
-3341 RVEEL
+3341 
-3346 VSKYH
+3346 
-3351 SLTPLELDD
+3351 
-3360 QSGMYKTT
+3360 
-3368 ATNGDQS
+3368 
-3375 VPFFLNRVTVDGN
+3375 
-3388 ELWQVHYITN
+3388 
-3398 GELAPFKVI
+3398 
-3407 GDPVSKQPM
+3407 
-3416 TADYDLLTVMYSYG
+3416 
-3430 DLGPQDK
+3430 
-3437 VKQPLTWQQWK
+3437 
-3448 DSVTYEDLT
+3448 
-3457 PKYKELY
+3457 
-3464 SNEDLYNKKD
+3464 
-3474 GASLGNVSG
+3474 
-3483 RLKELKD
+3483 
-3490 RINVDLGRTN
+3490 
-3500 GLEMVH
+3500 
-3506 HGADDANP
+3506 
-3514 YAVMADNFPATFFVP
+3514 
-3529 KSLFAEDGLGEGK
+3529 
-3542 GSIQTYFNVN
+3542 
-3552 EQGAVVI
+3552 
-3559 RNPQEFSDFQQVTI
+3559 
-3573 NASFRAS
+3573 
-3580 FNDKWNHGLDEPL
+3580 
-3593 FTTKRKL
+3593 
-3600 SHEFLNK
+3600 
-3607 RDQLLKKLSGGRLDA
+3607 
-3622 QDETLVALGNPD
+3622 
-3634 DVSGNKAIV
+3634 
-3643 AVDVSQIFTR
+3643 
-3653 QELKERANVFAK
+3653 
-3665 PIGASYQGIL
+3665 
-3675 DQLDLVHQT
+3675 
-3684 VSRDQIVASFEL
+3684 
-3696 NKKVNAYIA
+3696 
-3705 EHPTSGRNQALTQL
+3705 
-3719 KEQITSALF
+3719 
-3728 IGKMQVAQ
+3728 
-3736 VDIDAIAQTRPELA
+3736 
-3750 ARIFMVAIEEANGEH
+3750 
-3765 RGLTDMMVRWAN
+3765 
-3777 EDPYLAPKQGYKGE
+3777 
-3791 TPNDLGFDA
+3791 
-3800 KYHVDLGD
+3800 
-3808 HYADFKQ
+3808 
-3815 WLETSQSNGLLSK
+3815 
-3828 ATLDESTKTVHL
+3828 
-3840 GYSYQ
+3840 
-3845 ELQDLTGVESV
+3845 
-3856 QMAFY
+3856 
-3861 FLKEAA
+3861 
-3867 KKVDPIS
+3867 
-3874 GDSAEMILLKKFAD
+3874 
-3888 KSYLSQLDSDRMD
+3888 
-3901 QIEGI
+3901 
-3906 YRSSHETDVDAW
+3906 
-3918 DRRYSGAGY
+3918 
-3927 DELTN
+3927 
-3932 KLAGATGVDE
+3932 
-3942 QLSVLLDDRKGLL
+3942 
-3955 IGEVHGSD
+3955 D
-3963 VNGLRFVNEQMDA
+3963 VNGW
-3976 LKKQGVTVIGLEHL
+3976 G
-3990 RSDLAQPLIDRYL
+3990 P
-4003 ATGVMSSE
+4003 
-4011 LSAMLKTKHLDAT
+4011 
-4024 LFENARANGMRIVAL
+4024 
-4039 DANSSAR
+4039 
-4046 PNVQGT
+4046 
-4052 EHGLMY
+4052 
-4058 RAGAANNI
+4058 
-4066 AVEVLQSLPDDEK
+4066 
-4079 FVAIYGK
+4079 
-4086 AHLQSHKGI
+4086 
-4095 EGFVPGITH
+4095 IT
-4104 RLDLPALRVSDSN
+4104 
-4117 QFRVEQDDMTL
+4117 
-4128 RVVYDDV
+4128 
-4135 ANKPK
+4135 
-4140 LTFKDSLSGANTAI
+4140 
-4154 HNQNVNDWERVA
+4154 
-4166 VTPTADGG
+4166 VTPTTDGG
-4174 ETRFDGQIIVQM
+4174 KTRFDGQIIVQM
-4186 ENDSVV
+4186 ENDDVV
-4192 ANAAANL
+4192 AKAAANL

-4234 QLVGHGRDDSDSN
+4234 QLVGHGRDHSESN
-4247 NTHLSG
+4247 NTRLSG
-4253 YSAEDLAAKLANFQQ
+4253 YSADELAVKLAKFQQ
-4268 SFSQAE
+4268 SFNQAE
-4274 NINNTP
+4274 NINNKP

-4307 DVNGLRVDVSA
+4307 DANGLRVDVSV
-4318 RSSELAVDATGRKH
+4318 RSSELAIDEAGRKH
-4332 TKDENGDWIQKA
+4332 TKDANGDWVQKA
-4344 ETNKVSL
+4344 ENNKVSL
-4351 SWNEQGEVIAKEERI
+4351 SWDAQGEVVAKDERI

-4371 EGDIDLSRIGVSDVG
+4371 EGDIDLSRIGVSDVD
-4386 EIARGAIG
+4386 ELARGAIG

-4400 DAPEKRKVE
+4400 DAPEKRKPE
-4409 TETSSSAANNKLS
+4409 TEVIANSSSSNQLS

-4428 VNVGDGEFTA
+4428 VNVGEGEFTA

-4444 NVGIKVGSGGFKSLA
+4444 NVGIKVGTGGFKSLA

-4467 HIGNGESKHSVDMGG
+4467 HIGDGESKHSVDIGG

-4488 AQMFIGN
+4488 AQMFLGN
-4495 RNVSFNLGQSNDLLV
+4495 RNVSFNFGHSNDLIL

-4533 VLQSIAT
+4533 VLQGIAM
-4540 SGEDQD
+4540 SGDGED

-4569 LDQSSSVDYTCLVEL
+4569 LDQSSSVDYTTLVEL
-4584 DSHNERS
+4584 DSQNERD
-4591 SRGLKHDTEAALNKQ
+4591 SRGLKHDAEATLNKQ
-4606 YNQWLSGNSDSS
+4606 YNQWLSGNGNSGTSQ
-4618 AGKLS
+4618 LS

-4680 QFSATGQAKTT
+4680 QFTATGQAKTT
-4691 FTYTPEDLPRQ
+4691 FTYTPQDLPRQ

-4709 QMAGIGAETTLA
+4709 QLAGVGAETTLA

-4728 TTSGQI
+4728 TASGQI
-4734 VSRNGEAVDG
+4734 VSRNGQAVDG
-4744 VAILT
+4744 VAILK

-4768 PAKLLDSLKSGI
+4768 PAKLLDSLKAGI

-4786 IQSFAETHGLK
+4786 IKSFAETHGLK
-4797 DKAPEEEE
+4797 EKAPEEEKD
-4805 NKSAVSVNGT
+4805 NSSVSVNGAN
-4815 SVNSAQ
+4815 VNSAQ
-4821 GATAS
+4821 GATVA

-4839 FGFNSLNLPNL
+4839 FGFNSLNLPNV

-4860 KEMKSLVENLKENLT
+4860 KEMKSLVENLKQNLT

-4887 FLRNSGHLQGDG
+4887 FLRNNGHLQGDG
-4899 DINLSLGNYNFNWG
+4899 DINISLGNYNFNWG

-4948 GGEGSDMGVLMGRE
+4948 GGEGNDMGVLMGRE

-5004 LGRDYVVTS
+5004 SGRDYVVTS
-5013 GNFNRVDTGDGQDYS
+5013 GNFNRVDTGDDQDYS

-5047 VFGNYN
+5047 VFGNHN
-5053 RINASAGND
+5053 RINAGAGND

-5075 GEGEDHLIAA
+5075 GDGDDHLIAA

-5093 NGEEGRDLMVLGG
+5093 NGGEGRDLMVLGG

-5134 SSEDNI
+5134 RSEDNI

-5163 LRDPVSETD
+5163 LRDPSNDSD
-5172 QAKFEHIGS
+5172 QSKFEHIGS
-5181 VTFNDYF
+5181 VTFSDYF
-5188 DGKRAQMIIAMGE
+5188 NGNRAQVVIGMSE
-5201 KDANGEREYTTL
+5201 KDLSGEREYTML
-5213 SESSIDALVQA
+5213 SDSAIDALIQA
-5224 MSGFD
+5224 MSGFE
-5229 PQAGDNGFIDNLD
+5229 PQAGDNGFIDSLE
-5242 SKSRVA
+5242 SKSQAA
-5248 ISTAWADVVHKKGI
+5248 ISMAWSDVVHKKGLM
-5262 TV
+5262 V

>member
-16 NYSADNG
+16 NYSADDG
-23 NNDIVA
+23 NNNIVA

-34 EIHAYGGDDHVTV
+34 QIHAYGGDDHVTV
-47 GSIGATVHTGS
+47 GSIGATVYTGS
-58 GNDTVVGGSAYLRVE
+58 GNDTVVGGSAYLKVE
-73 DSTGHLS
+73 DSTGHLT

-105 GVSIDHLGHHGDVS
+105 GVSIDHLGNHGDVS

-124 AYNSVKR
+124 AYNGITR

-137 VTFKGAGGYN
+137 VTFAGAGGYN
-147 ALWHETNHGN
+147 ALWHETNQGN
-157 LSFAGAG
+157 LSFTGAG

-171 TWFDQYQGSRG
+171 TWFNRYQGSHG
-182 DVSFDGAGAANSIS
+182 DVTFDGAGAANSIS

-233 RIERTRQAED
+233 RIERTHQAED
-243 VYQQTHGN
+243 VYTQTRGN

-258 GYNSFYS
+258 GYNSLYS

-271 IHFSGGGAYNTITR
+271 IHFSGGGAYNTIIR
-285 KGSGSSFD
+285 KGSGNDF
-293 AQGMEYAKAEDI
+293 AKEGMTNAKADEI
-305 VLTTAKMHGSWIGS
+305 VLTKAVMSGSWIGQD
-319 GTHAVTAVKSE
+319 HHVTAVKSAS
-330 REPNTYLFAIAD
+330 EPNTYLFAFAD
-342 GTYTKI
+342 STYTKI
-348 NKVRLSND
+348 NKVQLRND
-356 PKTGKLKYY
+356 PQTGELKYY
-365 SEAWYKQGNHLSG
+365 STAWYKEGNHLSN
-378 LARSDVSSAGGF
+378 LANQDISDNGGF
-390 EVNPINGGYTL
+390 TAVNINGAYTL
-401 SNIAVE
+401 SDLKVE
-407 HQQSLTVHAMEKDL
+407 HQQSVTVHAVEKSL
-421 TEYEWVTYANGALI
+421 TEYEWVTYANGAVI
-435 DAKDVVLS
+435 DAKEVSLS

-449 HAISTDG
+449 HAIYADG
-456 TKVDVQAIKSN
+456 TKVDVKAVKSN
-467 RKPNTYV
+467 RQPNTYI

-488 ELANDAETGV
+488 ELANDPETGA

-511 HTANLANEDISS
+511 HTANIANQDISS
-523 ANGYHSMGKGGYSL
+523 ATGYNPMGKGGYSL
-537 SALNY
+537 SDLHY
-542 SVNAIRSMSETVA
+542 SVNAVRSTSETVA
-555 DIDEY
+555 DIEEY

-566 KPATDSGESSGDV
+566 KPANDSGESSGDV
-579 HFSGAGGGNVI
+579 RFNGAGGGNVI

-598 VYFNGGGIANV
+598 VHFNGGGIANV

-653 SKQGKMDVYAGGAVN
+653 SQQGKMDVYEGGAVN
-668 VLVRIGDGQYLAHLL
+668 VLVRLGDGQYLAHLL

-688 SVHKGNG
+688 SVQKGSG
-695 NSRVA
+695 DSRVV

-714 HGLWLAAGGFNV
+714 NGLWLAAGGFNV
-726 MTQVGNGEVTSVL
+726 MTQVGQGDVAAVL

-747 KVGEGELTAGMLGGA
+747 KMGEGELTSGMLGGA
-762 NVMTHIS
+762 NVITHIS
-769 GDEQA
+769 NDDQL

-790 KGKGDTLA
+790 KGKGNTLA

-810 GDGSTT
+810 GDGTTT

-869 GTSIAAMIGAGNIF
+869 GTSIAVMIGAGNIF

-957 IFTHIGNGS
+957 IFTHVGSGS
-966 TFAAMIGQANVMTKV
+966 TFAAMIGQANIMTKV

-996 YTHVGDGTSLGLFA
+996 MTHVGDGTSLGLFA
-1010 GEMNVMT
+1010 GEVNVMT

-1075 VGDATTAAVLAGKG
+1075 VGNATTAAVLAGKG

-1107 IGNVMTHVGDGTTI
+1107 VGNVMTHVGDGTTI
-1121 GIAKGKANIVTKV
+1121 GIAKGKANLITKV

-1139 INVAWGQA
+1139 VNVTWGQA

-1158 YNFAKGEANILTK
+1158 YNFAKGEANLITK
-1171 VGDGQEVSVVQGK
+1171 VGDGQEVSVVQGQ

-1206 ITKVGDGRNVVL
+1206 ITKVGNGQNVVL

-1230 DGDSFNALWSKGNV
+1230 DGDSFNALWSKGNI

-1249 DGMQVTAAKGKAN
+1249 DGMQVTAAKGQAN

-1270 LSVTA
+1270 LNVTA

-1281 INTKVGNG
+1281 INTKVGDG

-1319 ANIHIGDGLNIN
+1319 ANIHVGDGLNIN
-1331 ASYARNNVA
+1331 ASYAQNNVA

-1367 DNVKQTLL
+1367 DNIKQTVL

-1390 EASTSGTQKG
+1390 EASSSGTHKG

-1413 GFQMDAIEEVG
+1413 GFQMDAIKEVS

-1441 DLNEM
+1441 DLNKM
-1446 DNDLNIDGAS
+1446 QHALNVDDS
-1456 DHAPNLIVN
+1456 SVQAPNLIVN
-1465 GDFEQGD
+1465 GDFELGEH
-1472 RGWQSTHGVEASYS
+1472 GWQSTHGVEASYA
-1486 GSVYGVN
+1486 GSVYGVE
-1493 GEGHGTRVTELDTHT
+1493 GEGHGARVTELDTYT

-1514 DLTDLT
+1514 DLATLAQ
-1520 EGEVIAVS
+1520 GEVIAVS

-1557 DASAWQQKT
+1557 DESAWQQKT
-1566 LKLTAHAGSNR
+1566 LKLTAQAGSNR

-1596 VAKSE
+1596 VATSE
-1601 SSPQANAVS
+1601 SSQQANAIR
-1610 EHAKQNQASQN
+1610 EHATQNPAAQN

-1652 QLESTDQQAI
+1652 QLESTDQQALG
-1662 ENNGQAQR
+1662 NNGQAQR
-1670 DAVKEE
+1670 DAVQEE
-1676 SEAVTAELTTLAQGL
+1676 SEAITAELTKLAQGL

-1701 GKSGEQ
+1701 GESGDQ
-1707 WRNDFAGGLLDG
+1707 WRNEFASGLLAG
-1719 VQSQIDDAKQLA
+1719 VQTQLDDAKQLA
-1731 SDKMAAAKQTQSD
+1731 NGKIAEAKQTHAD
-1744 NNSKVKDSIAKSEAG
+1744 NQNKVKDAVAKSEAG

-1771 QDIAEAKA
+1771 QDIADAQA
-1779 DAETRKADAV
+1779 DSEKRKADAL
-1789 AKSHDAKQ
+1789 AKGKDAQQ
-1797 AESDAHSA
+1797 AESDAHHA
-1805 ANDAQSRGD
+1805 VNNAQSRGD
-1814 RDAMNAEN
+1814 RDVQLAEN
-1822 KANQAQNDAQ
+1822 KANQAQADAQ
-1832 GAKQNEGDRPDRQGV
+1832 GAKQNGGDRPDRQGV
-1847 AGSGLSGNA
+1847 TGSGLSGNA
-1856 HRVEGAGETGSH
+1856 HSVEGAGETGSH

-1873 QTNAD
+1873 PTNAD
-1878 GRFSD
+1878 GRFSE
-1883 GLTEQELEALEG
+1883 GLSEQEQEALEG

-1905 NAGIRSKNSGSTIT
+1905 NAGIRAKNSVSSMT
-1919 SMFMEANADSIVV
+1919 SMFSETNSKSIVV
-1932 DTTASQDVVRKEV
+1932 PTKVSPEPERQEVTRRDV

-1950 NLVGLGEASH
+1950 NL
-1960 DSAESLVAARAEKV
+1960 ESLSAVQGSQPTGQLASKS
-1974 ANLYRWLD
+1974 
-1982 TDNDVATDKYVPV
+1982 V
-1995 PGFERVDADVSDEVK
+1995 PGFKSHFASTSIGIENELSGLVVVLPKNSAQTFGYVHDSQGNPLFMLTKDMNQGGYGNPVGINDIQGVNNWQTHTIELVTYPSEISDTAAVESRKEAMLWLAKEFTDHINQSNHQSLPHLVSDDG
-2010 QRMIQSMSGYIEH
+2010 RF
-2023 TDNQVPKDQ
+2023 
-2032 AQALATLFVES
+2032 TLVIS
-2043 TLDYDWDKRVEFLTK
+2043 N
-2058 LESYGYS
+2058 S
-2065 FETPHAEKSIVS
+2065 
-2077 FWSGKNFK
+2077 
-2085 QYRDVLD
+2085 
-2092 NAQTDGKKVVY
+2092 
-2103 DIDVKGNAFAIDLNK
+2103 K
-2118 HLMRW
+2118 HLIAA
-2123 GGLFLDPDNA
+2123 GNGT
-2133 EQNQL
+2133 
-2138 KSSIDAATFSNTGFW
+2138 SIDAQGKTIGMTPSGQQATMAISAKEFGTSSSPEVRLLESAPWYQAGLRDEFLADAKNTTLDDPATAQNVYAYLT
-2153 SSVYA
+2153 SVYSKTA
-2158 TGAQHDVYVIAEG
+2158 DLAKEYGIYINDWDPASEGFSPNAQGLTDPKVKNAWSILPRTKPVRMLELLSAEDSRYVRQQIAEKLKGTYSESLAKNVFEYFQYG
-2171 GVRLGNYFW
+2171 GEVAGHGINNATTGS
-2180 HVELPALRQLQ
+2180 VQQPEPAILFEFRSVPSALSDF
-2191 REGLV
+2191 V
-2196 GEIRLLDKPVSE
+2196 PKTAS
-2208 YKDLPADEIG
+2208 
-2218 RRLTDA
+2218 T
-2224 GVGVKVRFDALS
+2224 VKVDVKALDHFDSASRKAIITEVNALVSGSEDFDAWYQEYRASKGQPPVKNPKS
-2236 SARQAELLADNPD
+2236 SASANHKAEWLMTQHAEQWAKITAPYTDNHETLTSTKLASNDKE
-2249 DYRADTLVELDV
+2249 ELHALGETSNLENNKQQENV
-2261 KLSAIDSML
+2261 ASIINTML
-2270 RESLPFYSL
+2270 NDMLPFYAL

-2294 EVRSWPGS
+2294 EVRAWPGTE
-2302 DDKSKTI
+2302 DKSKTI
-2309 LLDNP
+2309 ILDDP
-2314 EDAAQQKAIERFILA
+2314 EDAAQHKAIERFILA

-2348 LSHHDGRTRI
+2348 ISHHEGRTHV
-2358 LAQKEDGAWTYN
+2358 LAQRVDGAWQYN
-2370 TNSELM
+2370 AKVELM
-2376 SVTELLDAAH
+2376 SVTELLDAAN
-2386 VSGKVRGESY
+2386 VTGKIRGESY
-2396 QKVIDALAEYH
+2396 QQVIDALTDYH
-2407 ASTAEHA
+2407 ASITEHA
-2414 DYELESV
+2414 DYEPESV
-2421 EQLVNLRKKIE
+2421 EKLLNLRKKIE
-2432 GYALGH
+2432 GYVLGH
-2438 PDSGRLE
+2438 PDSGRVE
-2445 AMNSLLNQVNSR
+2445 AMNSLLNQVNTR
-2457 LEEVSVLA
+2457 LDEVSLLSVA
-2465 VSEQSIKA
+2465 EQTIQA
-2473 HDSFSRLYDQLDN
+2473 QDSFSRLYDQLEAAN
-2486 AHLKQSKHLYLD
+2486 LKESKHLYLD
-2498 GNGDFVTK
+2498 QNGDFITKGK
-2506 GKGNLAKIDQ
+2506 GKGNLANIDL
-2516 LGGSDAVLEKVK
+2516 LGSREAVLEKVK
-2528 ASVNHEYGQA
+2528 LTVSNEYGQTV
-2538 IADTIFAGL
+2538 ADTIFAGL
-2547 SANELAKDGKGI
+2547 SAKDLAKDGKGV
-2559 DITGLNRIHQAL
+2559 DIAGLNKVHQAI
-2571 EQHMSPVSATMYI
+2571 EQHLSPVSATLYI

-2606 IDAQAAADFNKQNY
+2606 LEGQAAADFNQQNY

-2632 IRNIFNVATEY
+2632 ISNILNVATKD

-2666 DMASEEN
+2666 DVASEEN
-2673 DGFGLNDGET
+2673 DGFGLHDGDI

-2691 LNAAKGIDAAYKD
+2691 LNAAKGIDASFKE

-2719 LVSTGIPAH
+2719 LETTGIPAH
-2728 VFQPFVDQWND
+2728 VFQPFVEQWND
-2739 TSYDMMDVAN
+2739 TSYDMMDVAH
-2749 RFAQELQKQAQASGD
+2749 RFAQELRLQAQRSDD
-2764 PALVAKRIDNVVRL
+2764 PELLEKRIGNVIRQ
-2778 FAERALEEIEAFKAS
+2778 FAERALEEIETFKAS
-2793 QADEGRV
+2793 QADQGRV

-2815 EWNRLSHDPD
+2815 EWHRLSNDPD

-2850 LIGHTWR
+2850 LIGHTWL

-2882 AAKKQSHQVNDDL
+2882 AAKKQSHQVTDVL
-2895 DALSGSEKHK
+2895 DALSGNEKPK
-2905 DKVAIENDGTPP
+2905 ENVAIENDGTPP
-2917 RDKVPLSPLTR
+2917 RDKESLSPLTR
-2928 FLNNELYGERD
+2928 FLNNELYGDKE
-2939 ARRKIGD
+2939 ARRKIGE

-2959 ESQKVT
+2959 ESQKIT
-2965 LKGEA
+2965 LQGEA
-2970 GRLTGYYHQGTAS
+2970 GRLTGYYHQGTAPS
-2983 SDDETSTTSGKVV
+2983 EGETSSPSGKVV

-3008 QASAIRSHYQK
+3008 QASAIRNHYQK

-3062 PSNIIL
+3062 PSNIII

-3118 IVGTIAKAVNGQFSV
+3118 IVGAIAKAVNGQFSV
-3133 EKNLKGLPQET
+3133 EKNLEGLPKET
-3144 PILLLT
+3144 SILLLT
-3150 DNEGLGE
+3150 DNEGLGN
-3157 EGEKLRVKLSNSGF
+3157 EGEKLRTKLTASGY

-3186 RLMSQYTGQI
+3186 RLMSQYADQI
-3196 VSDLLNTQHIKHN
+3196 VSGLSSSASVDEDLDQQGLDTTSTKDQGVSNKDDHLQVVDSK
-3209 EAKLNLEPHGK
+3209 EA
-3220 NYESRDLILK
+3220 
-3230 PISQPETVELG
+3230 
-3241 MPEVDQKVLADIA
+3241 LADGKI
-3254 ERENVII
+3254 
-3261 GVRPVDEKSKSLI
+3261 L
-3274 ASKMYSSKGLFV
+3274 
-3286 KAKSSDWG
+3286 
-3294 PMSGFIPVDQS
+3294 
-3305 FAKASAR
+3305 
-3312 RDLETFNRHAEQ
+3312 H
-3324 SIQSGNAV
+3324 
-3332 SADLYLNQV
+3332 NQ
-3341 RVEEL
+3341 
-3346 VSKYH
+3346 
-3351 SLTPLELDD
+3351 
-3360 QSGMYKTT
+3360 
-3368 ATNGDQS
+3368 
-3375 VPFFLNRVTVDGN
+3375 
-3388 ELWQVHYITN
+3388 
-3398 GELAPFKVI
+3398 
-3407 GDPVSKQPM
+3407 
-3416 TADYDLLTVMYSYG
+3416 
-3430 DLGPQDK
+3430 
-3437 VKQPLTWQQWK
+3437 
-3448 DSVTYEDLT
+3448 
-3457 PKYKELY
+3457 
-3464 SNEDLYNKKD
+3464 
-3474 GASLGNVSG
+3474 
-3483 RLKELKD
+3483 
-3490 RINVDLGRTN
+3490 
-3500 GLEMVH
+3500 
-3506 HGADDANP
+3506 
-3514 YAVMADNFPATFFVP
+3514 
-3529 KSLFAEDGLGEGK
+3529 
-3542 GSIQTYFNVN
+3542 
-3552 EQGAVVI
+3552 
-3559 RNPQEFSDFQQVTI
+3559 
-3573 NASFRAS
+3573 
-3580 FNDKWNHGLDEPL
+3580 
-3593 FTTKRKL
+3593 
-3600 SHEFLNK
+3600 
-3607 RDQLLKKLSGGRLDA
+3607 
-3622 QDETLVALGNPD
+3622 
-3634 DVSGNKAIV
+3634 
-3643 AVDVSQIFTR
+3643 
-3653 QELKERANVFAK
+3653 
-3665 PIGASYQGIL
+3665 
-3675 DQLDLVHQT
+3675 
-3684 VSRDQIVASFEL
+3684 
-3696 NKKVNAYIA
+3696 
-3705 EHPTSGRNQALTQL
+3705 
-3719 KEQITSALF
+3719 
-3728 IGKMQVAQ
+3728 
-3736 VDIDAIAQTRPELA
+3736 
-3750 ARIFMVAIEEANGEH
+3750 
-3765 RGLTDMMVRWAN
+3765 
-3777 EDPYLAPKQGYKGE
+3777 
-3791 TPNDLGFDA
+3791 
-3800 KYHVDLGD
+3800 
-3808 HYADFKQ
+3808 
-3815 WLETSQSNGLLSK
+3815 
-3828 ATLDESTKTVHL
+3828 
-3840 GYSYQ
+3840 
-3845 ELQDLTGVESV
+3845 
-3856 QMAFY
+3856 
-3861 FLKEAA
+3861 
-3867 KKVDPIS
+3867 
-3874 GDSAEMILLKKFAD
+3874 
-3888 KSYLSQLDSDRMD
+3888 
-3901 QIEGI
+3901 
-3906 YRSSHETDVDAW
+3906 
-3918 DRRYSGAGY
+3918 
-3927 DELTN
+3927 
-3932 KLAGATGVDE
+3932 
-3942 QLSVLLDDRKGLL
+3942 
-3955 IGEVHGSD
+3955 D
-3963 VNGLRFVNEQMDA
+3963 VNGW
-3976 LKKQGVTVIGLEHL
+3976 G
-3990 RSDLAQPLIDRYL
+3990 P
-4003 ATGVMSSE
+4003 
-4011 LSAMLKTKHLDAT
+4011 
-4024 LFENARANGMRIVAL
+4024 
-4039 DANSSAR
+4039 
-4046 PNVQGT
+4046 
-4052 EHGLMY
+4052 
-4058 RAGAANNI
+4058 
-4066 AVEVLQSLPDDEK
+4066 
-4079 FVAIYGK
+4079 
-4086 AHLQSHKGI
+4086 
-4095 EGFVPGITH
+4095 IT
-4104 RLDLPALRVSDSN
+4104 
-4117 QFRVEQDDMTL
+4117 
-4128 RVVYDDV
+4128 
-4135 ANKPK
+4135 
-4140 LTFKDSLSGANTAI
+4140 
-4154 HNQNVNDWERVA
+4154 
-4166 VTPTADGG
+4166 VTPTTDGG

-4186 ENDSVV
+4186 ENDDVV
-4192 ANAAANL
+4192 AKAAANL

-4234 QLVGHGRDDSDSN
+4234 QLVGHGRDHSESN
-4247 NTHLSG
+4247 NTRLSG
-4253 YSAEDLAAKLANFQQ
+4253 YSADELAVKLAKFQQ
-4268 SFSQAE
+4268 SFNQAE
-4274 NINNTP
+4274 NINNKP

-4307 DVNGLRVDVSA
+4307 DANGLRVDVSV
-4318 RSSELAVDATGRKH
+4318 RSSELAVDEAGRKH
-4332 TKDENGDWIQKA
+4332 TKDANGDWVQKA
-4344 ETNKVSL
+4344 ENNKVSL
-4351 SWNEQGEVIAKEERI
+4351 SWDAQGEVVAKDERI

-4371 EGDIDLSRIGVSDVG
+4371 EGDIDLSRIGVSDVD
-4386 EIARGAIG
+4386 EPARGAIG

-4400 DAPEKRKVE
+4400 DAPEKRKPE
-4409 TETSSSAANNKLS
+4409 TEVIANSSNSNQLS

-4428 VNVGDGEFTA
+4428 VNVGEGEFTA

-4444 NVGIKVGSGGFKSLA
+4444 NVGIKVGTGGFKSLA

-4467 HIGNGESKHSVDMGG
+4467 HIGDGESKHSVDIGG

-4488 AQMFIGN
+4488 AQMFLGN
-4495 RNVSFNLGQSNDLLV
+4495 RNVSFNFGHSNDLIL

-4533 VLQSIAT
+4533 VLQGIAT
-4540 SGEDQD
+4540 SGEGED

-4569 LDQSSSVDYTCLVEL
+4569 LDQSSSVDYTTLVEL
-4584 DSHNERS
+4584 DSQNERD
-4591 SRGLKHDTEAALNKQ
+4591 SRGLKHDAEATLNKQ
-4606 YNQWLSGNSDSS
+4606 YNQWLSGNGNSGTSQ
-4618 AGKLS
+4618 LS

-4680 QFSATGQAKTT
+4680 QFTATGQAKTT
-4691 FTYTPEDLPRQ
+4691 FTYTPQDLPRQ

-4709 QMAGIGAETTLA
+4709 QLAGVGAETTLA

-4728 TTSGQI
+4728 TASGQI
-4734 VSRNGEAVDG
+4734 VSRNGQAVDG
-4744 VAILT
+4744 VAILK

-4768 PAKLLDSLKSGI
+4768 PAKLLDSLKAGI

-4786 IQSFAETHGLK
+4786 IKSFAETHGLK
-4797 DKAPEEEE
+4797 EKAPEEEKD
-4805 NKSAVSVNGT
+4805 NSSVSVNGAN
-4815 SVNSAQ
+4815 VNSAQ
-4821 GATAS
+4821 GATMA

-4839 FGFNSLNLPNL
+4839 LGFNSLNLPNL

-4860 KEMKSLVENLKENLT
+4860 KEMKSLVENLKQNLT

-4899 DINLSLGNYNFNWG
+4899 DINISLGNYNFNWG

-4948 GGEGSDMGVLMGRE
+4948 GGEGHDMGVLMGRE

-5004 LGRDYVVTS
+5004 SGRDYVVTS
-5013 GNFNRVDTGDGQDYS
+5013 GNFNRVDTGDDQDYS

-5053 RINASAGND
+5053 RINAGAGND

-5075 GEGEDHLIAA
+5075 GDGDDHLIAA

-5093 NGEEGRDLMVLGG
+5093 NGGEGRDLMVLGG

-5134 SSEDNI
+5134 RSEDNI

-5163 LRDPVSETD
+5163 LRDPSNDSD
-5172 QAKFEHIGS
+5172 QSKFEHIGS
-5181 VTFNDYF
+5181 VTFSDYF
-5188 DGKRAQMIIAMGE
+5188 NGNRAQVVIGMSE
-5201 KDANGEREYTTL
+5201 KDLSGEREYTML
-5213 SESSIDALVQA
+5213 SDSAIDALVQA
-5224 MSGFD
+5224 MSGFE
-5229 PQAGDNGFIDNLD
+5229 PQAGDNGFIDSLE
-5242 SKSRVA
+5242 SKSQAA
-5248 ISTAWADVVHKKGI
+5248 ISMAWSDVVHKKGLM
-5262 TV
+5262 V

>member
-16 NYSADNG
+16 NYSADDG
-23 NNDIVA
+23 NNSIVA

-47 GSIGATVHTGS
+47 GSIGATVYTGS

-73 DSTGHLS
+73 DTTGHLS

-105 GVSIDHLGHHGDVS
+105 GVSIDHLGNHGDVN

-124 AYNSVKR
+124 AYNGITR

-147 ALWHETNHGN
+147 ALWHETNQGN

-171 TWFDQYQGSRG
+171 TWFNRYQDSRG
-182 DVSFDGAGAANSIS
+182 DVTFDGAGAANSIS

-223 ITLQGAGASN
+223 VTLQGAGASN

-243 VYQQTHGN
+243 VYAQTRGN

-258 GYNSFYS
+258 GYNSLYS

-293 AQGMEYAKAEDI
+293 AQGMEYAKAEEI
-305 VLTTAKMHGSWIGS
+305 VLTAAQMHGLSIDNGNKF
-319 GTHAVTAVKSE
+319 HAVTAVKSE

-348 NKVRLSND
+348 NKVRLYND
-356 PKTGKLKYY
+356 PETGKLKYY
-365 SEAWYKQGNHLSG
+365 SEAWFKRGNHLTD

-407 HQQSLTVHAMEKDL
+407 HQQSLTVHAVEKDL

-435 DAKDVVLS
+435 DAKDVALS
-443 DAKMGG
+443 EAKMGG
-449 HAISTDG
+449 TAISTDG
-456 TKVDVQAIKSN
+456 TTVDVQAVKSN

-488 ELANDAETGV
+488 ELANDPKTGA

-505 WYKEGD
+505 WYKEGN
-511 HTANLANEDISS
+511 HTADLANEDISS

-537 SALNY
+537 SDLHY
-542 SVNAIRSMSETVA
+542 SVNAVRSTSETVA

-579 HFSGAGGGNVI
+579 HFNGAGGGNVI
-590 KSNVTRGN
+590 KSNVTRGD

-609 ILHSSQFGNT
+609 ILHSSQFGHT

-695 NSRVA
+695 NSRVV

-714 HGLWLAAGGFNV
+714 NGLWLAAGGFNV
-726 MTQVGNGEVTSVL
+726 MTQVGKGDVASVL

-747 KVGEGELTAGMLGGA
+747 KVGDGDLTAGMLGGA
-762 NVMTHIS
+762 NVITHIS
-769 GDEQA
+769 GDNEI

-790 KGKGDTLA
+790 KGKGNALA

-810 GDGSTT
+810 GDGTTT

-869 GTSIAAMIGAGNIF
+869 GTSIAVMIGAGNIF

-890 AWALMGGLGNV
+890 TWALMGGLGNV

-957 IFTHIGNGS
+957 IFTHVGSGS
-966 TFAAMIGQANVMTKV
+966 TFAAMIGQANIMTKV
-981 GNDLTAALMV
+981 GDDLTAALMI

-996 YTHVGDGTSLGLFA
+996 YTHVGDGTSLGIFA
-1010 GEMNVMT
+1010 GEVNVMT

-1121 GIAKGKANIVTKV
+1121 GIAKGKANIITKV

-1139 INVAWGQA
+1139 VNVAWGQA

-1158 YNFAKGEANILTK
+1158 YNFAKGEANVITK

-1206 ITKVGDGRNVVL
+1206 ITKVGNGRNVVL

-1230 DGDSFNALWSKGNV
+1230 DGDSFNALWSKGNI

-1262 ITTTVGNG
+1262 ITTTVGDG

-1281 INTKVGNG
+1281 INTKVGDG

-1319 ANIHIGDGLNIN
+1319 ANIHIGDGLGIN
-1331 ASYARNNVA
+1331 ASYAQNNVA
-1340 IKVGNGDFYSLA
+1340 IKIGNGDFYSLA

-1367 DNVKQTLL
+1367 DNIKQTVL

-1390 EASTSGTQKG
+1390 EASSSGTQKG

-1441 DLNEM
+1441 DLNKM
-1446 DNDLNIDGAS
+1446 QNALNVDGSS
-1456 DHAPNLIVN
+1456 DQTQATNLIVN

-1472 RGWQSTHGVEASYS
+1472 QGWKSTHGVEASYS
-1486 GSVYGVN
+1486 GNVYGVN
-1493 GEGHGTRVTELDTHT
+1493 GEGHGARVTELDTYT

-1582 TGHNDGLGY
+1582 TGQNDGLGY

-1601 SSPQANAVS
+1601 SSQQANAVS
-1610 EHAKQNQASQN
+1610 EHATQNQASQN

-1652 QLESTDQQAI
+1652 QLESTDQQAL

-1676 SEAVTAELTTLAQGL
+1676 SEAVTAELTKLAQGL

-1701 GKSGEQ
+1701 GESGDQ

-1719 VQSQIDDAKQLA
+1719 VQRQLDDAKQLA
-1731 SDKMAAAKQTQSD
+1731 NDKIAAAKQTQSD
-1744 NNSKVKDSIAKSEAG
+1744 NNNKVKESVAKSEAG

-1771 QDIAEAKA
+1771 QDIADAKA

-1789 AKSHDAKQ
+1789 AKSNDARE

-1822 KANQAQNDAQ
+1822 KANQAQNDAK
-1832 GAKQNEGDRPDRQGV
+1832 GTKQNEGDRPDREGV
-1847 AGSGLSGNA
+1847 TGSGLSGNA

-1868 VNTDS
+1868 VTNDS

-1878 GRFSD
+1878 GRFSE
-1883 GLTEQELEALEG
+1883 GLSEQEQEALEG

-1905 NAGIRSKNSGSTIT
+1905 NAGIRGKNSGSTIS
-1919 SMFMEANADSIVV
+1919 SMFTETNSDSIVV
-1932 DTTASQDVVRKEV
+1932 PTAASQDVVRKEI

-1950 NLVGLGEASH
+1950 NLEGLGEASH
-1960 DSAESLVAARAEKV
+1960 DTAESLVSARAEKV

-1982 TDNDVATDKYVPV
+1982 TDNDAATDKYVPV
-1995 PGFERVDADVSDEVK
+1995 PGFERVDADVSDEAK
-2010 QRMIQSMSGYIEH
+2010 ERMIQFVGGYIEH

-2032 AQALATLFVES
+2032 AQALATLFVEA

-2065 FETPHAEKSIVS
+2065 FEAPHGEKSIVS
-2077 FWSGKNFK
+2077 FWSGRNFK
-2085 QYRDVLD
+2085 EYRNVLD
-2092 NAQTDGKKVVY
+2092 NAQADGKKVVY

-2118 HLMRW
+2118 QLMRW
-2123 GGLFLDPDNA
+2123 GGMFLDPDNA

-2158 TGAQHDVYVIAEG
+2158 TGAQNDVYVIAEG
-2171 GVRLGNYFW
+2171 GMRLGNYFW
-2180 HVELPALRQLQ
+2180 NVELPALRQLQ

-2196 GEIRLLDKPVSE
+2196 GEIRLLDKPVSA
-2208 YKDLPADEIG
+2208 YKDIPVEDIG

-2224 GVGVKVRFDALS
+2224 GVAVKVRFDALS
-2236 SARQAELLADNPD
+2236 HEKQADLLADNPD
-2249 DYRADTLVELDV
+2249 GYKADTLVELDV

-2279 RTERNLLVQEGDEGF
+2279 RTERNLLVQEGEEGF
-2294 EVRSWPGS
+2294 EVRSWPGT
-2302 DDKSKTI
+2302 DGKSKTI

-2314 EDAAQQKAIERFILA
+2314 EDAAQQKSIERFILA

-2370 TNSELM
+2370 ANVELM

-2396 QKVIDALAEYH
+2396 QQVIDALTEYH

-2414 DYELESV
+2414 DYELASV
-2421 EQLVNLRKKIE
+2421 EKLLNLRKQVE
-2432 GYALGH
+2432 GYVLGH
-2438 PDSGRLE
+2438 PDSGRVQ

-2457 LEEVSVLA
+2457 LEAVSVLV

-2473 HDSFSRLYDQLDN
+2473 HDSFSHLYDQLDN
-2486 AHLKQSKHLYLD
+2486 ANLKESKHLYLD

-2506 GKGNLAKIDQ
+2506 GKGNLANIDK

-2528 ASVNHEYGQA
+2528 AAVSHEYGQVV
-2538 IADTIFAGL
+2538 ADTIFAGL
-2547 SANELAKDGKGI
+2547 SANDLAKDGKGI
-2559 DITGLNRIHQAL
+2559 DIAGLNKVHQAI

-2589 HSALGHAALQIG
+2589 HSTLGHAALQIG

-2606 IDAQAAADFNKQNY
+2606 LEGQAAADFNKQNY

-2632 IRNIFNVATEY
+2632 IRNIFNVATED

-2683 KLKRFIEK
+2683 KLKRFVEK
-2691 LNAAKGIDAAYKD
+2691 LNAAKGIDASYKD

-2719 LVSTGIPAH
+2719 LASTGIPAH

-2749 RFAQELQKQAQASGD
+2749 RFAEELQKQAQASGD
-2764 PALVAKRIDNVVRL
+2764 PVLVEKRIDNVVRL

-2815 EWNRLSHDPD
+2815 EWNRLSNDPD

-2882 AAKKQSHQVNDDL
+2882 AAKKQSHQVTDVL
-2895 DALSGSEKHK
+2895 DALSGNEKHK
-2905 DKVAIENDGTPP
+2905 ENVAIENDGTPP
-2917 RDKVPLSPLTR
+2917 RDKESLSPLTR
-2928 FLNNELYGERD
+2928 FLNNELYGEKD

-2953 HAVEKG
+2953 HAVENG

-2970 GRLTGYYHQGTAS
+2970 GRLTGYYHQGAAS
-2983 SDDETSTTSGKVV
+2983 SEDETSATSGKVV

-3008 QASAIRSHYQK
+3008 QASAIRNHYQK

-3062 PSNIIL
+3062 PSNIII

-3118 IVGTIAKAVNGQFSV
+3118 IVGAIAKAVNGQFSV
-3133 EKNLKGLPQET
+3133 EKNLKGLPKET

-3157 EGEKLRVKLSNSGF
+3157 EGEKLRAKLAIAGY

-3186 RLMSQYTGQI
+3186 RLMGQYTDQI
-3196 VSDLLNTQHIKHN
+3196 VSGLFNAEQAAVEAGEVLKGLEKDFKRYGDALKPDTSVPGKSKDIRTTKDFLNGYKNDHAKEIVDGFRSDMSIKQLVDLFVKGNWSAEQKGALAWEIESRALKVTFQNKSEKYNRLFREIASAGVVDAKATEQLAPQLMLLNLANDGFGGRCDPLSKLVLV
-3209 EAKLNLEPHGK
+3209 AKQLENDG
-3220 NYESRDLILK
+3220 
-3230 PISQPETVELG
+3230 QV
-3241 MPEVDQKVLADIA
+3241 
-3254 ERENVII
+3254 
-3261 GVRPVDEKSKSLI
+3261 GVARQLLE
-3274 ASKMYSSKGLFV
+3274 KMYSAAAVLSNPTLYSDSEKANASKLLSSLAAIH
-3286 KAKSSDWG
+3286 AKN
-3294 PMSGFIPVDQS
+3294 PMHDTSMKVWQEKLEGKQALTVNGVVEKITD
-3305 FAKASAR
+3305 ASANGKPV
-3312 RDLETFNRHAEQ
+3312 L
-3324 SIQSGNAV
+3324 
-3332 SADLYLNQV
+3332 
-3341 RVEEL
+3341 
-3346 VSKYH
+3346 
-3351 SLTPLELDD
+3351 LELDAPGHAMAAWAKG
-3360 QSGMYKTT
+3360 SGDDRVYGFYDPNAGIVEFSSAEKFGDYLTRFFGKSDLNMAQGYKLGKNAAGEAIFNRVVVMDGNTLASYKPTFGDKTT
-3368 ATNGDQS
+3368 
-3375 VPFFLNRVTVDGN
+3375 
-3388 ELWQVHYITN
+3388 
-3398 GELAPFKVI
+3398 
-3407 GDPVSKQPM
+3407 M
-3416 TADYDLLTVMYSYG
+3416 
-3430 DLGPQDK
+3430 
-3437 VKQPLTWQQWK
+3437 
-3448 DSVTYEDLT
+3448 
-3457 PKYKELY
+3457 
-3464 SNEDLYNKKD
+3464 
-3474 GASLGNVSG
+3474 
-3483 RLKELKD
+3483 
-3490 RINVDLGRTN
+3490 
-3500 GLEMVH
+3500 
-3506 HGADDANP
+3506 
-3514 YAVMADNFPATFFVP
+3514 
-3529 KSLFAEDGLGEGK
+3529 
-3542 GSIQTYFNVN
+3542 
-3552 EQGAVVI
+3552 
-3559 RNPQEFSDFQQVTI
+3559 
-3573 NASFRAS
+3573 
-3580 FNDKWNHGLDEPL
+3580 
-3593 FTTKRKL
+3593 
-3600 SHEFLNK
+3600 
-3607 RDQLLKKLSGGRLDA
+3607 
-3622 QDETLVALGNPD
+3622 
-3634 DVSGNKAIV
+3634 
-3643 AVDVSQIFTR
+3643 
-3653 QELKERANVFAK
+3653 
-3665 PIGASYQGIL
+3665 QGIL
-3675 DQLDLVHQT
+3675 DLPV
-3684 VSRDQIVASFEL
+3684 
-3696 NKKVNAYIA
+3696 
-3705 EHPTSGRNQALTQL
+3705 
-3719 KEQITSALF
+3719 
-3728 IGKMQVAQ
+3728 
-3736 VDIDAIAQTRPELA
+3736 
-3750 ARIFMVAIEEANGEH
+3750 
-3765 RGLTDMMVRWAN
+3765 
-3777 EDPYLAPKQGYKGE
+3777 
-3791 TPNDLGFDA
+3791 FDA
-3800 KYHVDLGD
+3800 TPIKKPGTSDVDGNAKIVD
-3808 HYADFKQ
+3808 V
-3815 WLETSQSNGLLSK
+3815 T
-3828 ATLDESTKTVHL
+3828 
-3840 GYSYQ
+3840 
-3845 ELQDLTGVESV
+3845 
-3856 QMAFY
+3856 
-3861 FLKEAA
+3861 KEALA
-3867 KKVDPIS
+3867 DGK
-3874 GDSAEMILLKKFAD
+3874 IL
-3888 KSYLSQLDSDRMD
+3888 
-3901 QIEGI
+3901 
-3906 YRSSHETDVDAW
+3906 
-3918 DRRYSGAGY
+3918 
-3927 DELTN
+3927 
-3932 KLAGATGVDE
+3932 
-3942 QLSVLLDDRKGLL
+3942 
-3955 IGEVHGSD
+3955 
-3963 VNGLRFVNEQMDA
+3963 
-3976 LKKQGVTVIGLEHL
+3976 
-3990 RSDLAQPLIDRYL
+3990 
-4003 ATGVMSSE
+4003 
-4011 LSAMLKTKHLDAT
+4011 
-4024 LFENARANGMRIVAL
+4024 
-4039 DANSSAR
+4039 
-4046 PNVQGT
+4046 
-4052 EHGLMY
+4052 
-4058 RAGAANNI
+4058 
-4066 AVEVLQSLPDDEK
+4066 
-4079 FVAIYGK
+4079 
-4086 AHLQSHKGI
+4086 
-4095 EGFVPGITH
+4095 
-4104 RLDLPALRVSDSN
+4104 
-4117 QFRVEQDDMTL
+4117 
-4128 RVVYDDV
+4128 
-4135 ANKPK
+4135 
-4140 LTFKDSLSGANTAI
+4140 
-4154 HNQNVNDWERVA
+4154 HNQNVNDWERVV

-4186 ENDSVV
+4186 ENDAV
-4192 ANAAANL
+4192 AAKAAANL

-4234 QLVGHGRDDSDSN
+4234 QLVGHGRDDSESN
-4247 NTHLSG
+4247 NTRLSG
-4253 YSAEDLAAKLANFQQ
+4253 YSADELAVKLAKFQQ
-4268 SFSQAE
+4268 SFNQAE
-4274 NINNTP
+4274 NVSSKP

-4307 DVNGLRVDVSA
+4307 DANGLRLDVSV
-4318 RSSELAVDATGRKH
+4318 RSSELAVDETGRKH
-4332 TKDENGDWIQKA
+4332 TKDANGNWVQKA
-4344 ETNKVSL
+4344 ESNKVSL
-4351 SWNEQGEVIAKEERI
+4351 SWNEQGDVVAKDERI
-4366 RNGIA
+4366 HNGIA
-4371 EGDIDLSRIGVSDVG
+4371 EGDIDLSRIGISDVD
-4386 EIARGAIG
+4386 EPARGAIG
-4394 DNNDVF
+4394 DNKDVF
-4400 DAPEKRKVE
+4400 DAPEKRKAE
-4409 TETSSSAANNKLS
+4409 TETSSSSANNKLS

-4444 NVGIKVGSGGFKSLA
+4444 NVGIKVGTGGFKSLA
-4459 FGDNNVMV
+4459 FGDNNVMI
-4467 HIGNGESKHSVDMGG
+4467 HIGNGESKHSFDIGG

-4495 RNVSFNLGQSNDLLV
+4495 RNVSFNKGRSNDLIV

-4540 SGEDQD
+4540 SGEGKD

-4569 LDQSSSVDYTCLVEL
+4569 LDQSSSVDYTSLVEL
-4584 DSHNERS
+4584 DSQNERS
-4591 SRGLKHDTEAALNKQ
+4591 SRGLKHDAEAALNKQ
-4606 YNQWLSGNSDSS
+4606 YNQWLSGNGNNDTS
-4618 AGKLS
+4618 KLS

-4709 QMAGIGAETTLA
+4709 QLAGVGAETTLA

-4728 TTSGQI
+4728 TASGHI

-4744 VAILT
+4744 VAILK

-4768 PAKLLDSLKSGI
+4768 PTKLVNSLEAGI
-4780 DMGADG
+4780 NMGADG
-4786 IQSFAETHGLK
+4786 IKSFAETHGLK
-4797 DKAPEEEE
+4797 EKAPEEEE
-4805 NKSAVSVNGT
+4805 SKPSVSLNGET
-4815 SVNSAQ
+4815 LNSTQ
-4821 GATAS
+4821 GATVA
-4826 DGNTETAETQDRA
+4826 DGSTETTETPDRA

-4860 KEMKSLVENLKENLT
+4860 KEMKSLVANLKENLT

-4948 GGEGSDMGVLMGRE
+4948 GGEGNDMGVLMGRE

-5004 LGRDYVVTS
+5004 SGRDYVVTS
-5013 GNFNRVDTGDGQDYS
+5013 GNFNRVDTGDDQDYS

-5042 NDFAN
+5042 DDFAN

-5093 NGEEGRDLMVLGG
+5093 NGGEGRDLMVLGG

-5134 SSEDNI
+5134 RSEDNI

-5163 LRDPVSETD
+5163 LRDPASDSD

-5181 VTFNDYF
+5181 VTFSDYF
-5188 DGKRAQMIIAMGE
+5188 NGNRAQVIIAMGE
-5201 KDANGEREYTTL
+5201 KDATGEREYTTL
-5213 SESSIDALVQA
+5213 SESAIDALVQA

-5248 ISTAWADVVHKKGI
+5248 ITTAWADVVHKKGI

>member
-16 NYSADNG
+16 NYSADDG
-23 NNDIVA
+23 NNNIVA

-34 EIHAYGGDDHVTV
+34 QIHAYGGDDHVTV
-47 GSIGATVHTGS
+47 GSIGATVYTGS
-58 GNDTVVGGSAYLRVE
+58 GNDTVVGGSAYLKVE
-73 DSTGHLS
+73 DSTGHLT

-105 GVSIDHLGHHGDVS
+105 GVSIDHLGNHGDVS

-124 AYNSVKR
+124 AYNGITR

-137 VTFKGAGGYN
+137 VTFAGAGGYN
-147 ALWHETNHGN
+147 ALWHETNQGN
-157 LSFAGAG
+157 LSFTGAG

-171 TWFDQYQGSRG
+171 TWFNRYQGSHG
-182 DVSFDGAGAANSIS
+182 DVTFDGAGAANSIS

-233 RIERTRQAED
+233 RIERTHQAED
-243 VYQQTHGN
+243 VYTQTRGN

-258 GYNSFYS
+258 GYNSLYS

-271 IHFSGGGAYNTITR
+271 IYFSGGGAYNTIIR
-285 KGSGSSFD
+285 KGSGNDF
-293 AQGMEYAKAEDI
+293 AKEGMTNAKADEI
-305 VLTTAKMHGSWIGS
+305 VLTKAVMSGSWIGQD
-319 GTHAVTAVKSE
+319 HHVTAVKSAS
-330 REPNTYLFAIAD
+330 EPNTYLFAFAD
-342 GTYTKI
+342 STYTKI
-348 NKVRLSND
+348 NKVQLRND
-356 PKTGKLKYY
+356 PQTGELKYY
-365 SEAWYKQGNHLSG
+365 STAWYKEGNHLSN
-378 LARSDVSSAGGF
+378 LANQDISDNGGF
-390 EVNPINGGYTL
+390 TAININGAYTL
-401 SNIAVE
+401 SDLKVE
-407 HQQSLTVHAMEKDL
+407 HQQSVTVHAVEKSL
-421 TEYEWVTYANGALI
+421 TEYEWVTYANGAVI
-435 DAKDVVLS
+435 DAKEVSLS

-449 HAISTDG
+449 HAIYADG
-456 TKVDVQAIKSN
+456 TKVDVKAVKSN
-467 RKPNTYV
+467 RQPNTYI

-488 ELANDAETGV
+488 ELANDPETGA

-511 HTANLANEDISS
+511 HTANIANQDISS
-523 ANGYHSMGKGGYSL
+523 ATGYNPMGKGGYSL
-537 SALNY
+537 SDLHY
-542 SVNAIRSMSETVA
+542 SVNAVRSTSETVA
-555 DIDEY
+555 DIEEY

-566 KPATDSGESSGDV
+566 KPANDSGESSGDV
-579 HFSGAGGGNVI
+579 RFNGAGGGNVI

-598 VYFNGGGIANV
+598 VHFNGGGIANV

-653 SKQGKMDVYAGGAVN
+653 SQQGKMDVYAGGAVN
-668 VLVRIGDGQYLAHLL
+668 VLVRLGDGQYLAHLL

-688 SVHKGNG
+688 SVQKGSG
-695 NSRVA
+695 DSRVV

-714 HGLWLAAGGFNV
+714 NGLWLAAGGFNV
-726 MTQVGNGEVTSVL
+726 MTQVGQGDVAAVL

-747 KVGEGELTAGMLGGA
+747 KMGEGQLTSGMLGGA
-762 NVMTHIS
+762 NVITHIS
-769 GDEQA
+769 NDDQL

-790 KGKGDTLA
+790 KGKGNTLA

-810 GDGSTT
+810 GDGTTT

-828 VGNGDTTGI
+828 IGNGDTTGI
-837 MLGVGNVL
+837 LLGVGNVL

-869 GTSIAAMIGAGNIF
+869 GTSIAVMIGAGNIF

-919 VFTHIGDGMS
+919 VFTHIGDGVS

-957 IFTHIGNGS
+957 IFTHVGSGS
-966 TFAAMIGQANVMTKV
+966 TFAAMIGQANIMTKV

-996 YTHVGDGTSLGLFA
+996 MTHVGDGTSLGLFA
-1010 GEMNVMT
+1010 GEVNVMT

-1075 VGDATTAAVLAGKG
+1075 VGNATTTAVLAGKG

-1107 IGNVMTHVGDGTTI
+1107 VGNVMTHVGDGTTI
-1121 GIAKGKANIVTKV
+1121 GIAKGKANLITKV

-1139 INVAWGQA
+1139 VNVAWGQA

-1158 YNFAKGEANILTK
+1158 YNFAKGEANLITK
-1171 VGDGQEVSVVQGK
+1171 VGDGQEVSVVQGE

-1206 ITKVGDGRNVVL
+1206 ITRVGHGQNVVL

-1230 DGDSFNALWSKGNV
+1230 DGDSFNALWSKGNI

-1249 DGMQVTAAKGKAN
+1249 DGMQVTAAKGQAN

-1270 LSVTA
+1270 LNVTA

-1281 INTKVGNG
+1281 INTKVGDG

-1319 ANIHIGDGLNIN
+1319 ANIHVGDGLNIN
-1331 ASYARNNVA
+1331 ASYAQNNVA

-1367 DNVKQTLL
+1367 DNIKQTVL

-1390 EASTSGTQKG
+1390 EASSSGTHKG

-1413 GFQMDAIEEVG
+1413 GFQMDAIKEVG

-1441 DLNEM
+1441 DLNKMEHA
-1446 DNDLNIDGAS
+1446 LNVDDSSVQAS
-1456 DHAPNLIVN
+1456 NLIVN
-1465 GDFEQGD
+1465 GDFELGEH
-1472 RGWQSTHGVEASYS
+1472 GWQSTHGVEASYA
-1486 GSVYGVN
+1486 GSVYGVE
-1493 GEGHGTRVTELDTHT
+1493 GEGHGARVTELDTYT

-1514 DLTDLT
+1514 DLANLAQ
-1520 EGEVIAVS
+1520 GEVIAVS

-1557 DASAWQQKT
+1557 DESAWQQKT
-1566 LKLTAHAGSNR
+1566 LKLTAQAGSNR

-1596 VAKSE
+1596 VATSE
-1601 SSPQANAVS
+1601 SSQQANAIR
-1610 EHAKQNQASQN
+1610 EHATQNPAAQN

-1652 QLESTDQQAI
+1652 QLESTDQQAL

-1670 DAVKEE
+1670 DAVQEE
-1676 SEAVTAELTTLAQGL
+1676 SEAITAELTKLAQGL
-1691 DVLDGQATHT
+1691 DVLDSQATHT
-1701 GKSGEQ
+1701 GESGDQ
-1707 WRNDFAGGLLDG
+1707 WRNEFASGLLAG
-1719 VQSQIDDAKQLA
+1719 VQTQLDDAKQLA
-1731 SDKMAAAKQTQSD
+1731 NDKIAEAKQTHAD
-1744 NNSKVKDSIAKSEAG
+1744 NQNKVKDAVAKSEAG
-1759 VAKGEQNRAGAE
+1759 IAKGEQNRAGAE
-1771 QDIAEAKA
+1771 QDIADAQA
-1779 DAETRKADAV
+1779 DAEKRKADAL
-1789 AKSHDAKQ
+1789 AKGKDAQQ
-1797 AESDAHSA
+1797 AESDAHHA
-1805 ANDAQSRGD
+1805 VNNAQSRGD
-1814 RDAMNAEN
+1814 RDVQLAEN
-1822 KANQAQNDAQ
+1822 KANQAQADAQ
-1832 GAKQNEGDRPDRQGV
+1832 GAKQNGGDRPDRQGV
-1847 AGSGLSGNA
+1847 TGSGLSGNA
-1856 HRVEGAGETGSH
+1856 HSVEGAGETDSH
-1868 VNTDS
+1868 INTDS

-1878 GRFSD
+1878 GRFSE
-1883 GLTEQELEALEG
+1883 GLTEQEQEALEG

-1905 NAGIRSKNSGSTIT
+1905 NAGIRAKNSVSSMT
-1919 SMFMEANADSIVV
+1919 SMFSETNSKSIVV
-1932 DTTASQDVVRKEV
+1932 PTKVSPEPDRQEVTRRDV

-1950 NLVGLGEASH
+1950 NL
-1960 DSAESLVAARAEKV
+1960 ESLSAVQGSQPTGQLASKS
-1974 ANLYRWLD
+1974 
-1982 TDNDVATDKYVPV
+1982 V
-1995 PGFERVDADVSDEVK
+1995 PGFKSHFASTSIGIENELSGLVVVLPKNSAQTFGYVHDSQGNPLFMLTKDMNQGGYSNPVGINDIQGVNNWQTHTIELVTYPSEISDTAAVESRKEAMLWLAKEFTDHINQSNHQSLPHLVSDDG
-2010 QRMIQSMSGYIEH
+2010 RF
-2023 TDNQVPKDQ
+2023 
-2032 AQALATLFVES
+2032 TLVIS
-2043 TLDYDWDKRVEFLTK
+2043 N
-2058 LESYGYS
+2058 S
-2065 FETPHAEKSIVS
+2065 
-2077 FWSGKNFK
+2077 
-2085 QYRDVLD
+2085 
-2092 NAQTDGKKVVY
+2092 
-2103 DIDVKGNAFAIDLNK
+2103 K
-2118 HLMRW
+2118 HLIAA
-2123 GGLFLDPDNA
+2123 GNGT
-2133 EQNQL
+2133 
-2138 KSSIDAATFSNTGFW
+2138 SIDAQGKTIGMTPSGQQATMAISAKEFGTSSSSEVRLLESAPWYQAGLRDEFLANAKNTTLDDPATAQNVYAYLT
-2153 SSVYA
+2153 SVYSKTA
-2158 TGAQHDVYVIAEG
+2158 DLAKEYGIYINDWDPASEGFSPNAQGLTDPKVKNAWSILPRTKPVRMLALLSAEDSRYVRQQIAEKLKGTYSESLAKNVFEYFQYG
-2171 GVRLGNYFW
+2171 GEVAGHGINNATTGS
-2180 HVELPALRQLQ
+2180 VQQPEPAVLFEFRSVPSALSDF
-2191 REGLV
+2191 V
-2196 GEIRLLDKPVSE
+2196 PKTAS
-2208 YKDLPADEIG
+2208 
-2218 RRLTDA
+2218 T
-2224 GVGVKVRFDALS
+2224 VKVDVKALDHFDSASRKAIITEVNALVSGSEDFDAWYQEYRASKGQPPVKNPKS
-2236 SARQAELLADNPD
+2236 SASANHKAEWLMTQHAEQWAKITAPYTDNHGTLTSTKLASNDKE
-2249 DYRADTLVELDV
+2249 ELHALGETSNLEHNKQQENV
-2261 KLSAIDSML
+2261 ASIINTML
-2270 RESLPFYSL
+2270 NDMLPFYAL

-2294 EVRSWPGS
+2294 EVRAWPGTE
-2302 DDKSKTI
+2302 DKSKTI
-2309 LLDNP
+2309 ILEDP
-2314 EDAAQQKAIERFILA
+2314 EDAAQHKAIERFILA

-2348 LSHHDGRTRI
+2348 ISHHEGRTHV
-2358 LAQKEDGAWTYN
+2358 LAQKVDGAWQYN
-2370 TNSELM
+2370 ATVELM
-2376 SVTELLDAAH
+2376 SVSELLDAAN
-2386 VSGKVRGESY
+2386 VTGKIRGESY
-2396 QKVIDALAEYH
+2396 QQVIDALTDYH
-2407 ASTAEHA
+2407 ASITEHA
-2414 DYELESV
+2414 DYEPESV
-2421 EQLVNLRKKIE
+2421 EKLLNLRKKIE
-2432 GYALGH
+2432 GYVLGH
-2438 PDSGRLE
+2438 PDSGRVE
-2445 AMNSLLNQVNSR
+2445 AMNSLLNQVNTR
-2457 LEEVSVLA
+2457 LDEVSLLSVA
-2465 VSEQSIKA
+2465 EQTIQA
-2473 HDSFSRLYDQLDN
+2473 QDSFSRLYDQLEAAN
-2486 AHLKQSKHLYLD
+2486 LKESKHLYLD
-2498 GNGDFVTK
+2498 QNGDFVTK
-2506 GKGNLAKIDQ
+2506 GKGNLANIDL
-2516 LGGSDAVLEKVK
+2516 LGSREAVLEKVK
-2528 ASVNHEYGQA
+2528 LTVSNEYGQTV
-2538 IADTIFAGL
+2538 ADTIFAGL
-2547 SANELAKDGKGI
+2547 SAKDLAKDGKGI
-2559 DITGLNRIHQAL
+2559 DIAGLNKVHQAI
-2571 EQHMSPVSATMYI
+2571 EQHLSPVSATLYI

-2606 IDAQAAADFNKQNY
+2606 LEGQAAADFNQQNY

-2632 IRNIFNVATEY
+2632 ISNILNVATKD

-2666 DMASEEN
+2666 DVASEEN
-2673 DGFGLNDGET
+2673 DGFGLHDGDI

-2691 LNAAKGIDAAYKD
+2691 LNAAKGIDASFKE

-2719 LVSTGIPAH
+2719 LETTGIPAH
-2728 VFQPFVDQWND
+2728 VFQPFVEQWND

-2749 RFAQELQKQAQASGD
+2749 RFAQELRLQAQRSDD
-2764 PALVAKRIDNVVRL
+2764 PELLEKRIGNVIRQ
-2778 FAERALEEIEAFKAS
+2778 FAERALEEIETFKAS
-2793 QADEGRV
+2793 QADQGRV

-2815 EWNRLSHDPD
+2815 EWHRLSNDPD

-2850 LIGHTWR
+2850 LIGHTWL

-2882 AAKKQSHQVNDDL
+2882 AAKKQSHQVTDVL
-2895 DALSGSEKHK
+2895 DALSGNEKPK
-2905 DKVAIENDGTPP
+2905 ENVAIENDGTPP
-2917 RDKVPLSPLTR
+2917 RDKESLSPLTR
-2928 FLNNELYGERD
+2928 FLNNELYGDKE
-2939 ARRKIGD
+2939 ARRKIGE

-2959 ESQKVT
+2959 ESQKIT
-2965 LKGEA
+2965 LQGEA
-2970 GRLTGYYHQGTAS
+2970 GRLTGYYHQGTAPREG
-2983 SDDETSTTSGKVV
+2983 ETSTTSGKVV

-3008 QASAIRSHYQK
+3008 QASAIRNHYQK

-3062 PSNIIL
+3062 PSNIII

-3118 IVGTIAKAVNGQFSV
+3118 IVGAIAKAVNGQFSV
-3133 EKNLKGLPQET
+3133 EKNLEGLPKET
-3144 PILLLT
+3144 SILLLT
-3150 DNEGLGE
+3150 DNEGLGN
-3157 EGEKLRVKLSNSGF
+3157 EGEKLRTKLTASGY

-3186 RLMSQYTGQI
+3186 RLMSQYADQI
-3196 VSDLLNTQHIKHN
+3196 VSGLSSSASVDEDLDQQGLDTTSTKDQGISNKNDHLQVVDSK
-3209 EAKLNLEPHGK
+3209 EA
-3220 NYESRDLILK
+3220 
-3230 PISQPETVELG
+3230 
-3241 MPEVDQKVLADIA
+3241 LADGKILH
-3254 ERENVII
+3254 NQDVN
-3261 GVRPVDEKSKSLI
+3261 S
-3274 ASKMYSSKGLFV
+3274 
-3286 KAKSSDWG
+3286 WG
-3294 PMSGFIPVDQS
+3294 P
-3305 FAKASAR
+3305 
-3312 RDLETFNRHAEQ
+3312 
-3324 SIQSGNAV
+3324 
-3332 SADLYLNQV
+3332 
-3341 RVEEL
+3341 
-3346 VSKYH
+3346 
-3351 SLTPLELDD
+3351 
-3360 QSGMYKTT
+3360 
-3368 ATNGDQS
+3368 
-3375 VPFFLNRVTVDGN
+3375 
-3388 ELWQVHYITN
+3388 IT
-3398 GELAPFKVI
+3398 
-3407 GDPVSKQPM
+3407 
-3416 TADYDLLTVMYSYG
+3416 
-3430 DLGPQDK
+3430 
-3437 VKQPLTWQQWK
+3437 
-3448 DSVTYEDLT
+3448 
-3457 PKYKELY
+3457 
-3464 SNEDLYNKKD
+3464 
-3474 GASLGNVSG
+3474 
-3483 RLKELKD
+3483 
-3490 RINVDLGRTN
+3490 
-3500 GLEMVH
+3500 
-3506 HGADDANP
+3506 
-3514 YAVMADNFPATFFVP
+3514 
-3529 KSLFAEDGLGEGK
+3529 
-3542 GSIQTYFNVN
+3542 
-3552 EQGAVVI
+3552 
-3559 RNPQEFSDFQQVTI
+3559 
-3573 NASFRAS
+3573 
-3580 FNDKWNHGLDEPL
+3580 
-3593 FTTKRKL
+3593 
-3600 SHEFLNK
+3600 
-3607 RDQLLKKLSGGRLDA
+3607 
-3622 QDETLVALGNPD
+3622 
-3634 DVSGNKAIV
+3634 
-3643 AVDVSQIFTR
+3643 
-3653 QELKERANVFAK
+3653 
-3665 PIGASYQGIL
+3665 
-3675 DQLDLVHQT
+3675 
-3684 VSRDQIVASFEL
+3684 
-3696 NKKVNAYIA
+3696 
-3705 EHPTSGRNQALTQL
+3705 
-3719 KEQITSALF
+3719 
-3728 IGKMQVAQ
+3728 
-3736 VDIDAIAQTRPELA
+3736 
-3750 ARIFMVAIEEANGEH
+3750 
-3765 RGLTDMMVRWAN
+3765 
-3777 EDPYLAPKQGYKGE
+3777 
-3791 TPNDLGFDA
+3791 
-3800 KYHVDLGD
+3800 
-3808 HYADFKQ
+3808 
-3815 WLETSQSNGLLSK
+3815 
-3828 ATLDESTKTVHL
+3828 
-3840 GYSYQ
+3840 
-3845 ELQDLTGVESV
+3845 
-3856 QMAFY
+3856 
-3861 FLKEAA
+3861 
-3867 KKVDPIS
+3867 
-3874 GDSAEMILLKKFAD
+3874 
-3888 KSYLSQLDSDRMD
+3888 
-3901 QIEGI
+3901 
-3906 YRSSHETDVDAW
+3906 
-3918 DRRYSGAGY
+3918 
-3927 DELTN
+3927 
-3932 KLAGATGVDE
+3932 
-3942 QLSVLLDDRKGLL
+3942 
-3955 IGEVHGSD
+3955 
-3963 VNGLRFVNEQMDA
+3963 
-3976 LKKQGVTVIGLEHL
+3976 
-3990 RSDLAQPLIDRYL
+3990 
-4003 ATGVMSSE
+4003 
-4011 LSAMLKTKHLDAT
+4011 
-4024 LFENARANGMRIVAL
+4024 
-4039 DANSSAR
+4039 
-4046 PNVQGT
+4046 
-4052 EHGLMY
+4052 
-4058 RAGAANNI
+4058 
-4066 AVEVLQSLPDDEK
+4066 
-4079 FVAIYGK
+4079 
-4086 AHLQSHKGI
+4086 
-4095 EGFVPGITH
+4095 
-4104 RLDLPALRVSDSN
+4104 
-4117 QFRVEQDDMTL
+4117 
-4128 RVVYDDV
+4128 
-4135 ANKPK
+4135 
-4140 LTFKDSLSGANTAI
+4140 
-4154 HNQNVNDWERVA
+4154 
-4166 VTPTADGG
+4166 VTPTTDGG

-4186 ENDSVV
+4186 ENDDVV
-4192 ANAAANL
+4192 AKAAANL

-4234 QLVGHGRDDSDSN
+4234 QLVGHGRDHSESN
-4247 NTHLSG
+4247 NTRLSG
-4253 YSAEDLAAKLANFQQ
+4253 YSADELAVKLAKFQQ
-4268 SFSQAE
+4268 SFNQAE
-4274 NINNTP
+4274 NINNKP
-4280 DHISIVGCSLVS
+4280 YHISIVGCSLVS

-4307 DVNGLRVDVSA
+4307 DANGLRVDVSV
-4318 RSSELAVDATGRKH
+4318 RSSELAVDEAGRKH
-4332 TKDENGDWIQKA
+4332 TKDANGDWVQKA
-4344 ETNKVSL
+4344 ENNKVSL
-4351 SWNEQGEVIAKEERI
+4351 SWDAQGEVVAKDERI

-4371 EGDIDLSRIGVSDVG
+4371 EGDIDLSRIGVNNVD
-4386 EIARGAIG
+4386 EPARGAIG

-4400 DAPEKRKVE
+4400 DAPEKRKPE
-4409 TETSSSAANNKLS
+4409 TEVIANSSSSNQLS

-4428 VNVGDGEFTA
+4428 VNVGEGEFTA

-4444 NVGIKVGSGGFKSLA
+4444 NVGIKVGTGGFKSLA

-4467 HIGNGESKHSVDMGG
+4467 HIGDGESKHSVDIGG

-4488 AQMFIGN
+4488 AQMFLGN
-4495 RNVSFNLGQSNDLLV
+4495 RNVSFNFGHSNDLIL

-4533 VLQSIAT
+4533 VLQGIAT
-4540 SGEDQD
+4540 SGEGED

-4569 LDQSSSVDYTCLVEL
+4569 LDQSSSVDYTTLVEL
-4584 DSHNERS
+4584 DSQNERD
-4591 SRGLKHDTEAALNKQ
+4591 SRGLKHDAEATLNKQ
-4606 YNQWLSGNSDSS
+4606 YNQWLSGNGNSGTSQ
-4618 AGKLS
+4618 LS

-4680 QFSATGQAKTT
+4680 QFTATGQAKTT
-4691 FTYTPEDLPRQ
+4691 FTYTPQDLPRQ

-4709 QMAGIGAETTLA
+4709 QLAGVGAETTLA

-4728 TTSGQI
+4728 TASGQI
-4734 VSRNGEAVDG
+4734 VSRNGQAVDG
-4744 VAILT
+4744 VAILK

-4768 PAKLLDSLKSGI
+4768 PAKLLDSLKAGI

-4786 IQSFAETHGLK
+4786 IKSFAETHGLK
-4797 DKAPEEEE
+4797 EKAPEEEKD
-4805 NKSAVSVNGT
+4805 NSSVSVNGAN
-4815 SVNSAQ
+4815 VNSAQ
-4821 GATAS
+4821 GATMA

-4839 FGFNSLNLPNL
+4839 LGFNSLNLPNL

-4860 KEMKSLVENLKENLT
+4860 KEMKSLVENLKQNLT

-4899 DINLSLGNYNFNWG
+4899 DINISLGNYNFNWG

-4948 GGEGSDMGVLMGRE
+4948 GGEGHDMGVLMGRE

-5004 LGRDYVVTS
+5004 SGRDYVVTS
-5013 GNFNRVDTGDGQDYS
+5013 GNFNRVDTGDDQDYS

-5053 RINASAGND
+5053 RINAGAGND

-5075 GEGEDHLIAA
+5075 GDGDDHLIAA

-5093 NGEEGRDLMVLGG
+5093 NGGEGRDLMVLGG

-5134 SSEDNI
+5134 RSEDNI

-5163 LRDPVSETD
+5163 LRDPSNDSD
-5172 QAKFEHIGS
+5172 QSKFEHIGS
-5181 VTFNDYF
+5181 VTFSDYF
-5188 DGKRAQMIIAMGE
+5188 NGNRAQVVIGMSE
-5201 KDANGEREYTTL
+5201 KDLSGEREYTML
-5213 SESSIDALVQA
+5213 SDSAIDALVQA
-5224 MSGFD
+5224 MSGFE
-5229 PQAGDNGFIDNLD
+5229 PQAGDNGFIDSLE
-5242 SKSRVA
+5242 SKSQAA
-5248 ISTAWADVVHKKGI
+5248 ISMAWSDVVHKKGLM
-5262 TV
+5262 V

>member
-16 NYSADNG
+16 NYSADDG
-23 NNDIVA
+23 NNNIVA

-34 EIHAYGGDDHVTV
+34 QIHAYGGDDHVTV
-47 GSIGATVHTGS
+47 GSIGATVYTGS
-58 GNDTVVGGSAYLRVE
+58 GNDTVVGGSAYLKVE
-73 DSTGHLS
+73 DSTGHLT

-105 GVSIDHLGHHGDVS
+105 GVSIDHLGNHGDVS

-124 AYNSVKR
+124 AYNGITR

-137 VTFKGAGGYN
+137 VTFAGAGGYN
-147 ALWHETNHGN
+147 ALWHETNQGN
-157 LSFAGAG
+157 LSFTGAG

-171 TWFDQYQGSRG
+171 TWFNRYQGSHG
-182 DVSFDGAGAANSIS
+182 DVTFDGAGAANSIS

-233 RIERTRQAED
+233 RIERTHQAED
-243 VYQQTHGN
+243 VYTQTRGN

-258 GYNSFYS
+258 GYNSLYS

-271 IHFSGGGAYNTITR
+271 IYFSGGGAYNTIIR
-285 KGSGSSFD
+285 KGFGNDF
-293 AQGMEYAKAEDI
+293 AKEGMTNAKADEI
-305 VLTTAKMHGSWIGS
+305 VLTKAVMSGSWIGQD
-319 GTHAVTAVKSE
+319 HHVTAVKSAS
-330 REPNTYLFAIAD
+330 EPNTYLFAFAD
-342 GTYTKI
+342 STYTKI
-348 NKVRLSND
+348 NKVQLRND
-356 PKTGKLKYY
+356 PQTGELKYY
-365 SEAWYKQGNHLSG
+365 STAWYKEGNHLSN
-378 LARSDVSSAGGF
+378 LANQDISDNGGF
-390 EVNPINGGYTL
+390 TAININGAYTL
-401 SNIAVE
+401 SDLKVE
-407 HQQSLTVHAMEKDL
+407 HQQSVTVHAVEKSL
-421 TEYEWVTYANGALI
+421 TEYEWVTYANGAVI
-435 DAKDVVLS
+435 DAKEVSLS

-449 HAISTDG
+449 HAIYADG
-456 TKVDVQAIKSN
+456 TKVDVKAVKSN
-467 RKPNTYV
+467 RQPNTYI

-488 ELANDAETGV
+488 ELANDPETGA

-511 HTANLANEDISS
+511 HTANIANQDISS
-523 ANGYHSMGKGGYSL
+523 ATGYNPMGKGGYSL
-537 SALNY
+537 SDLHY
-542 SVNAIRSMSETVA
+542 SVNAVRSTSETVA
-555 DIDEY
+555 DIEEY

-566 KPATDSGESSGDV
+566 KPANDSGESSGDV
-579 HFSGAGGGNVI
+579 RFNGAGGGNVI

-598 VYFNGGGIANV
+598 VHFNGGGIANV

-653 SKQGKMDVYAGGAVN
+653 SQQGKMDVYAGGAVN
-668 VLVRIGDGQYLAHLL
+668 VLVRLGDGQYLAHLL

-688 SVHKGNG
+688 SVQKGSG
-695 NSRVA
+695 DSRVV

-714 HGLWLAAGGFNV
+714 NGLWLAAGGFNV
-726 MTQVGNGEVTSVL
+726 MTQVGQGDVAAVL

-747 KVGEGELTAGMLGGA
+747 KMGEGQLTSGMLGGA
-762 NVMTHIS
+762 NVITHIS
-769 GDEQA
+769 NDDQL

-790 KGKGDTLA
+790 KGKGNTLA

-810 GDGSTT
+810 GDGTTT

-828 VGNGDTTGI
+828 IGNGDTTGI
-837 MLGVGNVL
+837 LLGVGNVL

-869 GTSIAAMIGAGNIF
+869 GTSIAVMIGAGNIF

-919 VFTHIGDGMS
+919 VFTHIGDGVS

-957 IFTHIGNGS
+957 IFTHVGSGS
-966 TFAAMIGQANVMTKV
+966 TFAAMIGQANIMTKV

-996 YTHVGDGTSLGLFA
+996 MTHVGDGTSLGLFA
-1010 GEMNVMT
+1010 GEVNVMT

-1075 VGDATTAAVLAGKG
+1075 VGNATTAAVLAGKG

-1107 IGNVMTHVGDGTTI
+1107 VGNVMTHVGDGTTI
-1121 GIAKGKANIVTKV
+1121 GIAKGKANLITKV

-1139 INVAWGQA
+1139 VNVAWGQA

-1158 YNFAKGEANILTK
+1158 YNFAKGEANLITK
-1171 VGDGQEVSVVQGK
+1171 VGDGQEVSVVQGE

-1206 ITKVGDGRNVVL
+1206 ITRVGHGQNVVL

-1230 DGDSFNALWSKGNV
+1230 DGDSFNALWSKGNI

-1249 DGMQVTAAKGKAN
+1249 DGMQVTAAKGQAN

-1270 LSVTA
+1270 LNVTA

-1281 INTKVGNG
+1281 INTKVGDG

-1319 ANIHIGDGLNIN
+1319 ANIHVGDGLNIN
-1331 ASYARNNVA
+1331 ASYAQNNVA

-1367 DNVKQTLL
+1367 DNIKQTVL

-1390 EASTSGTQKG
+1390 EASSSGTHKG

-1413 GFQMDAIEEVG
+1413 GFQMDAIKEVG

-1441 DLNEM
+1441 DLNKMEHA
-1446 DNDLNIDGAS
+1446 LNVDDSSVQAS
-1456 DHAPNLIVN
+1456 NLIVN
-1465 GDFEQGD
+1465 GDFELGEH
-1472 RGWQSTHGVEASYS
+1472 GWQSTHGVEASYA
-1486 GSVYGVN
+1486 GSVYGVE
-1493 GEGHGTRVTELDTHT
+1493 GEGHGARVTELDTYT

-1514 DLTDLT
+1514 DLANLAQ
-1520 EGEVIAVS
+1520 GEVIAVS

-1557 DASAWQQKT
+1557 DESAWQQKT
-1566 LKLTAHAGSNR
+1566 LKLTAQAGSNR

-1596 VAKSE
+1596 VATSE
-1601 SSPQANAVS
+1601 SSQQANAIR
-1610 EHAKQNQASQN
+1610 EHATQNPAAQN

-1652 QLESTDQQAI
+1652 QLESTDQQAL

-1670 DAVKEE
+1670 DAVQEE
-1676 SEAVTAELTTLAQGL
+1676 SEAITAELTKLAQGL
-1691 DVLDGQATHT
+1691 DVLDSQATHT
-1701 GKSGEQ
+1701 GESGDQ
-1707 WRNDFAGGLLDG
+1707 WRNEFASGLLAG
-1719 VQSQIDDAKQLA
+1719 VQTQLDDAKQLA
-1731 SDKMAAAKQTQSD
+1731 NDKIAEAKQTHAD
-1744 NNSKVKDSIAKSEAG
+1744 NQNKVKDAVAKSEAG
-1759 VAKGEQNRAGAE
+1759 IAKGEQNRAGAE
-1771 QDIAEAKA
+1771 QDIADAQA
-1779 DAETRKADAV
+1779 DAEKRKADAL
-1789 AKSHDAKQ
+1789 AKGKDAQQ
-1797 AESDAHSA
+1797 AESDAHHA
-1805 ANDAQSRGD
+1805 VNNAQSRGD
-1814 RDAMNAEN
+1814 RDVQLAEN
-1822 KANQAQNDAQ
+1822 KANQAQADAQ
-1832 GAKQNEGDRPDRQGV
+1832 GAKQNGGDRPDRQGV
-1847 AGSGLSGNA
+1847 TGSGLSGNA
-1856 HRVEGAGETGSH
+1856 HSVEGAGETDSH
-1868 VNTDS
+1868 INTDS

-1878 GRFSD
+1878 GRFSE
-1883 GLTEQELEALEG
+1883 GLTEQEQEALEG

-1905 NAGIRSKNSGSTIT
+1905 NAGIRAKNSVSSMT
-1919 SMFMEANADSIVV
+1919 SMFSETNSKSIVV
-1932 DTTASQDVVRKEV
+1932 PTKVSPEPDRQEVTRRDV

-1950 NLVGLGEASH
+1950 NL
-1960 DSAESLVAARAEKV
+1960 ESLSAVQGSQPTGQLASKS
-1974 ANLYRWLD
+1974 
-1982 TDNDVATDKYVPV
+1982 V
-1995 PGFERVDADVSDEVK
+1995 PGFKSHFASTSIGIENELSGLVVVLPKNSAQTFGYVHDSQGNPLFMLTKDMNQGGYSNPVGINDIQGVNNWQTHTIELVTYPSEISDTAAVESRKEAMLWLAKEFTDHINQSNHQSLPHLVSDDG
-2010 QRMIQSMSGYIEH
+2010 RF
-2023 TDNQVPKDQ
+2023 
-2032 AQALATLFVES
+2032 TLVIS
-2043 TLDYDWDKRVEFLTK
+2043 N
-2058 LESYGYS
+2058 S
-2065 FETPHAEKSIVS
+2065 
-2077 FWSGKNFK
+2077 
-2085 QYRDVLD
+2085 
-2092 NAQTDGKKVVY
+2092 
-2103 DIDVKGNAFAIDLNK
+2103 K
-2118 HLMRW
+2118 HLIAA
-2123 GGLFLDPDNA
+2123 GNGT
-2133 EQNQL
+2133 
-2138 KSSIDAATFSNTGFW
+2138 SIDAQGKTIGMTPSGQQATMAISEKEFGTSSSSEVRLLESAPWYQAGLRDEFLANAKNTTLDDPATAQNVYAYLT
-2153 SSVYA
+2153 SVYSKTA
-2158 TGAQHDVYVIAEG
+2158 DLAKEYGIYINDWDPASEGFSPNAQGLTDPKVKNAWSILPRTKPVRMLALLSAEDSRYVRQQIAEKLKGTYSESLAKNVFEYFQYG
-2171 GVRLGNYFW
+2171 GEVAGHGINNATTGS
-2180 HVELPALRQLQ
+2180 VQQPEPAVLFEFRSVPSALSDF
-2191 REGLV
+2191 V
-2196 GEIRLLDKPVSE
+2196 PKTAS
-2208 YKDLPADEIG
+2208 
-2218 RRLTDA
+2218 T
-2224 GVGVKVRFDALS
+2224 VKVDVKALDHFDSASRKAIITEVNALVSGSEDFDAWYQEYRASKGQPPVKNPKS
-2236 SARQAELLADNPD
+2236 SASANHKAEWLMTQHAEQWAKITAPYTDNHGTLTSTKLASNDKE
-2249 DYRADTLVELDV
+2249 ELHALGETSNLEHNKQQENV
-2261 KLSAIDSML
+2261 ASIINTML
-2270 RESLPFYSL
+2270 NDMLPFYAL

-2294 EVRSWPGS
+2294 EVRAWPGTE
-2302 DDKSKTI
+2302 DKSKTI
-2309 LLDNP
+2309 ILEDP
-2314 EDAAQQKAIERFILA
+2314 EDAAQHKAIERFILA

-2348 LSHHDGRTRI
+2348 ISHHEGRTHV
-2358 LAQKEDGAWTYN
+2358 LAQKVDGAWQYN
-2370 TNSELM
+2370 ATVELM
-2376 SVTELLDAAH
+2376 SVSELLDAAN
-2386 VSGKVRGESY
+2386 VTGKIRGESY
-2396 QKVIDALAEYH
+2396 QQVIDALTDYH
-2407 ASTAEHA
+2407 ASITEHA
-2414 DYELESV
+2414 DYEPESV
-2421 EQLVNLRKKIE
+2421 EKLLNLRKKIE
-2432 GYALGH
+2432 GYVLGH
-2438 PDSGRLE
+2438 PDSGRVE
-2445 AMNSLLNQVNSR
+2445 AMNSLLNQVNTR
-2457 LEEVSVLA
+2457 LDEVSLLSVA
-2465 VSEQSIKA
+2465 EQTIQA
-2473 HDSFSRLYDQLDN
+2473 QDSFSRLYDQLEAAN
-2486 AHLKQSKHLYLD
+2486 LKESKHLYLD
-2498 GNGDFVTK
+2498 QNGDFVTK
-2506 GKGNLAKIDQ
+2506 GKGNLANIDL
-2516 LGGSDAVLEKVK
+2516 LGSREAVLEKVK
-2528 ASVNHEYGQA
+2528 LTVSNEYGQTV
-2538 IADTIFAGL
+2538 ADTIFAGL
-2547 SANELAKDGKGI
+2547 SAKDLAKDGKGI
-2559 DITGLNRIHQAL
+2559 DIAGLNKVHQAI
-2571 EQHMSPVSATMYI
+2571 EQHLSPVSATLYI

-2606 IDAQAAADFNKQNY
+2606 LEGQAAADFNQQNY

-2632 IRNIFNVATEY
+2632 ISNILNVATKD

-2666 DMASEEN
+2666 DVASEEN
-2673 DGFGLNDGET
+2673 DGFGLHDGDI

-2691 LNAAKGIDAAYKD
+2691 LNAAKGIDASFKE

-2719 LVSTGIPAH
+2719 LETTGIPAH
-2728 VFQPFVDQWND
+2728 VFQPFVEQWND

-2749 RFAQELQKQAQASGD
+2749 RFAQELRLQAQRSDD
-2764 PALVAKRIDNVVRL
+2764 PELLEKRIGNVIRQ
-2778 FAERALEEIEAFKAS
+2778 FAERALEEIETFKAS
-2793 QADEGRV
+2793 QADQGRV

-2815 EWNRLSHDPD
+2815 EWHRLSNDPD

-2850 LIGHTWR
+2850 LIGHTWL

-2882 AAKKQSHQVNDDL
+2882 AAKKQSHQVTDVL
-2895 DALSGSEKHK
+2895 DALSGNEKPK
-2905 DKVAIENDGTPP
+2905 ENVAIENDGTPP
-2917 RDKVPLSPLTR
+2917 RDKESLSPLTR
-2928 FLNNELYGERD
+2928 FLNNELYGDKE
-2939 ARRKIGD
+2939 ARRKIGE

-2959 ESQKVT
+2959 ESQKIT
-2965 LKGEA
+2965 LQGEA
-2970 GRLTGYYHQGTAS
+2970 GRLTGYYHQGTAPREG
-2983 SDDETSTTSGKVV
+2983 ETSTTSGKVV

-3008 QASAIRSHYQK
+3008 QASAIRNHYQK

-3062 PSNIIL
+3062 PSNIII

-3118 IVGTIAKAVNGQFSV
+3118 IVGAIAKAVNGQFSV
-3133 EKNLKGLPQET
+3133 EKNLEGLPKET
-3144 PILLLT
+3144 SILLLT
-3150 DNEGLGE
+3150 DNEGLGN
-3157 EGEKLRVKLSNSGF
+3157 EGEKLRTKLTASGY

-3186 RLMSQYTGQI
+3186 RLMSQYADQI
-3196 VSDLLNTQHIKHN
+3196 VSGLSSSASVDEDLDQQGLDTTSTKDQGISNKNDHLQVVDSK
-3209 EAKLNLEPHGK
+3209 EA
-3220 NYESRDLILK
+3220 
-3230 PISQPETVELG
+3230 
-3241 MPEVDQKVLADIA
+3241 LADGKILH
-3254 ERENVII
+3254 NQDVN
-3261 GVRPVDEKSKSLI
+3261 S
-3274 ASKMYSSKGLFV
+3274 
-3286 KAKSSDWG
+3286 WG
-3294 PMSGFIPVDQS
+3294 P
-3305 FAKASAR
+3305 
-3312 RDLETFNRHAEQ
+3312 
-3324 SIQSGNAV
+3324 
-3332 SADLYLNQV
+3332 
-3341 RVEEL
+3341 
-3346 VSKYH
+3346 
-3351 SLTPLELDD
+3351 
-3360 QSGMYKTT
+3360 
-3368 ATNGDQS
+3368 
-3375 VPFFLNRVTVDGN
+3375 
-3388 ELWQVHYITN
+3388 IT
-3398 GELAPFKVI
+3398 
-3407 GDPVSKQPM
+3407 
-3416 TADYDLLTVMYSYG
+3416 
-3430 DLGPQDK
+3430 
-3437 VKQPLTWQQWK
+3437 
-3448 DSVTYEDLT
+3448 
-3457 PKYKELY
+3457 
-3464 SNEDLYNKKD
+3464 
-3474 GASLGNVSG
+3474 
-3483 RLKELKD
+3483 
-3490 RINVDLGRTN
+3490 
-3500 GLEMVH
+3500 
-3506 HGADDANP
+3506 
-3514 YAVMADNFPATFFVP
+3514 
-3529 KSLFAEDGLGEGK
+3529 
-3542 GSIQTYFNVN
+3542 
-3552 EQGAVVI
+3552 
-3559 RNPQEFSDFQQVTI
+3559 
-3573 NASFRAS
+3573 
-3580 FNDKWNHGLDEPL
+3580 
-3593 FTTKRKL
+3593 
-3600 SHEFLNK
+3600 
-3607 RDQLLKKLSGGRLDA
+3607 
-3622 QDETLVALGNPD
+3622 
-3634 DVSGNKAIV
+3634 
-3643 AVDVSQIFTR
+3643 
-3653 QELKERANVFAK
+3653 
-3665 PIGASYQGIL
+3665 
-3675 DQLDLVHQT
+3675 
-3684 VSRDQIVASFEL
+3684 
-3696 NKKVNAYIA
+3696 
-3705 EHPTSGRNQALTQL
+3705 
-3719 KEQITSALF
+3719 
-3728 IGKMQVAQ
+3728 
-3736 VDIDAIAQTRPELA
+3736 
-3750 ARIFMVAIEEANGEH
+3750 
-3765 RGLTDMMVRWAN
+3765 
-3777 EDPYLAPKQGYKGE
+3777 
-3791 TPNDLGFDA
+3791 
-3800 KYHVDLGD
+3800 
-3808 HYADFKQ
+3808 
-3815 WLETSQSNGLLSK
+3815 
-3828 ATLDESTKTVHL
+3828 
-3840 GYSYQ
+3840 
-3845 ELQDLTGVESV
+3845 
-3856 QMAFY
+3856 
-3861 FLKEAA
+3861 
-3867 KKVDPIS
+3867 
-3874 GDSAEMILLKKFAD
+3874 
-3888 KSYLSQLDSDRMD
+3888 
-3901 QIEGI
+3901 
-3906 YRSSHETDVDAW
+3906 
-3918 DRRYSGAGY
+3918 
-3927 DELTN
+3927 
-3932 KLAGATGVDE
+3932 
-3942 QLSVLLDDRKGLL
+3942 
-3955 IGEVHGSD
+3955 
-3963 VNGLRFVNEQMDA
+3963 
-3976 LKKQGVTVIGLEHL
+3976 
-3990 RSDLAQPLIDRYL
+3990 
-4003 ATGVMSSE
+4003 
-4011 LSAMLKTKHLDAT
+4011 
-4024 LFENARANGMRIVAL
+4024 
-4039 DANSSAR
+4039 
-4046 PNVQGT
+4046 
-4052 EHGLMY
+4052 
-4058 RAGAANNI
+4058 
-4066 AVEVLQSLPDDEK
+4066 
-4079 FVAIYGK
+4079 
-4086 AHLQSHKGI
+4086 
-4095 EGFVPGITH
+4095 
-4104 RLDLPALRVSDSN
+4104 
-4117 QFRVEQDDMTL
+4117 
-4128 RVVYDDV
+4128 
-4135 ANKPK
+4135 
-4140 LTFKDSLSGANTAI
+4140 
-4154 HNQNVNDWERVA
+4154 
-4166 VTPTADGG
+4166 VTPTTDGG

-4186 ENDSVV
+4186 ENDDVV
-4192 ANAAANL
+4192 AKAAANL

-4234 QLVGHGRDDSDSN
+4234 QLVGHGRDHSESN
-4247 NTHLSG
+4247 NTRLSG
-4253 YSAEDLAAKLANFQQ
+4253 YSADELAVKLAKFQQ
-4268 SFSQAE
+4268 SFNQAE
-4274 NINNTP
+4274 NINNKP
-4280 DHISIVGCSLVS
+4280 YHISIVGCSLVS

-4307 DVNGLRVDVSA
+4307 DANGLRVDVSV
-4318 RSSELAVDATGRKH
+4318 RSSELAVDEAGRKH
-4332 TKDENGDWIQKA
+4332 TKDANGDWVQKA
-4344 ETNKVSL
+4344 ENNKVSL
-4351 SWNEQGEVIAKEERI
+4351 SWDAQGEVVAKDERI

-4371 EGDIDLSRIGVSDVG
+4371 EGDIDLSRIGVNNVD
-4386 EIARGAIG
+4386 EPARGAIG
-4394 DNNDVF
+4394 DNSDVF
-4400 DAPEKRKVE
+4400 DAPEKRIPE
-4409 TETSSSAANNKLS
+4409 TEVIANSSSSNQLS

-4428 VNVGDGEFTA
+4428 VNVGEGEFTA

-4444 NVGIKVGSGGFKSLA
+4444 NVGIKVGTGGFKSLA

-4467 HIGNGESKHSVDMGG
+4467 HIGDGESKHSVDIGG

-4488 AQMFIGN
+4488 AQMFLGN
-4495 RNVSFNLGQSNDLLV
+4495 RNVSFNFGHSNDLIL

-4533 VLQSIAT
+4533 VLQGIAM
-4540 SGEDQD
+4540 SGDGED

-4569 LDQSSSVDYTCLVEL
+4569 LDQSSSVDYTTLVEL
-4584 DSHNERS
+4584 DSQNERD
-4591 SRGLKHDTEAALNKQ
+4591 SRGLKHDAEATLNKQ
-4606 YNQWLSGNSDSS
+4606 YNQWLSGNGNSGTSQ
-4618 AGKLS
+4618 LS

-4709 QMAGIGAETTLA
+4709 QLAGVGAETTLA

-4728 TTSGQI
+4728 TASGHI

-4744 VAILT
+4744 VAILK

-4768 PAKLLDSLKSGI
+4768 PTKLLNSLEAGI

-4786 IQSFAETHGLK
+4786 IKSFAETHGLK
-4797 DKAPEEEE
+4797 EKAPEEEKD
-4805 NKSAVSVNGT
+4805 NSSVSVNGAN
-4815 SVNSAQ
+4815 VNSAQ
-4821 GATAS
+4821 GATMA

-4860 KEMKSLVENLKENLT
+4860 KEMKSLVENLKQNLT

-4899 DINLSLGNYNFNWG
+4899 DINISLGNYNFNWG

-4948 GGEGSDMGVLMGRE
+4948 GGEGNDMGVLMGRE

-5004 LGRDYVVTS
+5004 SGRDYVVTS
-5013 GNFNRVDTGDGQDYS
+5013 GNFNRVDTGDDQDYS
-5028 VTIGNNNQVELGAG
+5028 VTIGNNNQVELGSG

-5053 RINASAGND
+5053 RINAGAGND

-5075 GEGEDHLIAA
+5075 GDGDDHLIAA

-5093 NGEEGRDLMVLGG
+5093 NGGEGRDLMVLGG

-5134 SSEDNI
+5134 RSEDNI

-5163 LRDPVSETD
+5163 LRDPSNDSD
-5172 QAKFEHIGS
+5172 QSKFEHIGS
-5181 VTFNDYF
+5181 VTFSDYF
-5188 DGKRAQMIIAMGE
+5188 NGNRAQVVIGMSE
-5201 KDANGEREYTTL
+5201 KDLSGEREYTML
-5213 SESSIDALVQA
+5213 SDSAIDALVQA
-5224 MSGFD
+5224 MSGFE
-5229 PQAGDNGFIDNLD
+5229 PQAGDNGFIDSLE
-5242 SKSRVA
+5242 SKSQAA
-5248 ISTAWADVVHKKGI
+5248 ISMAWSDVVHKKGLM
-5262 TV
+5262 V

>member
-16 NYSADNG
+16 NYSADDG
-23 NNDIVA
+23 NNSIVA

-47 GSIGATVHTGS
+47 GSIGATVYTGS

-73 DSTGHLS
+73 DTTGYLS

-105 GVSIDHLGHHGDVS
+105 GVSIDHLGNHGDVS

-124 AYNSVKR
+124 AYNGITR

-147 ALWHETNHGN
+147 ALWHETNQGN

-171 TWFDQYQGSRG
+171 TWFNRYQGSRG
-182 DVSFDGAGAANSIS
+182 DVTFDGAGAANSIS

-243 VYQQTHGN
+243 VYAQTRGN

-258 GYNSFYS
+258 GYNSLYS

-305 VLTTAKMHGSWIGS
+305 VLTAAQMHGLSIDNGNKF
-319 GTHAVTAVKSE
+319 HAVTAVKSE

-348 NKVRLSND
+348 NKVRLYND
-356 PKTGKLKYY
+356 PETGKLKYY
-365 SEAWYKQGNHLSG
+365 SEAWFKLGNHLAE

-407 HQQSLTVHAMEKDL
+407 HQQSLTVHAVEKDL

-435 DAKDVVLS
+435 DAKDVALS

-456 TKVDVQAIKSN
+456 TTVDVQAVKSN

-488 ELANDAETGV
+488 ELANDPKTGA

-505 WYKEGD
+505 WYKEGN

-537 SALNY
+537 SDLHY
-542 SVNAIRSMSETVA
+542 SVNAVRSTSETVA

-579 HFSGAGGGNVI
+579 RFNGAGGGNVI

-609 ILHSSQFGNT
+609 ILHSSQFGHT

-695 NSRVA
+695 NSRVV

-714 HGLWLAAGGFNV
+714 NGLWLAAGGFNV
-726 MTQVGNGEVTSVL
+726 MTQVGKGDVASVL

-747 KVGEGELTAGMLGGA
+747 KVGDGDLTAGMLGGA
-762 NVMTHIS
+762 NVITHIS
-769 GDEQA
+769 GDNET

-790 KGKGDTLA
+790 KGKGNTLA

-810 GDGSTT
+810 GDGTTT

-869 GTSIAAMIGAGNIF
+869 GTSIAVMIGAGNIF

-957 IFTHIGNGS
+957 IFTHVGSGS
-966 TFAAMIGQANVMTKV
+966 TFAAMIGQANIMTKV

-996 YTHVGDGTSLGLFA
+996 YTHVGDGTSLGIFA
-1010 GEMNVMT
+1010 GEVNVMT

-1043 GVLALGE
+1043 GVLAMGE

-1121 GIAKGKANIVTKV
+1121 GIAKGKANIITKV

-1139 INVAWGQA
+1139 VNVAWGQA

-1158 YNFAKGEANILTK
+1158 YNFAKGEANIITK

-1197 TGAWGKANV
+1197 IGAWGKANV
-1206 ITKVGDGRNVVL
+1206 ITKVGNGRNVVL

-1230 DGDSFNALWSKGNV
+1230 DGDSFNALWSKGNI

-1262 ITTTVGNG
+1262 ITTTVGDG

-1281 INTKVGNG
+1281 INTKVGDG

-1319 ANIHIGDGLNIN
+1319 ANIHVGDGLNIN
-1331 ASYARNNVA
+1331 ASYAQNNVA

-1367 DNVKQTLL
+1367 DNIKQTLL

-1390 EASTSGTQKG
+1390 EASSSGTQKG

-1413 GFQMDAIEEVG
+1413 GFQMEAIEEVG

-1441 DLNEM
+1441 DLNKM
-1446 DNDLNIDGAS
+1446 QNALDVDGSS
-1456 DHAPNLIVN
+1456 DQTQAPNLIVN

-1472 RGWQSTHGVEASYS
+1472 RGWKSTHGVEASYS
-1486 GSVYGVN
+1486 GNVYGVN
-1493 GEGHGTRVTELDTHT
+1493 GEGHGARVTELDTYT

-1601 SSPQANAVS
+1601 SSQQANAVS
-1610 EHAKQNQASQN
+1610 EHATQNQASQN

-1652 QLESTDQQAI
+1652 QLESTDQQALG
-1662 ENNGQAQR
+1662 NNGQAQR

-1676 SEAVTAELTTLAQGL
+1676 SEAVTAELTKLAQGL

-1701 GKSGEQ
+1701 GESGDQ

-1719 VQSQIDDAKQLA
+1719 VQSQLDDAKQLA
-1731 SDKMAAAKQTQSD
+1731 NDKIAAAKQTQSD
-1744 NNSKVKDSIAKSEAG
+1744 NNSKVKESVAKSEAG
-1759 VAKGEQNRAGAE
+1759 VAQGEQNRAGAE

-1789 AKSHDAKQ
+1789 AKSNDAKQ

-1822 KANQAQNDAQ
+1822 KANQAQNDAK
-1832 GAKQNEGDRPDRQGV
+1832 GTKQNEGDRPDREGV

-1856 HRVEGAGETGSH
+1856 HSVEGAGETGSH
-1868 VNTDS
+1868 ITTDS

-1878 GRFSD
+1878 GRFSE
-1883 GLTEQELEALEG
+1883 GLSEQEQEALEG

-1905 NAGIRSKNSGSTIT
+1905 NAGIRGKNSGSTIT
-1919 SMFMEANADSIVV
+1919 SMFTETNSDSIVV
-1932 DTTASQDVVRKEV
+1932 PTTASQDVVRKEI

-1950 NLVGLGEASH
+1950 NLEGLGEASH

-1995 PGFERVDADVSDEVK
+1995 PGFERVDVDVSDEVK

-2032 AQALATLFVES
+2032 AEALATLFVES

-2065 FETPHAEKSIVS
+2065 FEAPHAEKSIVS

-2085 QYRDVLD
+2085 QYRDILD

-2158 TGAQHDVYVIAEG
+2158 TGAQNDVYVIAEG

-2180 HVELPALRQLQ
+2180 NVELPALRQLQ

-2208 YKDLPADEIG
+2208 YKDLPADQIG

-2224 GVGVKVRFDALS
+2224 GVAVKVRFDALS
-2236 SARQAELLADNPD
+2236 HERQAELLADNPD
-2249 DYRADTLVELDV
+2249 GYKADTLVELDV

-2279 RTERNLLVQEGDEGF
+2279 RTERNLLVQEGEEGF
-2294 EVRSWPGS
+2294 EVHSWPGI
-2302 DDKSKTI
+2302 DGKSKTI

-2314 EDAAQQKAIERFILA
+2314 EDAAQQKSIERFILA

-2358 LAQKEDGAWTYN
+2358 IAQKEDGAWTYN
-2370 TNSELM
+2370 TNVELM

-2386 VSGKVRGESY
+2386 VNGKVRGDSY
-2396 QKVIDALAEYH
+2396 QQVIDALTEYH
-2407 ASTAEHA
+2407 ASTVEHA

-2421 EQLVNLRKKIE
+2421 EKLLNLRKQIE
-2432 GYALGH
+2432 GYVLGH
-2438 PDSGRLE
+2438 PDSGRVE

-2486 AHLKQSKHLYLD
+2486 ANLKESKHLYLD

-2506 GKGNLAKIDQ
+2506 GKGNLATIDQ

-2528 ASVNHEYGQA
+2528 AAVTHEYGQVV
-2538 IADTIFAGL
+2538 ADTIFARL
-2547 SANELAKDGKGI
+2547 SANDLAKDGKGI
-2559 DITGLNRIHQAL
+2559 DIAGLNKVHQAI

-2589 HSALGHAALQIG
+2589 HSTLGHAALQIG

-2606 IDAQAAADFNKQNY
+2606 LEGQAAADFNKQNY

-2632 IRNIFNVATEY
+2632 IRNIFNVATED

-2673 DGFGLNDGET
+2673 DGFGLKDGET

-2691 LNAAKGIDAAYKD
+2691 LNAAKGIDASYKD

-2719 LVSTGIPAH
+2719 LASTGIPAH

-2749 RFAQELQKQAQASGD
+2749 RFAEELQKQAQASGD
-2764 PALVAKRIDNVVRL
+2764 PALVEKRIDNVVRL

-2815 EWNRLSHDPD
+2815 EWNRLSNDPD

-2882 AAKKQSHQVNDDL
+2882 AAKKQSHQVTDVL
-2895 DALSGSEKHK
+2895 DALSGNEKHK
-2905 DKVAIENDGTPP
+2905 ENVAIENDGTPP
-2917 RDKVPLSPLTR
+2917 RDKESLSPLTR
-2928 FLNNELYGERD
+2928 FLNNELYGEKD
-2939 ARRKIGD
+2939 ARRKIGE

-2953 HAVEKG
+2953 HAVENG

-2965 LKGEA
+2965 LKGEV
-2970 GRLTGYYHQGTAS
+2970 GRLTGYYHQGAAS
-2983 SDDETSTTSGKVV
+2983 SEGETSATSGKVV

-3008 QASAIRSHYQK
+3008 QASEIRNHYQK

-3062 PSNIIL
+3062 PSNIII

-3118 IVGTIAKAVNGQFSV
+3118 IVGAIAKAVNGQFSV
-3133 EKNLKGLPQET
+3133 EKNLKGLPKET

-3157 EGEKLRVKLSNSGF
+3157 EGEKLRAKLAIAGY

-3186 RLMSQYTGQI
+3186 RLMGQYADQI
-3196 VSDLLNTQHIKHN
+3196 VSGLFNAEQAAVEAGEVLKGLEKDFKRYGDALKPDTSVPGKSKDIRTTKDFLNGYKNDHAKEIVDGFRSDMSIKQLVDLFVKGNWSAEQKGALAWEIESRALKVTFQNKSEKYNRLFREIASAGVVDAKATEQLAPQLMLLNLSNDGFGGRCDPLSKLVLV
-3209 EAKLNLEPHGK
+3209 AKQLENDG
-3220 NYESRDLILK
+3220 
-3230 PISQPETVELG
+3230 QV
-3241 MPEVDQKVLADIA
+3241 
-3254 ERENVII
+3254 
-3261 GVRPVDEKSKSLI
+3261 GVARQLLE
-3274 ASKMYSSKGLFV
+3274 KMYSAAAVLSNPTLYSDSEKANASKLLSSLAAIH
-3286 KAKSSDWG
+3286 AKN
-3294 PMSGFIPVDQS
+3294 PMHDTSMKVWQEKLEGKQALTVNGVVEKITD
-3305 FAKASAR
+3305 ASAN
-3312 RDLETFNRHAEQ
+3312 DKPVL
-3324 SIQSGNAV
+3324 
-3332 SADLYLNQV
+3332 
-3341 RVEEL
+3341 
-3346 VSKYH
+3346 
-3351 SLTPLELDD
+3351 LELDAPGHAMAAWAKGSGD
-3360 QSGMYKTT
+3360 DRVYGFYDPNAGIVEFSSAEKFGDYLTRFFGKSDLNMAQSYKLGKNDAGEAIFNRVVVMDGNTLASYKPTFGDKTT
-3368 ATNGDQS
+3368 
-3375 VPFFLNRVTVDGN
+3375 
-3388 ELWQVHYITN
+3388 
-3398 GELAPFKVI
+3398 
-3407 GDPVSKQPM
+3407 M
-3416 TADYDLLTVMYSYG
+3416 
-3430 DLGPQDK
+3430 
-3437 VKQPLTWQQWK
+3437 
-3448 DSVTYEDLT
+3448 
-3457 PKYKELY
+3457 
-3464 SNEDLYNKKD
+3464 
-3474 GASLGNVSG
+3474 
-3483 RLKELKD
+3483 
-3490 RINVDLGRTN
+3490 
-3500 GLEMVH
+3500 
-3506 HGADDANP
+3506 
-3514 YAVMADNFPATFFVP
+3514 
-3529 KSLFAEDGLGEGK
+3529 
-3542 GSIQTYFNVN
+3542 
-3552 EQGAVVI
+3552 
-3559 RNPQEFSDFQQVTI
+3559 
-3573 NASFRAS
+3573 
-3580 FNDKWNHGLDEPL
+3580 
-3593 FTTKRKL
+3593 
-3600 SHEFLNK
+3600 
-3607 RDQLLKKLSGGRLDA
+3607 
-3622 QDETLVALGNPD
+3622 
-3634 DVSGNKAIV
+3634 
-3643 AVDVSQIFTR
+3643 
-3653 QELKERANVFAK
+3653 
-3665 PIGASYQGIL
+3665 QGIL
-3675 DQLDLVHQT
+3675 DLPV
-3684 VSRDQIVASFEL
+3684 
-3696 NKKVNAYIA
+3696 
-3705 EHPTSGRNQALTQL
+3705 
-3719 KEQITSALF
+3719 
-3728 IGKMQVAQ
+3728 
-3736 VDIDAIAQTRPELA
+3736 
-3750 ARIFMVAIEEANGEH
+3750 
-3765 RGLTDMMVRWAN
+3765 
-3777 EDPYLAPKQGYKGE
+3777 
-3791 TPNDLGFDA
+3791 FDA
-3800 KYHVDLGD
+3800 TPMKKPGTSDVDGN
-3808 HYADFKQ
+3808 A
-3815 WLETSQSNGLLSK
+3815 K
-3828 ATLDESTKTVHL
+3828 AVDDT
-3840 GYSYQ
+3840 
-3845 ELQDLTGVESV
+3845 
-3856 QMAFY
+3856 
-3861 FLKEAA
+3861 KEA
-3867 KKVDPIS
+3867 
-3874 GDSAEMILLKKFAD
+3874 
-3888 KSYLSQLDSDRMD
+3888 
-3901 QIEGI
+3901 
-3906 YRSSHETDVDAW
+3906 
-3918 DRRYSGAGY
+3918 
-3927 DELTN
+3927 
-3932 KLAGATGVDE
+3932 LAG
-3942 QLSVLLDDRKGLL
+3942 
-3955 IGEVHGSD
+3955 
-3963 VNGLRFVNEQMDA
+3963 
-3976 LKKQGVTVIGLEHL
+3976 
-3990 RSDLAQPLIDRYL
+3990 
-4003 ATGVMSSE
+4003 
-4011 LSAMLKTKHLDAT
+4011 
-4024 LFENARANGMRIVAL
+4024 
-4039 DANSSAR
+4039 
-4046 PNVQGT
+4046 
-4052 EHGLMY
+4052 
-4058 RAGAANNI
+4058 
-4066 AVEVLQSLPDDEK
+4066 
-4079 FVAIYGK
+4079 GK
-4086 AHLQSHKGI
+4086 IL
-4095 EGFVPGITH
+4095 
-4104 RLDLPALRVSDSN
+4104 
-4117 QFRVEQDDMTL
+4117 
-4128 RVVYDDV
+4128 
-4135 ANKPK
+4135 
-4140 LTFKDSLSGANTAI
+4140 
-4154 HNQNVNDWERVA
+4154 HNQNVNDWERVV

-4174 ETRFDGQIIVQM
+4174 ESRFDGQIIVQM
-4186 ENDSVV
+4186 ENDDVV
-4192 ANAAANL
+4192 AKAAANL
-4199 AGKHPESSVVVQLD
+4199 AGKHPESSVVVQID

-4234 QLVGHGRDDSDSN
+4234 QLVGHGRDDSESN
-4247 NTHLSG
+4247 NTRLSG
-4253 YSAEDLAAKLANFQQ
+4253 YSADELAVKLAKFQQ
-4268 SFSQAE
+4268 SFNQAE
-4274 NINNTP
+4274 NINNKP

-4307 DVNGLRVDVSA
+4307 DANGLRVDVSV
-4318 RSSELAVDATGRKH
+4318 RSSELAVDEAGRKH
-4332 TKDENGDWIQKA
+4332 TKDANGDWVQKA
-4344 ETNKVSL
+4344 ENNKVSL
-4351 SWNEQGEVIAKEERI
+4351 SWDEQGEVVAKDERI

-4371 EGDIDLSRIGVSDVG
+4371 EGDIDLSRIGVSDVD
-4386 EIARGAIG
+4386 EPARGAIG

-4400 DAPEKRKVE
+4400 DAPEKRKAE
-4409 TETSSSAANNKLS
+4409 TETSSSSANNKLS

-4444 NVGIKVGSGGFKSLA
+4444 NMGIKVGTGGFKSLA

-4467 HIGNGESKHSVDMGG
+4467 HIGNGESKHSFDIGG

-4495 RNVSFNLGQSNDLLV
+4495 RNVSFNLGRSNDLIV

-4540 SGEDQD
+4540 SGEGQD

-4569 LDQSSSVDYTCLVEL
+4569 LDQSSSVDYTSLVEL
-4584 DSHNERS
+4584 DSQNERS
-4591 SRGLKHDTEAALNKQ
+4591 SRGLKHDAEAALNKQ
-4606 YNQWLSGNSDSS
+4606 YNQWLSGNSDSDTS
-4618 AGKLS
+4618 KLS

-4709 QMAGIGAETTLA
+4709 QLAGVGAETTLA

-4728 TTSGQI
+4728 TASGQI

-4744 VAILT
+4744 VAILK

-4768 PAKLLDSLKSGI
+4768 PAKLLDSLKAGI
-4780 DMGADG
+4780 NMGADG
-4786 IQSFAETHGLK
+4786 IKSFAETHGLK
-4797 DKAPEEEE
+4797 EKAPEEEE
-4805 NKSAVSVNGT
+4805 DNSSVSVNGA

-4821 GATAS
+4821 GATVA
-4826 DGNTETAETQDRA
+4826 DGSTETAETPDRA

-4899 DINLSLGNYNFNWG
+4899 DINISLGNYNFNWG

-4948 GGEGSDMGVLMGRE
+4948 GGEGNDMGVLMGRE

-5004 LGRDYVVTS
+5004 SGRDYVVTS
-5013 GNFNRVDTGDGQDYS
+5013 GNFNRVDTGDDQDYS

-5093 NGEEGRDLMVLGG
+5093 NGGEGRDLMVLGG

-5134 SSEDNI
+5134 RSEDNI

-5163 LRDPVSETD
+5163 LRDPASDSD

-5181 VTFNDYF
+5181 VTFSDYF
-5188 DGKRAQMIIAMGE
+5188 NGNRAQVIIAMGE
-5201 KDANGEREYTTL
+5201 KDATGEREYTTL
-5213 SESSIDALVQA
+5213 SESAIDALVQA

-5248 ISTAWADVVHKKGI
+5248 ITTAWADVVHKKGI

>member
-16 NYSADNG
+16 NYSADDG
-23 NNDIVA
+23 NNNIVA

-34 EIHAYGGDDHVTV
+34 QIHAYGGDDHVTV
-47 GSIGATVHTGS
+47 GSIGATVYTGS
-58 GNDTVVGGSAYLRVE
+58 GNDTVVGGSAYLKVE
-73 DSTGHLS
+73 DSTGHLT

-105 GVSIDHLGHHGDVS
+105 GVSIDHLGNHGDVN

-124 AYNSVKR
+124 AYNGITR

-137 VTFKGAGGYN
+137 VTFAGAGGYN
-147 ALWHETNHGN
+147 TLWHETNQGN
-157 LSFAGAG
+157 LSFTGAG

-171 TWFDQYQGSRG
+171 TWFNRYQGSHG
-182 DVSFDGAGAANSIS
+182 DVTFDGAGAANSIS

-233 RIERTRQAED
+233 RIERTHQAED
-243 VYQQTHGN
+243 VYTQTRGN

-258 GYNSFYS
+258 GYNSLYS

-271 IHFSGGGAYNTITR
+271 IYFSGGGAYNTIIR
-285 KGSGSSFD
+285 KGSGNDF
-293 AQGMEYAKAEDI
+293 AKEGMTNAKADEI
-305 VLTTAKMHGSWIGS
+305 VLTKAVMSGSWIGQD
-319 GTHAVTAVKSE
+319 HHVTAVKSAS
-330 REPNTYLFAIAD
+330 EPNTYLFAFAD
-342 GTYTKI
+342 STYTKI
-348 NKVRLSND
+348 NKVQLRND
-356 PKTGKLKYY
+356 PQTGELKYY
-365 SEAWYKQGNHLSG
+365 STAWYKEGNHLSN
-378 LARSDVSSAGGF
+378 LANQDISDNGGF
-390 EVNPINGGYTL
+390 TAVNINGAYTL
-401 SNIAVE
+401 SDLKVE
-407 HQQSLTVHAMEKDL
+407 HQQSVTVHAVEKSL
-421 TEYEWVTYANGALI
+421 TEYEWVTYANGAVI
-435 DAKDVVLS
+435 DAKEVSLS

-449 HAISTDG
+449 HAIYADG
-456 TKVDVQAIKSN
+456 TKVDVKAVKSN
-467 RKPNTYV
+467 RQPNTYI

-488 ELANDAETGV
+488 ELANDPETGA

-511 HTANLANEDISS
+511 HTANIANQDISS
-523 ANGYHSMGKGGYSL
+523 ATGYNPMGKGGYSL
-537 SALNY
+537 SDLHY
-542 SVNAIRSMSETVA
+542 SVNAVRSTSETVA
-555 DIDEY
+555 DIEEY

-566 KPATDSGESSGDV
+566 KPANDSGESSGDV
-579 HFSGAGGGNVI
+579 RFNGAGGGNVI

-598 VYFNGGGIANV
+598 VHFNGGGIANV

-653 SKQGKMDVYAGGAVN
+653 SQQGKMDVYAGGAVN
-668 VLVRIGDGQYLAHLL
+668 VLVRLGDGQYLAHLL

-688 SVHKGNG
+688 SVQKGSG
-695 NSRVA
+695 DSRVV

-714 HGLWLAAGGFNV
+714 NGLWLAAGGFNV
-726 MTQVGNGEVTSVL
+726 MTQVGKGDVAAVL

-747 KVGEGELTAGMLGGA
+747 KMGEGELTSGMLGGA
-762 NVMTHIS
+762 NVITHIS
-769 GDEQA
+769 NDDQL

-780 ALGGANILTK
+780 ALGGANILSK
-790 KGKGDTLA
+790 KGKGNTLA

-810 GDGSTT
+810 GDGTTT

-837 MLGVGNVL
+837 LLGVGNVL
-845 THVGDGQTLGVM
+845 THVGDDQTLGVM

-869 GTSIAAMIGAGNIF
+869 GTSIAVMIGAGNIF

-957 IFTHIGNGS
+957 IFTHIGHGS
-966 TFAAMIGQANVMTKV
+966 TFAAMIGQANIMTKV

-996 YTHVGDGTSLGLFA
+996 MTHVGDGTSLGLFA
-1010 GEMNVMT
+1010 GEVNVMT

-1022 TTLAAMFG
+1022 STLAAMFG

-1107 IGNVMTHVGDGTTI
+1107 VGNVMTHVGDGTTI
-1121 GIAKGKANIVTKV
+1121 GIAKGKANLITKV

-1139 INVAWGQA
+1139 VNVAWGQA

-1158 YNFAKGEANILTK
+1158 YNFAKGEANLITK
-1171 VGDGQEVSVVQGK
+1171 VGDGQEVSVVQGE

-1206 ITKVGDGRNVVL
+1206 ITKVGHGQNVVL

-1230 DGDSFNALWSKGNV
+1230 DGDSFNALWSKGNI

-1249 DGMQVTAAKGKAN
+1249 DGMQVTAAKGQAN

-1270 LSVTA
+1270 LNVTA

-1281 INTKVGNG
+1281 INTKVGDG

-1319 ANIHIGDGLNIN
+1319 ANIHVGDGLNIN
-1331 ASYARNNVA
+1331 ASYAQNNVA

-1367 DNVKQTLL
+1367 DNIKQTVL

-1390 EASTSGTQKG
+1390 EASSSGTHKG

-1413 GFQMDAIEEVG
+1413 GFQMDAIKEVG

-1441 DLNEM
+1441 DLNKM
-1446 DNDLNIDGAS
+1446 QHALNVDDS
-1456 DHAPNLIVN
+1456 SVQAPNLIVN
-1465 GDFEQGD
+1465 GDFELGEH
-1472 RGWQSTHGVEASYS
+1472 GWQSTHGVEASYA
-1486 GSVYGVN
+1486 GSVYGVE
-1493 GEGHGTRVTELDTHT
+1493 GEGHGARVTELDTYT

-1514 DLTDLT
+1514 DLANLAQ
-1520 EGEVIAVS
+1520 GEVIAVS

-1557 DASAWQQKT
+1557 DESAWQQKT
-1566 LKLTAHAGSNR
+1566 LKLTAQAGSNR

-1596 VAKSE
+1596 VATSE
-1601 SSPQANAVS
+1601 SSQQANAIR
-1610 EHAKQNQASQN
+1610 EHATQNPAAQN

-1652 QLESTDQQAI
+1652 QLESTDQQALG
-1662 ENNGQAQR
+1662 NNGQAQR
-1670 DAVKEE
+1670 DAVQEE
-1676 SEAVTAELTTLAQGL
+1676 SEAITAELTKLAQGL

-1701 GKSGEQ
+1701 GESGDQ
-1707 WRNDFAGGLLDG
+1707 WRNEFASGLLAG
-1719 VQSQIDDAKQLA
+1719 VQTQLDDAKQLA
-1731 SDKMAAAKQTQSD
+1731 NDKIAEAKQTHAD
-1744 NNSKVKDSIAKSEAG
+1744 NQNKVKDAVAKSEAG

-1771 QDIAEAKA
+1771 QDIADAQA
-1779 DAETRKADAV
+1779 DAEKRKADAL
-1789 AKSHDAKQ
+1789 AKGKDAQQ
-1797 AESDAHSA
+1797 AESDAHHA
-1805 ANDAQSRGD
+1805 VNNAQSRGD
-1814 RDAMNAEN
+1814 RDVQVAEN
-1822 KANQAQNDAQ
+1822 KANQAQADAQ

-1847 AGSGLSGNA
+1847 TGSGLSGNA
-1856 HRVEGAGETGSH
+1856 HSVEGAGETDSH

-1878 GRFSD
+1878 GRFSE
-1883 GLTEQELEALEG
+1883 GLTEQEQEALEG

-1905 NAGIRSKNSGSTIT
+1905 NAGIRAKNSVSSMT
-1919 SMFMEANADSIVV
+1919 SMFSETNSKSIVV
-1932 DTTASQDVVRKEV
+1932 PTKVSPEPERQEVTRRDV

-1950 NLVGLGEASH
+1950 NL
-1960 DSAESLVAARAEKV
+1960 ESLSAVQGSQPTGQLASKS
-1974 ANLYRWLD
+1974 
-1982 TDNDVATDKYVPV
+1982 V
-1995 PGFERVDADVSDEVK
+1995 PGFKSHFASTSIGIENELSGLVVVLPKNSAQTFGYVHDSQGNPLFMLTKDMSQGGYSNPVGINDIQGVNNWQTHTIELVTYPSEISDKAAIESRKEAMLWLAKEFTDHINQSNHQSLPHLVSDDG
-2010 QRMIQSMSGYIEH
+2010 RF
-2023 TDNQVPKDQ
+2023 
-2032 AQALATLFVES
+2032 TLVIS
-2043 TLDYDWDKRVEFLTK
+2043 N
-2058 LESYGYS
+2058 S
-2065 FETPHAEKSIVS
+2065 
-2077 FWSGKNFK
+2077 
-2085 QYRDVLD
+2085 
-2092 NAQTDGKKVVY
+2092 
-2103 DIDVKGNAFAIDLNK
+2103 K
-2118 HLMRW
+2118 HLIAA
-2123 GGLFLDPDNA
+2123 GNGT
-2133 EQNQL
+2133 
-2138 KSSIDAATFSNTGFW
+2138 SIDAQGKTIGMTPSGQQATMAISAKEFGTSSSPEVRLLESAPWYQAGLRDEFLANAKNTTLDDPATAQNVYAYLT
-2153 SSVYA
+2153 SVYSKTA
-2158 TGAQHDVYVIAEG
+2158 DLAKEYGIYINDWDPASEGFSPNAQGLTDPKVKNAWSILPRTKPVRMLELLSAEDSRYVRQQIAEKLKGTYSESLAKNVFEYFQYG
-2171 GVRLGNYFW
+2171 GEVAGHGINNATTGS
-2180 HVELPALRQLQ
+2180 VQQPEPAILFEFRSVPSALSDF
-2191 REGLV
+2191 V
-2196 GEIRLLDKPVSE
+2196 PKTAS
-2208 YKDLPADEIG
+2208 
-2218 RRLTDA
+2218 T
-2224 GVGVKVRFDALS
+2224 VKVDVKALDHFDSASRKAIITEVNALVSGSEDFDAWYQEYRASKGQPPVKNPKS
-2236 SARQAELLADNPD
+2236 SASANHKAEWLMTQHAEQWAKITAPYTDNHETLTSTKLASNDKE
-2249 DYRADTLVELDV
+2249 ELHALGETSNLENNKQQENV
-2261 KLSAIDSML
+2261 ASIINTML
-2270 RESLPFYSL
+2270 NDMLPFYAL

-2294 EVRSWPGS
+2294 EVRAWPGTE
-2302 DDKSKTI
+2302 DKSKTI
-2309 LLDNP
+2309 ILEDP
-2314 EDAAQQKAIERFILA
+2314 EDAAQHKAIERFILA

-2348 LSHHDGRTRI
+2348 ISHHEGRTHV
-2358 LAQKEDGAWTYN
+2358 LAQKVDGAWQYN
-2370 TNSELM
+2370 ATVELM
-2376 SVTELLDAAH
+2376 SVTELLDAAN
-2386 VSGKVRGESY
+2386 VTGKIRGESY
-2396 QKVIDALAEYH
+2396 QQVIDALTDYH
-2407 ASTAEHA
+2407 ASITEHA
-2414 DYELESV
+2414 DYEPESV
-2421 EQLVNLRKKIE
+2421 EKLLNLRKKIE
-2432 GYALGH
+2432 GYVLGH
-2438 PDSGRLE
+2438 PDSGRVE
-2445 AMNSLLNQVNSR
+2445 AMNSLLNQVNTR
-2457 LEEVSVLA
+2457 LGEVSLLSVA
-2465 VSEQSIKA
+2465 EQTIQA
-2473 HDSFSRLYDQLDN
+2473 QDSFSRLYDQLEAAN
-2486 AHLKQSKHLYLD
+2486 LKESKHLYLD
-2498 GNGDFVTK
+2498 QNGDFVTK
-2506 GKGNLAKIDQ
+2506 GKGNLANIDL
-2516 LGGSDAVLEKVK
+2516 LGSREAVLEKVK
-2528 ASVNHEYGQA
+2528 LTVSNEYGQTV
-2538 IADTIFAGL
+2538 ADTIFAGL
-2547 SANELAKDGKGI
+2547 SAKDLAKDGKGI
-2559 DITGLNRIHQAL
+2559 DIEGLNKVHQAI
-2571 EQHMSPVSATMYI
+2571 EQHLSPVSATLYI

-2606 IDAQAAADFNKQNY
+2606 LEGQAAADFNQQNY

-2632 IRNIFNVATEY
+2632 ISNILNVATKD

-2666 DMASEEN
+2666 DVASEEN
-2673 DGFGLNDGET
+2673 DGFGLHDGDI

-2691 LNAAKGIDAAYKD
+2691 LNAAKGIDASFKE

-2719 LVSTGIPAH
+2719 LETTGIPAH
-2728 VFQPFVDQWND
+2728 VFQPFVEQWND

-2749 RFAQELQKQAQASGD
+2749 RFAQELRLQAQRSDD
-2764 PALVAKRIDNVVRL
+2764 PELLEKRIGNVVRQ
-2778 FAERALEEIEAFKAS
+2778 FAERALEEIETFKAS
-2793 QADEGRV
+2793 QADQGRV

-2815 EWNRLSHDPD
+2815 EWHRLSNDPD

-2850 LIGHTWR
+2850 LIGHTWL

-2882 AAKKQSHQVNDDL
+2882 AAKKQSHQVTDVL
-2895 DALSGSEKHK
+2895 DALSGNEKPK
-2905 DKVAIENDGTPP
+2905 ENVAIENDGTPP
-2917 RDKVPLSPLTR
+2917 RDKESLSPLTR
-2928 FLNNELYGERD
+2928 FLNNELYGDKE
-2939 ARRKIGD
+2939 ARRKIGE

-2959 ESQKVT
+2959 ESQKIT
-2965 LKGEA
+2965 LQGEA
-2970 GRLTGYYHQGTAS
+2970 GRLTGYYHQGTAPS
-2983 SDDETSTTSGKVV
+2983 EGETSSPSGKVV

-3008 QASAIRSHYQK
+3008 QASAIRNHYQK

-3062 PSNIIL
+3062 PSNIII

-3118 IVGTIAKAVNGQFSV
+3118 IVGAIAKAVNGQFSV
-3133 EKNLKGLPQET
+3133 EKNLEGLPKET
-3144 PILLLT
+3144 SILLLT
-3150 DNEGLGE
+3150 DNEGLGN
-3157 EGEKLRVKLSNSGF
+3157 EGEKLRTILTVSGY

-3186 RLMSQYTGQI
+3186 RLMSQYADQI
-3196 VSDLLNTQHIKHN
+3196 VSGLSSSASVDEDLDQQGLDTTSTKDQGVSNKDDHLQVVDSK
-3209 EAKLNLEPHGK
+3209 EA
-3220 NYESRDLILK
+3220 
-3230 PISQPETVELG
+3230 
-3241 MPEVDQKVLADIA
+3241 LADGKI
-3254 ERENVII
+3254 
-3261 GVRPVDEKSKSLI
+3261 L
-3274 ASKMYSSKGLFV
+3274 
-3286 KAKSSDWG
+3286 
-3294 PMSGFIPVDQS
+3294 
-3305 FAKASAR
+3305 
-3312 RDLETFNRHAEQ
+3312 H
-3324 SIQSGNAV
+3324 
-3332 SADLYLNQV
+3332 NQ
-3341 RVEEL
+3341 
-3346 VSKYH
+3346 
-3351 SLTPLELDD
+3351 
-3360 QSGMYKTT
+3360 
-3368 ATNGDQS
+3368 
-3375 VPFFLNRVTVDGN
+3375 
-3388 ELWQVHYITN
+3388 
-3398 GELAPFKVI
+3398 
-3407 GDPVSKQPM
+3407 
-3416 TADYDLLTVMYSYG
+3416 
-3430 DLGPQDK
+3430 
-3437 VKQPLTWQQWK
+3437 
-3448 DSVTYEDLT
+3448 
-3457 PKYKELY
+3457 
-3464 SNEDLYNKKD
+3464 
-3474 GASLGNVSG
+3474 
-3483 RLKELKD
+3483 
-3490 RINVDLGRTN
+3490 
-3500 GLEMVH
+3500 
-3506 HGADDANP
+3506 
-3514 YAVMADNFPATFFVP
+3514 
-3529 KSLFAEDGLGEGK
+3529 
-3542 GSIQTYFNVN
+3542 
-3552 EQGAVVI
+3552 
-3559 RNPQEFSDFQQVTI
+3559 
-3573 NASFRAS
+3573 
-3580 FNDKWNHGLDEPL
+3580 
-3593 FTTKRKL
+3593 
-3600 SHEFLNK
+3600 
-3607 RDQLLKKLSGGRLDA
+3607 
-3622 QDETLVALGNPD
+3622 
-3634 DVSGNKAIV
+3634 
-3643 AVDVSQIFTR
+3643 
-3653 QELKERANVFAK
+3653 
-3665 PIGASYQGIL
+3665 
-3675 DQLDLVHQT
+3675 
-3684 VSRDQIVASFEL
+3684 
-3696 NKKVNAYIA
+3696 
-3705 EHPTSGRNQALTQL
+3705 
-3719 KEQITSALF
+3719 
-3728 IGKMQVAQ
+3728 
-3736 VDIDAIAQTRPELA
+3736 
-3750 ARIFMVAIEEANGEH
+3750 
-3765 RGLTDMMVRWAN
+3765 
-3777 EDPYLAPKQGYKGE
+3777 
-3791 TPNDLGFDA
+3791 
-3800 KYHVDLGD
+3800 
-3808 HYADFKQ
+3808 
-3815 WLETSQSNGLLSK
+3815 
-3828 ATLDESTKTVHL
+3828 
-3840 GYSYQ
+3840 
-3845 ELQDLTGVESV
+3845 
-3856 QMAFY
+3856 
-3861 FLKEAA
+3861 
-3867 KKVDPIS
+3867 
-3874 GDSAEMILLKKFAD
+3874 
-3888 KSYLSQLDSDRMD
+3888 
-3901 QIEGI
+3901 
-3906 YRSSHETDVDAW
+3906 
-3918 DRRYSGAGY
+3918 
-3927 DELTN
+3927 
-3932 KLAGATGVDE
+3932 
-3942 QLSVLLDDRKGLL
+3942 
-3955 IGEVHGSD
+3955 D
-3963 VNGLRFVNEQMDA
+3963 VNGW
-3976 LKKQGVTVIGLEHL
+3976 G
-3990 RSDLAQPLIDRYL
+3990 P
-4003 ATGVMSSE
+4003 
-4011 LSAMLKTKHLDAT
+4011 
-4024 LFENARANGMRIVAL
+4024 
-4039 DANSSAR
+4039 
-4046 PNVQGT
+4046 
-4052 EHGLMY
+4052 
-4058 RAGAANNI
+4058 
-4066 AVEVLQSLPDDEK
+4066 
-4079 FVAIYGK
+4079 
-4086 AHLQSHKGI
+4086 
-4095 EGFVPGITH
+4095 IT
-4104 RLDLPALRVSDSN
+4104 
-4117 QFRVEQDDMTL
+4117 
-4128 RVVYDDV
+4128 
-4135 ANKPK
+4135 
-4140 LTFKDSLSGANTAI
+4140 
-4154 HNQNVNDWERVA
+4154 
-4166 VTPTADGG
+4166 VTPTTDGG

-4186 ENDSVV
+4186 ENDDVV
-4192 ANAAANL
+4192 AKAAANL

-4213 SDGNYRVVYGDPS
+4213 SDGSYRVVYGDPS

-4234 QLVGHGRDDSDSN
+4234 QLVGHGRDHSESSN
-4247 NTHLSG
+4247 TRLSG
-4253 YSAEDLAAKLANFQQ
+4253 YSADELAVKLAKFQQ
-4268 SFSQAE
+4268 SFNQAE
-4274 NINNTP
+4274 NINNKP

-4307 DVNGLRVDVSA
+4307 DANGLRVDVSV
-4318 RSSELAVDATGRKH
+4318 RSSELAVDEAGRKH
-4332 TKDENGDWIQKA
+4332 TKDANGDWVQKA
-4344 ETNKVSL
+4344 ENNKVSL
-4351 SWNEQGEVIAKEERI
+4351 SWDAQGEVVAKDERI

-4371 EGDIDLSRIGVSDVG
+4371 EGDIDLSRIGVSDVD
-4386 EIARGAIG
+4386 EPARGAIG

-4400 DAPEKRKVE
+4400 DAPEKRIPE
-4409 TETSSSAANNKLS
+4409 TEVIANSSSSNQLS

-4428 VNVGDGEFTA
+4428 VNVGEGEFTA

-4444 NVGIKVGSGGFKSLA
+4444 NVGIKVGTGGFKSLA

-4467 HIGNGESKHSVDMGG
+4467 HIGDGESKHSVDIGG

-4488 AQMFIGN
+4488 AQMFLGN
-4495 RNVSFNLGQSNDLLV
+4495 RNVSFNFGHSNDLIL

-4533 VLQSIAT
+4533 VLQGIAM
-4540 SGEDQD
+4540 SGEGED

-4569 LDQSSSVDYTCLVEL
+4569 LDQSSSVDYTTLVEL
-4584 DSHNERS
+4584 DSQNERD
-4591 SRGLKHDTEAALNKQ
+4591 SRGLKHDAEATLNKQ
-4606 YNQWLSGNSDSS
+4606 YNQWLSGNGNSGTSQ
-4618 AGKLS
+4618 LS

-4680 QFSATGQAKTT
+4680 QFTATGQAKTT
-4691 FTYTPEDLPRQ
+4691 FTYTPQDLPRQ

-4709 QMAGIGAETTLA
+4709 QLAGVGAETTLA

-4728 TTSGQI
+4728 TASGQI
-4734 VSRNGEAVDG
+4734 VSRNGQAVDG
-4744 VAILT
+4744 VAILK

-4768 PAKLLDSLKSGI
+4768 PAKLLDSLKAGI

-4786 IQSFAETHGLK
+4786 IKSFAETHGLK
-4797 DKAPEEEE
+4797 EKAPEEEKD
-4805 NKSAVSVNGT
+4805 NSSVSVNGGN
-4815 SVNSAQ
+4815 VNSAQ
-4821 GATAS
+4821 GATVA

-4860 KEMKSLVENLKENLT
+4860 KEMKSLVENLKQNLT

-4899 DINLSLGNYNFNWG
+4899 DINISLGNYNFNWG

-4948 GGEGSDMGVLMGRE
+4948 GGEGNDMGVLMGRE

-5004 LGRDYVVTS
+5004 SGRDYVVTS
-5013 GNFNRVDTGDGQDYS
+5013 GNFNRVDTGDDQDYS

-5047 VFGNYN
+5047 VFGNHN
-5053 RINASAGND
+5053 RINAGAGND

-5075 GEGEDHLIAA
+5075 GDGDDHLIAA

-5093 NGEEGRDLMVLGG
+5093 NGGEGRDLMVLGG

-5134 SSEDNI
+5134 RSEDNI

-5163 LRDPVSETD
+5163 LRDPSNDSD
-5172 QAKFEHIGS
+5172 QSKFEHIGS
-5181 VTFNDYF
+5181 VTFSDYF
-5188 DGKRAQMIIAMGE
+5188 NGNRAQVVIGMSE
-5201 KDANGEREYTTL
+5201 KDLSGEREYTML
-5213 SESSIDALVQA
+5213 SDSAIDALVQA
-5224 MSGFD
+5224 MSGFE
-5229 PQAGDNGFIDNLD
+5229 PQAGDNGFIDSLE
-5242 SKSRVA
+5242 SKSQAA
-5248 ISTAWADVVHKKGI
+5248 ISMAWSDVVHKKGLM
-5262 TV
+5262 V

>member
-16 NYSADNG
+16 NYSADDG
-23 NNDIVA
+23 NNSIVA

-47 GSIGATVHTGS
+47 GSIGATVYTGS

-73 DSTGHLS
+73 DTTGHLS

-105 GVSIDHLGHHGDVS
+105 GVSIDHLGNHGDVN

-124 AYNSVKR
+124 AYNGITR

-147 ALWHETNHGN
+147 ALWHETNQGN

-171 TWFDQYQGSRG
+171 TWFNRYQDSRG
-182 DVSFDGAGAANSIS
+182 DVTFDGAGAANSIS

-223 ITLQGAGASN
+223 VTLQGAGASN

-243 VYQQTHGN
+243 VYAQTRGN

-258 GYNSFYS
+258 GYNSLYS

-271 IHFSGGGAYNTITR
+271 IHFSGGGAYNTIIR
-285 KGSGSSFD
+285 KGSGNDF
-293 AQGMEYAKAEDI
+293 AKEGMTNAKADEI
-305 VLTTAKMHGSWIGS
+305 VLTKAVMSGSWIGQD
-319 GTHAVTAVKSE
+319 HHVTAVKSAS
-330 REPNTYLFAIAD
+330 EPNTYLFAFAD
-342 GTYTKI
+342 STYTKI
-348 NKVRLSND
+348 NKVQLRND
-356 PKTGKLKYY
+356 PQTGELKYY
-365 SEAWYKQGNHLSG
+365 STAWYKEGNHLSN
-378 LARSDVSSAGGF
+378 LANQDISDNGGF
-390 EVNPINGGYTL
+390 TAVNINGAYTL
-401 SNIAVE
+401 SDLKVE
-407 HQQSLTVHAMEKDL
+407 HQQSLTVHAVEKDL

-435 DAKDVVLS
+435 DAKDVALS
-443 DAKMGG
+443 EAKMGG
-449 HAISTDG
+449 TAISTDG
-456 TKVDVQAIKSN
+456 TTVDVQAVKSN

-488 ELANDAETGV
+488 ELANDPKTGA

-505 WYKEGD
+505 WYKEGN
-511 HTANLANEDISS
+511 HTADLANEDISS

-537 SALNY
+537 SDLHY
-542 SVNAIRSMSETVA
+542 SVNAVRSTSETVA

-579 HFSGAGGGNVI
+579 HFNGAGGGNVI

-695 NSRVA
+695 NSRVV

-714 HGLWLAAGGFNV
+714 NGLWLAAGGFNV
-726 MTQVGNGEVTSVL
+726 MTQVGKGDVASVL

-747 KVGEGELTAGMLGGA
+747 KVGDGDLTAGMLGGA
-762 NVMTHIS
+762 NVITHIS
-769 GDEQA
+769 GDNET

-790 KGKGDTLA
+790 KGKGNALA

-810 GDGSTT
+810 GDGTTT

-845 THVGDGQTLGVM
+845 THVGDAQTLGVM

-869 GTSIAAMIGAGNIF
+869 GTSIAVMIGAGNIF

-957 IFTHIGNGS
+957 IFTHVGS
-966 TFAAMIGQANVMTKV
+966 GSSFAAMIGQANIMTKV
-981 GNDLTAALMV
+981 GDDLTAALMV

-996 YTHVGDGTSLGLFA
+996 YTHVGDGTSLGIFA
-1010 GEMNVMT
+1010 GEVNVMT

-1121 GIAKGKANIVTKV
+1121 GIAKGKANIITKV

-1139 INVAWGQA
+1139 VNVAWGQA

-1158 YNFAKGEANILTK
+1158 YNFAKGEANVITK

-1206 ITKVGDGRNVVL
+1206 ITKVGNGRNVVL

-1230 DGDSFNALWSKGNV
+1230 DGDSFNALWSKGNI

-1262 ITTTVGNG
+1262 ITTTVGDG

-1281 INTKVGNG
+1281 INTKVGDG

-1319 ANIHIGDGLNIN
+1319 ANIHIGDGLGIN
-1331 ASYARNNVA
+1331 ASYAQNNVA
-1340 IKVGNGDFYSLA
+1340 IKIGNGDFYSLA

-1367 DNVKQTLL
+1367 DNIKQTVL

-1390 EASTSGTQKG
+1390 EASSSGTQKG

-1441 DLNEM
+1441 DLNKM
-1446 DNDLNIDGAS
+1446 QNALNVDGSS
-1456 DHAPNLIVN
+1456 DQTQAPNLIVN

-1472 RGWQSTHGVEASYS
+1472 QGWKSTHGVEASYS
-1486 GSVYGVN
+1486 GNVYGVN
-1493 GEGHGTRVTELDTHT
+1493 GEGHGAVVTELDTYT

-1582 TGHNDGLGY
+1582 TGQNDGLGY

-1601 SSPQANAVS
+1601 SSQQANAVS
-1610 EHAKQNQASQN
+1610 EHATQNQASQN

-1652 QLESTDQQAI
+1652 QLESTDQQAL

-1676 SEAVTAELTTLAQGL
+1676 SEAVTAELTKLAQGL

-1701 GKSGEQ
+1701 GESGDQ

-1719 VQSQIDDAKQLA
+1719 VQRQLDDAKQLA
-1731 SDKMAAAKQTQSD
+1731 NDKIAAAKQTQSD
-1744 NNSKVKDSIAKSEAG
+1744 NNSKVKESVAKSEAG

-1771 QDIAEAKA
+1771 QDIADAKA
-1779 DAETRKADAV
+1779 DAETRQADAV
-1789 AKSHDAKQ
+1789 AKSNDAKQ

-1822 KANQAQNDAQ
+1822 KANQAQNDAK
-1832 GAKQNEGDRPDRQGV
+1832 GTKQNEGDRPDREGV
-1847 AGSGLSGNA
+1847 TGSGLSGNA

-1868 VNTDS
+1868 VTNDS

-1878 GRFSD
+1878 GRFSE
-1883 GLTEQELEALEG
+1883 GLSEQEQEALEG

-1905 NAGIRSKNSGSTIT
+1905 NAGIRGKNSGSTIS
-1919 SMFMEANADSIVV
+1919 SMFTETNSDSIVV
-1932 DTTASQDVVRKEV
+1932 PTAASQDVVRQEI

-1950 NLVGLGEASH
+1950 NLEGLGEASH
-1960 DSAESLVAARAEKV
+1960 DTAESLVSARAEKV

-1982 TDNDVATDKYVPV
+1982 TDNDAATDKYVPV
-1995 PGFERVDADVSDEVK
+1995 PGFERVDADVSDEAK
-2010 QRMIQSMSGYIEH
+2010 ERMIQFVGGYIEH

-2032 AQALATLFVES
+2032 AQALATLFVEA

-2065 FETPHAEKSIVS
+2065 FEAPHGEKSIVS
-2077 FWSGKNFK
+2077 FWSGRNFK
-2085 QYRDVLD
+2085 EYRNVLD
-2092 NAQTDGKKVVY
+2092 NAQADGKKVVY

-2118 HLMRW
+2118 QLMRW
-2123 GGLFLDPDNA
+2123 GGMFLDPDNA

-2158 TGAQHDVYVIAEG
+2158 TGAQNDVYVIAEG
-2171 GVRLGNYFW
+2171 GMRLGNYFW
-2180 HVELPALRQLQ
+2180 NVELPALRQLQ

-2196 GEIRLLDKPVSE
+2196 GEIRLLDKPVSA
-2208 YKDLPADEIG
+2208 YKDIPVEDIG
-2218 RRLTDA
+2218 RRLTDV
-2224 GVGVKVRFDALS
+2224 GVAVKVRFDALS
-2236 SARQAELLADNPD
+2236 HEKQADLLADNPD
-2249 DYRADTLVELDV
+2249 GYKADTLVELDV

-2279 RTERNLLVQEGDEGF
+2279 RTERNLLVQEGEEGF
-2294 EVRSWPGS
+2294 EVRSWPGT
-2302 DDKSKTI
+2302 DGKSKTI

-2314 EDAAQQKAIERFILA
+2314 EDAAQQKSIERFILA

-2370 TNSELM
+2370 ANVELM

-2396 QKVIDALAEYH
+2396 QQVIDALTEYH

-2414 DYELESV
+2414 DYELTSV
-2421 EQLVNLRKKIE
+2421 EKLLNLRKQVE
-2432 GYALGH
+2432 GYVLGH
-2438 PDSGRLE
+2438 PDSGRVQ

-2457 LEEVSVLA
+2457 LEAVSVLV

-2473 HDSFSRLYDQLDN
+2473 HDSFSHLYDQLDN
-2486 AHLKQSKHLYLD
+2486 ANLKESKHLYLD

-2506 GKGNLAKIDQ
+2506 GKGNLANIDK

-2528 ASVNHEYGQA
+2528 AAVSHEYGQVV
-2538 IADTIFAGL
+2538 ADTIFAGL
-2547 SANELAKDGKGI
+2547 SANDLAKDGKGI
-2559 DITGLNRIHQAL
+2559 DIAGLNKVHQAI

-2606 IDAQAAADFNKQNY
+2606 LEGQAAADFNKQNY

-2632 IRNIFNVATEY
+2632 IRNIFNVATED

-2683 KLKRFIEK
+2683 KLKRFVEK
-2691 LNAAKGIDAAYKD
+2691 LNAAKGIDASYKD

-2719 LVSTGIPAH
+2719 LASTGIPAH

-2749 RFAQELQKQAQASGD
+2749 RFAEELQKQAQASGD
-2764 PALVAKRIDNVVRL
+2764 PALVEKRIDNVVRL

-2815 EWNRLSHDPD
+2815 EWNRLSNDPD

-2882 AAKKQSHQVNDDL
+2882 AAKKQSHQATDL
-2895 DALSGSEKHK
+2895 LDTLSGNEKHK
-2905 DKVAIENDGTPP
+2905 ENVAIENDGTPP
-2917 RDKVPLSPLTR
+2917 RDKESLSPLTR
-2928 FLNNELYGERD
+2928 FLNNELYGEKD

-2953 HAVEKG
+2953 HAVENG

-2970 GRLTGYYHQGTAS
+2970 GRLTGYYHQGAAS
-2983 SDDETSTTSGKVV
+2983 SEGETSATSGKVV

-3008 QASAIRSHYQK
+3008 QASAIRNHYQK

-3062 PSNIIL
+3062 PSNIII

-3118 IVGTIAKAVNGQFSV
+3118 IVGAIAKAVNGQFSV
-3133 EKNLKGLPQET
+3133 EKNLKGLPKET

-3157 EGEKLRVKLSNSGF
+3157 EGEKLRAKLAIAGY

-3186 RLMSQYTGQI
+3186 RLMGQYADQI
-3196 VSDLLNTQHIKHN
+3196 VSGLFNAEQAAVEAGEVLKGLEKDFKRYGDALKPDTSVPGKSKDIRTTKDFLNGYKNDHAKEIVDGFRSEMSIKQLVDLFVKGNWSAEQKGALAWEIESRALKVTFQNKSEKYNRLFREIASAGVVDAKATEQLAPQLMLLNLANDGFGGRCDPLSKLVLV
-3209 EAKLNLEPHGK
+3209 AKQLENDG
-3220 NYESRDLILK
+3220 
-3230 PISQPETVELG
+3230 QV
-3241 MPEVDQKVLADIA
+3241 
-3254 ERENVII
+3254 
-3261 GVRPVDEKSKSLI
+3261 GVARQLLE
-3274 ASKMYSSKGLFV
+3274 KMYSAAAVLSNPTLYSDSEKANASKLLSSLAAIH
-3286 KAKSSDWG
+3286 AKN
-3294 PMSGFIPVDQS
+3294 PMHDTSMKVWQEKLEGKQALTVNGVVEKITD
-3305 FAKASAR
+3305 ASANGKPV
-3312 RDLETFNRHAEQ
+3312 L
-3324 SIQSGNAV
+3324 
-3332 SADLYLNQV
+3332 
-3341 RVEEL
+3341 
-3346 VSKYH
+3346 
-3351 SLTPLELDD
+3351 LELDAPGHAMAAWAKGSGD
-3360 QSGMYKTT
+3360 DRVYGFYDPNAGIVEFSSAEKFGDYLTRFFGKSDLNMAQSYKLGKNDAGEAIFNRVVVMDGNTLASYKPTFGDKTT
-3368 ATNGDQS
+3368 
-3375 VPFFLNRVTVDGN
+3375 
-3388 ELWQVHYITN
+3388 
-3398 GELAPFKVI
+3398 
-3407 GDPVSKQPM
+3407 M
-3416 TADYDLLTVMYSYG
+3416 
-3430 DLGPQDK
+3430 
-3437 VKQPLTWQQWK
+3437 
-3448 DSVTYEDLT
+3448 
-3457 PKYKELY
+3457 
-3464 SNEDLYNKKD
+3464 
-3474 GASLGNVSG
+3474 
-3483 RLKELKD
+3483 
-3490 RINVDLGRTN
+3490 
-3500 GLEMVH
+3500 
-3506 HGADDANP
+3506 
-3514 YAVMADNFPATFFVP
+3514 
-3529 KSLFAEDGLGEGK
+3529 
-3542 GSIQTYFNVN
+3542 
-3552 EQGAVVI
+3552 
-3559 RNPQEFSDFQQVTI
+3559 
-3573 NASFRAS
+3573 
-3580 FNDKWNHGLDEPL
+3580 
-3593 FTTKRKL
+3593 
-3600 SHEFLNK
+3600 
-3607 RDQLLKKLSGGRLDA
+3607 
-3622 QDETLVALGNPD
+3622 
-3634 DVSGNKAIV
+3634 
-3643 AVDVSQIFTR
+3643 
-3653 QELKERANVFAK
+3653 
-3665 PIGASYQGIL
+3665 QGIL
-3675 DQLDLVHQT
+3675 DLPV
-3684 VSRDQIVASFEL
+3684 
-3696 NKKVNAYIA
+3696 
-3705 EHPTSGRNQALTQL
+3705 
-3719 KEQITSALF
+3719 
-3728 IGKMQVAQ
+3728 
-3736 VDIDAIAQTRPELA
+3736 
-3750 ARIFMVAIEEANGEH
+3750 
-3765 RGLTDMMVRWAN
+3765 
-3777 EDPYLAPKQGYKGE
+3777 
-3791 TPNDLGFDA
+3791 FDA
-3800 KYHVDLGD
+3800 TPIKKPGTSDVDGNAKIVD
-3808 HYADFKQ
+3808 V
-3815 WLETSQSNGLLSK
+3815 T
-3828 ATLDESTKTVHL
+3828 
-3840 GYSYQ
+3840 
-3845 ELQDLTGVESV
+3845 
-3856 QMAFY
+3856 
-3861 FLKEAA
+3861 KEALA
-3867 KKVDPIS
+3867 DGK
-3874 GDSAEMILLKKFAD
+3874 IL
-3888 KSYLSQLDSDRMD
+3888 
-3901 QIEGI
+3901 
-3906 YRSSHETDVDAW
+3906 
-3918 DRRYSGAGY
+3918 
-3927 DELTN
+3927 
-3932 KLAGATGVDE
+3932 
-3942 QLSVLLDDRKGLL
+3942 
-3955 IGEVHGSD
+3955 
-3963 VNGLRFVNEQMDA
+3963 
-3976 LKKQGVTVIGLEHL
+3976 
-3990 RSDLAQPLIDRYL
+3990 
-4003 ATGVMSSE
+4003 
-4011 LSAMLKTKHLDAT
+4011 
-4024 LFENARANGMRIVAL
+4024 
-4039 DANSSAR
+4039 
-4046 PNVQGT
+4046 
-4052 EHGLMY
+4052 
-4058 RAGAANNI
+4058 
-4066 AVEVLQSLPDDEK
+4066 
-4079 FVAIYGK
+4079 
-4086 AHLQSHKGI
+4086 
-4095 EGFVPGITH
+4095 
-4104 RLDLPALRVSDSN
+4104 
-4117 QFRVEQDDMTL
+4117 
-4128 RVVYDDV
+4128 
-4135 ANKPK
+4135 
-4140 LTFKDSLSGANTAI
+4140 
-4154 HNQNVNDWERVA
+4154 HNQNVNDWERVV

-4186 ENDSVV
+4186 ENDAV
-4192 ANAAANL
+4192 AAKAAANL

-4234 QLVGHGRDDSDSN
+4234 QLVGHGRDDSESN
-4247 NTHLSG
+4247 NTRLSG
-4253 YSAEDLAAKLANFQQ
+4253 YSADELAVKLAKFQQ
-4268 SFSQAE
+4268 SFNQAE
-4274 NINNTP
+4274 NVSSKP

-4307 DVNGLRVDVSA
+4307 DANGLRLDVSV
-4318 RSSELAVDATGRKH
+4318 RSSELAVDETGRKH
-4332 TKDENGDWIQKA
+4332 TKDANGNWVQKA
-4344 ETNKVSL
+4344 ESNKVSL
-4351 SWNEQGEVIAKEERI
+4351 SWNEQGDVVAKDERI

-4371 EGDIDLSRIGVSDVG
+4371 EGDIDLSRIGISDVD
-4386 EIARGAIG
+4386 EPARGAIG
-4394 DNNDVF
+4394 DNKDVF
-4400 DAPEKRKVE
+4400 DAPEKRKAE
-4409 TETSSSAANNKLS
+4409 TETSSSSANNKLS

-4444 NVGIKVGSGGFKSLA
+4444 NVGIKVGTGGFKSLA
-4459 FGDNNVMV
+4459 FGDNNVMI
-4467 HIGNGESKHSVDMGG
+4467 HIGNGESKHSFDIGG

-4495 RNVSFNLGQSNDLLV
+4495 RNVSFNKGRSNDLIV

-4540 SGEDQD
+4540 SGEGKD

-4569 LDQSSSVDYTCLVEL
+4569 LDQSSSVDYTSLVEL
-4584 DSHNERS
+4584 DSQNERS
-4591 SRGLKHDTEAALNKQ
+4591 SRGLKHDAEAALNKQ
-4606 YNQWLSGNSDSS
+4606 YNQWLSGNGNNDTS
-4618 AGKLS
+4618 KLS

-4709 QMAGIGAETTLA
+4709 QLAGVGAETTLA

-4728 TTSGQI
+4728 TASGHI

-4744 VAILT
+4744 VAILK

-4768 PAKLLDSLKSGI
+4768 PTKLVNSLEAGI
-4780 DMGADG
+4780 NMGADG
-4786 IQSFAETHGLK
+4786 IKSFAETHGLK
-4797 DKAPEEEE
+4797 EKAPEEEE
-4805 NKSAVSVNGT
+4805 SKPSVSLNGE
-4815 SVNSAQ
+4815 SLNSTQ
-4821 GATAS
+4821 GATVA
-4826 DGNTETAETQDRA
+4826 DGSTETTEKPDRA

-4860 KEMKSLVENLKENLT
+4860 KEMKSLVANLKENLT

-4948 GGEGSDMGVLMGRE
+4948 GGEGNDMGVLMGRE

-5004 LGRDYVVTS
+5004 SGRDYVVTS
-5013 GNFNRVDTGDGQDYS
+5013 GNFNRVDTGDDQDYS

-5042 NDFAN
+5042 DDFAN

-5093 NGEEGRDLMVLGG
+5093 NGGEGRDLMVLGG

-5134 SSEDNI
+5134 RSEDNI

-5163 LRDPVSETD
+5163 LRDPASDSD

-5181 VTFNDYF
+5181 VTFSDYF
-5188 DGKRAQMIIAMGE
+5188 NGNRAQVIIAMGE
-5201 KDANGEREYTTL
+5201 KDATGEREYTTL
-5213 SESSIDALVQA
+5213 SESAIDALVQA

-5248 ISTAWADVVHKKGI
+5248 ITTAWADVVHKKGI

>member
-16 NYSADNG
+16 NYSADDG
-23 NNDIVA
+23 NNNIVA

-34 EIHAYGGDDHVTV
+34 QIHAYGGDDHVTV
-47 GSIGATVHTGS
+47 GSIGATVYTGS
-58 GNDTVVGGSAYLRVE
+58 GNDTVVGGSAYLKVE
-73 DSTGHLS
+73 DSTGHLT

-105 GVSIDHLGHHGDVS
+105 GVSIDHLGNHGDVS

-124 AYNSVKR
+124 AYNGITR

-137 VTFKGAGGYN
+137 VTFAGAGGYN
-147 ALWHETNHGN
+147 ALWHETNQGN
-157 LSFAGAG
+157 LSFTGAG

-171 TWFDQYQGSRG
+171 TWFNRYQGSHG
-182 DVSFDGAGAANSIS
+182 DVTFDGAGAANSIS

-233 RIERTRQAED
+233 RIERTHQAED
-243 VYQQTHGN
+243 VYTQTRGN

-258 GYNSFYS
+258 GYNSLYS

-271 IHFSGGGAYNTITR
+271 IYFSGGGAYNTIIR
-285 KGSGSSFD
+285 KGSGNDF
-293 AQGMEYAKAEDI
+293 AKEGMTNAKADEI
-305 VLTTAKMHGSWIGS
+305 VLTKAVMSGSWIGQD
-319 GTHAVTAVKSE
+319 HHVTAVKSAS
-330 REPNTYLFAIAD
+330 EPNTYLFAFAD
-342 GTYTKI
+342 STYTKI
-348 NKVRLSND
+348 NKVQLRND
-356 PKTGKLKYY
+356 PQTGELKYY
-365 SEAWYKQGNHLSG
+365 STAWYKEGNHLSN
-378 LARSDVSSAGGF
+378 LANQDISDNGGF
-390 EVNPINGGYTL
+390 TAVNINGAYTL
-401 SNIAVE
+401 SDLKVE
-407 HQQSLTVHAMEKDL
+407 HQQSVTVHAVEKSL
-421 TEYEWVTYANGALI
+421 TEYEWVTYANGAVI
-435 DAKDVVLS
+435 DAKEVSLS

-449 HAISTDG
+449 HAIYADG
-456 TKVDVQAIKSN
+456 TKVDVKAVKSN
-467 RKPNTYV
+467 RQPNTYI

-488 ELANDAETGV
+488 ELANDPETGA

-511 HTANLANEDISS
+511 HTANIANQDISS
-523 ANGYHSMGKGGYSL
+523 ATGYNPMGKGGYSL
-537 SALNY
+537 SDLHY
-542 SVNAIRSMSETVA
+542 SVNAVRSTSETVA
-555 DIDEY
+555 DIEEY

-566 KPATDSGESSGDV
+566 KPANDSGESSGDV
-579 HFSGAGGGNVI
+579 RFNGAGGGNVI

-598 VYFNGGGIANV
+598 VHFNGGGIANV

-653 SKQGKMDVYAGGAVN
+653 SQQGKMDVYAGGAVN
-668 VLVRIGDGQYLAHLL
+668 VLVRLGDGQYLAHLL

-688 SVHKGNG
+688 SVQKGSG
-695 NSRVA
+695 DSRVV

-714 HGLWLAAGGFNV
+714 NGLWLAAGGFNV
-726 MTQVGNGEVTSVL
+726 ITQVGQGDVAAVL

-747 KVGEGELTAGMLGGA
+747 KMGEGELTSGMLGGA
-762 NVMTHIS
+762 NVITHIS
-769 GDEQA
+769 NDEQL

-790 KGKGDTLA
+790 KGKGNTLA

-810 GDGSTT
+810 GDGTTT

-869 GTSIAAMIGAGNIF
+869 GTSIAVMIGAGNIF

-957 IFTHIGNGS
+957 IFTHIGHGS
-966 TFAAMIGQANVMTKV
+966 TFAAMIGQANIMTKV

-996 YTHVGDGTSLGLFA
+996 MTHVGDGTSLGLFA
-1010 GEMNVMT
+1010 GEVNVMT

-1107 IGNVMTHVGDGTTI
+1107 VGNVMTHVGDGTTI
-1121 GIAKGKANIVTKV
+1121 GIAKGKANLITKV

-1139 INVAWGQA
+1139 VNVSWGQA

-1158 YNFAKGEANILTK
+1158 YNFAKGEANLITK
-1171 VGDGQEVSVVQGK
+1171 VGDGQEVSVVQGE

-1206 ITKVGDGRNVVL
+1206 ITKVGHGQNVVL

-1230 DGDSFNALWSKGNV
+1230 DGDSFNALWSKGNI

-1249 DGMQVTAAKGKAN
+1249 DGMQVTAAKGQAN

-1270 LSVTA
+1270 LNVTA

-1281 INTKVGNG
+1281 INTKVGDG

-1319 ANIHIGDGLNIN
+1319 ANIHVGDGLNIN
-1331 ASYARNNVA
+1331 TSYAQNNVA

-1367 DNVKQTLL
+1367 DNIKQTVL

-1390 EASTSGTQKG
+1390 EASSSGTHKG

-1413 GFQMDAIEEVG
+1413 GFQMDAIKEVG

-1441 DLNEM
+1441 DLNKM
-1446 DNDLNIDGAS
+1446 QHALNVDDS
-1456 DHAPNLIVN
+1456 SVQAPNLIVN
-1465 GDFEQGD
+1465 GDFELGEH
-1472 RGWQSTHGVEASYS
+1472 GWQSTHGVEASYA
-1486 GSVYGVN
+1486 GSVYGVE
-1493 GEGHGTRVTELDTHT
+1493 GEGHGARVTELDTYT

-1514 DLTDLT
+1514 DLANLAQ
-1520 EGEVIAVS
+1520 GEVIAVS

-1557 DASAWQQKT
+1557 DESAWQQKT
-1566 LKLTAHAGSNR
+1566 LKLTAQAGSNR

-1596 VAKSE
+1596 VATSE
-1601 SSPQANAVS
+1601 SSQQANAIR
-1610 EHAKQNQASQN
+1610 EHATQNPAAQN

-1652 QLESTDQQAI
+1652 QLESTDQQAL

-1670 DAVKEE
+1670 DAVQEE
-1676 SEAVTAELTTLAQGL
+1676 SEAITAELTKLAQGL
-1691 DVLDGQATHT
+1691 DVLDSQATHT
-1701 GKSGEQ
+1701 GESGDQ
-1707 WRNDFAGGLLDG
+1707 WRNEFASGLLAG
-1719 VQSQIDDAKQLA
+1719 VQIQLDDAKQLA
-1731 SDKMAAAKQTQSD
+1731 NDKIAEAKQMHAD
-1744 NNSKVKDSIAKSEAG
+1744 NQNKVKDAVAKSEAG

-1771 QDIAEAKA
+1771 QDIADAQA
-1779 DAETRKADAV
+1779 DAEKRKADAL
-1789 AKSHDAKQ
+1789 AKGKDAQQ
-1797 AESDAHSA
+1797 AESDAHHA
-1805 ANDAQSRGD
+1805 VNNAQSRGD
-1814 RDAMNAEN
+1814 RDVQLAEN
-1822 KANQAQNDAQ
+1822 KANQVQADAQ

-1847 AGSGLSGNA
+1847 TGSGLSGNA
-1856 HRVEGAGETGSH
+1856 HSVEGAGETDSH

-1878 GRFSD
+1878 GRFSE
-1883 GLTEQELEALEG
+1883 GLTEQEQEALEG

-1905 NAGIRSKNSGSTIT
+1905 NAGIRAKNSVSSMT
-1919 SMFMEANADSIVV
+1919 SMFSETNSKSIVV
-1932 DTTASQDVVRKEV
+1932 PTKVSPEPERQEVTRRDV

-1950 NLVGLGEASH
+1950 NL
-1960 DSAESLVAARAEKV
+1960 ESLSAVQGSQPTGQLASKS
-1974 ANLYRWLD
+1974 
-1982 TDNDVATDKYVPV
+1982 V
-1995 PGFERVDADVSDEVK
+1995 PGFKSHFASTSIGIENELSGLVVVLPKNSAQTFGYVHDSQGNPLFMLTKDMNQGGYSNPVGINDIQGVNNWQTHTIELVTYPSEISDTAAVESRKEAMLWLAKEFTDHINQSNHQSLPHLVSDDG
-2010 QRMIQSMSGYIEH
+2010 RF
-2023 TDNQVPKDQ
+2023 
-2032 AQALATLFVES
+2032 TLVIS
-2043 TLDYDWDKRVEFLTK
+2043 N
-2058 LESYGYS
+2058 S
-2065 FETPHAEKSIVS
+2065 
-2077 FWSGKNFK
+2077 
-2085 QYRDVLD
+2085 
-2092 NAQTDGKKVVY
+2092 
-2103 DIDVKGNAFAIDLNK
+2103 K
-2118 HLMRW
+2118 HLIAA
-2123 GGLFLDPDNA
+2123 GNGT
-2133 EQNQL
+2133 
-2138 KSSIDAATFSNTGFW
+2138 SIDAQGKTIGMTLSGQQATMAISAKEFGTSSSSEVRLLESAPWYQAGLRDEFLANAKNTTLDDPATAQNVYAYLT
-2153 SSVYA
+2153 SVYSKTA
-2158 TGAQHDVYVIAEG
+2158 DLAKEYGIYINDWDPASEGFSPNAQGLTDPKVKNAWSILPRTKPVRMLELLSAEDSRYVRQQIAEKLKGTYSESLAKNVFEYFQYG
-2171 GVRLGNYFW
+2171 GEVAGHGINNATTGS
-2180 HVELPALRQLQ
+2180 VQQPEPAVLFEFRSVPSALSDF
-2191 REGLV
+2191 V
-2196 GEIRLLDKPVSE
+2196 PKTAS
-2208 YKDLPADEIG
+2208 
-2218 RRLTDA
+2218 T
-2224 GVGVKVRFDALS
+2224 VKVDVKALDHFDSASRKAIITEVNALVSGSEDFDAWYQEYRASKGQPPVKNPKS
-2236 SARQAELLADNPD
+2236 SASANHKAEWLMTQHAEQWAKITAPYTDNHGTLTSTKLASNDKE
-2249 DYRADTLVELDV
+2249 ELHALGETSNLENNKQQENV
-2261 KLSAIDSML
+2261 ASIINTML
-2270 RESLPFYSL
+2270 NDMLPFYAL

-2294 EVRSWPGS
+2294 EVRAWPGTE
-2302 DDKSKTI
+2302 DKSKTI
-2309 LLDNP
+2309 ILEDP
-2314 EDAAQQKAIERFILA
+2314 EDAAQHKAIERFILA

-2348 LSHHDGRTRI
+2348 ISHHEGRTHV
-2358 LAQKEDGAWTYN
+2358 LAQKVDGAWQYN
-2370 TNSELM
+2370 ATVELM
-2376 SVTELLDAAH
+2376 SVSELLDAAN
-2386 VSGKVRGESY
+2386 VTGKIRGESY
-2396 QKVIDALAEYH
+2396 QQVIDALTDYH
-2407 ASTAEHA
+2407 ASITEHA
-2414 DYELESV
+2414 DYEPESV
-2421 EQLVNLRKKIE
+2421 EKLLNLRKKIE
-2432 GYALGH
+2432 GYVLGH
-2438 PDSGRLE
+2438 PDSGRVE
-2445 AMNSLLNQVNSR
+2445 AMNSLLNQVNTR
-2457 LEEVSVLA
+2457 LDEVSLLSVA
-2465 VSEQSIKA
+2465 EQTIQA
-2473 HDSFSRLYDQLDN
+2473 QDSFSRLYDQLEAAN
-2486 AHLKQSKHLYLD
+2486 LKESKHLYLD
-2498 GNGDFVTK
+2498 QNGDFVTK
-2506 GKGNLAKIDQ
+2506 GKGNLANIDL
-2516 LGGSDAVLEKVK
+2516 LGSREAVLEKVK
-2528 ASVNHEYGQA
+2528 LTVSNEYGQTV
-2538 IADTIFAGL
+2538 ADTIFAGL
-2547 SANELAKDGKGI
+2547 SAKDLAKDGKGI
-2559 DITGLNRIHQAL
+2559 DIAGLNKVHQAI
-2571 EQHMSPVSATMYI
+2571 EQHLSPVSATLYI

-2589 HSALGHAALQIG
+2589 HSVLGHAALQIG

-2606 IDAQAAADFNKQNY
+2606 LEGQAAADFNQQNY

-2632 IRNIFNVATEY
+2632 ISNILNVATKD

-2666 DMASEEN
+2666 DVASEEN
-2673 DGFGLNDGET
+2673 DGFGLHDGDI

-2691 LNAAKGIDAAYKD
+2691 LNAAKGIDASFKE

-2719 LVSTGIPAH
+2719 LETTGIPAH
-2728 VFQPFVDQWND
+2728 VFQPFVEQWND

-2749 RFAQELQKQAQASGD
+2749 RFAQELRLQAQRSDD
-2764 PALVAKRIDNVVRL
+2764 PELLEKRIGNVVRQ
-2778 FAERALEEIEAFKAS
+2778 FAERALEEIETFKAS
-2793 QADEGRV
+2793 QADQGRV

-2815 EWNRLSHDPD
+2815 EWHRLSNDPD

-2850 LIGHTWR
+2850 LIGHTWL

-2882 AAKKQSHQVNDDL
+2882 AAKKQSHQVTDVL
-2895 DALSGSEKHK
+2895 DALSGNEKPK
-2905 DKVAIENDGTPP
+2905 ENVAIENDGTPP
-2917 RDKVPLSPLTR
+2917 RDKESLSPLTR
-2928 FLNNELYGERD
+2928 FLNNELYGDKE
-2939 ARRKIGD
+2939 ARRKIGE

-2959 ESQKVT
+2959 ESQKIT
-2965 LKGEA
+2965 LQGEA
-2970 GRLTGYYHQGTAS
+2970 GRLTGYYHQGTAPS
-2983 SDDETSTTSGKVV
+2983 EGETSSPSGKVV

-3008 QASAIRSHYQK
+3008 QASAIRNHYQK

-3062 PSNIIL
+3062 PSNIII

-3118 IVGTIAKAVNGQFSV
+3118 IVGAIAKVVNGQFSV
-3133 EKNLKGLPQET
+3133 EKNLEGLPKET
-3144 PILLLT
+3144 SILLLT
-3150 DNEGLGE
+3150 DNEGLGN
-3157 EGEKLRVKLSNSGF
+3157 EGEKLRTKLTASGY

-3186 RLMSQYTGQI
+3186 RLMSQYADQI
-3196 VSDLLNTQHIKHN
+3196 VSGLSSSASVDEDLDQQGLDTTSTKDQGISNKNDHLQVVDSK
-3209 EAKLNLEPHGK
+3209 EA
-3220 NYESRDLILK
+3220 
-3230 PISQPETVELG
+3230 
-3241 MPEVDQKVLADIA
+3241 LADGKILH
-3254 ERENVII
+3254 NQDVN
-3261 GVRPVDEKSKSLI
+3261 S
-3274 ASKMYSSKGLFV
+3274 
-3286 KAKSSDWG
+3286 WG
-3294 PMSGFIPVDQS
+3294 P
-3305 FAKASAR
+3305 
-3312 RDLETFNRHAEQ
+3312 
-3324 SIQSGNAV
+3324 
-3332 SADLYLNQV
+3332 
-3341 RVEEL
+3341 
-3346 VSKYH
+3346 
-3351 SLTPLELDD
+3351 
-3360 QSGMYKTT
+3360 
-3368 ATNGDQS
+3368 
-3375 VPFFLNRVTVDGN
+3375 
-3388 ELWQVHYITN
+3388 IT
-3398 GELAPFKVI
+3398 
-3407 GDPVSKQPM
+3407 
-3416 TADYDLLTVMYSYG
+3416 
-3430 DLGPQDK
+3430 
-3437 VKQPLTWQQWK
+3437 
-3448 DSVTYEDLT
+3448 
-3457 PKYKELY
+3457 
-3464 SNEDLYNKKD
+3464 
-3474 GASLGNVSG
+3474 
-3483 RLKELKD
+3483 
-3490 RINVDLGRTN
+3490 
-3500 GLEMVH
+3500 
-3506 HGADDANP
+3506 
-3514 YAVMADNFPATFFVP
+3514 
-3529 KSLFAEDGLGEGK
+3529 
-3542 GSIQTYFNVN
+3542 
-3552 EQGAVVI
+3552 
-3559 RNPQEFSDFQQVTI
+3559 
-3573 NASFRAS
+3573 
-3580 FNDKWNHGLDEPL
+3580 
-3593 FTTKRKL
+3593 
-3600 SHEFLNK
+3600 
-3607 RDQLLKKLSGGRLDA
+3607 
-3622 QDETLVALGNPD
+3622 
-3634 DVSGNKAIV
+3634 
-3643 AVDVSQIFTR
+3643 
-3653 QELKERANVFAK
+3653 
-3665 PIGASYQGIL
+3665 
-3675 DQLDLVHQT
+3675 
-3684 VSRDQIVASFEL
+3684 
-3696 NKKVNAYIA
+3696 
-3705 EHPTSGRNQALTQL
+3705 
-3719 KEQITSALF
+3719 
-3728 IGKMQVAQ
+3728 
-3736 VDIDAIAQTRPELA
+3736 
-3750 ARIFMVAIEEANGEH
+3750 
-3765 RGLTDMMVRWAN
+3765 
-3777 EDPYLAPKQGYKGE
+3777 
-3791 TPNDLGFDA
+3791 
-3800 KYHVDLGD
+3800 
-3808 HYADFKQ
+3808 
-3815 WLETSQSNGLLSK
+3815 
-3828 ATLDESTKTVHL
+3828 
-3840 GYSYQ
+3840 
-3845 ELQDLTGVESV
+3845 
-3856 QMAFY
+3856 
-3861 FLKEAA
+3861 
-3867 KKVDPIS
+3867 
-3874 GDSAEMILLKKFAD
+3874 
-3888 KSYLSQLDSDRMD
+3888 
-3901 QIEGI
+3901 
-3906 YRSSHETDVDAW
+3906 
-3918 DRRYSGAGY
+3918 
-3927 DELTN
+3927 
-3932 KLAGATGVDE
+3932 
-3942 QLSVLLDDRKGLL
+3942 
-3955 IGEVHGSD
+3955 
-3963 VNGLRFVNEQMDA
+3963 
-3976 LKKQGVTVIGLEHL
+3976 
-3990 RSDLAQPLIDRYL
+3990 
-4003 ATGVMSSE
+4003 
-4011 LSAMLKTKHLDAT
+4011 
-4024 LFENARANGMRIVAL
+4024 
-4039 DANSSAR
+4039 
-4046 PNVQGT
+4046 
-4052 EHGLMY
+4052 
-4058 RAGAANNI
+4058 
-4066 AVEVLQSLPDDEK
+4066 
-4079 FVAIYGK
+4079 
-4086 AHLQSHKGI
+4086 
-4095 EGFVPGITH
+4095 
-4104 RLDLPALRVSDSN
+4104 
-4117 QFRVEQDDMTL
+4117 
-4128 RVVYDDV
+4128 
-4135 ANKPK
+4135 
-4140 LTFKDSLSGANTAI
+4140 
-4154 HNQNVNDWERVA
+4154 
-4166 VTPTADGG
+4166 VTPTTDGG

-4186 ENDSVV
+4186 ENGPVV
-4192 ANAAANL
+4192 AKAAANL
-4199 AGKHPESSVVVQLD
+4199 AGKHAESSVVVQLD
-4213 SDGNYRVVYGDPS
+4213 SDGHYRVVYGDPS

-4234 QLVGHGRDDSDSN
+4234 QLVGHGRDHSESN
-4247 NTHLSG
+4247 NTRLSG
-4253 YSAEDLAAKLANFQQ
+4253 YSADELAVKLAKFQQ
-4268 SFSQAE
+4268 SFNQAE
-4274 NINNTP
+4274 NINNKP

-4307 DVNGLRVDVSA
+4307 DANGLRVDVSV
-4318 RSSELAVDATGRKH
+4318 RSSELAVDEAGRKH
-4332 TKDENGDWIQKA
+4332 TKDANGDWVQKA
-4344 ETNKVSL
+4344 ENNKVSL
-4351 SWNEQGEVIAKEERI
+4351 SWDAQGEVVAKDERI

-4371 EGDIDLSRIGVSDVG
+4371 EGDIDLSRIGVNNVD
-4386 EIARGAIG
+4386 EPARGAIG
-4394 DNNDVF
+4394 DNSDVF
-4400 DAPEKRKVE
+4400 DAPEKRKPE
-4409 TETSSSAANNKLS
+4409 TEVIANSSSSNQLS

-4428 VNVGDGEFTA
+4428 VNVGEGEFTA

-4444 NVGIKVGSGGFKSLA
+4444 NVGIKVGTGGFKSLA

-4467 HIGNGESKHSVDMGG
+4467 HIGDGESKHSVDIGG

-4488 AQMFIGN
+4488 AQMFLGN
-4495 RNVSFNLGQSNDLLV
+4495 RNVSFNFGHSNDLIL

-4540 SGEDQD
+4540 SGEGED

-4569 LDQSSSVDYTCLVEL
+4569 LDQSSSVDYTHLVQL
-4584 DSHNERS
+4584 NSQNERD
-4591 SRGLKHDTEAALNKQ
+4591 SRGLKHDAEATLNKQ
-4606 YNQWLSGNSDSS
+4606 YNQWLSGNGNSGTSQ
-4618 AGKLS
+4618 LS

-4680 QFSATGQAKTT
+4680 QFTATGQAKTT
-4691 FTYTPEDLPRQ
+4691 FTYTPQDLPRQ

-4709 QMAGIGAETTLA
+4709 QLAGVGAETTLA

-4728 TTSGQI
+4728 TASGQI
-4734 VSRNGEAVDG
+4734 VSRNGQAVDG
-4744 VAILT
+4744 VAILK

-4768 PAKLLDSLKSGI
+4768 PAKLLDSLKAGI

-4786 IQSFAETHGLK
+4786 IKSFAETHGLK
-4797 DKAPEEEE
+4797 EKAPEEEKD
-4805 NKSAVSVNGT
+4805 NSSVSVNGAN
-4815 SVNSAQ
+4815 VNSAQ
-4821 GATAS
+4821 GATVA

-4860 KEMKSLVENLKENLT
+4860 KEMKSLVENLKQNLT

-4899 DINLSLGNYNFNWG
+4899 DINISLGNYNFNWG

-4948 GGEGSDMGVLMGRE
+4948 GGEGNDMGVLMGRE

-5004 LGRDYVVTS
+5004 SGRDYVVTS
-5013 GNFNRVDTGDGQDYS
+5013 GNFNRVVTGDDQDYS

-5053 RINASAGND
+5053 RINAGAGND
-5062 VVKLMGYHAVLNG
+5062 VVKLMGYHTVLNG
-5075 GEGEDHLIAA
+5075 GDGDDHLIAT

-5093 NGEEGRDLMVLGG
+5093 NGGEGRDLMVLGG

-5134 SSEDNI
+5134 RSEDNI

-5163 LRDPVSETD
+5163 LRDPSNDSD
-5172 QAKFEHIGS
+5172 QSKFEHIGS
-5181 VTFNDYF
+5181 VTFSDYF
-5188 DGKRAQMIIAMGE
+5188 NGNRAQVVIGMSE
-5201 KDANGEREYTTL
+5201 KGLSGEREYTML
-5213 SESSIDALVQA
+5213 SDSAIDALVQA
-5224 MSGFD
+5224 MSGFE
-5229 PQAGDNGFIDNLD
+5229 PQAGDNGFIDSLE
-5242 SKSRVA
+5242 SKSQAA
-5248 ISTAWADVVHKKGI
+5248 ISMAWSDVVHKKGLM
-5262 TV
+5262 V

>member
-16 NYSADNG
+16 NYSADDG
-23 NNDIVA
+23 NNSIVA

-47 GSIGATVHTGS
+47 GSIGATVYTGS

-73 DSTGHLS
+73 DTTGHLS

-105 GVSIDHLGHHGDVS
+105 GVSIDHLGNHGDVS

-124 AYNSVKR
+124 AYNGITR

-147 ALWHETNHGN
+147 ALWHETNQGN

-171 TWFDQYQGSRG
+171 TWFNRYQGSRG
-182 DVSFDGAGAANSIS
+182 DVTFDGAGAANSIS

-243 VYQQTHGN
+243 VYAQTRGN

-258 GYNSFYS
+258 GYNSLYS

-285 KGSGSSFD
+285 KGSGSSFG

-305 VLTTAKMHGSWIGS
+305 VLTAAQMHGVSIDNGNKF
-319 GTHAVTAVKSE
+319 HAVTAVKSE

-348 NKVRLSND
+348 NKVRLYND
-356 PKTGKLKYY
+356 PETGKLKYY
-365 SEAWYKQGNHLSG
+365 SEAWFKRGNHLAE

-407 HQQSLTVHAMEKDL
+407 HQQSLTVHAVEKDL

-435 DAKDVVLS
+435 DAKDVALS

-456 TKVDVQAIKSN
+456 TTVDVQAVKSN

-488 ELANDAETGV
+488 ELANDPKTGV

-505 WYKEGD
+505 WYKEGN

-537 SALNY
+537 SDLHY
-542 SVNAIRSMSETVA
+542 SVNAVRSTSETVA

-579 HFSGAGGGNVI
+579 RFNGAGGGNVI

-695 NSRVA
+695 NSRVV

-714 HGLWLAAGGFNV
+714 NGLWLAAGGFNV
-726 MTQVGNGEVTSVL
+726 MTQVGKGDVASVL

-747 KVGEGELTAGMLGGA
+747 KVGDGDLTAGMLGGA
-762 NVMTHIS
+762 NVITHIS
-769 GDEQA
+769 GDNET

-790 KGKGDTLA
+790 KGKGNTLA

-810 GDGSTT
+810 GDGTTT

-869 GTSIAAMIGAGNIF
+869 GTSIAVMIGAGNIF

-957 IFTHIGNGS
+957 IFTHVGSGS
-966 TFAAMIGQANVMTKV
+966 TFAAMIGQANIMTKV

-996 YTHVGDGTSLGLFA
+996 YTHVGDGTSLGIFA
-1010 GEMNVMT
+1010 GEVNVMT

-1121 GIAKGKANIVTKV
+1121 GIAKGKANIITKV

-1139 INVAWGQA
+1139 VNVAWGQA

-1158 YNFAKGEANILTK
+1158 YNFAKGEANIITK

-1206 ITKVGDGRNVVL
+1206 ITKVGNGRNVVL

-1230 DGDSFNALWSKGNV
+1230 DGDSFNALWSKGNI

-1262 ITTTVGNG
+1262 ITTTVGDG

-1281 INTKVGNG
+1281 INTKVGDG

-1319 ANIHIGDGLNIN
+1319 ANIHVGDGLNIN
-1331 ASYARNNVA
+1331 ASYAQNNVA

-1367 DNVKQTLL
+1367 DNIKQTLL

-1390 EASTSGTQKG
+1390 EASSSGTQKG

-1413 GFQMDAIEEVG
+1413 GFQMEAIEEVG

-1441 DLNEM
+1441 DLNKM
-1446 DNDLNIDGAS
+1446 QNALDVDGSA
-1456 DHAPNLIVN
+1456 DQTQAPNLIVN

-1472 RGWQSTHGVEASYS
+1472 RGWKSTHGVEASYS
-1486 GSVYGVN
+1486 GNVYGVN
-1493 GEGHGTRVTELDTHT
+1493 GEGHGARVTELDTYT

-1601 SSPQANAVS
+1601 SSQQANAVS
-1610 EHAKQNQASQN
+1610 EHATQNQASQN

-1652 QLESTDQQAI
+1652 QLESTDQQALG
-1662 ENNGQAQR
+1662 NNGQAQR

-1676 SEAVTAELTTLAQGL
+1676 SEAVTAELTKLAQGL

-1701 GKSGEQ
+1701 GESGDQ

-1719 VQSQIDDAKQLA
+1719 VQSQLDDAKQLA
-1731 SDKMAAAKQTQSD
+1731 NDKIAAAKQTQSD
-1744 NNSKVKDSIAKSEAG
+1744 NNSKVKESVAKSEAG
-1759 VAKGEQNRAGAE
+1759 VAQGEQNRAGAE

-1789 AKSHDAKQ
+1789 AKSNDAKQ

-1822 KANQAQNDAQ
+1822 KANQAQNDAK
-1832 GAKQNEGDRPDRQGV
+1832 GTKQNEGDRPDREGV

-1856 HRVEGAGETGSH
+1856 HSVEGAGETGSH
-1868 VNTDS
+1868 ITTDS

-1878 GRFSD
+1878 GRFSE
-1883 GLTEQELEALEG
+1883 GLSEQEQEALEG

-1905 NAGIRSKNSGSTIT
+1905 NAGIRGKNSGSTIT
-1919 SMFMEANADSIVV
+1919 SMFTETNSDSIVV
-1932 DTTASQDVVRKEV
+1932 PTTASQDVVRKEI

-1950 NLVGLGEASH
+1950 NLEGLSGGQGNQTTGPHS
-1960 DSAESLVAARAEKV
+1960 SKS
-1974 ANLYRWLD
+1974 
-1982 TDNDVATDKYVPV
+1982 V
-1995 PGFERVDADVSDEVK
+1995 PGFQSHFASTSIGIENELSGLVVVLPKNSAQTFGYVHDSQGNPLFMLTKDMNQGGYSNPAGITDINGLNNWQTHTIELVTYPSETSDTTAIESRKEAMLWLAKEFTGHINQSNHQSLPQLVSDDGRFTLVISNSKHLIAAGNGTAIEAQGQTIGMTPSGQQATMAISAKEFGSSSSLEV
-2010 QRMIQSMSGYIEH
+2010 RLLESAPWYQSELRDEFLANSNEHKLDDPEAAQNVYAYLTSVYSKTADLAKEFGIYINDWDPASEGFSPNAQGLTDPKVKNAWEILPRTKPVKMLELLSADDSRYVRQQIIEKLKGSHSESLAKNVFEYFQYGGEVAGHGINNATTGSAQQPEPAILFEFRSVPSVLSEFVPKTESTAKVDVKALDHFDSASRKAIIVEVNALVSGSDDFDAWYQEYRASKGQPPVKNPKSSASANHKAEWLMTQYADKWAKITAPYIESNE
-2023 TDNQVPKDQ
+2023 TSTSTQTTVDSGEVLKGLQDDFKRYGDALKPDTSVPGKSKDIRTTKDFLNGYKNDHAKEIVDGFRSDMSIKQ
-2032 AQALATLFVES
+2032 LVDLF
-2043 TLDYDWDKRVEFLTK
+2043 
-2058 LESYGYS
+2058 
-2065 FETPHAEKSIVS
+2065 
-2077 FWSGKNFK
+2077 
-2085 QYRDVLD
+2085 
-2092 NAQTDGKKVVY
+2092 
-2103 DIDVKGNAFAIDLNK
+2103 VKGN
-2118 HLMRW
+2118 W
-2123 GGLFLDPDNA
+2123 SA
-2133 EQNQL
+2133 EQKGALAWEIESRAL
-2138 KSSIDAATFSNTGFW
+2138 KVTFQNKSEKYNRLFRE
-2153 SSVYA
+2153 
-2158 TGAQHDVYVIAEG
+2158 IA
-2171 GVRLGNYFW
+2171 
-2180 HVELPALRQLQ
+2180 
-2191 REGLV
+2191 
-2196 GEIRLLDKPVSE
+2196 S
-2208 YKDLPADEIG
+2208 
-2218 RRLTDA
+2218 A
-2224 GVGVKVRFDALS
+2224 GVVDA
-2236 SARQAELLADNPD
+2236 
-2249 DYRADTLVELDV
+2249 
-2261 KLSAIDSML
+2261 K
-2270 RESLPFYSL
+2270 
-2279 RTERNLLVQEGDEGF
+2279 
-2294 EVRSWPGS
+2294 
-2302 DDKSKTI
+2302 
-2309 LLDNP
+2309 
-2314 EDAAQQKAIERFILA
+2314 AA
-2329 NFDNF
+2329 
-2334 EQMPDELFLVDNKV
+2334 
-2348 LSHHDGRTRI
+2348 
-2358 LAQKEDGAWTYN
+2358 
-2370 TNSELM
+2370 
-2376 SVTELLDAAH
+2376 
-2386 VSGKVRGESY
+2386 
-2396 QKVIDALAEYH
+2396 
-2407 ASTAEHA
+2407 
-2414 DYELESV
+2414 
-2421 EQLVNLRKKIE
+2421 EQLAPQL
-2432 GYALGH
+2432 
-2438 PDSGRLE
+2438 
-2445 AMNSLLNQVNSR
+2445 MLLN
-2457 LEEVSVLA
+2457 
-2465 VSEQSIKA
+2465 
-2473 HDSFSRLYDQLDN
+2473 
-2486 AHLKQSKHLYLD
+2486 
-2498 GNGDFVTK
+2498 
-2506 GKGNLAKIDQ
+2506 
-2516 LGGSDAVLEKVK
+2516 
-2528 ASVNHEYGQA
+2528 
-2538 IADTIFAGL
+2538 L
-2547 SANELAKDGKGI
+2547 S
-2559 DITGLNRIHQAL
+2559 
-2571 EQHMSPVSATMYI
+2571 
-2584 WKPSD
+2584 
-2589 HSALGHAALQIG
+2589 
-2601 QGRTQ
+2601 
-2606 IDAQAAADFNKQNY
+2606 
-2620 VSWWP
+2620 
-2625 LGSKSSN
+2625 
-2632 IRNIFNVATEY
+2632 
-2643 QPDLKLRWSDF
+2643 
-2654 SQPAHQNDTLEH
+2654 
-2666 DMASEEN
+2666 N
-2673 DGFGLNDGET
+2673 DGFGGRCDPLS
-2683 KLKRFIEK
+2683 KL
-2691 LNAAKGIDAAYKD
+2691 
-2704 ASEGYASVLLGNPDM
+2704 V
-2719 LVSTGIPAH
+2719 
-2728 VFQPFVDQWND
+2728 
-2739 TSYDMMDVAN
+2739 
-2749 RFAQELQKQAQASGD
+2749 
-2764 PALVAKRIDNVVRL
+2764 LVAKQ
-2778 FAERALEEIEAFKAS
+2778 LENDGQVGVARQLLEKMYSAAAVLSNPTLYSDSEKANAS
-2793 QADEGRV
+2793 KLLSSLAAIHAKNPMHDTSMKVWQGK
-2800 FRINLEGLDVAAMQA
+2800 LEGKQALTVNGVVEKITDASANGKPVLLELDAPGHAMAAWAKGSGDDRVYGFYDPNAGIVEFSSA
-2815 EWNRLSHDPD
+2815 E
-2825 ARYQLLTKNCSS
+2825 
-2837 TVAKVLKAGGADK
+2837 
-2850 LIGHTWR
+2850 
-2857 PKFGV
+2857 KFGDYLTRFFGKSDLNMAQSYKLGKNDAGEAIFNRV
-2862 WTPTE
+2862 VVMDGNTLASYKPTFGDNTTMQGILDLPVFDATPINKPEVTD
-2867 LFNFGQALQEAQLEI
+2867 
-2882 AAKKQSHQVNDDL
+2882 VL
-2895 DALSGSEKHK
+2895 DALSGNEKHK
-2905 DKVAIENDGTPP
+2905 ENVAIENDGTPP
-2917 RDKVPLSPLTR
+2917 RDKESLSPLTR
-2928 FLNNELYGERD
+2928 FLNNELYGEKD
-2939 ARRKIGD
+2939 ARRKIGE

-2953 HAVEKG
+2953 HAVENG

-2965 LKGEA
+2965 LKGEV
-2970 GRLTGYYHQGTAS
+2970 GRLTGYYHQGAAS
-2983 SDDETSTTSGKVV
+2983 SEGETSATSGKVV

-3008 QASAIRSHYQK
+3008 QASAIRNHYQK

-3062 PSNIIL
+3062 PSNIII

-3118 IVGTIAKAVNGQFSV
+3118 IVGAIAKAVNGQFSV
-3133 EKNLKGLPQET
+3133 EKNLKGLPKET

-3157 EGEKLRVKLSNSGF
+3157 EGEKLRAKLAIAGY

-3186 RLMSQYTGQI
+3186 RLMGQYADQI
-3196 VSDLLNTQHIKHN
+3196 VSGLFNAEQAAVEAGEVLKGLEKDFKRYGDALKPDTSVPGKSKDIRTTKDFLNGYKNDHAKEIVDGFRSDMSIKQLVDLFVKGNWSAEQKGALAWEIESRALKVTFQNKSEKYNRLFREIASAGVVDAKATEQLAPQLMLLNLSNDGFGGRCDPLSKLVLV
-3209 EAKLNLEPHGK
+3209 AKQLENDG
-3220 NYESRDLILK
+3220 
-3230 PISQPETVELG
+3230 QV
-3241 MPEVDQKVLADIA
+3241 
-3254 ERENVII
+3254 
-3261 GVRPVDEKSKSLI
+3261 GVARQLLE
-3274 ASKMYSSKGLFV
+3274 KMYSAAAVLSNPTLYSDSEKANASKLLSSLAAIH
-3286 KAKSSDWG
+3286 AKN
-3294 PMSGFIPVDQS
+3294 PMHDTSMKVWQEKLEGKQALTVNGVVEKITD
-3305 FAKASAR
+3305 ASANGKPV
-3312 RDLETFNRHAEQ
+3312 L
-3324 SIQSGNAV
+3324 
-3332 SADLYLNQV
+3332 
-3341 RVEEL
+3341 
-3346 VSKYH
+3346 
-3351 SLTPLELDD
+3351 LELDAPGHAMAAWAKGSGD
-3360 QSGMYKTT
+3360 DRVYGFYDPNAGIVEFSSAEKFGDYLTRFFGKSDLNMAQSYKLGKNDAGEAIFNRVVVMDGNTLASYKPTFGDKTT
-3368 ATNGDQS
+3368 MQGILDLPVFDATPIKKPTGGVASDLEALGDK
-3375 VPFFLNRVTVDGN
+3375 T
-3388 ELWQVHYITN
+3388 
-3398 GELAPFKVI
+3398 KV
-3407 GDPVSKQPM
+3407 V
-3416 TADYDLLTVMYSYG
+3416 
-3430 DLGPQDK
+3430 
-3437 VKQPLTWQQWK
+3437 
-3448 DSVTYEDLT
+3448 
-3457 PKYKELY
+3457 
-3464 SNEDLYNKKD
+3464 
-3474 GASLGNVSG
+3474 
-3483 RLKELKD
+3483 
-3490 RINVDLGRTN
+3490 VDL
-3500 GLEMVH
+3500 
-3506 HGADDANP
+3506 A
-3514 YAVMADNFPATFFVP
+3514 
-3529 KSLFAEDGLGEGK
+3529 
-3542 GSIQTYFNVN
+3542 
-3552 EQGAVVI
+3552 
-3559 RNPQEFSDFQQVTI
+3559 
-3573 NASFRAS
+3573 
-3580 FNDKWNHGLDEPL
+3580 
-3593 FTTKRKL
+3593 
-3600 SHEFLNK
+3600 
-3607 RDQLLKKLSGGRLDA
+3607 
-3622 QDETLVALGNPD
+3622 
-3634 DVSGNKAIV
+3634 
-3643 AVDVSQIFTR
+3643 QIFTV
-3653 QELKERANVFAK
+3653 QELKERAKVFAK

-3675 DQLDLVHQT
+3675 DQLDLVHQAKG
-3684 VSRDQIVASFEL
+3684 RDQIAASFEL
-3696 NKKVNAYIA
+3696 NKKINDYIA

-3719 KEQITSALF
+3719 KKQVTNALF

-3736 VDIDAIAQTRPELA
+3736 AGIDAIAQTRPELA
-3750 ARIFMVAIEEANGEH
+3750 ARIFMVAIEEANGKH
-3765 RGLTDMMVRWAN
+3765 VGLTDMMVRWAN
-3777 EDPYLAPKQGYKGE
+3777 EDPYLAPKHGYKGE
-3791 TPNDLGFDA
+3791 TPSDLGFDA
-3800 KYHVDLGD
+3800 KYHVDLGE

-3845 ELQDLTGVESV
+3845 ELQDLTGAESV

-3867 KKVDPIS
+3867 KKADPIS
-3874 GDSAEMILLKKFAD
+3874 GDSAEMILLKKYAD
-3888 KSYLSQLDSDRMD
+3888 QSYLSQLDSDRMD

-3906 YRSSHETDVDAW
+3906 YRSSHETDIDAW
-3918 DRRYSGAGY
+3918 DRRYSGTGY

-3932 KLAGATGVDE
+3932 KLASATGVDE
-3942 QLSVLLDDRKGLL
+3942 QLAVLLDDRKGLL

-4011 LSAMLKTKHLDAT
+4011 LSAMLKTKHLDVT

-4066 AVEVLQSLPDDEK
+4066 AVEVLQNLPDGEK

-4104 RLDLPALRVSDSN
+4104 RLDLPALKVSDSN
-4117 QFRVEQDDMTL
+4117 EFTVEQDDVSL

-4140 LTFKDSLSGANTAI
+4140 ITFKDSLSGANTAL
-4154 HNQNVNDWERVA
+4154 HNQNVNDWERVV

-4174 ETRFDGQIIVQM
+4174 ESRFDGQIIVQM
-4186 ENDSVV
+4186 ENDDVV
-4192 ANAAANL
+4192 AKAAANL
-4199 AGKHPESSVVVQLD
+4199 AGKHPESSVVVQID

-4234 QLVGHGRDDSDSN
+4234 QLVGHGRDDSESN
-4247 NTHLSG
+4247 NTRLSG
-4253 YSAEDLAAKLANFQQ
+4253 YSADELAVKLAKFQQ
-4268 SFSQAE
+4268 SFNQAE
-4274 NINNTP
+4274 NINNKP

-4307 DVNGLRVDVSA
+4307 DANGLRVDVSV
-4318 RSSELAVDATGRKH
+4318 RSSELAVDEAGRKH
-4332 TKDENGDWIQKA
+4332 TKDANGDWVQKA
-4344 ETNKVSL
+4344 ENNKVSL
-4351 SWNEQGEVIAKEERI
+4351 SWDEQGEVVAKDERI

-4371 EGDIDLSRIGVSDVG
+4371 EGDIDLSRIGISDVD
-4386 EIARGAIG
+4386 EQARGAIG

-4400 DAPEKRKVE
+4400 DAPEKRKAE
-4409 TETSSSAANNKLS
+4409 TETSSSSANNKLS

-4444 NVGIKVGSGGFKSLA
+4444 NVGIKVGTGGFKSLA

-4467 HIGNGESKHSVDMGG
+4467 HIGNGESKHSFDIGG

-4495 RNVSFNLGQSNDLLV
+4495 RNVSFNLGRSNDLIV

-4540 SGEDQD
+4540 SGEGQD

-4569 LDQSSSVDYTCLVEL
+4569 LDQSSSVDYTSLVEL
-4584 DSHNERS
+4584 DSQNERS
-4591 SRGLKHDTEAALNKQ
+4591 SRGLKHDAEAALNKQ
-4606 YNQWLSGNSDSS
+4606 YNQWLSGNSDSDTS
-4618 AGKLS
+4618 KLS

-4709 QMAGIGAETTLA
+4709 QLAGVGAETTLA

-4728 TTSGQI
+4728 TASGHI

-4744 VAILT
+4744 VAILK

-4768 PAKLLDSLKSGI
+4768 PAKLLDSLKAGI
-4780 DMGADG
+4780 NMGADG
-4786 IQSFAETHGLK
+4786 IKSFAETHGLK
-4797 DKAPEEEE
+4797 EKAPEEEE
-4805 NKSAVSVNGT
+4805 DNSSVSVNGAN
-4815 SVNSAQ
+4815 VNSAQ
-4821 GATAS
+4821 GATVA
-4826 DGNTETAETQDRA
+4826 DGSTETAETPETPDRA

-4860 KEMKSLVENLKENLT
+4860 KEMTSLVENLKENLT

-4899 DINLSLGNYNFNWG
+4899 DINISLGNYNFNWG

-4948 GGEGSDMGVLMGRE
+4948 GGEGNDMGVLMGRE

-5004 LGRDYVVTS
+5004 SGRDYVVTS
-5013 GNFNRVDTGDGQDYS
+5013 GNFNRVDTGDDQDYS

-5093 NGEEGRDLMVLGG
+5093 NGGEGRDLMVLGG

-5134 SSEDNI
+5134 RSEDNI

-5163 LRDPVSETD
+5163 LRDPASDSD

-5181 VTFNDYF
+5181 VTFSDYF
-5188 DGKRAQMIIAMGE
+5188 NGNRAQVIIAMGE
-5201 KDANGEREYTTL
+5201 KDATGEREYTTL
-5213 SESSIDALVQA
+5213 SESAIDALVQA

-5248 ISTAWADVVHKKGI
+5248 ITTAWADVVHKKGI

>member
-16 NYSADNG
+16 NYSADDG
-23 NNDIVA
+23 NNNIVA

-34 EIHAYGGDDHVTV
+34 QIHAYGGDDHVTV
-47 GSIGATVHTGS
+47 GSIGATVYTGS
-58 GNDTVVGGSAYLRVE
+58 GNDTVVGGSAYLKVE
-73 DSTGHLS
+73 DSTGHLT

-105 GVSIDHLGHHGDVS
+105 GVSIDHLGNHGDVN

-124 AYNSVKR
+124 AYNGITR

-137 VTFKGAGGYN
+137 ITFAGAGGYN
-147 ALWHETNHGN
+147 TLWHETNQGN
-157 LSFAGAG
+157 LSFTGAG

-171 TWFDQYQGSRG
+171 TWFNRYQGSHG
-182 DVSFDGAGAANSIS
+182 DVTFDGAGAANSIS

-233 RIERTRQAED
+233 RIERTHQAED
-243 VYQQTHGN
+243 VYTQTRGN

-258 GYNSFYS
+258 GYNSLYS

-271 IHFSGGGAYNTITR
+271 IYFSGGGAYNTIIR
-285 KGSGSSFD
+285 KGSGNDF
-293 AQGMEYAKAEDI
+293 AKEGMTNAKADEI
-305 VLTTAKMHGSWIGS
+305 VLTKAVMSGSWIGQD
-319 GTHAVTAVKSE
+319 HHVTAVKSAS
-330 REPNTYLFAIAD
+330 EPNTYLFAFAD
-342 GTYTKI
+342 STYTKI
-348 NKVRLSND
+348 NKVQLRND
-356 PKTGKLKYY
+356 PQTGELKYY
-365 SEAWYKQGNHLSG
+365 STAWYKEGNHLSN
-378 LARSDVSSAGGF
+378 LANQDISDNGGF
-390 EVNPINGGYTL
+390 TAVNINGAYTL
-401 SNIAVE
+401 SDLKVE
-407 HQQSLTVHAMEKDL
+407 HQQSVTVHAVEKSL
-421 TEYEWVTYANGALI
+421 TEYEWVTYANGAVI
-435 DAKDVVLS
+435 DAKEVSLS

-449 HAISTDG
+449 HAIYADG
-456 TKVDVQAIKSN
+456 TKVDVKAVKSN
-467 RKPNTYV
+467 RQPNTYI

-488 ELANDAETGV
+488 ELANDPETGA

-511 HTANLANEDISS
+511 HTANIANQDISS
-523 ANGYHSMGKGGYSL
+523 ATGYNPMGKGGYSL
-537 SALNY
+537 SDLHY
-542 SVNAIRSMSETVA
+542 SVNAVRSTSETVA
-555 DIDEY
+555 DIEEY

-566 KPATDSGESSGDV
+566 KPANDSGESSGDV
-579 HFSGAGGGNVI
+579 RFNGAGGGNVI

-598 VYFNGGGIANV
+598 VHFNGGGIANV

-653 SKQGKMDVYAGGAVN
+653 SQQGKMDVYAGGAVN
-668 VLVRIGDGQYLAHLL
+668 VLVRLGDGQYLAHLL

-688 SVHKGNG
+688 SVQKGSG
-695 NSRVA
+695 DSRVV

-714 HGLWLAAGGFNV
+714 NGLWLAAGGFNV
-726 MTQVGNGEVTSVL
+726 MTQVGKGDVAAVL

-747 KVGEGELTAGMLGGA
+747 KMGEGELTSGMLGGA
-762 NVMTHIS
+762 NVITHIS
-769 GDEQA
+769 NDDQL

-780 ALGGANILTK
+780 ALGGANILSK
-790 KGKGDTLA
+790 KGKGNTLA

-810 GDGSTT
+810 GDGTTT

-837 MLGVGNVL
+837 LLGVGNVL
-845 THVGDGQTLGVM
+845 THVGDDQTLGVM

-869 GTSIAAMIGAGNIF
+869 GTSIAVMIGAGNIF

-957 IFTHIGNGS
+957 IFTHIGHGS
-966 TFAAMIGQANVMTKV
+966 TFAAMIGQANIMTKV

-996 YTHVGDGTSLGLFA
+996 MTHVGDGTSLGLFA
-1010 GEMNVMT
+1010 GEVNVMT

-1022 TTLAAMFG
+1022 STLAAMFG

-1107 IGNVMTHVGDGTTI
+1107 VGNVMTHVGDGTTI
-1121 GIAKGKANIVTKV
+1121 GIAKGKANLITKV

-1139 INVAWGQA
+1139 VNVAWGQA

-1158 YNFAKGEANILTK
+1158 YNFAKGEANLITK
-1171 VGDGQEVSVVQGK
+1171 VGDGQEVSVVQGE

-1206 ITKVGDGRNVVL
+1206 ITKVGHGQNVVL

-1230 DGDSFNALWSKGNV
+1230 DGDSFNALWSKGNI

-1249 DGMQVTAAKGKAN
+1249 DGMQVTAAKGQAN

-1270 LSVTA
+1270 LNVTA

-1281 INTKVGNG
+1281 INTKVGDG

-1319 ANIHIGDGLNIN
+1319 ANIHVGDGLNIN
-1331 ASYARNNVA
+1331 ASYAQNNVA

-1367 DNVKQTLL
+1367 DNIKQTVL

-1390 EASTSGTQKG
+1390 EASSSGTHKG

-1413 GFQMDAIEEVG
+1413 GFQMDAIKEVG

-1441 DLNEM
+1441 DLNKM
-1446 DNDLNIDGAS
+1446 QHALNVDDS
-1456 DHAPNLIVN
+1456 SVQAPNLIVN
-1465 GDFEQGD
+1465 GDFELGEH
-1472 RGWQSTHGVEASYS
+1472 GWQSTHGVEASYA
-1486 GSVYGVN
+1486 GSVYGVE
-1493 GEGHGTRVTELDTHT
+1493 GEGHGARVTELDTYT

-1514 DLTDLT
+1514 DLANLAQ
-1520 EGEVIAVS
+1520 GEVIAVS

-1557 DASAWQQKT
+1557 DESAWQQKT
-1566 LKLTAHAGSNR
+1566 LKLTAQAGSNR

-1596 VAKSE
+1596 VATSE
-1601 SSPQANAVS
+1601 SSQQANAIR
-1610 EHAKQNQASQN
+1610 EHATQNPAAQN

-1652 QLESTDQQAI
+1652 QLESTDQQALG
-1662 ENNGQAQR
+1662 NNGQAQR
-1670 DAVKEE
+1670 DAVQEE
-1676 SEAVTAELTTLAQGL
+1676 SEAITAELTKLAQGL

-1701 GKSGEQ
+1701 GESGDQ
-1707 WRNDFAGGLLDG
+1707 WRNEFASGLLAG
-1719 VQSQIDDAKQLA
+1719 VQTQLDDAKQLA
-1731 SDKMAAAKQTQSD
+1731 NDKIAEAKQTHAD
-1744 NNSKVKDSIAKSEAG
+1744 NQNKVKDAVAKSEAG

-1771 QDIAEAKA
+1771 QDIADAQA
-1779 DAETRKADAV
+1779 DAEKRKADAL
-1789 AKSHDAKQ
+1789 AKGKDAQQ
-1797 AESDAHSA
+1797 AESDAHHA
-1805 ANDAQSRGD
+1805 VNNAQSRGD
-1814 RDAMNAEN
+1814 RDVQVAEN
-1822 KANQAQNDAQ
+1822 KANQAQADAQ

-1847 AGSGLSGNA
+1847 TGSGLSGNA
-1856 HRVEGAGETGSH
+1856 HSVEGAGETDSH

-1878 GRFSD
+1878 GRFSE
-1883 GLTEQELEALEG
+1883 GLTEQEQEALEG

-1905 NAGIRSKNSGSTIT
+1905 NAGIRAKNSVSSMT
-1919 SMFMEANADSIVV
+1919 SMFSETNSKSIVV
-1932 DTTASQDVVRKEV
+1932 PTKVSPEPVRQEVTRRDV

-1950 NLVGLGEASH
+1950 NL
-1960 DSAESLVAARAEKV
+1960 ESLSAVQGNQPTGQLASKS
-1974 ANLYRWLD
+1974 
-1982 TDNDVATDKYVPV
+1982 V
-1995 PGFERVDADVSDEVK
+1995 PGFKSHFASTSIGIENELSGLVVVLPKNSAQTFGYVHDSQGNPLFMLTKDMNQGGYSNPVGINDIQGVNNWQTHTIELVTYPSEISDTAAVESRKEAMLWLAKEFTDHINQSNHQSLPHLVSDDG
-2010 QRMIQSMSGYIEH
+2010 RF
-2023 TDNQVPKDQ
+2023 
-2032 AQALATLFVES
+2032 TLVIS
-2043 TLDYDWDKRVEFLTK
+2043 N
-2058 LESYGYS
+2058 S
-2065 FETPHAEKSIVS
+2065 
-2077 FWSGKNFK
+2077 
-2085 QYRDVLD
+2085 
-2092 NAQTDGKKVVY
+2092 
-2103 DIDVKGNAFAIDLNK
+2103 K
-2118 HLMRW
+2118 HLIAA
-2123 GGLFLDPDNA
+2123 GNGT
-2133 EQNQL
+2133 
-2138 KSSIDAATFSNTGFW
+2138 SIDAQGKTIGMTPSGQQATMAISAKEFGTSSSSEVRLLESAPWYQAGLRDEFLANAKNTTLDDPATAQNVYAYLT
-2153 SSVYA
+2153 SVYSKTA
-2158 TGAQHDVYVIAEG
+2158 DLAKEYGIYINDWDPASEGFSPNAQGLTDPKVKNAWSILPRTKPVRMLELLSAEDSRYVRQQIAEKLKGTYSESLAKNVFEYFQYG
-2171 GVRLGNYFW
+2171 GEVAGHGINNATTGS
-2180 HVELPALRQLQ
+2180 VQQPEPAILFEFRSVPSALSDF
-2191 REGLV
+2191 V
-2196 GEIRLLDKPVSE
+2196 PKTAS
-2208 YKDLPADEIG
+2208 
-2218 RRLTDA
+2218 T
-2224 GVGVKVRFDALS
+2224 VKVDVKALDHFDSASRKAIITEVNALVSGSEDFDAWYQEYRASKGQPPVKNPKS
-2236 SARQAELLADNPD
+2236 SASANHKAEWLMTQLAEQWAKITAPYTDNHE
-2249 DYRADTLVELDV
+2249 TLTSTKLASNDKEELHALGETSNLEHNKQQENV
-2261 KLSAIDSML
+2261 ASIINTML
-2270 RESLPFYSL
+2270 NDMLPFYAL

-2294 EVRSWPGS
+2294 EVRAWPGTE
-2302 DDKSKTI
+2302 DKSKTI
-2309 LLDNP
+2309 ILENP
-2314 EDAAQQKAIERFILA
+2314 EDAAQHKAIERFILA

-2348 LSHHDGRTRI
+2348 ISHHEGRTHV
-2358 LAQKEDGAWTYN
+2358 LAQKVDGAWQYN
-2370 TNSELM
+2370 ATVELM
-2376 SVTELLDAAH
+2376 SVTELLDAAN
-2386 VSGKVRGESY
+2386 VTGKIRGESY
-2396 QKVIDALAEYH
+2396 QQVIDALTDYH
-2407 ASTAEHA
+2407 ASITEHA
-2414 DYELESV
+2414 DYEPEPV
-2421 EQLVNLRKKIE
+2421 EKLLNLRKKIE
-2432 GYALGH
+2432 GYVLGH
-2438 PDSGRLE
+2438 PDSGRVE
-2445 AMNSLLNQVNSR
+2445 AMNSLLNQVNKR
-2457 LEEVSVLA
+2457 LGEVSLLSVA
-2465 VSEQSIKA
+2465 EQTIQA
-2473 HDSFSRLYDQLDN
+2473 QDSFSRLYDQLEAAN
-2486 AHLKQSKHLYLD
+2486 LKERKHLYLD
-2498 GNGDFVTK
+2498 QNGDFVTK
-2506 GKGNLAKIDQ
+2506 GKGNLANIDL
-2516 LGGSDAVLEKVK
+2516 LGSREAVLEKVK
-2528 ASVNHEYGQA
+2528 LTVSNEYGQTV
-2538 IADTIFAGL
+2538 ADTIFAGL
-2547 SANELAKDGKGI
+2547 SAKDLAKDGKGI
-2559 DITGLNRIHQAL
+2559 DIAGLNKVHQAI
-2571 EQHMSPVSATMYI
+2571 EQHLSPVSATLYI

-2606 IDAQAAADFNKQNY
+2606 LEGQAAADFNQQNY

-2632 IRNIFNVATEY
+2632 ISNILNVATKD

-2666 DMASEEN
+2666 DVASEEN
-2673 DGFGLNDGET
+2673 DGFGLHDGDI

-2691 LNAAKGIDAAYKD
+2691 LNAAKGIDASFKE

-2719 LVSTGIPAH
+2719 LETTGIPAH
-2728 VFQPFVDQWND
+2728 VFQPFVEQWND

-2749 RFAQELQKQAQASGD
+2749 RFAQELRLQAQRSDD
-2764 PALVAKRIDNVVRL
+2764 PELLEKRIGNVVRQ
-2778 FAERALEEIEAFKAS
+2778 FAERALEEIETFKAS
-2793 QADEGRV
+2793 QADQGRV

-2815 EWNRLSHDPD
+2815 EWHRLSNDPD

-2850 LIGHTWR
+2850 LIGHTWL

-2882 AAKKQSHQVNDDL
+2882 AAKKQSHQVTDVL
-2895 DALSGSEKHK
+2895 DALSGNEKPK
-2905 DKVAIENDGTPP
+2905 ENVAIENDGTPP
-2917 RDKVPLSPLTR
+2917 RDKESLSPLTR
-2928 FLNNELYGERD
+2928 FLNNELYGDKE
-2939 ARRKIGD
+2939 ARRKIGE

-2959 ESQKVT
+2959 ESQKIT
-2965 LKGEA
+2965 LQGEA
-2970 GRLTGYYHQGTAS
+2970 GRLTGYYHQGTAPS
-2983 SDDETSTTSGKVV
+2983 EGETSSPSGKVV

-3008 QASAIRSHYQK
+3008 QASAIRNHYQK

-3062 PSNIIL
+3062 PSNIII

-3118 IVGTIAKAVNGQFSV
+3118 IVGAIAKAVNGQFSV
-3133 EKNLKGLPQET
+3133 EKNLEGLPKET
-3144 PILLLT
+3144 SILLLT
-3150 DNEGLGE
+3150 DNEGLGN
-3157 EGEKLRVKLSNSGF
+3157 EGEKLRTKLTASGY

-3186 RLMSQYTGQI
+3186 RLMSQYADQI
-3196 VSDLLNTQHIKHN
+3196 VSGLSSSASVDEDLDQQGLDTTSTKDQGVSNKDDHLQVVDSK
-3209 EAKLNLEPHGK
+3209 EA
-3220 NYESRDLILK
+3220 
-3230 PISQPETVELG
+3230 
-3241 MPEVDQKVLADIA
+3241 LADGKI
-3254 ERENVII
+3254 
-3261 GVRPVDEKSKSLI
+3261 L
-3274 ASKMYSSKGLFV
+3274 
-3286 KAKSSDWG
+3286 
-3294 PMSGFIPVDQS
+3294 
-3305 FAKASAR
+3305 
-3312 RDLETFNRHAEQ
+3312 H
-3324 SIQSGNAV
+3324 
-3332 SADLYLNQV
+3332 NQ
-3341 RVEEL
+3341 
-3346 VSKYH
+3346 
-3351 SLTPLELDD
+3351 
-3360 QSGMYKTT
+3360 
-3368 ATNGDQS
+3368 
-3375 VPFFLNRVTVDGN
+3375 
-3388 ELWQVHYITN
+3388 
-3398 GELAPFKVI
+3398 
-3407 GDPVSKQPM
+3407 
-3416 TADYDLLTVMYSYG
+3416 
-3430 DLGPQDK
+3430 
-3437 VKQPLTWQQWK
+3437 
-3448 DSVTYEDLT
+3448 
-3457 PKYKELY
+3457 
-3464 SNEDLYNKKD
+3464 
-3474 GASLGNVSG
+3474 
-3483 RLKELKD
+3483 
-3490 RINVDLGRTN
+3490 
-3500 GLEMVH
+3500 
-3506 HGADDANP
+3506 
-3514 YAVMADNFPATFFVP
+3514 
-3529 KSLFAEDGLGEGK
+3529 
-3542 GSIQTYFNVN
+3542 
-3552 EQGAVVI
+3552 
-3559 RNPQEFSDFQQVTI
+3559 
-3573 NASFRAS
+3573 
-3580 FNDKWNHGLDEPL
+3580 
-3593 FTTKRKL
+3593 
-3600 SHEFLNK
+3600 
-3607 RDQLLKKLSGGRLDA
+3607 
-3622 QDETLVALGNPD
+3622 
-3634 DVSGNKAIV
+3634 
-3643 AVDVSQIFTR
+3643 
-3653 QELKERANVFAK
+3653 
-3665 PIGASYQGIL
+3665 
-3675 DQLDLVHQT
+3675 
-3684 VSRDQIVASFEL
+3684 
-3696 NKKVNAYIA
+3696 
-3705 EHPTSGRNQALTQL
+3705 
-3719 KEQITSALF
+3719 
-3728 IGKMQVAQ
+3728 
-3736 VDIDAIAQTRPELA
+3736 
-3750 ARIFMVAIEEANGEH
+3750 
-3765 RGLTDMMVRWAN
+3765 
-3777 EDPYLAPKQGYKGE
+3777 
-3791 TPNDLGFDA
+3791 
-3800 KYHVDLGD
+3800 
-3808 HYADFKQ
+3808 
-3815 WLETSQSNGLLSK
+3815 
-3828 ATLDESTKTVHL
+3828 
-3840 GYSYQ
+3840 
-3845 ELQDLTGVESV
+3845 
-3856 QMAFY
+3856 
-3861 FLKEAA
+3861 
-3867 KKVDPIS
+3867 
-3874 GDSAEMILLKKFAD
+3874 
-3888 KSYLSQLDSDRMD
+3888 
-3901 QIEGI
+3901 
-3906 YRSSHETDVDAW
+3906 
-3918 DRRYSGAGY
+3918 
-3927 DELTN
+3927 
-3932 KLAGATGVDE
+3932 
-3942 QLSVLLDDRKGLL
+3942 
-3955 IGEVHGSD
+3955 D
-3963 VNGLRFVNEQMDA
+3963 VNGW
-3976 LKKQGVTVIGLEHL
+3976 G
-3990 RSDLAQPLIDRYL
+3990 P
-4003 ATGVMSSE
+4003 
-4011 LSAMLKTKHLDAT
+4011 
-4024 LFENARANGMRIVAL
+4024 
-4039 DANSSAR
+4039 
-4046 PNVQGT
+4046 
-4052 EHGLMY
+4052 
-4058 RAGAANNI
+4058 
-4066 AVEVLQSLPDDEK
+4066 
-4079 FVAIYGK
+4079 
-4086 AHLQSHKGI
+4086 
-4095 EGFVPGITH
+4095 IT
-4104 RLDLPALRVSDSN
+4104 
-4117 QFRVEQDDMTL
+4117 
-4128 RVVYDDV
+4128 
-4135 ANKPK
+4135 
-4140 LTFKDSLSGANTAI
+4140 
-4154 HNQNVNDWERVA
+4154 
-4166 VTPTADGG
+4166 VTPTTDGG

-4186 ENDSVV
+4186 ENDDVV
-4192 ANAAANL
+4192 AKAAANL

-4234 QLVGHGRDDSDSN
+4234 QLVGHGRDHSESN
-4247 NTHLSG
+4247 NTRLSG
-4253 YSAEDLAAKLANFQQ
+4253 YSADELAVKLAKFQQ
-4268 SFSQAE
+4268 SFNQAE
-4274 NINNTP
+4274 NINNKP

-4307 DVNGLRVDVSA
+4307 DANGLRVDVSV
-4318 RSSELAVDATGRKH
+4318 RSSELAIDEAGRKH
-4332 TKDENGDWIQKA
+4332 TKDANGDWVQKA
-4344 ETNKVSL
+4344 ENNKVSL
-4351 SWNEQGEVIAKEERI
+4351 SWDAQGEVVAKDERI

-4371 EGDIDLSRIGVSDVG
+4371 EGDIDLSRIGVSDVD
-4386 EIARGAIG
+4386 EPARGAIG
-4394 DNNDVF
+4394 DNSDVF
-4400 DAPEKRKVE
+4400 DAPEKRKPE
-4409 TETSSSAANNKLS
+4409 TEVIANSSSSNQLS

-4428 VNVGDGEFTA
+4428 VNVGEGEFTA

-4444 NVGIKVGSGGFKSLA
+4444 NVGIKVGTGGFKSLA

-4467 HIGNGESKHSVDMGG
+4467 HIGDGESKHSVDIGG

-4488 AQMFIGN
+4488 AQMFLGN
-4495 RNVSFNLGQSNDLLV
+4495 RNVSFNFGHSNDLIL

-4533 VLQSIAT
+4533 VLQGIAM
-4540 SGEDQD
+4540 SGEGED

-4569 LDQSSSVDYTCLVEL
+4569 LDQSSSVDYTTLVEL
-4584 DSHNERS
+4584 DSQNERD
-4591 SRGLKHDTEAALNKQ
+4591 SRGLKHDAEATLNKQ
-4606 YNQWLSGNSDSS
+4606 YNQWLSGNGNSGTSQ
-4618 AGKLS
+4618 LS

-4680 QFSATGQAKTT
+4680 QFTATGQAKTT
-4691 FTYTPEDLPRQ
+4691 FTYTPQDLPRQ

-4709 QMAGIGAETTLA
+4709 QLAGVGAETTLA

-4728 TTSGQI
+4728 TASGQI
-4734 VSRNGEAVDG
+4734 VSRNGQAVDG
-4744 VAILT
+4744 VAILK

-4768 PAKLLDSLKSGI
+4768 PAKLLDSLKAGI

-4786 IQSFAETHGLK
+4786 IKSFAETHGLK
-4797 DKAPEEEE
+4797 EKAPEEEKE
-4805 NKSAVSVNGT
+4805 NSSVSVNGEN
-4815 SVNSAQ
+4815 VNSAQ
-4821 GATAS
+4821 GATVA
-4826 DGNTETAETQDRA
+4826 DGSTETAETPDRA

-4899 DINLSLGNYNFNWG
+4899 DINISLGNYNFNWG

-4948 GGEGSDMGVLMGRE
+4948 GGEGNDMGVLMGRE

-5004 LGRDYVVTS
+5004 SGRDYVVTS
-5013 GNFNRVDTGDGQDYS
+5013 GNFNRVDTGDDQDYS

-5093 NGEEGRDLMVLGG
+5093 NGGEGRDLMVLGG

-5134 SSEDNI
+5134 RSEDNI

-5163 LRDPVSETD
+5163 LRDPSNDSD
-5172 QAKFEHIGS
+5172 QSKFEHIGS
-5181 VTFNDYF
+5181 VTFSDYF
-5188 DGKRAQMIIAMGE
+5188 NGNRAQVVIGMSE
-5201 KDANGEREYTTL
+5201 KDLSGEREYTML
-5213 SESSIDALVQA
+5213 SDSAIDALVQA
-5224 MSGFD
+5224 MSGFE
-5229 PQAGDNGFIDNLD
+5229 PQAGDNGFIDSLE
-5242 SKSRVA
+5242 SKSQAA
-5248 ISTAWADVVHKKGI
+5248 ISMAWSDVVHKKGLM
-5262 TV
+5262 V

>member
-16 NYSADNG
+16 NYSADDG
-23 NNDIVA
+23 NNNIVA

-34 EIHAYGGDDHVTV
+34 QIHAYGGDDHVTV
-47 GSIGATVHTGS
+47 GSIGATVYTGS
-58 GNDTVVGGSAYLRVE
+58 GNDTVVGGSAYLKVE
-73 DSTGHLS
+73 DSTGHLT

-105 GVSIDHLGHHGDVS
+105 GVSIDHLGNHGDVS

-124 AYNSVKR
+124 AYNGITR

-137 VTFKGAGGYN
+137 VTFAGAGGYN
-147 ALWHETNHGN
+147 ALWHETNQGN
-157 LSFAGAG
+157 LSFTGAG

-171 TWFDQYQGSRG
+171 TWFNRYQGSHG
-182 DVSFDGAGAANSIS
+182 DVTFDGAGAANSIS

-233 RIERTRQAED
+233 RIERTHQAED
-243 VYQQTHGN
+243 VYTQTRGN

-258 GYNSFYS
+258 GYNSLYS

-271 IHFSGGGAYNTITR
+271 IHFSGGGAYNTIIR
-285 KGSGSSFD
+285 KGSGNDF
-293 AQGMEYAKAEDI
+293 AKEGMTNAKADEI
-305 VLTTAKMHGSWIGS
+305 VLTKAVMSGSWIGQD
-319 GTHAVTAVKSE
+319 HHVTAVKSAS
-330 REPNTYLFAIAD
+330 EPNTYLFAFAD
-342 GTYTKI
+342 STYTKI
-348 NKVRLSND
+348 NKVQLRND
-356 PKTGKLKYY
+356 PQTGELKYY
-365 SEAWYKQGNHLSG
+365 STAWYKEGNHLSN
-378 LARSDVSSAGGF
+378 LANQDISDNGGF
-390 EVNPINGGYTL
+390 TAVNINGAYTL
-401 SNIAVE
+401 SDLKVE
-407 HQQSLTVHAMEKDL
+407 HQQSVTVHAVEKIL
-421 TEYEWVTYANGALI
+421 TEYEWVTYANGAVI
-435 DAKDVVLS
+435 DAKEVSLS

-449 HAISTDG
+449 HAIYADG
-456 TKVDVQAIKSN
+456 TKVDVKAVKSN
-467 RKPNTYV
+467 RQPNTYI

-488 ELANDAETGV
+488 ELANDPETGA

-511 HTANLANEDISS
+511 HTANIANQDISS
-523 ANGYHSMGKGGYSL
+523 ATGYNPMGKGGYSL
-537 SALNY
+537 SDLHY
-542 SVNAIRSMSETVA
+542 SVNAVRSTSETVA
-555 DIDEY
+555 DIEEY

-566 KPATDSGESSGDV
+566 KPANDSGESSGDV
-579 HFSGAGGGNVI
+579 RFNGAGGGNVI

-598 VYFNGGGIANV
+598 VHFNGGGIANV

-653 SKQGKMDVYAGGAVN
+653 SQQGKMDVYAGGAVN
-668 VLVRIGDGQYLAHLL
+668 VLVRLGDGQYLAHLL

-688 SVHKGNG
+688 SVQKGSG
-695 NSRVA
+695 DSRVV

-714 HGLWLAAGGFNV
+714 NGLWLAAGGFNV
-726 MTQVGNGEVTSVL
+726 MTQVGKGDVAAVL

-747 KVGEGELTAGMLGGA
+747 KMGEGELTSGMLGGA
-762 NVMTHIS
+762 NVITHIS
-769 GDEQA
+769 NDDQL

-790 KGKGDTLA
+790 KGKGNTLA

-810 GDGSTT
+810 GDGTTT

-837 MLGVGNVL
+837 MLGIGNVL

-869 GTSIAAMIGAGNIF
+869 GASIAVMIGAGNIF

-957 IFTHIGNGS
+957 IFTHVGSGS
-966 TFAAMIGQANVMTKV
+966 TFAAMIGQANIITKV

-996 YTHVGDGTSLGLFA
+996 MTHVGDGTSLGLFA
-1010 GEMNVMT
+1010 GEVNVMT

-1107 IGNVMTHVGDGTTI
+1107 VGNVMTHVGDGTTI
-1121 GIAKGKANIVTKV
+1121 GIAKGKANLITKV

-1139 INVAWGQA
+1139 VNVAWGQA

-1158 YNFAKGEANILTK
+1158 YNFAKGEANLITK
-1171 VGDGQEVSVVQGK
+1171 VGDGQEVSVVQGE

-1206 ITKVGDGRNVVL
+1206 ITKVGHGQNVVL

-1230 DGDSFNALWSKGNV
+1230 DGDSLNALWSKGNI

-1249 DGMQVTAAKGKAN
+1249 DGMQVTAAKGQAN

-1281 INTKVGNG
+1281 INTKVGDG

-1319 ANIHIGDGLNIN
+1319 ANIHVGDGLNIN
-1331 ASYARNNVA
+1331 VSYAQNNVA

-1367 DNVKQTLL
+1367 DNIKQTVL

-1390 EASTSGTQKG
+1390 EASSSGTHKG

-1413 GFQMDAIEEVG
+1413 GFQMDAIKEVS

-1430 LTGSVTKVDTP
+1430 LTGSVTKIDTP
-1441 DLNEM
+1441 DLNKM
-1446 DNDLNIDGAS
+1446 QHALNVDDS
-1456 DHAPNLIVN
+1456 SVQAPNLIVN
-1465 GDFEQGD
+1465 GDFELGEH
-1472 RGWQSTHGVEASYS
+1472 GWQSTHGVEASYA
-1486 GSVYGVN
+1486 GSVYGVE
-1493 GEGHGTRVTELDTHT
+1493 GEGHGARVTELDTYT

-1514 DLTDLT
+1514 DLANLAQ
-1520 EGEVIAVS
+1520 GEVIAVS

-1557 DASAWQQKT
+1557 DESAWQQKT
-1566 LKLTAHAGSNR
+1566 LKLTAQAGSNR

-1596 VAKSE
+1596 VATSE
-1601 SSPQANAVS
+1601 PSQQANAIR
-1610 EHAKQNQASQN
+1610 EHATQNPATQN

-1652 QLESTDQQAI
+1652 QLESTDQQALG
-1662 ENNGQAQR
+1662 NNGQAQR
-1670 DAVKEE
+1670 DAVQEE
-1676 SEAVTAELTTLAQGL
+1676 SEAITAELTKLAQGL

-1701 GKSGEQ
+1701 GESGDQ
-1707 WRNDFAGGLLDG
+1707 WRNEFASGLLAG
-1719 VQSQIDDAKQLA
+1719 VQTQLDDAKQLA
-1731 SDKMAAAKQTQSD
+1731 NDKIAEAKQTHAD
-1744 NNSKVKDSIAKSEAG
+1744 NQNKVKDAVAKSEAG

-1771 QDIAEAKA
+1771 QDIADAQA
-1779 DAETRKADAV
+1779 DAEKRKADAL
-1789 AKSHDAKQ
+1789 AKGKDAQQ
-1797 AESDAHSA
+1797 AESDAHHA
-1805 ANDAQSRGD
+1805 VNNAQSRGD
-1814 RDAMNAEN
+1814 RDVQLAEN
-1822 KANQAQNDAQ
+1822 KANQAQADAQ

-1847 AGSGLSGNA
+1847 TGSGLSGNA
-1856 HRVEGAGETGSH
+1856 HSVEGAGETGSH

-1878 GRFSD
+1878 GRFSE
-1883 GLTEQELEALEG
+1883 GLTEQEQEALEG

-1905 NAGIRSKNSGSTIT
+1905 NAGIRGKNSGSTIT
-1919 SMFMEANADSIVV
+1919 SMFTETNSDSIVV
-1932 DTTASQDVVRKEV
+1932 PTTASQDVVRKEI

-1950 NLVGLGEASH
+1950 NLEGLGEASH

-1982 TDNDVATDKYVPV
+1982 TDNGVATDKYVPV

-2023 TDNQVPKDQ
+2023 TDNKVPKDQ
-2032 AQALATLFVES
+2032 AEALATLFVES

-2065 FETPHAEKSIVS
+2065 FEAPHAEKSIVS

-2158 TGAQHDVYVIAEG
+2158 TGAQNDVYVIAEG
-2171 GVRLGNYFW
+2171 GMRLGNYFW
-2180 HVELPALRQLQ
+2180 NVELPALRQLQ

-2208 YKDLPADEIG
+2208 YKDLPADQIG

-2224 GVGVKVRFDALS
+2224 GVAVKVRFDALS
-2236 SARQAELLADNPD
+2236 HERQAELLADNPD
-2249 DYRADTLVELDV
+2249 GYKADTLVELDV

-2279 RTERNLLVQEGDEGF
+2279 RTERNLLVQEGEEGF
-2294 EVRSWPGS
+2294 EVRSWPGI
-2302 DDKSKTI
+2302 DGKSKTI
-2309 LLDNP
+2309 ILDDP

-2334 EQMPDELFLVDNKV
+2334 EQMPDKLFFVDNKV
-2348 LSHHDGRTRI
+2348 ISHHEGRTRI
-2358 LAQKEDGAWTYN
+2358 LAQKEEGTWKYRVKT
-2370 TNSELM
+2370 ELM
-2376 SVTELLDAAH
+2376 SVSELFDAAN
-2386 VSGKVRGESY
+2386 VNGKIRGDSY
-2396 QKVIDALAEYH
+2396 QKVVDALADYH
-2407 ASTAEHA
+2407 TIPLLFKAAEDLGHDAIDYA
-2414 DYELESV
+2414 DYNLESV
-2421 EQLVNLRKKIE
+2421 EKLVNLRKQVE
-2432 GYALGH
+2432 GYLLGH
-2438 PDSGRLE
+2438 PDSGRVE
-2445 AMNSLLNQVNSR
+2445 AMNSLLNQVNTR
-2457 LEEVSVLA
+2457 LDEVSVLSVA
-2465 VSEQSIKA
+2465 EQTIQA
-2473 HDSFSRLYDQLDN
+2473 QDSFSRLYDQLEAAN
-2486 AHLKQSKHLYLD
+2486 LKESKHLYLD
-2498 GNGDFVTK
+2498 QNGDFVTK
-2506 GKGNLAKIDQ
+2506 GKGNLANIDL
-2516 LGGSDAVLEKVK
+2516 LGSREAVLEKVK
-2528 ASVNHEYGQA
+2528 SAVSNEYGQTV
-2538 IADTIFAGL
+2538 ADTIFAGL
-2547 SANELAKDGKGI
+2547 SAKDLAKDGKGI
-2559 DITGLNRIHQAL
+2559 DIAGLNKVHQAI

-2589 HSALGHAALQIG
+2589 HSTLGHAALQIG

-2606 IDAQAAADFNKQNY
+2606 LEGQAAADFNQQNY

-2632 IRNIFNVATEY
+2632 ISNILNVATKD

-2666 DMASEEN
+2666 DVASEEN
-2673 DGFGLNDGET
+2673 DGFGLHDGDI

-2691 LNAAKGIDAAYKD
+2691 LNAAKGIDASFKE

-2719 LVSTGIPAH
+2719 LETTGIPAH
-2728 VFQPFVDQWND
+2728 VFQPFVEQWND

-2749 RFAQELQKQAQASGD
+2749 RFAQELRLQAQRSDD
-2764 PALVAKRIDNVVRL
+2764 PELLEKRIGNVVRQ
-2778 FAERALEEIEAFKAS
+2778 FAERALEEIETFKAS
-2793 QADEGRV
+2793 QADQGRV

-2815 EWNRLSHDPD
+2815 EWHRLSNDPD

-2850 LIGHTWR
+2850 LIGHTWL

-2882 AAKKQSHQVNDDL
+2882 AAKKQSHQVTDVL
-2895 DALSGSEKHK
+2895 DALSGNEKPK
-2905 DKVAIENDGTPP
+2905 ENVAIENDGTPP
-2917 RDKVPLSPLTR
+2917 RDKESLSPLTR
-2928 FLNNELYGERD
+2928 FLNNELYGDKE
-2939 ARRKIGD
+2939 ARRKIGE

-2959 ESQKVT
+2959 ESQKIT
-2965 LKGEA
+2965 LQGEA
-2970 GRLTGYYHQGTAS
+2970 GRLTGYYHQGTAPS
-2983 SDDETSTTSGKVV
+2983 EGETSSPSGKVV

-3008 QASAIRSHYQK
+3008 QASAIRNHYQK

-3062 PSNIIL
+3062 PSNIII

-3088 GQAVSGLLLDRP
+3088 SQAVSGLLLDRP

-3118 IVGTIAKAVNGQFSV
+3118 IVGAIAKAVNGQFSV
-3133 EKNLKGLPQET
+3133 EKNLEGLPKET
-3144 PILLLT
+3144 SILLLT
-3150 DNEGLGE
+3150 DNEGLGN
-3157 EGEKLRVKLSNSGF
+3157 EGEKLRTKLTASGY

-3186 RLMSQYTGQI
+3186 RLMSQYADQI
-3196 VSDLLNTQHIKHN
+3196 VSRLSSSASVDEDLDQQGLDTTSTKDQGISNKNDHLQVVDSK
-3209 EAKLNLEPHGK
+3209 EA
-3220 NYESRDLILK
+3220 
-3230 PISQPETVELG
+3230 
-3241 MPEVDQKVLADIA
+3241 LADGKI
-3254 ERENVII
+3254 
-3261 GVRPVDEKSKSLI
+3261 L
-3274 ASKMYSSKGLFV
+3274 
-3286 KAKSSDWG
+3286 
-3294 PMSGFIPVDQS
+3294 
-3305 FAKASAR
+3305 
-3312 RDLETFNRHAEQ
+3312 H
-3324 SIQSGNAV
+3324 
-3332 SADLYLNQV
+3332 NQ
-3341 RVEEL
+3341 
-3346 VSKYH
+3346 
-3351 SLTPLELDD
+3351 
-3360 QSGMYKTT
+3360 
-3368 ATNGDQS
+3368 
-3375 VPFFLNRVTVDGN
+3375 
-3388 ELWQVHYITN
+3388 
-3398 GELAPFKVI
+3398 
-3407 GDPVSKQPM
+3407 
-3416 TADYDLLTVMYSYG
+3416 
-3430 DLGPQDK
+3430 
-3437 VKQPLTWQQWK
+3437 
-3448 DSVTYEDLT
+3448 
-3457 PKYKELY
+3457 
-3464 SNEDLYNKKD
+3464 
-3474 GASLGNVSG
+3474 
-3483 RLKELKD
+3483 
-3490 RINVDLGRTN
+3490 
-3500 GLEMVH
+3500 
-3506 HGADDANP
+3506 
-3514 YAVMADNFPATFFVP
+3514 
-3529 KSLFAEDGLGEGK
+3529 
-3542 GSIQTYFNVN
+3542 
-3552 EQGAVVI
+3552 
-3559 RNPQEFSDFQQVTI
+3559 
-3573 NASFRAS
+3573 
-3580 FNDKWNHGLDEPL
+3580 
-3593 FTTKRKL
+3593 
-3600 SHEFLNK
+3600 
-3607 RDQLLKKLSGGRLDA
+3607 
-3622 QDETLVALGNPD
+3622 
-3634 DVSGNKAIV
+3634 
-3643 AVDVSQIFTR
+3643 
-3653 QELKERANVFAK
+3653 
-3665 PIGASYQGIL
+3665 
-3675 DQLDLVHQT
+3675 
-3684 VSRDQIVASFEL
+3684 
-3696 NKKVNAYIA
+3696 
-3705 EHPTSGRNQALTQL
+3705 
-3719 KEQITSALF
+3719 
-3728 IGKMQVAQ
+3728 
-3736 VDIDAIAQTRPELA
+3736 
-3750 ARIFMVAIEEANGEH
+3750 
-3765 RGLTDMMVRWAN
+3765 
-3777 EDPYLAPKQGYKGE
+3777 
-3791 TPNDLGFDA
+3791 
-3800 KYHVDLGD
+3800 
-3808 HYADFKQ
+3808 
-3815 WLETSQSNGLLSK
+3815 
-3828 ATLDESTKTVHL
+3828 
-3840 GYSYQ
+3840 
-3845 ELQDLTGVESV
+3845 
-3856 QMAFY
+3856 
-3861 FLKEAA
+3861 
-3867 KKVDPIS
+3867 
-3874 GDSAEMILLKKFAD
+3874 
-3888 KSYLSQLDSDRMD
+3888 
-3901 QIEGI
+3901 
-3906 YRSSHETDVDAW
+3906 
-3918 DRRYSGAGY
+3918 
-3927 DELTN
+3927 
-3932 KLAGATGVDE
+3932 
-3942 QLSVLLDDRKGLL
+3942 
-3955 IGEVHGSD
+3955 D
-3963 VNGLRFVNEQMDA
+3963 VNGW
-3976 LKKQGVTVIGLEHL
+3976 G
-3990 RSDLAQPLIDRYL
+3990 P
-4003 ATGVMSSE
+4003 
-4011 LSAMLKTKHLDAT
+4011 
-4024 LFENARANGMRIVAL
+4024 
-4039 DANSSAR
+4039 
-4046 PNVQGT
+4046 
-4052 EHGLMY
+4052 
-4058 RAGAANNI
+4058 
-4066 AVEVLQSLPDDEK
+4066 
-4079 FVAIYGK
+4079 
-4086 AHLQSHKGI
+4086 
-4095 EGFVPGITH
+4095 IT
-4104 RLDLPALRVSDSN
+4104 
-4117 QFRVEQDDMTL
+4117 
-4128 RVVYDDV
+4128 
-4135 ANKPK
+4135 
-4140 LTFKDSLSGANTAI
+4140 
-4154 HNQNVNDWERVA
+4154 
-4166 VTPTADGG
+4166 VTPTIDGG

-4186 ENDSVV
+4186 ENDDVV
-4192 ANAAANL
+4192 SKAAANL

-4234 QLVGHGRDDSDSN
+4234 QLVGHGRDHSESN
-4247 NTHLSG
+4247 NTRLSG
-4253 YSAEDLAAKLANFQQ
+4253 YSADELAVKLAKFQQ
-4268 SFSQAE
+4268 SFNQAE
-4274 NINNTP
+4274 NINNKP

-4307 DVNGLRVDVSA
+4307 DANGLRVDVSV
-4318 RSSELAVDATGRKH
+4318 RSSELAVDEAGRKH
-4332 TKDENGDWIQKA
+4332 TKDANGDWVQKA
-4344 ETNKVSL
+4344 ENNKVSL
-4351 SWNEQGEVIAKEERI
+4351 SWDAQGEVVAKDERI

-4371 EGDIDLSRIGVSDVG
+4371 EGDIDLSRIGVSDVD
-4386 EIARGAIG
+4386 EPARGAIG
-4394 DNNDVF
+4394 DNSDVF
-4400 DAPEKRKVE
+4400 GAPEKRKPE
-4409 TETSSSAANNKLS
+4409 TEVIANSSSSNQLS

-4428 VNVGDGEFTA
+4428 VNVGEGEFTA

-4444 NVGIKVGSGGFKSLA
+4444 NVGIKVGAGGFKSLA

-4467 HIGNGESKHSVDMGG
+4467 HIGDGESKHSVDIGG

-4488 AQMFIGN
+4488 AQMFLGN
-4495 RNVSFNLGQSNDLLV
+4495 RNVSFNFGHSNDLIL

-4533 VLQSIAT
+4533 VLQGIAM
-4540 SGEDQD
+4540 SGEGED

-4569 LDQSSSVDYTCLVEL
+4569 LDQSSSVDYTHLVQL
-4584 DSHNERS
+4584 NSQNERD
-4591 SRGLKHDTEAALNKQ
+4591 SRGLKHDAEATLNKQ
-4606 YNQWLSGNSDSS
+4606 YNQWLSGNGNSGTSQ
-4618 AGKLS
+4618 LS

-4680 QFSATGQAKTT
+4680 QFTATGQAKTT
-4691 FTYTPEDLPRQ
+4691 FTYTPQDLPRQ

-4709 QMAGIGAETTLA
+4709 QLAGVGAETTLA

-4728 TTSGQI
+4728 TASGQI
-4734 VSRNGEAVDG
+4734 VSRNGQAVDG
-4744 VAILT
+4744 VAILK

-4768 PAKLLDSLKSGI
+4768 PAKLLDSLKAGI

-4786 IQSFAETHGLK
+4786 IKSFAETHGLK
-4797 DKAPEEEE
+4797 EKAPEEEKD
-4805 NKSAVSVNGT
+4805 NSSVSVNGAN
-4815 SVNSAQ
+4815 VNSAQ
-4821 GATAS
+4821 GATVA

-4860 KEMKSLVENLKENLT
+4860 KEMKSLVENLKQNLT

-4899 DINLSLGNYNFNWG
+4899 DINISLGNYNFNWG

-4948 GGEGSDMGVLMGRE
+4948 GGEGNDMGVLMGRE

-5004 LGRDYVVTS
+5004 SGRDYVVTS
-5013 GNFNRVDTGDGQDYS
+5013 GNFNRVDTGDDQDYS

-5053 RINASAGND
+5053 RINAGADND

-5075 GEGEDHLIAA
+5075 GDGDDHLIAA

-5093 NGEEGRDLMVLGG
+5093 NGGEGRDLMVLGG

-5128 NLVEDI
+5128 NLVEEI
-5134 SSEDNI
+5134 RSEDNI

-5163 LRDPVSETD
+5163 LRDPSNDSD
-5172 QAKFEHIGS
+5172 QSKFEHIGS
-5181 VTFNDYF
+5181 VTFSDYF
-5188 DGKRAQMIIAMGE
+5188 NGNRAQVVIGMSE
-5201 KDANGEREYTTL
+5201 KDLSGEREYTML
-5213 SESSIDALVQA
+5213 SDSAIDALVQA
-5224 MSGFD
+5224 MSGFE
-5229 PQAGDNGFIDNLD
+5229 PQAGDNGFIDSLE
-5242 SKSRVA
+5242 SKSQAA
-5248 ISTAWADVVHKKGI
+5248 ISMAWSDVVHKKGLM
-5262 TV
+5262 V

>member
-16 NYSADNG
+16 NYSADDG
-23 NNDIVA
+23 NNNIVA

-34 EIHAYGGDDHVTV
+34 QIHAYGGDDHVTV
-47 GSIGATVHTGS
+47 GSIGATVYTGS
-58 GNDTVVGGSAYLRVE
+58 GNDTVVGGSAYLKVE
-73 DSTGHLS
+73 DSTGHLT

-105 GVSIDHLGHHGDVS
+105 GVSIDHLGNHGDVS

-124 AYNSVKR
+124 AYNGITR

-137 VTFKGAGGYN
+137 VTFAGAGGYN
-147 ALWHETNHGN
+147 ALWHETNQGN
-157 LSFAGAG
+157 LSFTGAG

-171 TWFDQYQGSRG
+171 TWFNRYQGSHG
-182 DVSFDGAGAANSIS
+182 DVTFDGAGAANSIS

-233 RIERTRQAED
+233 RIERTHQAED
-243 VYQQTHGN
+243 VYTQTRGN

-258 GYNSFYS
+258 GYNSLYS

-271 IHFSGGGAYNTITR
+271 IHFSGGGAYNTIIR
-285 KGSGSSFD
+285 KGSGNDF
-293 AQGMEYAKAEDI
+293 AKEGMTNAKADEI
-305 VLTTAKMHGSWIGS
+305 VLTKAVMSGSWIGQD
-319 GTHAVTAVKSE
+319 HHVTAVKSAS
-330 REPNTYLFAIAD
+330 EPNTYLFAFAD
-342 GTYTKI
+342 STYTKI
-348 NKVRLSND
+348 NKVQLRND
-356 PKTGKLKYY
+356 PQTGELKYY
-365 SEAWYKQGNHLSG
+365 STAWYKEGNHLSN
-378 LARSDVSSAGGF
+378 LANQDISDNGGF
-390 EVNPINGGYTL
+390 TAVNINGAYTL
-401 SNIAVE
+401 SDLKVE
-407 HQQSLTVHAMEKDL
+407 HQQFVTVHAVEKSL
-421 TEYEWVTYANGALI
+421 TEYEWVTYANGAVI
-435 DAKDVVLS
+435 DAKEVSLS

-449 HAISTDG
+449 HAIYADG
-456 TKVDVQAIKSN
+456 TKVDVKAVKSN
-467 RKPNTYV
+467 RQPNTYI

-488 ELANDAETGV
+488 ELANDPETGA

-511 HTANLANEDISS
+511 HTANIANQDISS
-523 ANGYHSMGKGGYSL
+523 ATGYNPMGKGGYSL
-537 SALNY
+537 SDLHY
-542 SVNAIRSMSETVA
+542 SVNAVRSTSETVA
-555 DIDEY
+555 DIEEY

-566 KPATDSGESSGDV
+566 KPANDSGESSGDV
-579 HFSGAGGGNVI
+579 RFNGAGGGNVI

-598 VYFNGGGIANV
+598 VHFNGGGIANV

-653 SKQGKMDVYAGGAVN
+653 SQQGKMDVYAGGAVN
-668 VLVRIGDGQYLAHLL
+668 VLVRLGDGQYLAHLL

-688 SVHKGNG
+688 SVQKGSG
-695 NSRVA
+695 DSRVV

-714 HGLWLAAGGFNV
+714 NGLWLAAGGFNV
-726 MTQVGNGEVTSVL
+726 MTQVGQGDVAAVL

-747 KVGEGELTAGMLGGA
+747 KMGEGELTSGMLGGA
-762 NVMTHIS
+762 NVITHIS
-769 GDEQA
+769 NDDQL

-790 KGKGDTLA
+790 KGKGNTLA

-810 GDGSTT
+810 GDGTTT

-869 GTSIAAMIGAGNIF
+869 GTSIAVMIGAGNIF

-957 IFTHIGNGS
+957 IFTHIGHGS
-966 TFAAMIGQANVMTKV
+966 TFAAMIGQANIMTKV

-996 YTHVGDGTSLGLFA
+996 MTHVGDGTSLGLFA
-1010 GEMNVMT
+1010 GEVNVMT

-1022 TTLAAMFG
+1022 STLAAMFG

-1107 IGNVMTHVGDGTTI
+1107 VGNVMTHVGDGTTI
-1121 GIAKGKANIVTKV
+1121 GIAKGKANLITKV

-1139 INVAWGQA
+1139 VNVTWGQA

-1158 YNFAKGEANILTK
+1158 YNFAKGEANLITK
-1171 VGDGQEVSVVQGK
+1171 VGDGQEVSVVQGE

-1206 ITKVGDGRNVVL
+1206 ITKVGHGQNVVL

-1230 DGDSFNALWSKGNV
+1230 DGDSFNALWSKGNI

-1249 DGMQVTAAKGKAN
+1249 DGMQVTAAKGQ
-1262 ITTTVGNG
+1262 
-1270 LSVTA
+1270 
-1275 AYGDAN
+1275 AN
-1281 INTKVGNG
+1281 INTKVGDG

-1319 ANIHIGDGLNIN
+1319 ANIHVGDGLNIN
-1331 ASYARNNVA
+1331 ASYAQNNVA

-1367 DNVKQTLL
+1367 DNIKQTVL

-1390 EASTSGTQKG
+1390 EASSSGTHKG

-1413 GFQMDAIEEVG
+1413 GFQMDAIKEVG

-1441 DLNEM
+1441 DLNKM
-1446 DNDLNIDGAS
+1446 QHAINVDDS
-1456 DHAPNLIVN
+1456 SVQAPNLIVN
-1465 GDFEQGD
+1465 GDFELGEH
-1472 RGWQSTHGVEASYS
+1472 GWQSTHGVEASYA
-1486 GSVYGVN
+1486 GSVYGVE
-1493 GEGHGTRVTELDTHT
+1493 GEGHGARVTELDTYT

-1514 DLTDLT
+1514 DLANLAQ
-1520 EGEVIAVS
+1520 GEVIAVS

-1557 DASAWQQKT
+1557 DESAWQQKT
-1566 LKLTAHAGSNR
+1566 LKLTAQAGSNR

-1596 VAKSE
+1596 VATSE
-1601 SSPQANAVS
+1601 SSQQANAIR
-1610 EHAKQNQASQN
+1610 EHATQNPAAQN

-1652 QLESTDQQAI
+1652 QLESTDQQAL

-1670 DAVKEE
+1670 DAVQEE
-1676 SEAVTAELTTLAQGL
+1676 SEAITAELTKLAQGL
-1691 DVLDGQATHT
+1691 DVLDSQATHT
-1701 GKSGEQ
+1701 GESGDQ
-1707 WRNDFAGGLLDG
+1707 WRNEFASGLLAG
-1719 VQSQIDDAKQLA
+1719 VQTQLDDAKQLA
-1731 SDKMAAAKQTQSD
+1731 NEKIAEAKQKHAD
-1744 NNSKVKDSIAKSEAG
+1744 NQNKVKDAVAKSEAG

-1771 QDIAEAKA
+1771 QDIADAQA
-1779 DAETRKADAV
+1779 DAEKRKADAL
-1789 AKSHDAKQ
+1789 AKGKDAQQ
-1797 AESDAHSA
+1797 AESDAHHA
-1805 ANDAQSRGD
+1805 VNNAQSRGD
-1814 RDAMNAEN
+1814 RDVQLAEN
-1822 KANQAQNDAQ
+1822 KANQVQADAQ

-1847 AGSGLSGNA
+1847 TGSGLSGNA
-1856 HRVEGAGETGSH
+1856 HSVEGAGETDSH
-1868 VNTDS
+1868 VKTDS

-1878 GRFSD
+1878 GRFSE
-1883 GLTEQELEALEG
+1883 GLTEQEQEALEG

-1905 NAGIRSKNSGSTIT
+1905 NAGIRAKNSGSTIT
-1919 SMFMEANADSIVV
+1919 TMFTEANTDSIVV
-1932 DTTASQDVVRKEV
+1932 PTTKPQDVVRKEI

-1950 NLVGLGEASH
+1950 NLEGLGEASH
-1960 DSAESLVAARAEKV
+1960 DSAVSLVAARAEKV

-1982 TDNDVATDKYVPV
+1982 SDHPRATEQYIPV
-1995 PGFERVDADVSDEVK
+1995 PGFERVDVNVSDETK
-2010 QRMIQSMSGYIEH
+2010 QRLTQFVSGYIEH

-2032 AQALATLFVES
+2032 AQALATLFVEA
-2043 TLDYDWDKRVEFLTK
+2043 TLNYDWDKRVEFLTK

-2065 FETPHAEKSIVS
+2065 FEAPHGENSLVS
-2077 FWSGKNFK
+2077 FWSGRNFK
-2085 QYRDVLD
+2085 EYRNVLD
-2092 NAQTDGKKVVY
+2092 NAQPDGKKVVY
-2103 DIDVKGNAFAIDLNK
+2103 DIDVQGNAFAIKLNK
-2118 HLMRW
+2118 QLMRW
-2123 GGLFLDPDNA
+2123 GDMFLDLENA
-2133 EQNQL
+2133 DQNHLQ
-2138 KSSIDAATFSNTGFW
+2138 SSIEAAAYSNTGFW

-2158 TGAQHDVYVIAEG
+2158 TGAKDDVYVIAEG
-2171 GVRLGNYFW
+2171 GMRLGNYFW
-2180 HVELPALRQLQ
+2180 NVELPLLRQLQ

-2208 YKDLPADEIG
+2208 YKDVPVNEIG
-2218 RRLTDA
+2218 HKLTDA

-2236 SARQAELLADNPD
+2236 AAQQAELLAINPKG
-2249 DYRADTLVELDV
+2249 YKADSLVELDV

-2270 RESLPFYSL
+2270 RDALPFYSL

-2294 EVRSWPGS
+2294 KVRAWPGS
-2302 DDKSKTI
+2302 DGKSKTI
-2309 LLDNP
+2309 VLDNP
-2314 EDAAQQKAIERFILA
+2314 EDATQQKTIERFILA
-2329 NFDNF
+2329 NFQNF

-2348 LSHHDGRTRI
+2348 ISHDKGITHI
-2358 LAQKEDGAWTYN
+2358 LAQKVDGAWLYN
-2370 TNSELM
+2370 AKVDLM
-2376 SVTELLDAAH
+2376 SVTELLDAAN
-2386 VSGKVRGESY
+2386 VTGKIRGESY
-2396 QKVIDALAEYH
+2396 QQVIDALSEYH
-2407 ASTAEHA
+2407 SSVTEFS
-2414 DYELESV
+2414 DYEQESI
-2421 EQLVNLRKKIE
+2421 EKLLSLRKKIE
-2432 GYALGH
+2432 GYVLGH
-2438 PDSGRLE
+2438 PDSGRIA
-2445 AMNSLLNQVNSR
+2445 AMNSLLNQVNTR

-2465 VSEQSIKA
+2465 VSEPNIKA
-2473 HDSFSRLYDQLDN
+2473 QDSFSRLYDQLETAN
-2486 AHLKQSKHLYLD
+2486 LKGTKHLYLD
-2498 GNGDFVTK
+2498 QNGEFVTK
-2506 GKGNLAKIDQ
+2506 SKGHLANIDL
-2516 LGGSDAVLEKVK
+2516 LGSREAVLEKVK
-2528 ASVNHEYGQA
+2528 LTVSNEYGQTV
-2538 IADTIFAGL
+2538 ADTVFAGL
-2547 SANELAKDGKGI
+2547 SAKDLAKDGKGI
-2559 DITGLNRIHQAL
+2559 DIAGLKKVHLAI
-2571 EQHMSPVSATMYI
+2571 EQHLSPVSATLFL

-2589 HSALGHAALQIG
+2589 HSALGHAALQIS

-2606 IDAQAAADFNKQNY
+2606 LEGQAAADFNQQNY

-2632 IRNIFNVATEY
+2632 ISNILNVATKD
-2643 QPDLKLRWSDF
+2643 QPDLKLRWKDF
-2654 SQPAHQNDTLEH
+2654 SQPAAHGESLAF
-2666 DMASEEN
+2666 DMQTEEN
-2673 DGFGLNDGET
+2673 DDFGLKSAED
-2683 KLKRFIEK
+2683 KLKDFIK
-2691 LNAAKGIDAAYKD
+2691 QLASASGVDKKFKD
-2704 ASEGYASVLLGNPDM
+2704 ISQAFTMMALMNPDI
-2719 LVSTGIPAH
+2719 LESANIPEH
-2728 VFQPFVDQWND
+2728 ISKPFVDQWND
-2739 TSYDMMDVAN
+2739 TSYDMQDVAQRFAKELQEQAKVAAN
-2749 RFAQELQKQAQASGD
+2749 SEQMEQQISEVVRRFAQDELDKIQT
-2764 PALVAKRIDNVVRL
+2764 
-2778 FAERALEEIEAFKAS
+2778 FKET
-2793 QADEGRV
+2793 QADQGRV
-2800 FRINLEGLDVAAMQA
+2800 FRINLEGLDVSAMQA
-2815 EWNRLSHDPD
+2815 EWHRLSNDPD

-2850 LIGHTWR
+2850 LIGHTWL

-2882 AAKKQSHQVNDDL
+2882 AAKKQSHQVTDVL
-2895 DALSGSEKHK
+2895 DALSG
-2905 DKVAIENDGTPP
+2905 N
-2917 RDKVPLSPLTR
+2917 
-2928 FLNNELYGERD
+2928 
-2939 ARRKIGD
+2939 
-2946 ITQTLLD
+2946 
-2953 HAVEKG
+2953 
-2959 ESQKVT
+2959 
-2965 LKGEA
+2965 
-2970 GRLTGYYHQGTAS
+2970 
-2983 SDDETSTTSGKVV
+2983 
-2996 LFLHGSGSSAEE
+2996 
-3008 QASAIRSHYQK
+3008 
-3019 QGIDMLAVNL
+3019 
-3029 RGYGESDGG
+3029 
-3038 PSEKGLYQDARTMF
+3038 
-3052 NYLVNDKGID
+3052 
-3062 PSNIIL
+3062 
-3068 HGYSMGGPIAADLA
+3068 
-3082 RYAAQN
+3082 
-3088 GQAVSGLLLDRP
+3088 
-3100 MPSMT
+3100 
-3105 KAITAHEVANPAG
+3105 
-3118 IVGTIAKAVNGQFSV
+3118 
-3133 EKNLKGLPQET
+3133 
-3144 PILLLT
+3144 
-3150 DNEGLGE
+3150 
-3157 EGEKLRVKLSNSGF
+3157 
-3171 NVTGEQTFYGHEASN
+3171 
-3186 RLMSQYTGQI
+3186 
-3196 VSDLLNTQHIKHN
+3196 
-3209 EAKLNLEPHGK
+3209 
-3220 NYESRDLILK
+3220 
-3230 PISQPETVELG
+3230 
-3241 MPEVDQKVLADIA
+3241 
-3254 ERENVII
+3254 
-3261 GVRPVDEKSKSLI
+3261 
-3274 ASKMYSSKGLFV
+3274 
-3286 KAKSSDWG
+3286 KAK
-3294 PMSGFIPVDQS
+3294 
-3305 FAKASAR
+3305 
-3312 RDLETFNRHAEQ
+3312 
-3324 SIQSGNAV
+3324 
-3332 SADLYLNQV
+3332 
-3341 RVEEL
+3341 
-3346 VSKYH
+3346 
-3351 SLTPLELDD
+3351 
-3360 QSGMYKTT
+3360 
-3368 ATNGDQS
+3368 
-3375 VPFFLNRVTVDGN
+3375 
-3388 ELWQVHYITN
+3388 
-3398 GELAPFKVI
+3398 
-3407 GDPVSKQPM
+3407 
-3416 TADYDLLTVMYSYG
+3416 
-3430 DLGPQDK
+3430 
-3437 VKQPLTWQQWK
+3437 
-3448 DSVTYEDLT
+3448 
-3457 PKYKELY
+3457 
-3464 SNEDLYNKKD
+3464 
-3474 GASLGNVSG
+3474 
-3483 RLKELKD
+3483 
-3490 RINVDLGRTN
+3490 
-3500 GLEMVH
+3500 
-3506 HGADDANP
+3506 
-3514 YAVMADNFPATFFVP
+3514 
-3529 KSLFAEDGLGEGK
+3529 
-3542 GSIQTYFNVN
+3542 
-3552 EQGAVVI
+3552 
-3559 RNPQEFSDFQQVTI
+3559 
-3573 NASFRAS
+3573 
-3580 FNDKWNHGLDEPL
+3580 
-3593 FTTKRKL
+3593 
-3600 SHEFLNK
+3600 
-3607 RDQLLKKLSGGRLDA
+3607 
-3622 QDETLVALGNPD
+3622 
-3634 DVSGNKAIV
+3634 V
-3643 AVDVSQIFTR
+3643 AVDLAQIFTV
-3653 QELKERANVFAK
+3653 QELKERAKVFAK

-3675 DQLDLVHQT
+3675 DQLDLVHQAKG
-3684 VSRDQIVASFEL
+3684 RYQIAASFEL
-3696 NKKVNAYIA
+3696 NKKINDYIA

-3719 KEQITSALF
+3719 KEQVTSALF

-3736 VDIDAIAQTRPELA
+3736 AGIDAIAQTRPELA
-3750 ARIFMVAIEEANGEH
+3750 TRIFMVAIEEANGKH
-3765 RGLTDMMVRWAN
+3765 VGLTDMMLRWAN
-3777 EDPYLAPKQGYKGE
+3777 EDPYLAPKHGYKGE
-3791 TPNDLGFDA
+3791 MPSDLGFDA
-3800 KYHVDLGD
+3800 KYHVDLGE

-3845 ELQDLTGVESV
+3845 ELQDLTGAESV

-3867 KKVDPIS
+3867 KKADPIS

-3888 KSYLSQLDSDRMD
+3888 QNYLSQLDSDRMD

-3918 DRRYSGAGY
+3918 DRRYSGKGY

-3932 KLAGATGVDE
+3932 MLASATGVDE

-3963 VNGLRFVNEQMDA
+3963 VNGLRFVNEQMEA

-4011 LSAMLKTKHLDAT
+4011 LSAMLKTKHLDVT
-4024 LFENARANGMRIVAL
+4024 LFENARVNGMRIVAL

-4066 AVEVLQSLPDDEK
+4066 AVEVLQNLPDGEK

-4104 RLDLPALRVSDSN
+4104 RLDLPALKVSDSN
-4117 QFRVEQDDMTL
+4117 QFTVEQDDVSL

-4140 LTFKDSLSGANTAI
+4140 ITFKGSLSGANTAL
-4154 HNQNVNDWERVA
+4154 HNQNVNDWERVV
-4166 VTPTADGG
+4166 VTPIADGG

-4186 ENDSVV
+4186 ENDPVV
-4192 ANAAANL
+4192 AKAAANL
-4199 AGKHPESSVVVQLD
+4199 AGKHAESSVVVQLD

-4234 QLVGHGRDDSDSN
+4234 QLVGHGRDHSESN
-4247 NTHLSG
+4247 NTRLSG
-4253 YSAEDLAAKLANFQQ
+4253 YSADELAVKLAKFQQ
-4268 SFSQAE
+4268 SFNQAE
-4274 NINNTP
+4274 NINNKP

-4307 DVNGLRVDVSA
+4307 DANGLRVDVSV
-4318 RSSELAVDATGRKH
+4318 RSSELAVDEAGRKH
-4332 TKDENGDWIQKA
+4332 TKDANGDWVQKA
-4344 ETNKVSL
+4344 ENNKVSL
-4351 SWNEQGEVIAKEERI
+4351 SWDAQGEVVAKDEPI

-4371 EGDIDLSRIGVSDVG
+4371 EGDIDLSRIGVNNVD
-4386 EIARGAIG
+4386 EPARGAIG
-4394 DNNDVF
+4394 DNSDVF
-4400 DAPEKRKVE
+4400 DAPEKRKPE
-4409 TETSSSAANNKLS
+4409 TEVIANSSSSNQLS

-4428 VNVGDGEFTA
+4428 VNVGEGEFTA

-4444 NVGIKVGSGGFKSLA
+4444 NVGIKVGTGGFKSLA

-4467 HIGNGESKHSVDMGG
+4467 HIGDGESKHSVDIGG

-4488 AQMFIGN
+4488 AQMFLGN
-4495 RNVSFNLGQSNDLLV
+4495 RNVSFNFGHSNDLIL

-4524 FDGAARISG
+4524 FDGAARISV
-4533 VLQSIAT
+4533 VLQGIAM
-4540 SGEDQD
+4540 SGEGED

-4569 LDQSSSVDYTCLVEL
+4569 LDQSSSVDYTTLVEL
-4584 DSHNERS
+4584 DSQNERD
-4591 SRGLKHDTEAALNKQ
+4591 SRGLKHDAEATLNKQ
-4606 YNQWLSGNSDSS
+4606 YNQWLSGNGNSGTSQ
-4618 AGKLS
+4618 LS

-4680 QFSATGQAKTT
+4680 QFTATGQAKTT
-4691 FTYTPEDLPRQ
+4691 FTYTPQDLPRQ

-4709 QMAGIGAETTLA
+4709 QLAGVGAETTLA

-4728 TTSGQI
+4728 TASGQI
-4734 VSRNGEAVDG
+4734 VSRNGQAVDG
-4744 VAILT
+4744 VAILK

-4768 PAKLLDSLKSGI
+4768 PAKLLDSLKAGI

-4786 IQSFAETHGLK
+4786 IKSFAETHGLK
-4797 DKAPEEEE
+4797 EKAPEEEKD
-4805 NKSAVSVNGT
+4805 NSSVSVNGAN
-4815 SVNSAQ
+4815 VNSAQ
-4821 GATAS
+4821 GATVA

-4860 KEMKSLVENLKENLT
+4860 KEMKSLVENLKQNLT

-4899 DINLSLGNYNFNWG
+4899 DINISLGNYNFNWG

-4948 GGEGSDMGVLMGRE
+4948 GGEGNDMGVLMGRE

-5004 LGRDYVVTS
+5004 SGRDYVVTS
-5013 GNFNRVDTGDGQDYS
+5013 GNFNRVDTGDDQDYS

-5053 RINASAGND
+5053 RINAGAGND

-5075 GEGEDHLIAA
+5075 GDGDDHLIAA

-5093 NGEEGRDLMVLGG
+5093 NGGEGRDLMVLGG

-5134 SSEDNI
+5134 RSEDNI

-5163 LRDPVSETD
+5163 LRDPSNDSD
-5172 QAKFEHIGS
+5172 QSKFEHIGS
-5181 VTFNDYF
+5181 VTFSDYF
-5188 DGKRAQMIIAMGE
+5188 NGNRAQVVIGMSE
-5201 KDANGEREYTTL
+5201 KDLSGEREYTML
-5213 SESSIDALVQA
+5213 SDSAIDALVQA
-5224 MSGFD
+5224 MSGFE
-5229 PQAGDNGFIDNLD
+5229 PQAGDNGFIDSLE
-5242 SKSRVA
+5242 SKSQAA
-5248 ISTAWADVVHKKGI
+5248 ISMAWSDVVHKKGLM
-5262 TV
+5262 V

>member
-16 NYSADNG
+16 NYSADDG
-23 NNDIVA
+23 NNSIVA

-47 GSIGATVHTGS
+47 GSIGATVYTGS

-73 DSTGHLS
+73 DTTGHLS

-105 GVSIDHLGHHGDVS
+105 GVSIDHLGNHGDVS

-124 AYNSVKR
+124 AYNGITR

-147 ALWHETNHGN
+147 ALWHETNQGN

-171 TWFDQYQGSRG
+171 TWFNRYQGSRG
-182 DVSFDGAGAANSIS
+182 DVTFDGAGAANSIS

-243 VYQQTHGN
+243 VYAQTRGN

-258 GYNSFYS
+258 GYNSLYS

-305 VLTTAKMHGSWIGS
+305 VLTAAQMHGLSIDNGNKF
-319 GTHAVTAVKSE
+319 HAVTAVKSE

-348 NKVRLSND
+348 NKVRLYND
-356 PKTGKLKYY
+356 PETGKLKYY
-365 SEAWYKQGNHLSG
+365 SEAWFKRGNHLAE

-407 HQQSLTVHAMEKDL
+407 HQQSLTVHAVEKDL

-435 DAKDVVLS
+435 DAKDVALS

-456 TKVDVQAIKSN
+456 TTVDVQAVKSN

-488 ELANDAETGV
+488 ELANDPETGA
-498 LKYQARS
+498 LKYQSRS
-505 WYKEGD
+505 WYKEGN

-537 SALNY
+537 SDLHY
-542 SVNAIRSMSETVA
+542 SVNAVRSTSETVA

-579 HFSGAGGGNVI
+579 RFNGAGGGNVI

-695 NSRVA
+695 NSRVV

-714 HGLWLAAGGFNV
+714 NGLWLAAGGFNV
-726 MTQVGNGEVTSVL
+726 MTQVGKGDVASVL

-747 KVGEGELTAGMLGGA
+747 KVGDGDLTAGMLGGA
-762 NVMTHIS
+762 NVITHIS
-769 GDEQA
+769 GDNET

-790 KGKGDTLA
+790 KGKGNTLA

-810 GDGSTT
+810 GDGTTT

-869 GTSIAAMIGAGNIF
+869 GTSIAVMIGAGNIF

-957 IFTHIGNGS
+957 IFTHVGSGS
-966 TFAAMIGQANVMTKV
+966 TFAAMIGQANIMTKV

-996 YTHVGDGTSLGLFA
+996 YTHVGDGTSLGIFA
-1010 GEMNVMT
+1010 GEVNVMT

-1121 GIAKGKANIVTKV
+1121 GIAKGKANIITKV

-1139 INVAWGQA
+1139 VNVAWGQA

-1158 YNFAKGEANILTK
+1158 YNFAKGEANIITK

-1206 ITKVGDGRNVVL
+1206 ITKVGNGRNVVL

-1230 DGDSFNALWSKGNV
+1230 DGDSFNALWSKGNI

-1262 ITTTVGNG
+1262 ITTTVGDG

-1281 INTKVGNG
+1281 INTKVGDG

-1319 ANIHIGDGLNIN
+1319 ANIHVGDGLNIN
-1331 ASYARNNVA
+1331 ASYAQNNVA

-1367 DNVKQTLL
+1367 DNIKQTLL

-1390 EASTSGTQKG
+1390 EASSSGTQKG

-1413 GFQMDAIEEVG
+1413 GFQMEAIEEVG

-1441 DLNEM
+1441 DLNKM
-1446 DNDLNIDGAS
+1446 QNALDVDGSS
-1456 DHAPNLIVN
+1456 DQTQAPNLIVN

-1472 RGWQSTHGVEASYS
+1472 RGWKSTHGVEASYS
-1486 GSVYGVN
+1486 GNVYGVN
-1493 GEGHGTRVTELDTHT
+1493 GEGHGARVTELDTYT

-1601 SSPQANAVS
+1601 SSQQANAVS
-1610 EHAKQNQASQN
+1610 EHATQNQASQN

-1652 QLESTDQQAI
+1652 QLESTDQQAL

-1676 SEAVTAELTTLAQGL
+1676 SEAVTAELTKLAQGL
-1691 DVLDGQATHT
+1691 DVLDGQATH
-1701 GKSGEQ
+1701 SGESGDQ

-1719 VQSQIDDAKQLA
+1719 VQSQLDDAKQLA
-1731 SDKMAAAKQTQSD
+1731 NDKIAAAKQAQSD
-1744 NNSKVKDSIAKSEAG
+1744 NNSKVKESVAKSEAG

-1789 AKSHDAKQ
+1789 AKSNDAKQ

-1822 KANQAQNDAQ
+1822 KANQAQNDAK
-1832 GAKQNEGDRPDRQGV
+1832 GTKQNEGDRPDREGV

-1856 HRVEGAGETGSH
+1856 HSVEGAGETGSH

-1873 QTNAD
+1873 PTNAD
-1878 GRFSD
+1878 GRFSE
-1883 GLTEQELEALEG
+1883 GLSEQEQEALEG

-1905 NAGIRSKNSGSTIT
+1905 NAGIRGKNSGSTIT
-1919 SMFMEANADSIVV
+1919 SMFTETNSDSIVV
-1932 DTTASQDVVRKEV
+1932 PTTASQDVVRQEI

-1950 NLVGLGEASH
+1950 NLEGLSGGQGSQTTGQH
-1960 DSAESLVAARAEKV
+1960 SSKS
-1974 ANLYRWLD
+1974 
-1982 TDNDVATDKYVPV
+1982 V
-1995 PGFERVDADVSDEVK
+1995 PGFQSHFASTSIGIENELSGLVVVLPKNSAQTFGYVHDSQGNPLFMLTKDMNQGGYSNPAGITDINGLNNWQTHTIELVTYPSETSDTTAIESRKEAMLWLAKEFTGHINQSNHQSLPQLVSEDGRFTLVISNSKHLIAAGNGTAIEAQGQTIGMTPSGQQATMAISAKEFGSSSSLEVRLLESAPWYQSGLRDEFLANSNEHKLDDPEAAQNVYAYLTSVYSKTADLAKEFGIYINDWDPASEGFSPNAQGLTDPKVKNAWEILPRTKPVKMLELLSADDSRYVRQQIIEKLKGSHSESLAKNVFEYFQYGGEVAGHGINNATTGSAQQPEPAILFEFRSVPSVLSEFVPKTESTAKVDVKALDHFDSASRKAIIVEVNALVSGSDDFDAWYQEYRASKGQPPVKNPKSSASANHKAEWLMTQYADK
-2010 QRMIQSMSGYIEH
+2010 WAKITAPYIESNE
-2023 TDNQVPKDQ
+2023 TSTSTQTTVDSGEVLKGLQDDFKRYGDALKPDTSVPGKSKDIRTTKDFLNGYKNDHAKEIVDGFRSDMSIKQ
-2032 AQALATLFVES
+2032 LVDLF
-2043 TLDYDWDKRVEFLTK
+2043 
-2058 LESYGYS
+2058 
-2065 FETPHAEKSIVS
+2065 
-2077 FWSGKNFK
+2077 
-2085 QYRDVLD
+2085 
-2092 NAQTDGKKVVY
+2092 
-2103 DIDVKGNAFAIDLNK
+2103 VKGN
-2118 HLMRW
+2118 W
-2123 GGLFLDPDNA
+2123 SA
-2133 EQNQL
+2133 EQKGALAWEIESRAL
-2138 KSSIDAATFSNTGFW
+2138 KVTFQNKSEKYNRLFRE
-2153 SSVYA
+2153 
-2158 TGAQHDVYVIAEG
+2158 IA
-2171 GVRLGNYFW
+2171 
-2180 HVELPALRQLQ
+2180 
-2191 REGLV
+2191 
-2196 GEIRLLDKPVSE
+2196 S
-2208 YKDLPADEIG
+2208 
-2218 RRLTDA
+2218 A
-2224 GVGVKVRFDALS
+2224 GVVDA
-2236 SARQAELLADNPD
+2236 
-2249 DYRADTLVELDV
+2249 
-2261 KLSAIDSML
+2261 
-2270 RESLPFYSL
+2270 
-2279 RTERNLLVQEGDEGF
+2279 
-2294 EVRSWPGS
+2294 
-2302 DDKSKTI
+2302 
-2309 LLDNP
+2309 
-2314 EDAAQQKAIERFILA
+2314 KA
-2329 NFDNF
+2329 
-2334 EQMPDELFLVDNKV
+2334 
-2348 LSHHDGRTRI
+2348 T
-2358 LAQKEDGAWTYN
+2358 
-2370 TNSELM
+2370 
-2376 SVTELLDAAH
+2376 
-2386 VSGKVRGESY
+2386 
-2396 QKVIDALAEYH
+2396 
-2407 ASTAEHA
+2407 
-2414 DYELESV
+2414 
-2421 EQLVNLRKKIE
+2421 EQLAPQL
-2432 GYALGH
+2432 
-2438 PDSGRLE
+2438 
-2445 AMNSLLNQVNSR
+2445 MLLN
-2457 LEEVSVLA
+2457 
-2465 VSEQSIKA
+2465 
-2473 HDSFSRLYDQLDN
+2473 
-2486 AHLKQSKHLYLD
+2486 
-2498 GNGDFVTK
+2498 
-2506 GKGNLAKIDQ
+2506 
-2516 LGGSDAVLEKVK
+2516 
-2528 ASVNHEYGQA
+2528 
-2538 IADTIFAGL
+2538 L
-2547 SANELAKDGKGI
+2547 S
-2559 DITGLNRIHQAL
+2559 
-2571 EQHMSPVSATMYI
+2571 
-2584 WKPSD
+2584 
-2589 HSALGHAALQIG
+2589 
-2601 QGRTQ
+2601 
-2606 IDAQAAADFNKQNY
+2606 
-2620 VSWWP
+2620 
-2625 LGSKSSN
+2625 
-2632 IRNIFNVATEY
+2632 
-2643 QPDLKLRWSDF
+2643 
-2654 SQPAHQNDTLEH
+2654 
-2666 DMASEEN
+2666 N
-2673 DGFGLNDGET
+2673 DGFGGRCDPLS
-2683 KLKRFIEK
+2683 KL
-2691 LNAAKGIDAAYKD
+2691 
-2704 ASEGYASVLLGNPDM
+2704 V
-2719 LVSTGIPAH
+2719 
-2728 VFQPFVDQWND
+2728 
-2739 TSYDMMDVAN
+2739 
-2749 RFAQELQKQAQASGD
+2749 
-2764 PALVAKRIDNVVRL
+2764 LVAKQ
-2778 FAERALEEIEAFKAS
+2778 LENDGQVGVARQLLEKMYSAAAVLSNPTLYSDSEKANAS
-2793 QADEGRV
+2793 KLLSSLAAIHAKNPMHDTSMKVWQEK
-2800 FRINLEGLDVAAMQA
+2800 LEGKQALTVNGVVEKITDASANGKPVLLELDAPGHAMAAWAKGSGDDRVYGFYDPNAGIVEFSSA
-2815 EWNRLSHDPD
+2815 E
-2825 ARYQLLTKNCSS
+2825 
-2837 TVAKVLKAGGADK
+2837 
-2850 LIGHTWR
+2850 
-2857 PKFGV
+2857 KFGDYLTRFFGKSDLNMAQSYKLGKNDAGEAIFNRV
-2862 WTPTE
+2862 VVMDGNTLASYKPTFGDNTTMQGILDLPVFDATPINKPEVTD
-2867 LFNFGQALQEAQLEI
+2867 
-2882 AAKKQSHQVNDDL
+2882 VL
-2895 DALSGSEKHK
+2895 DALSGNEKHK
-2905 DKVAIENDGTPP
+2905 ENVAIENDGTPP
-2917 RDKVPLSPLTR
+2917 RDKESLSPLTR
-2928 FLNNELYGERD
+2928 FLNNELYGEKD
-2939 ARRKIGD
+2939 ARRKIGE

-2953 HAVEKG
+2953 HAVENG

-2970 GRLTGYYHQGTAS
+2970 GRLTGYYHQGEVS
-2983 SDDETSTTSGKVV
+2983 SEGETSATSGKVV

-3008 QASAIRSHYQK
+3008 QASEIRNHYQK

-3062 PSNIIL
+3062 PSNIII

-3118 IVGTIAKAVNGQFSV
+3118 IVGAIAKAVNGQFSV
-3133 EKNLKGLPQET
+3133 EKNLKGLPKET

-3157 EGEKLRVKLSNSGF
+3157 EGEKLRAKLAIAGY

-3186 RLMSQYTGQI
+3186 RLMGQYADQI
-3196 VSDLLNTQHIKHN
+3196 VSGLFNAEQAAVEAGEVLKGLEKDFKRYGDALKPDTSVPGKSKDIRTTKDFLNGYKNDHAKEIVDGFRSDMSIKQLVDLFVKGNWSAEQKGALAWEIESRALKVTFQNKSEKYNRLFREIASAGVVDAKATEQLAPQLMLLNLSNDGFGGRCDPLSKLVLV
-3209 EAKLNLEPHGK
+3209 AKQLENDG
-3220 NYESRDLILK
+3220 
-3230 PISQPETVELG
+3230 QV
-3241 MPEVDQKVLADIA
+3241 
-3254 ERENVII
+3254 
-3261 GVRPVDEKSKSLI
+3261 GVARQLLE
-3274 ASKMYSSKGLFV
+3274 KMYSAAAVLSNPTLYSDSEKANASKLLSSLAAIH
-3286 KAKSSDWG
+3286 AKN
-3294 PMSGFIPVDQS
+3294 PMHDTSMKVWQEKLEGKQALTVNGVVEKITD
-3305 FAKASAR
+3305 ASANGKPV
-3312 RDLETFNRHAEQ
+3312 L
-3324 SIQSGNAV
+3324 
-3332 SADLYLNQV
+3332 
-3341 RVEEL
+3341 
-3346 VSKYH
+3346 
-3351 SLTPLELDD
+3351 LELDAPGHAMAAWAKGSGD
-3360 QSGMYKTT
+3360 DRVYGFYDPNAGIVEFSSAEKFGDYLTRFFGKSDLNMAQSYKLGKNDAGEAIFNRVVVMDGNTLASYKPTFGDKTT
-3368 ATNGDQS
+3368 
-3375 VPFFLNRVTVDGN
+3375 
-3388 ELWQVHYITN
+3388 
-3398 GELAPFKVI
+3398 
-3407 GDPVSKQPM
+3407 M
-3416 TADYDLLTVMYSYG
+3416 
-3430 DLGPQDK
+3430 
-3437 VKQPLTWQQWK
+3437 
-3448 DSVTYEDLT
+3448 
-3457 PKYKELY
+3457 
-3464 SNEDLYNKKD
+3464 
-3474 GASLGNVSG
+3474 
-3483 RLKELKD
+3483 
-3490 RINVDLGRTN
+3490 
-3500 GLEMVH
+3500 
-3506 HGADDANP
+3506 
-3514 YAVMADNFPATFFVP
+3514 
-3529 KSLFAEDGLGEGK
+3529 
-3542 GSIQTYFNVN
+3542 
-3552 EQGAVVI
+3552 
-3559 RNPQEFSDFQQVTI
+3559 
-3573 NASFRAS
+3573 
-3580 FNDKWNHGLDEPL
+3580 
-3593 FTTKRKL
+3593 
-3600 SHEFLNK
+3600 
-3607 RDQLLKKLSGGRLDA
+3607 
-3622 QDETLVALGNPD
+3622 
-3634 DVSGNKAIV
+3634 
-3643 AVDVSQIFTR
+3643 
-3653 QELKERANVFAK
+3653 
-3665 PIGASYQGIL
+3665 QGIL
-3675 DQLDLVHQT
+3675 DLPV
-3684 VSRDQIVASFEL
+3684 
-3696 NKKVNAYIA
+3696 
-3705 EHPTSGRNQALTQL
+3705 
-3719 KEQITSALF
+3719 
-3728 IGKMQVAQ
+3728 
-3736 VDIDAIAQTRPELA
+3736 
-3750 ARIFMVAIEEANGEH
+3750 
-3765 RGLTDMMVRWAN
+3765 
-3777 EDPYLAPKQGYKGE
+3777 
-3791 TPNDLGFDA
+3791 FDA
-3800 KYHVDLGD
+3800 TPMKKPGTSDVDGN
-3808 HYADFKQ
+3808 A
-3815 WLETSQSNGLLSK
+3815 K
-3828 ATLDESTKTVHL
+3828 AVDDT
-3840 GYSYQ
+3840 
-3845 ELQDLTGVESV
+3845 
-3856 QMAFY
+3856 
-3861 FLKEAA
+3861 KEA
-3867 KKVDPIS
+3867 
-3874 GDSAEMILLKKFAD
+3874 
-3888 KSYLSQLDSDRMD
+3888 
-3901 QIEGI
+3901 
-3906 YRSSHETDVDAW
+3906 
-3918 DRRYSGAGY
+3918 
-3927 DELTN
+3927 
-3932 KLAGATGVDE
+3932 LAG
-3942 QLSVLLDDRKGLL
+3942 
-3955 IGEVHGSD
+3955 
-3963 VNGLRFVNEQMDA
+3963 
-3976 LKKQGVTVIGLEHL
+3976 
-3990 RSDLAQPLIDRYL
+3990 
-4003 ATGVMSSE
+4003 
-4011 LSAMLKTKHLDAT
+4011 
-4024 LFENARANGMRIVAL
+4024 
-4039 DANSSAR
+4039 
-4046 PNVQGT
+4046 
-4052 EHGLMY
+4052 
-4058 RAGAANNI
+4058 
-4066 AVEVLQSLPDDEK
+4066 
-4079 FVAIYGK
+4079 GK
-4086 AHLQSHKGI
+4086 IL
-4095 EGFVPGITH
+4095 
-4104 RLDLPALRVSDSN
+4104 
-4117 QFRVEQDDMTL
+4117 
-4128 RVVYDDV
+4128 
-4135 ANKPK
+4135 
-4140 LTFKDSLSGANTAI
+4140 
-4154 HNQNVNDWERVA
+4154 HNQNVNDWERVV

-4174 ETRFDGQIIVQM
+4174 ESRFDGQIIVQM
-4186 ENDSVV
+4186 ENDDVV
-4192 ANAAANL
+4192 AKAAANL
-4199 AGKHPESSVVVQLD
+4199 AGKHPESSVVVQID

-4234 QLVGHGRDDSDSN
+4234 QLVGHGRDDSESN
-4247 NTHLSG
+4247 NTRLSG
-4253 YSAEDLAAKLANFQQ
+4253 YSADELAVKLAKFQQ
-4268 SFSQAE
+4268 SFNQAE
-4274 NINNTP
+4274 NINNKP

-4307 DVNGLRVDVSA
+4307 DANGLRVDVSV
-4318 RSSELAVDATGRKH
+4318 RSSELAVDEAGRKH
-4332 TKDENGDWIQKA
+4332 TKDANGDWVQKA
-4344 ETNKVSL
+4344 ENNKVSL
-4351 SWNEQGEVIAKEERI
+4351 GWDEQGEVVAKDERI

-4371 EGDIDLSRIGVSDVG
+4371 EGDIDLSRIGVSDVD
-4386 EIARGAIG
+4386 EPARGAIG

-4400 DAPEKRKVE
+4400 DAPEKRKAE
-4409 TETSSSAANNKLS
+4409 TETSSSSANNKLS

-4444 NVGIKVGSGGFKSLA
+4444 NVGIKVGTGGFKSLA

-4467 HIGNGESKHSVDMGG
+4467 HIGNGESKHSFDIGG

-4495 RNVSFNLGQSNDLLV
+4495 RNVSFNLGRSNDLIV

-4540 SGEDQD
+4540 SGEGQD

-4569 LDQSSSVDYTCLVEL
+4569 LDQSSSVDYTSLVEL
-4584 DSHNERS
+4584 DSQNERS
-4591 SRGLKHDTEAALNKQ
+4591 SRGLKHDAEAALNKQ
-4606 YNQWLSGNSDSS
+4606 YNQWLSGNSDSDTS
-4618 AGKLS
+4618 KLS

-4709 QMAGIGAETTLA
+4709 QLAGVGAETTLA

-4728 TTSGQI
+4728 TASGQI

-4744 VAILT
+4744 VAILK

-4780 DMGADG
+4780 NMGADG
-4786 IQSFAETHGLK
+4786 IKSFAETHGLK
-4797 DKAPEEEE
+4797 EKAPEEEE
-4805 NKSAVSVNGT
+4805 DNSSVSVNGAN
-4815 SVNSAQ
+4815 VNSAQ
-4821 GATAS
+4821 GATVA
-4826 DGNTETAETQDRA
+4826 DGSTETAETPDRA

-4899 DINLSLGNYNFNWG
+4899 DINISLGNYNFNWG

-4948 GGEGSDMGVLMGRE
+4948 GGEGNDMGVLMGRE

-5004 LGRDYVVTS
+5004 SGRDYVVTS
-5013 GNFNRVDTGDGQDYS
+5013 GNFNRVDTGNDQDYS

-5093 NGEEGRDLMVLGG
+5093 NGGEGRDLMVLGG

-5134 SSEDNI
+5134 RSEDNI

-5163 LRDPVSETD
+5163 LRDPASDSD

-5181 VTFNDYF
+5181 VTFSDYF
-5188 DGKRAQMIIAMGE
+5188 NGNRAQVIIAMGE
-5201 KDANGEREYTTL
+5201 KDATGEREYTTL
-5213 SESSIDALVQA
+5213 SESAIDALVQA

-5248 ISTAWADVVHKKGI
+5248 ITTAWADVVHKKGI

>member
-16 NYSADNG
+16 NYSADDG
-23 NNDIVA
+23 NNSIVA

-47 GSIGATVHTGS
+47 GSIGATVYTGS

-73 DSTGHLS
+73 DTTGHLS

-105 GVSIDHLGHHGDVS
+105 GVSIDHLGNHGDVN

-124 AYNSVKR
+124 AYNGITR

-147 ALWHETNHGN
+147 ALWHETNQGN

-171 TWFDQYQGSRG
+171 TWFNRYQDSRG
-182 DVSFDGAGAANSIS
+182 DVTFDGAGAANSIS

-223 ITLQGAGASN
+223 VTLQGAGASN

-243 VYQQTHGN
+243 VYAQTRGN

-258 GYNSFYS
+258 GYNSLYS

-293 AQGMEYAKAEDI
+293 AQGMEYAKAEEI
-305 VLTTAKMHGSWIGS
+305 VLTAAQMHGLSIDNGNKF
-319 GTHAVTAVKSE
+319 HAVTAVKSE

-348 NKVRLSND
+348 NKVRLYND
-356 PKTGKLKYY
+356 PETGKLKYY
-365 SEAWYKQGNHLSG
+365 SEAWFKRGNHLTD

-407 HQQSLTVHAMEKDL
+407 HQQSLTVHAVEKDL

-435 DAKDVVLS
+435 DAKDVALS
-443 DAKMGG
+443 EAKMGG
-449 HAISTDG
+449 TAISTDG
-456 TKVDVQAIKSN
+456 TTVDVQAVKSN

-474 YAKVLGPYTKIVVV
+474 YAKVLGPYTKVVVV
-488 ELANDAETGV
+488 ELANDPKTGA

-505 WYKEGD
+505 WYKEGN
-511 HTANLANEDISS
+511 HTADLANEDISS

-537 SALNY
+537 SDLHY
-542 SVNAIRSMSETVA
+542 SVNAVRSTSETVA

-579 HFSGAGGGNVI
+579 HFNGAGGGNVI

-695 NSRVA
+695 NSRVV

-714 HGLWLAAGGFNV
+714 NGLWLAAGGFNV
-726 MTQVGNGEVTSVL
+726 MTQVGKGDVASVL

-747 KVGEGELTAGMLGGA
+747 KVGDGDLTAGMLGGA
-762 NVMTHIS
+762 NVITHIS
-769 GDEQA
+769 GDNET

-790 KGKGDTLA
+790 KGKGNALA

-810 GDGSTT
+810 GDGTTT

-869 GTSIAAMIGAGNIF
+869 GTSIAVMIGAGNIF

-890 AWALMGGLGNV
+890 AWVLMGGLGNV

-957 IFTHIGNGS
+957 IFTHVGSGS
-966 TFAAMIGQANVMTKV
+966 TFAAMIGQANIMTKV
-981 GNDLTAALMV
+981 GDDLTAALMV

-996 YTHVGDGTSLGLFA
+996 YTHVGDGTSLGIFA
-1010 GEMNVMT
+1010 GEVNVMT

-1121 GIAKGKANIVTKV
+1121 GIAKGKANIITKV

-1139 INVAWGQA
+1139 VNVAWGQA

-1158 YNFAKGEANILTK
+1158 YNFAKGEANVITK

-1206 ITKVGDGRNVVL
+1206 ITKVGNGRNVVL

-1230 DGDSFNALWSKGNV
+1230 DGDSFNALWSKGNI

-1262 ITTTVGNG
+1262 ITTTVGDG

-1281 INTKVGNG
+1281 INTKVGDG
-1289 VSVNVAWGKYNINT
+1289 VSVNVAWGEYNINT

-1319 ANIHIGDGLNIN
+1319 ANIHIGDGLGIN
-1331 ASYARNNVA
+1331 ASYAQNNVA
-1340 IKVGNGDFYSLA
+1340 IKIGNGDFYSLA

-1367 DNVKQTLL
+1367 DNIKQTVL

-1390 EASTSGTQKG
+1390 EASSSGTQKG

-1441 DLNEM
+1441 DLNKM
-1446 DNDLNIDGAS
+1446 QNALNVDGSS
-1456 DHAPNLIVN
+1456 DQTQAPNLIVN

-1472 RGWQSTHGVEASYS
+1472 QGWKSTHGVEASHS
-1486 GSVYGVN
+1486 GNVYGVN
-1493 GEGHGTRVTELDTHT
+1493 GEGHGARVTELDTYT

-1582 TGHNDGLGY
+1582 TGQNDGLGY

-1601 SSPQANAVS
+1601 SSQQANAVS
-1610 EHAKQNQASQN
+1610 EHATQNQASQN

-1652 QLESTDQQAI
+1652 QLESTDQKAL

-1676 SEAVTAELTTLAQGL
+1676 SEAVTAELTKLAQGL

-1701 GKSGEQ
+1701 GESGDQ

-1719 VQSQIDDAKQLA
+1719 VQRQLDDAKQLA
-1731 SDKMAAAKQTQSD
+1731 NDKIAAAKQTQSD
-1744 NNSKVKDSIAKSEAG
+1744 NNSKVKESVAKSEAG

-1771 QDIAEAKA
+1771 QDIADAKA
-1779 DAETRKADAV
+1779 DAETRQADAM
-1789 AKSHDAKQ
+1789 AKSNDAKQ

-1822 KANQAQNDAQ
+1822 KANQAQNDAK
-1832 GAKQNEGDRPDRQGV
+1832 GTKQNEGDRPDREGV
-1847 AGSGLSGNA
+1847 TGSGLSGNA

-1868 VNTDS
+1868 VTNDS

-1878 GRFSD
+1878 GRFSE
-1883 GLTEQELEALEG
+1883 GLSEQEQEALEG

-1905 NAGIRSKNSGSTIT
+1905 NAGIRGKNSGSTIS
-1919 SMFMEANADSIVV
+1919 SMFTETNSDSIVV
-1932 DTTASQDVVRKEV
+1932 PTAASQDVVRKEI

-1950 NLVGLGEASH
+1950 NLEGLGEASH
-1960 DSAESLVAARAEKV
+1960 DTTAESLVSARAEKV

-1982 TDNDVATDKYVPV
+1982 TDNDAATDKYVPV
-1995 PGFERVDADVSDEVK
+1995 PGFERVDADVSDEAK
-2010 QRMIQSMSGYIEH
+2010 ERMIQFVGGYIEH

-2032 AQALATLFVES
+2032 AQALATLFVEA

-2065 FETPHAEKSIVS
+2065 FEAPHGEKSIVS
-2077 FWSGKNFK
+2077 FWSGRNFK
-2085 QYRDVLD
+2085 EYRNVLD
-2092 NAQTDGKKVVY
+2092 NAQADGKKVVY

-2118 HLMRW
+2118 QLMRW
-2123 GGLFLDPDNA
+2123 GGMFLDPDNA

-2158 TGAQHDVYVIAEG
+2158 TGAQNDVYVIAEG
-2171 GVRLGNYFW
+2171 GMRLGNYFW
-2180 HVELPALRQLQ
+2180 NVELPALRQLQ

-2196 GEIRLLDKPVSE
+2196 GEIRLLDKPVSA
-2208 YKDLPADEIG
+2208 YKDIPVEDIG

-2224 GVGVKVRFDALS
+2224 GVAVKVRFDALS
-2236 SARQAELLADNPD
+2236 HEKQADLLADNPD
-2249 DYRADTLVELDV
+2249 GYKADTLVELDV

-2279 RTERNLLVQEGDEGF
+2279 RTERNLLVQEGEEGF
-2294 EVRSWPGS
+2294 EVRSWPGT
-2302 DDKSKTI
+2302 DGKSKTI

-2314 EDAAQQKAIERFILA
+2314 EDAAQQKSIERFILA

-2370 TNSELM
+2370 ANVELM

-2396 QKVIDALAEYH
+2396 QQVIDALTEYH

-2414 DYELESV
+2414 DYELTSV
-2421 EQLVNLRKKIE
+2421 EKLLNLRKQVE
-2432 GYALGH
+2432 GYVLGH
-2438 PDSGRLE
+2438 PDSGRVQ
-2445 AMNSLLNQVNSR
+2445 AMNALLNQVNSR
-2457 LEEVSVLA
+2457 LEAVSVLV

-2473 HDSFSRLYDQLDN
+2473 HDSFSHLYDQLDN
-2486 AHLKQSKHLYLD
+2486 ANLKESKHLYLD

-2506 GKGNLAKIDQ
+2506 GKGNLANIDK

-2528 ASVNHEYGQA
+2528 AAVSHEYGQVV
-2538 IADTIFAGL
+2538 ADTIFAGL
-2547 SANELAKDGKGI
+2547 SANDLAKDGKGI
-2559 DITGLNRIHQAL
+2559 DIAGLNKVHQAI

-2606 IDAQAAADFNKQNY
+2606 LEGQAAADFNKQNY

-2632 IRNIFNVATEY
+2632 IRNIFNVATED

-2683 KLKRFIEK
+2683 KLKRFVEK
-2691 LNAAKGIDAAYKD
+2691 LNAAKGIDASYKD

-2719 LVSTGIPAH
+2719 LASTGIPAH

-2749 RFAQELQKQAQASGD
+2749 RFAEELQKQAQASGD
-2764 PALVAKRIDNVVRL
+2764 PALVEKRIDNVVRL

-2793 QADEGRV
+2793 KADEGRV

-2815 EWNRLSHDPD
+2815 EWHRLSNDPD

-2882 AAKKQSHQVNDDL
+2882 AAKKQSHQATDLL
-2895 DALSGSEKHK
+2895 DALSGNEKHK
-2905 DKVAIENDGTPP
+2905 ENVAIENDGTPP
-2917 RDKVPLSPLTR
+2917 RDKESLSPLTR
-2928 FLNNELYGERD
+2928 FLNNELYGEKD

-2953 HAVEKG
+2953 HAVENG

-2970 GRLTGYYHQGTAS
+2970 GRLTGYYHQGAAS
-2983 SDDETSTTSGKVV
+2983 SEGETSATSGKVV

-3008 QASAIRSHYQK
+3008 QASAIRNHYQK

-3062 PSNIIL
+3062 PSNIII

-3118 IVGTIAKAVNGQFSV
+3118 IVGAIAKAVNGQFSV
-3133 EKNLKGLPQET
+3133 EKNLKGLPKET

-3157 EGEKLRVKLSNSGF
+3157 EGEKLRAKLAIAGY

-3186 RLMSQYTGQI
+3186 RLMGQYADQI
-3196 VSDLLNTQHIKHN
+3196 VSGLFNAEQAAVEAGEVLKGLEKDFKRYGDALKPDTSVPGKAKDIRTTKDFLNGYKNDHAKDIVDGFHSEMSIKQLVDLFVKGNWNAEQKGALAWEIESRALKVTFQNKSEKYNRLFREIASAGVVDAKATEQLAPQLMLLNLSNDGFGGRCDPLSKLVLV
-3209 EAKLNLEPHGK
+3209 AKQLENDG
-3220 NYESRDLILK
+3220 
-3230 PISQPETVELG
+3230 QV
-3241 MPEVDQKVLADIA
+3241 
-3254 ERENVII
+3254 
-3261 GVRPVDEKSKSLI
+3261 GVARQLLE
-3274 ASKMYSSKGLFV
+3274 KMYSAAAVLSNPTLYSDSEKANASKLLSSLAAIH
-3286 KAKSSDWG
+3286 AKN
-3294 PMSGFIPVDQS
+3294 PMHDTSMKVWQEKLEGKQALTVNGVVEKITD
-3305 FAKASAR
+3305 ASANGKPV
-3312 RDLETFNRHAEQ
+3312 L
-3324 SIQSGNAV
+3324 
-3332 SADLYLNQV
+3332 
-3341 RVEEL
+3341 
-3346 VSKYH
+3346 
-3351 SLTPLELDD
+3351 LELDAPGHAMAAWAKG
-3360 QSGMYKTT
+3360 SGDDRVYGFYDPNAGIVEFSSAEKFGAYLTRFFGKSDLNMAQGYKLGKNAAGEAIFNRVVVMDGNTLASYKPTFGDKTT
-3368 ATNGDQS
+3368 MQGILDLPVFDATPIKKPTGGVASDLEALGDK
-3375 VPFFLNRVTVDGN
+3375 T
-3388 ELWQVHYITN
+3388 
-3398 GELAPFKVI
+3398 KV
-3407 GDPVSKQPM
+3407 V
-3416 TADYDLLTVMYSYG
+3416 
-3430 DLGPQDK
+3430 
-3437 VKQPLTWQQWK
+3437 
-3448 DSVTYEDLT
+3448 
-3457 PKYKELY
+3457 
-3464 SNEDLYNKKD
+3464 
-3474 GASLGNVSG
+3474 
-3483 RLKELKD
+3483 
-3490 RINVDLGRTN
+3490 VDL
-3500 GLEMVH
+3500 
-3506 HGADDANP
+3506 A
-3514 YAVMADNFPATFFVP
+3514 
-3529 KSLFAEDGLGEGK
+3529 
-3542 GSIQTYFNVN
+3542 
-3552 EQGAVVI
+3552 
-3559 RNPQEFSDFQQVTI
+3559 
-3573 NASFRAS
+3573 
-3580 FNDKWNHGLDEPL
+3580 
-3593 FTTKRKL
+3593 
-3600 SHEFLNK
+3600 
-3607 RDQLLKKLSGGRLDA
+3607 
-3622 QDETLVALGNPD
+3622 
-3634 DVSGNKAIV
+3634 
-3643 AVDVSQIFTR
+3643 QIFTV
-3653 QELKERANVFAK
+3653 QELKERAKVFAK

-3675 DQLDLVHQT
+3675 NQLDLVHQAKG
-3684 VSRDQIVASFEL
+3684 RDQIAASFEL
-3696 NKKVNAYIA
+3696 NKKINAYIA

-3719 KEQITSALF
+3719 KEQVTSALF
-3728 IGKMQVAQ
+3728 IGKMQIAQ
-3736 VDIDAIAQTRPELA
+3736 AGIDAIAQTRPELA
-3750 ARIFMVAIEEANGEH
+3750 ARIFMVAIEEANGKH
-3765 RGLTDMMVRWAN
+3765 VGLTDMMVRWAN
-3777 EDPYLAPKQGYKGE
+3777 EDPYLAPKHGYKGE
-3791 TPNDLGFDA
+3791 TPSDLGFDA
-3800 KYHVDLGD
+3800 KYHVDLSE

-3845 ELQDLTGVESV
+3845 ELQDLTGAESV

-3867 KKVDPIS
+3867 KKADPIS
-3874 GDSAEMILLKKFAD
+3874 GDSAEMILLKKYAD
-3888 KSYLSQLDSDRMD
+3888 QSYLSQLDSDRMD

-3918 DRRYSGAGY
+3918 DRRYSGKGY

-3932 KLAGATGVDE
+3932 KLASATGVDE

-4011 LSAMLKTKHLDAT
+4011 LSAMLKTKHLDVA

-4066 AVEVLQSLPDDEK
+4066 AVEVLQNLPDGEK

-4104 RLDLPALRVSDSN
+4104 RLDLPALKVSDSN
-4117 QFRVEQDDMTL
+4117 QFTVEQDDVSL

-4140 LTFKDSLSGANTAI
+4140 ITFKDSLSGANTAL
-4154 HNQNVNDWERVA
+4154 HNQNVNDWERVV

-4186 ENDSVV
+4186 ENDAV
-4192 ANAAANL
+4192 AAKAAANL

-4234 QLVGHGRDDSDSN
+4234 QLVGHGRDDSESN
-4247 NTHLSG
+4247 NTRLSG
-4253 YSAEDLAAKLANFQQ
+4253 YSADELAVKLAKFQQ
-4268 SFSQAE
+4268 SFNQAE
-4274 NINNTP
+4274 NVSSKP

-4307 DVNGLRVDVSA
+4307 DANGLRLDVSV
-4318 RSSELAVDATGRKH
+4318 RSSELAVDETGRKY
-4332 TKDENGDWIQKA
+4332 TKDANGNWVQKA
-4344 ETNKVSL
+4344 ESNKVSL
-4351 SWNEQGEVIAKEERI
+4351 SWNEQGDVVAKDERI

-4371 EGDIDLSRIGVSDVG
+4371 EGDIDLSRIGISDVD
-4386 EIARGAIG
+4386 EPARGAIG

-4400 DAPEKRKVE
+4400 DAPEKRKAE
-4409 TETSSSAANNKLS
+4409 TETSSSSANNKLS

-4444 NVGIKVGSGGFKSLA
+4444 NVGIKVGTGGFKSLA
-4459 FGDNNVMV
+4459 FGDNNVMI
-4467 HIGNGESKHSVDMGG
+4467 HIGNGESKHSFDIGG

-4495 RNVSFNLGQSNDLLV
+4495 RNVSFNKGRSNDLIV

-4540 SGEDQD
+4540 SGEGKD

-4569 LDQSSSVDYTCLVEL
+4569 LDQSSSVDYTSLVEL
-4584 DSHNERS
+4584 DSQNERS
-4591 SRGLKHDTEAALNKQ
+4591 SRGLKHDAEAALNKQ
-4606 YNQWLSGNSDSS
+4606 YNQWLSGNGNNDTS
-4618 AGKLS
+4618 KLS

-4709 QMAGIGAETTLA
+4709 QLAGVGAETTLA

-4728 TTSGQI
+4728 TASGHI

-4744 VAILT
+4744 VAILK

-4768 PAKLLDSLKSGI
+4768 PAKLLDSLKAGI
-4780 DMGADG
+4780 KTGADG

-4797 DKAPEEEE
+4797 EKAPEEEE
-4805 NKSAVSVNGT
+4805 SKPSVSLNGE
-4815 SVNSAQ
+4815 SLNSTQ
-4821 GATAS
+4821 GATVA
-4826 DGNTETAETQDRA
+4826 DGSTETTETPDRA
-4839 FGFNSLNLPNL
+4839 FGFNSQNLPNL

-4860 KEMKSLVENLKENLT
+4860 KEMKSLVANLKENLT

-4948 GGEGSDMGVLMGRE
+4948 GGEGNDMGVLMGRE

-5004 LGRDYVVTS
+5004 SGRDYVVTS
-5013 GNFNRVDTGDGQDYS
+5013 GNFNRVDTGDDQDYS
-5028 VTIGNNNQVELGAG
+5028 VTIGNNNQVDLGAG
-5042 NDFAN
+5042 DDFAN

-5093 NGEEGRDLMVLGG
+5093 NGGEGRDLMVLGG

-5134 SSEDNI
+5134 RSEDNI

-5163 LRDPVSETD
+5163 LRDPASGSD

-5181 VTFNDYF
+5181 VTFSDYF
-5188 DGKRAQMIIAMGE
+5188 NGNRAQVIIAMGE
-5201 KDANGEREYTTL
+5201 KDAAGEREYTTL
-5213 SESSIDALVQA
+5213 SESAIDALVQA

-5248 ISTAWADVVHKKGI
+5248 ITTAWADVVHKKGI

>member
-16 NYSADNG
+16 NYSADDG
-23 NNDIVA
+23 NNNIVA

-34 EIHAYGGDDHVTV
+34 QIHAYGGDDHVTV
-47 GSIGATVHTGS
+47 GSIGATVYTGS
-58 GNDTVVGGSAYLRVE
+58 GNDTVVGGSAYFKVE
-73 DSTGHLS
+73 DSTGHLT

-105 GVSIDHLGHHGDVS
+105 GVSIDHLGNHGDVS

-124 AYNSVKR
+124 AYNGITR

-137 VTFKGAGGYN
+137 VTFAGAGGYN
-147 ALWHETNHGN
+147 ALWHETNQGN
-157 LSFAGAG
+157 LSFTGAG

-171 TWFDQYQGSRG
+171 TWFNRYQGSHG
-182 DVSFDGAGAANSIS
+182 DVTFDGAGAANSIS

-233 RIERTRQAED
+233 RIERTHQAED
-243 VYQQTHGN
+243 VYTQTRGN

-258 GYNSFYS
+258 GYNSLYS

-271 IHFSGGGAYNTITR
+271 IYFSGGGAYNTIIR
-285 KGSGSSFD
+285 KGSGNDF
-293 AQGMEYAKAEDI
+293 AKEGMTNAKADEI
-305 VLTTAKMHGSWIGS
+305 VLTKAVMSGSWIGQD
-319 GTHAVTAVKSE
+319 HHVTAVKSAS
-330 REPNTYLFAIAD
+330 EPNTYLFAFAD
-342 GTYTKI
+342 STYTKI
-348 NKVRLSND
+348 NKVQLRND
-356 PKTGKLKYY
+356 PQTGELKYY
-365 SEAWYKQGNHLSG
+365 STAWYKEGNHLSN
-378 LARSDVSSAGGF
+378 LANQDISDNGGF
-390 EVNPINGGYTL
+390 TAVNINGAYTL
-401 SNIAVE
+401 SDLKVE
-407 HQQSLTVHAMEKDL
+407 HQQSVTVHAVEKSL
-421 TEYEWVTYANGALI
+421 TEYEWVTYANGAVI
-435 DAKDVVLS
+435 DAKDVSLS

-449 HAISTDG
+449 HAIYADG
-456 TKVDVQAIKSN
+456 TKVDVKAVKSN
-467 RKPNTYV
+467 RQPNTYI

-488 ELANDAETGV
+488 ELANDPETGA

-511 HTANLANEDISS
+511 HTANIANQDISS
-523 ANGYHSMGKGGYSL
+523 ATGYNPMGKGGYSL
-537 SALNY
+537 SDLHY
-542 SVNAIRSMSETVA
+542 SVNAVRSTSETVA
-555 DIDEY
+555 DIEEY

-566 KPATDSGESSGDV
+566 KPANDSGESSGDV
-579 HFSGAGGGNVI
+579 RFNGAGGGNVI

-598 VYFNGGGIANV
+598 VHFNGGGIANV

-653 SKQGKMDVYAGGAVN
+653 SQQGKMDVYAGGAVN
-668 VLVRIGDGQYLAHLL
+668 VLVRLGDGQYLAHLL

-688 SVHKGNG
+688 SVQKGSG
-695 NSRVA
+695 DSRVV

-714 HGLWLAAGGFNV
+714 NGLWLAAGGFNV
-726 MTQVGNGEVTSVL
+726 MTQVGKGDVAAVL

-747 KVGEGELTAGMLGGA
+747 KMGEGELTSGMLGGA
-762 NVMTHIS
+762 NVITHIS
-769 GDEQA
+769 NDDQL

-780 ALGGANILTK
+780 ALGGANILSK
-790 KGKGDTLA
+790 KGKGNTLA

-810 GDGSTT
+810 GDGTTT

-837 MLGVGNVL
+837 LLGVGNVL

-869 GTSIAAMIGAGNIF
+869 GTSIAVMIGAGNIF

-957 IFTHIGNGS
+957 IFTHVGSGS
-966 TFAAMIGQANVMTKV
+966 TFAAMIGQANIMTKV

-996 YTHVGDGTSLGLFA
+996 MTHVGDGTSLGVFA
-1010 GEMNVMT
+1010 GEVNVMT

-1107 IGNVMTHVGDGTTI
+1107 VGNVMTHVGDGTTI
-1121 GIAKGKANIVTKV
+1121 GIAKGKANLITKV

-1139 INVAWGQA
+1139 VNVAWGQA

-1158 YNFAKGEANILTK
+1158 YNFAKGEANLITK
-1171 VGDGQEVSVVQGK
+1171 VGDGQEVSVVQGE

-1206 ITKVGDGRNVVL
+1206 ITKVGHGQNVVL

-1230 DGDSFNALWSKGNV
+1230 DGDSFNALWSKGNI

-1249 DGMQVTAAKGKAN
+1249 DGMQVTAAKGQAN

-1270 LSVTA
+1270 LNVTA

-1281 INTKVGNG
+1281 INTKVGDG

-1319 ANIHIGDGLNIN
+1319 ANIHVGDGLNIN
-1331 ASYARNNVA
+1331 ASYAQNNVA

-1367 DNVKQTLL
+1367 DNIKQTVL

-1390 EASTSGTQKG
+1390 EASSSGTHKG

-1413 GFQMDAIEEVG
+1413 GFQMDAIKEVG

-1441 DLNEM
+1441 DLNKM
-1446 DNDLNIDGAS
+1446 QHALNVDDS
-1456 DHAPNLIVN
+1456 SVQAPNLIVN
-1465 GDFEQGD
+1465 GDFEQGAH
-1472 RGWQSTHGVEASYS
+1472 GWQSTHGVEASYA
-1486 GSVYGVN
+1486 GSVYGVE
-1493 GEGHGTRVTELDTHT
+1493 GEGHGARVTELDTYT

-1514 DLTDLT
+1514 DLANLAQ
-1520 EGEVIAVS
+1520 GEVIAVS

-1557 DASAWQQKT
+1557 DESAWQQKT
-1566 LKLTAHAGSNR
+1566 LKLTAQAGSNR

-1596 VAKSE
+1596 VATSE
-1601 SSPQANAVS
+1601 SSQQANAIR
-1610 EHAKQNQASQN
+1610 EHATQNPAAQN

-1652 QLESTDQQAI
+1652 QLESTDQQAL

-1670 DAVKEE
+1670 DAVQEE
-1676 SEAVTAELTTLAQGL
+1676 SEAITAELKKLAQGL
-1691 DVLDGQATHT
+1691 DVLDSQATHT
-1701 GKSGEQ
+1701 GESGDQ
-1707 WRNDFAGGLLDG
+1707 WRNEFASGLLAG
-1719 VQSQIDDAKQLA
+1719 VQTQLDDAKQLA
-1731 SDKMAAAKQTQSD
+1731 NDKIAEAKQTHAD
-1744 NNSKVKDSIAKSEAG
+1744 NQNKVKDAVAKSEAG

-1771 QDIAEAKA
+1771 QDIADAQA
-1779 DAETRKADAV
+1779 DAEKRKADAL
-1789 AKSHDAKQ
+1789 AKGKDAQQ
-1797 AESDAHSA
+1797 AESDAHHA
-1805 ANDAQSRGD
+1805 VNNAQSRGD
-1814 RDAMNAEN
+1814 RDVQVAEN
-1822 KANQAQNDAQ
+1822 KANQAQADAQ

-1847 AGSGLSGNA
+1847 TGSGLSGNA
-1856 HRVEGAGETGSH
+1856 HSVEGAGETDSH

-1878 GRFSD
+1878 GRFSE
-1883 GLTEQELEALEG
+1883 GLTEQEQEALEG

-1905 NAGIRSKNSGSTIT
+1905 NAGIRAKNSVSSMT
-1919 SMFMEANADSIVV
+1919 SMFSETNSKSIVV
-1932 DTTASQDVVRKEV
+1932 PTKVSPEPVRQEVTRRDV

-1950 NLVGLGEASH
+1950 NL
-1960 DSAESLVAARAEKV
+1960 ESLSAVQGNQPTGQLASKS
-1974 ANLYRWLD
+1974 
-1982 TDNDVATDKYVPV
+1982 V
-1995 PGFERVDADVSDEVK
+1995 PGFKSHFASTSIGIENELSGLVVVLPKNSAQTFGYVHDSQGNPLFMLTKDMNQGGYSNPVGINDIQGVNNWQTHTIELVTYPSEISDTAAVESRKEAMLWLAKEFTDHINQSNHQSLPHLVSDDG
-2010 QRMIQSMSGYIEH
+2010 RF
-2023 TDNQVPKDQ
+2023 
-2032 AQALATLFVES
+2032 TLVIS
-2043 TLDYDWDKRVEFLTK
+2043 N
-2058 LESYGYS
+2058 S
-2065 FETPHAEKSIVS
+2065 
-2077 FWSGKNFK
+2077 
-2085 QYRDVLD
+2085 
-2092 NAQTDGKKVVY
+2092 
-2103 DIDVKGNAFAIDLNK
+2103 K
-2118 HLMRW
+2118 HLIAA
-2123 GGLFLDPDNA
+2123 GNGT
-2133 EQNQL
+2133 
-2138 KSSIDAATFSNTGFW
+2138 SIDAQGKTIGMTPSGQQATMAISAKEFGTSSSSEVRLLESAPWYQAGLRDEFLANAKNTTLDDPATAQNVYAYLT
-2153 SSVYA
+2153 SVYSKTA
-2158 TGAQHDVYVIAEG
+2158 DLAKEYGIYINDWDPASEGFSPNAQGLTDPKVKNAWSILPRTKPVRMLELLSAEDSRYVRQQIAEKLKGTYSESLAKNVFEYFQYG
-2171 GVRLGNYFW
+2171 GEVAGHGINNATTGS
-2180 HVELPALRQLQ
+2180 VQQPEPAILFEFRSVPSALSDF
-2191 REGLV
+2191 V
-2196 GEIRLLDKPVSE
+2196 PKTAS
-2208 YKDLPADEIG
+2208 
-2218 RRLTDA
+2218 T
-2224 GVGVKVRFDALS
+2224 VKVDVKALDHFDSASRKAIITEVNALVSGSEDFDAWYQEYRASKGQPPVKNPKS
-2236 SARQAELLADNPD
+2236 SASANHKAEWLMTQHAEQWAKITAPYTDNHGTLTSTKLASNDKE
-2249 DYRADTLVELDV
+2249 ELHALGETSNLENNKQQENV
-2261 KLSAIDSML
+2261 ASIINTML
-2270 RESLPFYSL
+2270 NDMLPFYAL

-2294 EVRSWPGS
+2294 EVRAWPGTE
-2302 DDKSKTI
+2302 DKSKTI
-2309 LLDNP
+2309 ILENP
-2314 EDAAQQKAIERFILA
+2314 EDAAQHKAIERFILA

-2348 LSHHDGRTRI
+2348 ISHHEGRTHV
-2358 LAQKEDGAWTYN
+2358 LAQKVDGAWQYN
-2370 TNSELM
+2370 AKVELM
-2376 SVTELLDAAH
+2376 SVTELLDAAN
-2386 VSGKVRGESY
+2386 VTGKIRGESY
-2396 QKVIDALAEYH
+2396 QQVIDALTDYH
-2407 ASTAEHA
+2407 ASITEHA
-2414 DYELESV
+2414 DYEPESV
-2421 EQLVNLRKKIE
+2421 EKLLNLRKKIE
-2432 GYALGH
+2432 GYVLGH
-2438 PDSGRLE
+2438 PDSGRVE
-2445 AMNSLLNQVNSR
+2445 AMNSLLNQVNTR
-2457 LEEVSVLA
+2457 LDEVSLLSVA
-2465 VSEQSIKA
+2465 EQTIQA
-2473 HDSFSRLYDQLDN
+2473 QNSFSRLYDQLEAAN
-2486 AHLKQSKHLYLD
+2486 LKESKHLYLD
-2498 GNGDFVTK
+2498 QNGDFVTK
-2506 GKGNLAKIDQ
+2506 GKGNLANIDL
-2516 LGGSDAVLEKVK
+2516 LGSREAVLEKVK
-2528 ASVNHEYGQA
+2528 LTVSNEYGQTV
-2538 IADTIFAGL
+2538 ADTIFAGL
-2547 SANELAKDGKGI
+2547 SAKDLAKDGKGI
-2559 DITGLNRIHQAL
+2559 DIAGLNKVHQAI
-2571 EQHMSPVSATMYI
+2571 EQHLSPVSATLYI

-2606 IDAQAAADFNKQNY
+2606 LEGQAAADFNQQNY

-2632 IRNIFNVATEY
+2632 ISNILNVATKD

-2666 DMASEEN
+2666 DVASEEN
-2673 DGFGLNDGET
+2673 DGFGLHDGDI

-2691 LNAAKGIDAAYKD
+2691 LNAAKGIDASFKE

-2719 LVSTGIPAH
+2719 LETTGIPAH
-2728 VFQPFVDQWND
+2728 VFQPFVEQWND

-2749 RFAQELQKQAQASGD
+2749 RFAQELRLQAQRSDD
-2764 PALVAKRIDNVVRL
+2764 PELLEKRIGNVVRQ
-2778 FAERALEEIEAFKAS
+2778 FAERALEEIETFKAS
-2793 QADEGRV
+2793 QADQGRV

-2815 EWNRLSHDPD
+2815 EWHRLSNDPD

-2850 LIGHTWR
+2850 LIGHTWL

-2882 AAKKQSHQVNDDL
+2882 AAKKQSHQVTDVL
-2895 DALSGSEKHK
+2895 DALSGNEKPK
-2905 DKVAIENDGTPP
+2905 ENVAIENDGTPP
-2917 RDKVPLSPLTR
+2917 RDKESLSPLTR
-2928 FLNNELYGERD
+2928 FLNNELYGDKE
-2939 ARRKIGD
+2939 ARRKIGE

-2959 ESQKVT
+2959 ESQKIT
-2965 LKGEA
+2965 LQGEA
-2970 GRLTGYYHQGTAS
+2970 GRLTGYYHQGTAPS
-2983 SDDETSTTSGKVV
+2983 EGETSSPSGKVV

-3008 QASAIRSHYQK
+3008 QASAIRNHYQK

-3062 PSNIIL
+3062 PSNIII

-3118 IVGTIAKAVNGQFSV
+3118 IVGAIAKAVNGQFSV
-3133 EKNLKGLPQET
+3133 EKNLEGLPKET
-3144 PILLLT
+3144 SILLLT
-3150 DNEGLGE
+3150 DNEGLGN
-3157 EGEKLRVKLSNSGF
+3157 EGEKLRTKLTASGY

-3186 RLMSQYTGQI
+3186 RLMSQYADQI
-3196 VSDLLNTQHIKHN
+3196 VSGLSSSASVDEDLDQQGLDTTSTKDQGVSNKDDHLQVVDSK
-3209 EAKLNLEPHGK
+3209 EA
-3220 NYESRDLILK
+3220 
-3230 PISQPETVELG
+3230 
-3241 MPEVDQKVLADIA
+3241 LADGKI
-3254 ERENVII
+3254 
-3261 GVRPVDEKSKSLI
+3261 L
-3274 ASKMYSSKGLFV
+3274 
-3286 KAKSSDWG
+3286 
-3294 PMSGFIPVDQS
+3294 
-3305 FAKASAR
+3305 
-3312 RDLETFNRHAEQ
+3312 H
-3324 SIQSGNAV
+3324 
-3332 SADLYLNQV
+3332 NQ
-3341 RVEEL
+3341 
-3346 VSKYH
+3346 
-3351 SLTPLELDD
+3351 
-3360 QSGMYKTT
+3360 
-3368 ATNGDQS
+3368 
-3375 VPFFLNRVTVDGN
+3375 
-3388 ELWQVHYITN
+3388 
-3398 GELAPFKVI
+3398 
-3407 GDPVSKQPM
+3407 
-3416 TADYDLLTVMYSYG
+3416 
-3430 DLGPQDK
+3430 
-3437 VKQPLTWQQWK
+3437 
-3448 DSVTYEDLT
+3448 
-3457 PKYKELY
+3457 
-3464 SNEDLYNKKD
+3464 
-3474 GASLGNVSG
+3474 
-3483 RLKELKD
+3483 
-3490 RINVDLGRTN
+3490 
-3500 GLEMVH
+3500 
-3506 HGADDANP
+3506 
-3514 YAVMADNFPATFFVP
+3514 
-3529 KSLFAEDGLGEGK
+3529 
-3542 GSIQTYFNVN
+3542 
-3552 EQGAVVI
+3552 
-3559 RNPQEFSDFQQVTI
+3559 
-3573 NASFRAS
+3573 
-3580 FNDKWNHGLDEPL
+3580 
-3593 FTTKRKL
+3593 
-3600 SHEFLNK
+3600 
-3607 RDQLLKKLSGGRLDA
+3607 
-3622 QDETLVALGNPD
+3622 
-3634 DVSGNKAIV
+3634 
-3643 AVDVSQIFTR
+3643 
-3653 QELKERANVFAK
+3653 
-3665 PIGASYQGIL
+3665 
-3675 DQLDLVHQT
+3675 
-3684 VSRDQIVASFEL
+3684 
-3696 NKKVNAYIA
+3696 
-3705 EHPTSGRNQALTQL
+3705 
-3719 KEQITSALF
+3719 
-3728 IGKMQVAQ
+3728 
-3736 VDIDAIAQTRPELA
+3736 
-3750 ARIFMVAIEEANGEH
+3750 
-3765 RGLTDMMVRWAN
+3765 
-3777 EDPYLAPKQGYKGE
+3777 
-3791 TPNDLGFDA
+3791 
-3800 KYHVDLGD
+3800 
-3808 HYADFKQ
+3808 
-3815 WLETSQSNGLLSK
+3815 
-3828 ATLDESTKTVHL
+3828 
-3840 GYSYQ
+3840 
-3845 ELQDLTGVESV
+3845 
-3856 QMAFY
+3856 
-3861 FLKEAA
+3861 
-3867 KKVDPIS
+3867 
-3874 GDSAEMILLKKFAD
+3874 
-3888 KSYLSQLDSDRMD
+3888 
-3901 QIEGI
+3901 
-3906 YRSSHETDVDAW
+3906 
-3918 DRRYSGAGY
+3918 
-3927 DELTN
+3927 
-3932 KLAGATGVDE
+3932 
-3942 QLSVLLDDRKGLL
+3942 
-3955 IGEVHGSD
+3955 D
-3963 VNGLRFVNEQMDA
+3963 VNGW
-3976 LKKQGVTVIGLEHL
+3976 G
-3990 RSDLAQPLIDRYL
+3990 P
-4003 ATGVMSSE
+4003 
-4011 LSAMLKTKHLDAT
+4011 
-4024 LFENARANGMRIVAL
+4024 
-4039 DANSSAR
+4039 
-4046 PNVQGT
+4046 
-4052 EHGLMY
+4052 
-4058 RAGAANNI
+4058 
-4066 AVEVLQSLPDDEK
+4066 
-4079 FVAIYGK
+4079 
-4086 AHLQSHKGI
+4086 
-4095 EGFVPGITH
+4095 IT
-4104 RLDLPALRVSDSN
+4104 
-4117 QFRVEQDDMTL
+4117 
-4128 RVVYDDV
+4128 
-4135 ANKPK
+4135 
-4140 LTFKDSLSGANTAI
+4140 
-4154 HNQNVNDWERVA
+4154 
-4166 VTPTADGG
+4166 VTPTTDGG

-4186 ENDSVV
+4186 ENDDVV
-4192 ANAAANL
+4192 AKAAANL

-4234 QLVGHGRDDSDSN
+4234 QLVGHGRDHSESN
-4247 NTHLSG
+4247 NTRLSG
-4253 YSAEDLAAKLANFQQ
+4253 YSADELAVKLAKFQQ
-4268 SFSQAE
+4268 SFNQAE
-4274 NINNTP
+4274 NINNKP

-4307 DVNGLRVDVSA
+4307 DANGLRVDVSV
-4318 RSSELAVDATGRKH
+4318 RSSELAVDEAGRKH
-4332 TKDENGDWIQKA
+4332 TKDANGDWVQKA
-4344 ETNKVSL
+4344 ENNKVSL
-4351 SWNEQGEVIAKEERI
+4351 SWDAQGEVVAKDERI

-4371 EGDIDLSRIGVSDVG
+4371 EGDIDLSRIGVSDVD
-4386 EIARGAIG
+4386 EPARGAIG
-4394 DNNDVF
+4394 DNSDVF
-4400 DAPEKRKVE
+4400 DAPEKRKPE
-4409 TETSSSAANNKLS
+4409 TEVIANSSSSNQLS

-4428 VNVGDGEFTA
+4428 VNVGEGEFTA

-4444 NVGIKVGSGGFKSLA
+4444 NVGIKVGTGGFKSLA

-4467 HIGNGESKHSVDMGG
+4467 HIGDGESKHSVDIGG

-4488 AQMFIGN
+4488 AQMFLGN
-4495 RNVSFNLGQSNDLLV
+4495 RNVSFNFGHSNDLIL

-4533 VLQSIAT
+4533 VLQGIAT
-4540 SGEDQD
+4540 SGEGED

-4569 LDQSSSVDYTCLVEL
+4569 LDQSSSVDYTTLVEL
-4584 DSHNERS
+4584 DSQNERD
-4591 SRGLKHDTEAALNKQ
+4591 SRGLKHDAEATLNKQ
-4606 YNQWLSGNSDSS
+4606 YNQWLSGNGNSGTSQ
-4618 AGKLS
+4618 LS

-4680 QFSATGQAKTT
+4680 QFTATGQAKTT
-4691 FTYTPEDLPRQ
+4691 FTYTPQDLPRQ

-4709 QMAGIGAETTLA
+4709 QLAGVGAETTLA

-4728 TTSGQI
+4728 TASGQI
-4734 VSRNGEAVDG
+4734 VSRNGQAVDG
-4744 VAILT
+4744 VAILK

-4768 PAKLLDSLKSGI
+4768 PAKLLDSLKAGI

-4786 IQSFAETHGLK
+4786 IKSFAETHGLK
-4797 DKAPEEEE
+4797 EKAPEEEKE
-4805 NKSAVSVNGT
+4805 NSSVSVNGEN
-4815 SVNSAQ
+4815 VNSAQ
-4821 GATAS
+4821 GATVA
-4826 DGNTETAETQDRA
+4826 DGSTETAETPDRA

-4899 DINLSLGNYNFNWG
+4899 DINISLGNYNFNWG

-4948 GGEGSDMGVLMGRE
+4948 GGEGNDMGVLMGRE

-5004 LGRDYVVTS
+5004 SGRDYVVTS
-5013 GNFNRVDTGDGQDYS
+5013 GNFNRVDTGDDQDYS

-5093 NGEEGRDLMVLGG
+5093 NGGEGRDLMVLGG

-5134 SSEDNI
+5134 RSEDNI

-5153 RSGYDLKLSI
+5153 RSGYDLRLSI
-5163 LRDPVSETD
+5163 LRDPSNDSD
-5172 QAKFEHIGS
+5172 QSKFEHIGS
-5181 VTFNDYF
+5181 VTFSDYF
-5188 DGKRAQMIIAMGE
+5188 NGNRAQVVIGMSE
-5201 KDANGEREYTTL
+5201 KDLSGEREYTML
-5213 SESSIDALVQA
+5213 SDSAIDALVQA
-5224 MSGFD
+5224 MSGFE
-5229 PQAGDNGFIDNLD
+5229 PQAGDNGFIDSLE
-5242 SKSRVA
+5242 SKSQAA
-5248 ISTAWADVVHKKGI
+5248 ISMAWSDVVHKKGLM
-5262 TV
+5262 V

>member
-16 NYSADNG
+16 NYSADDG
-23 NNDIVA
+23 NNNIVA

-34 EIHAYGGDDHVTV
+34 QIHAYGGDDHVTV
-47 GSIGATVHTGS
+47 GSIGATVYTGS
-58 GNDTVVGGSAYLRVE
+58 GNDTVVGGSAYLKVE
-73 DSTGHLS
+73 DSTGHLI

-105 GVSIDHLGHHGDVS
+105 GVSIDHLGNHGDVS

-124 AYNSVKR
+124 AYNGITR

-137 VTFKGAGGYN
+137 VTFAGAGGYN
-147 ALWHETNHGN
+147 ALWHETNQGN
-157 LSFAGAG
+157 LSFTGAG

-171 TWFDQYQGSRG
+171 TWSNRYQGSHG
-182 DVSFDGAGAANSIS
+182 DVTFDGAGAANSIS

-233 RIERTRQAED
+233 RIERTHQAED
-243 VYQQTHGN
+243 VYTQTRGN

-258 GYNSFYS
+258 GYNSLYS

-271 IHFSGGGAYNTITR
+271 IHFSGGGAYNTIIR
-285 KGSGSSFD
+285 KGSGNDF
-293 AQGMEYAKAEDI
+293 AKEGMTNAKADEI
-305 VLTTAKMHGSWIGS
+305 VLTKAVMSGSWIGQD
-319 GTHAVTAVKSE
+319 HHVTAVKSAS
-330 REPNTYLFAIAD
+330 EPNTYLFAFAD
-342 GTYTKI
+342 STYTKI
-348 NKVRLSND
+348 NKVQLRND
-356 PKTGKLKYY
+356 PQTGELKYY
-365 SEAWYKQGNHLSG
+365 STAWYKEGNHLSN
-378 LARSDVSSAGGF
+378 LANQDISDNGGF
-390 EVNPINGGYTL
+390 TAVNINGAYTL
-401 SNIAVE
+401 SDLKVE
-407 HQQSLTVHAMEKDL
+407 HQQSVTVHAVEKSL
-421 TEYEWVTYANGALI
+421 TEYEWVTYANGAVI
-435 DAKDVVLS
+435 DAKEVSLS

-449 HAISTDG
+449 HAIYADG
-456 TKVDVQAIKSN
+456 TKVDVKAVKSN
-467 RKPNTYV
+467 RQPNTYI

-488 ELANDAETGV
+488 ELANDPEAGA

-511 HTANLANEDISS
+511 HTANIANQDISS
-523 ANGYHSMGKGGYSL
+523 ATGYNPMGKGGYSL
-537 SALNY
+537 SDLHY
-542 SVNAIRSMSETVA
+542 SVNAVRSTSETVA
-555 DIDEY
+555 DIEEY

-566 KPATDSGESSGDV
+566 KPANDSGESSGDV
-579 HFSGAGGGNVI
+579 RFNGAGGGNVI

-598 VYFNGGGIANV
+598 VHFNGGGIANV

-653 SKQGKMDVYAGGAVN
+653 SQQGKMDVYAGGAVN
-668 VLVRIGDGQYLAHLL
+668 VLVRLGDGQYLAHLL

-688 SVHKGNG
+688 SVQKGSG
-695 NSRVA
+695 DSRVV

-714 HGLWLAAGGFNV
+714 NGLWLAAGGFNV
-726 MTQVGNGEVTSVL
+726 MTQVGKGDVAAVL

-747 KVGEGELTAGMLGGA
+747 KMGEGELTSGMLGGA
-762 NVMTHIS
+762 NVITHIS
-769 GDEQA
+769 NDDQL

-790 KGKGDTLA
+790 KGKGNTLA

-810 GDGSTT
+810 GDGTTT

-869 GTSIAAMIGAGNIF
+869 GTSIAVMIGAGNIF

-929 VALMLAKGNVAT
+929 VALMLAKGNIAT

-957 IFTHIGNGS
+957 IFTHIGHGS
-966 TFAAMIGQANVMTKV
+966 TFAAMIGQANIMTKV

-996 YTHVGDGTSLGLFA
+996 MTHVGDGTSLGLFA
-1010 GEMNVMT
+1010 GEVNVMT

-1107 IGNVMTHVGDGTTI
+1107 VGNVMTHVGDGTTI
-1121 GIAKGKANIVTKV
+1121 GIAKGKANLITKV

-1139 INVAWGQA
+1139 VNVTWGQA

-1158 YNFAKGEANILTK
+1158 YNFAKGEANLITK
-1171 VGDGQEVSVVQGK
+1171 VGDGQEVSVVQGQ

-1206 ITKVGDGRNVVL
+1206 ITRVGHGQNVVL

-1230 DGDSFNALWSKGNV
+1230 DGDSFNALWSKGNI

-1249 DGMQVTAAKGKAN
+1249 DGMQVTAAKGQAN

-1270 LSVTA
+1270 LNVTA

-1281 INTKVGNG
+1281 INTKVGDG

-1319 ANIHIGDGLNIN
+1319 ANIHVGDGLNIN
-1331 ASYARNNVA
+1331 ASYAQNNVA

-1367 DNVKQTLL
+1367 DNIKQTVL

-1390 EASTSGTQKG
+1390 EASSSGTHKG

-1413 GFQMDAIEEVG
+1413 GFQMDAIKEVG

-1430 LTGSVTKVDTP
+1430 LTGSVTKVDSP
-1441 DLNEM
+1441 DLNKM
-1446 DNDLNIDGAS
+1446 QHALNVDDS
-1456 DHAPNLIVN
+1456 SVQAPNLIVN
-1465 GDFEQGD
+1465 GDFELGEH
-1472 RGWQSTHGVEASYS
+1472 GWQSTHGVEASYA
-1486 GSVYGVN
+1486 GSVYGVE
-1493 GEGHGTRVTELDTHT
+1493 GEGHGARVTELDTYT

-1514 DLTDLT
+1514 DLANLAQ
-1520 EGEVIAVS
+1520 GEVIAVS

-1557 DASAWQQKT
+1557 DESTWQQKT
-1566 LKLTAHAGSNR
+1566 LKLTAQAGSNR

-1596 VAKSE
+1596 VATSE
-1601 SSPQANAVS
+1601 SSQQANAIR
-1610 EHAKQNQASQN
+1610 EHATQNPAAQN

-1629 EADRQRLEQE
+1629 EADHQRLEQE

-1652 QLESTDQQAI
+1652 QLESTDQQAL

-1670 DAVKEE
+1670 DAVQEE
-1676 SEAVTAELTTLAQGL
+1676 SEAITAELTKLAQGL
-1691 DVLDGQATHT
+1691 DVLDSQATHT
-1701 GKSGEQ
+1701 GESGDQ
-1707 WRNDFAGGLLDG
+1707 WRNEFASGLLAG
-1719 VQSQIDDAKQLA
+1719 VQTQLDDAKQLA
-1731 SDKMAAAKQTQSD
+1731 NGKIAEAKQTHAD
-1744 NNSKVKDSIAKSEAG
+1744 NQNKVKDAVAKSEAG

-1771 QDIAEAKA
+1771 QDIADAQA
-1779 DAETRKADAV
+1779 DAEKRKADAL
-1789 AKSHDAKQ
+1789 AKGKDAQQ
-1797 AESDAHSA
+1797 AESDAHHA
-1805 ANDAQSRGD
+1805 VNNAQSRGD
-1814 RDAMNAEN
+1814 RDVQLAEN
-1822 KANQAQNDAQ
+1822 KANQVQADAQ

-1847 AGSGLSGNA
+1847 TGSGLSGNA
-1856 HRVEGAGETGSH
+1856 HSVEGAGETDSH
-1868 VNTDS
+1868 VKTDS

-1878 GRFSD
+1878 GRFSE
-1883 GLTEQELEALEG
+1883 GLTEQEQEALEG

-1905 NAGIRSKNSGSTIT
+1905 NAGIRAKNSGSTIT
-1919 SMFMEANADSIVV
+1919 TMFTEANTDSIVV
-1932 DTTASQDVVRKEV
+1932 PTTKPQDVVRKEI

-1950 NLVGLGEASH
+1950 NLEGLGEASH
-1960 DSAESLVAARAEKV
+1960 DSAVSLVAARAEKV

-1982 TDNDVATDKYVPV
+1982 SDHPRATEQYIPV
-1995 PGFERVDADVSDEVK
+1995 PGFERVDVNVSDETK
-2010 QRMIQSMSGYIEH
+2010 QRLTQFVSGYIEH

-2032 AQALATLFVES
+2032 AQALATLFVEA
-2043 TLDYDWDKRVEFLTK
+2043 TLNYDWDKRVEFLTK

-2065 FETPHAEKSIVS
+2065 FEAPHGENSLVS
-2077 FWSGKNFK
+2077 FWSGRNFK
-2085 QYRDVLD
+2085 EYRNVLD
-2092 NAQTDGKKVVY
+2092 NAQPDGKKVVY
-2103 DIDVKGNAFAIDLNK
+2103 DIDVQGNAFAIKLNK
-2118 HLMRW
+2118 QLMRW
-2123 GGLFLDPDNA
+2123 GDMFLDLENA
-2133 EQNQL
+2133 DQNHLQ
-2138 KSSIDAATFSNTGFW
+2138 SSIEAAAYSNTGFW

-2158 TGAQHDVYVIAEG
+2158 TGAKDDVYVIAEG
-2171 GVRLGNYFW
+2171 GMRLGNYFW
-2180 HVELPALRQLQ
+2180 NVELPLLRQLQ

-2208 YKDLPADEIG
+2208 YKDVPVNEIG
-2218 RRLTDA
+2218 HKLTDA

-2236 SARQAELLADNPD
+2236 AAQQAELLAINPKG
-2249 DYRADTLVELDV
+2249 YKADSLVELDV

-2270 RESLPFYSL
+2270 RDALPFYSL

-2294 EVRSWPGS
+2294 KVRAWPGS
-2302 DDKSKTI
+2302 DGKSKTI
-2309 LLDNP
+2309 VLDNP
-2314 EDAAQQKAIERFILA
+2314 EDATQQKTIERFILA
-2329 NFDNF
+2329 NFQNF

-2348 LSHHDGRTRI
+2348 ISHDKGITHI
-2358 LAQKEDGAWTYN
+2358 LAQKVDGAWLYN
-2370 TNSELM
+2370 AKVDLM
-2376 SVTELLDAAH
+2376 SVTELLDAAN
-2386 VSGKVRGESY
+2386 VTGKIRGESY
-2396 QKVIDALAEYH
+2396 QQVIDALSEYH
-2407 ASTAEHA
+2407 SSVTEFS
-2414 DYELESV
+2414 DYEQESI
-2421 EQLVNLRKKIE
+2421 EKLLSLRKKIE
-2432 GYALGH
+2432 GYVLGH
-2438 PDSGRLE
+2438 PDSGRIA
-2445 AMNSLLNQVNSR
+2445 AMNSLLNQVNTR

-2465 VSEQSIKA
+2465 VSEPNIKA
-2473 HDSFSRLYDQLDN
+2473 QDSFSRLYDQLETAN
-2486 AHLKQSKHLYLD
+2486 LKGTKHLYLD
-2498 GNGDFVTK
+2498 QNGEFVTK
-2506 GKGNLAKIDQ
+2506 GKGHLANIDL
-2516 LGGSDAVLEKVK
+2516 LGSREAVLEKVK
-2528 ASVNHEYGQA
+2528 LTVSNEYGQTV
-2538 IADTIFAGL
+2538 ADTVFAGL
-2547 SANELAKDGKGI
+2547 SAKDLAKDGKGI
-2559 DITGLNRIHQAL
+2559 DITGLKKVHLAI
-2571 EQHMSPVSATMYI
+2571 EQHLSPVSATLFL

-2589 HSALGHAALQIG
+2589 HSALGHAALQIS

-2606 IDAQAAADFNKQNY
+2606 LEGQAAADFNQQNY

-2632 IRNIFNVATEY
+2632 ISNILNVATKD
-2643 QPDLKLRWSDF
+2643 QPDLKLRWKDF
-2654 SQPAHQNDTLEH
+2654 SQPAAHGESLAF
-2666 DMASEEN
+2666 DMQTEEN
-2673 DGFGLNDGET
+2673 DDFGLKSAED
-2683 KLKRFIEK
+2683 KLKDFIK
-2691 LNAAKGIDAAYKD
+2691 QLASASGVDKKFKD
-2704 ASEGYASVLLGNPDM
+2704 ISQAFTMMALMNPDI
-2719 LVSTGIPAH
+2719 LESANIPEH
-2728 VFQPFVDQWND
+2728 ISKPFVDQWND
-2739 TSYDMMDVAN
+2739 TSYDMQDVAQRFAKELQEQAKVAAN
-2749 RFAQELQKQAQASGD
+2749 SEQMEQQISEVVRRFAQDELDKIQT
-2764 PALVAKRIDNVVRL
+2764 
-2778 FAERALEEIEAFKAS
+2778 FKET
-2793 QADEGRV
+2793 QADQGRV

-2815 EWNRLSHDPD
+2815 EWHRLSNDPD

-2850 LIGHTWR
+2850 LIGHTWL

-2882 AAKKQSHQVNDDL
+2882 AAKKQSHQVTDVL
-2895 DALSGSEKHK
+2895 DALSG
-2905 DKVAIENDGTPP
+2905 N
-2917 RDKVPLSPLTR
+2917 
-2928 FLNNELYGERD
+2928 
-2939 ARRKIGD
+2939 
-2946 ITQTLLD
+2946 
-2953 HAVEKG
+2953 
-2959 ESQKVT
+2959 
-2965 LKGEA
+2965 
-2970 GRLTGYYHQGTAS
+2970 
-2983 SDDETSTTSGKVV
+2983 
-2996 LFLHGSGSSAEE
+2996 
-3008 QASAIRSHYQK
+3008 
-3019 QGIDMLAVNL
+3019 
-3029 RGYGESDGG
+3029 
-3038 PSEKGLYQDARTMF
+3038 
-3052 NYLVNDKGID
+3052 
-3062 PSNIIL
+3062 
-3068 HGYSMGGPIAADLA
+3068 
-3082 RYAAQN
+3082 
-3088 GQAVSGLLLDRP
+3088 
-3100 MPSMT
+3100 
-3105 KAITAHEVANPAG
+3105 
-3118 IVGTIAKAVNGQFSV
+3118 
-3133 EKNLKGLPQET
+3133 
-3144 PILLLT
+3144 
-3150 DNEGLGE
+3150 
-3157 EGEKLRVKLSNSGF
+3157 
-3171 NVTGEQTFYGHEASN
+3171 
-3186 RLMSQYTGQI
+3186 
-3196 VSDLLNTQHIKHN
+3196 
-3209 EAKLNLEPHGK
+3209 
-3220 NYESRDLILK
+3220 
-3230 PISQPETVELG
+3230 
-3241 MPEVDQKVLADIA
+3241 
-3254 ERENVII
+3254 
-3261 GVRPVDEKSKSLI
+3261 
-3274 ASKMYSSKGLFV
+3274 
-3286 KAKSSDWG
+3286 KAK
-3294 PMSGFIPVDQS
+3294 
-3305 FAKASAR
+3305 
-3312 RDLETFNRHAEQ
+3312 
-3324 SIQSGNAV
+3324 
-3332 SADLYLNQV
+3332 
-3341 RVEEL
+3341 
-3346 VSKYH
+3346 
-3351 SLTPLELDD
+3351 
-3360 QSGMYKTT
+3360 
-3368 ATNGDQS
+3368 
-3375 VPFFLNRVTVDGN
+3375 
-3388 ELWQVHYITN
+3388 
-3398 GELAPFKVI
+3398 
-3407 GDPVSKQPM
+3407 
-3416 TADYDLLTVMYSYG
+3416 
-3430 DLGPQDK
+3430 
-3437 VKQPLTWQQWK
+3437 
-3448 DSVTYEDLT
+3448 
-3457 PKYKELY
+3457 
-3464 SNEDLYNKKD
+3464 
-3474 GASLGNVSG
+3474 
-3483 RLKELKD
+3483 
-3490 RINVDLGRTN
+3490 
-3500 GLEMVH
+3500 
-3506 HGADDANP
+3506 
-3514 YAVMADNFPATFFVP
+3514 
-3529 KSLFAEDGLGEGK
+3529 
-3542 GSIQTYFNVN
+3542 
-3552 EQGAVVI
+3552 
-3559 RNPQEFSDFQQVTI
+3559 
-3573 NASFRAS
+3573 
-3580 FNDKWNHGLDEPL
+3580 
-3593 FTTKRKL
+3593 
-3600 SHEFLNK
+3600 
-3607 RDQLLKKLSGGRLDA
+3607 
-3622 QDETLVALGNPD
+3622 
-3634 DVSGNKAIV
+3634 V
-3643 AVDVSQIFTR
+3643 AVDLAQIFTV
-3653 QELKERANVFAK
+3653 QELKERAKVFAK

-3675 DQLDLVHQT
+3675 DQLDLVHQAKG
-3684 VSRDQIVASFEL
+3684 RYQIAASFEL
-3696 NKKVNAYIA
+3696 NKKINDYIA

-3719 KEQITSALF
+3719 KEQVTSALF

-3736 VDIDAIAQTRPELA
+3736 AGIDAIAQTRPELA
-3750 ARIFMVAIEEANGEH
+3750 TRIFMVAIEEANGKH
-3765 RGLTDMMVRWAN
+3765 VGLTDMMLRWAN
-3777 EDPYLAPKQGYKGE
+3777 EDPYLAPKHGYKGE
-3791 TPNDLGFDA
+3791 MPSDLGFDA
-3800 KYHVDLGD
+3800 KYHVDLGE

-3845 ELQDLTGVESV
+3845 ELQDLTGAESV

-3867 KKVDPIS
+3867 KKADPIS

-3888 KSYLSQLDSDRMD
+3888 QNYLSQLDSDRMD

-3918 DRRYSGAGY
+3918 DRRYSGKGY

-3932 KLAGATGVDE
+3932 MLASATGVDE

-3963 VNGLRFVNEQMDA
+3963 VNGLRFVNEQMEA

-4011 LSAMLKTKHLDAT
+4011 LSAMLKTKHLDVT
-4024 LFENARANGMRIVAL
+4024 LFENARVNGMRIVAL

-4066 AVEVLQSLPDDEK
+4066 AVEVLQNLPDGEK

-4104 RLDLPALRVSDSN
+4104 RLDLPALKVSDSN
-4117 QFRVEQDDMTL
+4117 QFTVEQDDVSL

-4140 LTFKDSLSGANTAI
+4140 ITFKDSLSGANTAL
-4154 HNQNVNDWERVA
+4154 HNQNVNDWERVV
-4166 VTPTADGG
+4166 VTPIADGG

-4186 ENDSVV
+4186 ENDPVV
-4192 ANAAANL
+4192 AKAAANL
-4199 AGKHPESSVVVQLD
+4199 AGKHAESSVVVQLD

-4234 QLVGHGRDDSDSN
+4234 QLVGHGRDHSESN
-4247 NTHLSG
+4247 NTRLSG
-4253 YSAEDLAAKLANFQQ
+4253 YSADELAVKLAKFQQ
-4268 SFSQAE
+4268 SFNQAE
-4274 NINNTP
+4274 NINNKP

-4307 DVNGLRVDVSA
+4307 DANGLRVDVSV
-4318 RSSELAVDATGRKH
+4318 RSSELAVDEAGRKH
-4332 TKDENGDWIQKA
+4332 TKDANGDWVQKA
-4344 ETNKVSL
+4344 ENNKVSL
-4351 SWNEQGEVIAKEERI
+4351 SWDAQGEVVAKDERI
-4366 RNGIA
+4366 RNSIA
-4371 EGDIDLSRIGVSDVG
+4371 EGDIDLSRIGVNNVD
-4386 EIARGAIG
+4386 EPARGAIG
-4394 DNNDVF
+4394 DNSDVF
-4400 DAPEKRKVE
+4400 DAPEKRIPE
-4409 TETSSSAANNKLS
+4409 TEVIANSSSSNQLS

-4428 VNVGDGEFTA
+4428 VNVGEGEFTA

-4444 NVGIKVGSGGFKSLA
+4444 NVSIKVGTGGFKSLA

-4467 HIGNGESKHSVDMGG
+4467 HIGDGESKHSVDIGG

-4488 AQMFIGN
+4488 AQMFLGN
-4495 RNVSFNLGQSNDLLV
+4495 RNVSFNFGHSNDLIL

-4524 FDGAARISG
+4524 FDGATRISG
-4533 VLQSIAT
+4533 VLQGIAM
-4540 SGEDQD
+4540 SGEGED

-4569 LDQSSSVDYTCLVEL
+4569 LDQSSSVDYTTLVEL
-4584 DSHNERS
+4584 DSQNERD
-4591 SRGLKHDTEAALNKQ
+4591 SRGLKHDAEATLNKQ
-4606 YNQWLSGNSDSS
+4606 YNQWLSGNGNSGTSQ
-4618 AGKLS
+4618 LS

-4680 QFSATGQAKTT
+4680 QFTATGQAKTT
-4691 FTYTPEDLPRQ
+4691 FTYTPQDLPRQ

-4709 QMAGIGAETTLA
+4709 QLAGVGAETTLA

-4728 TTSGQI
+4728 TASGQI
-4734 VSRNGEAVDG
+4734 VSRNGQAVDG
-4744 VAILT
+4744 VAILK

-4768 PAKLLDSLKSGI
+4768 PAKLLDSLKAGI

-4786 IQSFAETHGLK
+4786 IKSFAETHGLK
-4797 DKAPEEEE
+4797 EKAPEEEKD
-4805 NKSAVSVNGT
+4805 NSSVSVNGAN
-4815 SVNSAQ
+4815 VNSAQ
-4821 GATAS
+4821 GATVA

-4860 KEMKSLVENLKENLT
+4860 KEMKSLVENLKQNLT

-4899 DINLSLGNYNFNWG
+4899 DINISLGNYNFNWG

-4948 GGEGSDMGVLMGRE
+4948 GGEGNDMGVLMGRE

-5004 LGRDYVVTS
+5004 SGRDYVVTS
-5013 GNFNRVDTGDGQDYS
+5013 GNFNRVDTGDDQDYS

-5053 RINASAGND
+5053 RINAGAGND

-5075 GEGEDHLIAA
+5075 GDGDDHLIAA
-5085 AISKFSQF
+5085 AISKFSQL
-5093 NGEEGRDLMVLGG
+5093 NGGEGRDLMVLGG

-5134 SSEDNI
+5134 RSEDNI

-5163 LRDPVSETD
+5163 LRDPSNDSD
-5172 QAKFEHIGS
+5172 QSKFEHIGS
-5181 VTFNDYF
+5181 VTFSDYF
-5188 DGKRAQMIIAMGE
+5188 NGNRAQVVIGMSE
-5201 KDANGEREYTTL
+5201 KDLSGEREYTML
-5213 SESSIDALVQA
+5213 SDSAIDALVQA
-5224 MSGFD
+5224 MSGFE
-5229 PQAGDNGFIDNLD
+5229 PQAGDNGFIDSLE
-5242 SKSRVA
+5242 SKSQAA
-5248 ISTAWADVVHKKGI
+5248 ISMAWSDVVHKKGLM
-5262 TV
+5262 V

>member
-16 NYSADNG
+16 NYSADDG
-23 NNDIVA
+23 NNSIVA

-47 GSIGATVHTGS
+47 GSIGATVYTGS

-73 DSTGHLS
+73 DTTGHLS

-105 GVSIDHLGHHGDVS
+105 GVSIDHLGNHGDVS

-124 AYNSVKR
+124 AYNGITR

-147 ALWHETNHGN
+147 ALWHETNQGN

-171 TWFDQYQGSRG
+171 TWFNRYQGSRG
-182 DVSFDGAGAANSIS
+182 DVTFDGAGAANSIS

-243 VYQQTHGN
+243 VYAQTRGN

-258 GYNSFYS
+258 GYNSLYS

-305 VLTTAKMHGSWIGS
+305 VLTAAQMHGLSIDNGNKF
-319 GTHAVTAVKSE
+319 HAVTAVKSE

-348 NKVRLSND
+348 NKVRLYND
-356 PKTGKLKYY
+356 PETGKLKYY
-365 SEAWYKQGNHLSG
+365 SEAWFKRGNHLAE

-407 HQQSLTVHAMEKDL
+407 HQQSLTVHAVEKDL

-435 DAKDVVLS
+435 DAKDVALS

-449 HAISTDG
+449 HAISSDG
-456 TKVDVQAIKSN
+456 TTVDVQAVKSN

-488 ELANDAETGV
+488 ELANDPKTGA

-505 WYKEGD
+505 WYKEGN

-537 SALNY
+537 SDLHY
-542 SVNAIRSMSETVA
+542 SVNAVRSTSETVA

-579 HFSGAGGGNVI
+579 RFNGAGGGNVI

-609 ILHSSQFGNT
+609 ILHSSQFGHT

-695 NSRVA
+695 NSRVV

-714 HGLWLAAGGFNV
+714 NGLWLAAGGFNV
-726 MTQVGNGEVTSVL
+726 MTQVGKGDVASVL

-747 KVGEGELTAGMLGGA
+747 KVGDGDLTAGMLGGA
-762 NVMTHIS
+762 NVITHIS
-769 GDEQA
+769 GDNET

-790 KGKGDTLA
+790 KGKGNTLA

-810 GDGSTT
+810 GDGTTT

-869 GTSIAAMIGAGNIF
+869 GTSIAVMIGAGNIF

-957 IFTHIGNGS
+957 IFTHVGSGS
-966 TFAAMIGQANVMTKV
+966 TFAAMIGQANIMTKV

-996 YTHVGDGTSLGLFA
+996 YTHVGDGTSLGIFA
-1010 GEMNVMT
+1010 GEVNVMT

-1121 GIAKGKANIVTKV
+1121 GIAKGKANIITKV

-1139 INVAWGQA
+1139 VNVAWGQA

-1158 YNFAKGEANILTK
+1158 YNFAKGEANIITK

-1206 ITKVGDGRNVVL
+1206 ITKVGNGRNVVL

-1230 DGDSFNALWSKGNV
+1230 DGDSFNALWSKGNI

-1262 ITTTVGNG
+1262 ITTTVGDG

-1281 INTKVGNG
+1281 INTKVGDG

-1319 ANIHIGDGLNIN
+1319 ANIHVGDGLNIN
-1331 ASYARNNVA
+1331 ASYAQNNVA

-1367 DNVKQTLL
+1367 DNIKQTVL

-1390 EASTSGTQKG
+1390 EASSSGTQKG

-1413 GFQMDAIEEVG
+1413 GFQMEAIEEVG

-1441 DLNEM
+1441 DLNKM
-1446 DNDLNIDGAS
+1446 QNALDVDGSS
-1456 DHAPNLIVN
+1456 DQTQAPNLIVN

-1472 RGWQSTHGVEASYS
+1472 RGWKSTHGVEASYS
-1486 GSVYGVN
+1486 GNVYGVN
-1493 GEGHGTRVTELDTHT
+1493 GEGHGARVTELDTYT

-1514 DLTDLT
+1514 ELTDLT

-1601 SSPQANAVS
+1601 SSQQANAVS
-1610 EHAKQNQASQN
+1610 EHATQNQASQN

-1652 QLESTDQQAI
+1652 QLESTDQQALG
-1662 ENNGQAQR
+1662 NNGQAQR

-1676 SEAVTAELTTLAQGL
+1676 SEAVTAELTKLAQGL

-1701 GKSGEQ
+1701 GESGDQ

-1719 VQSQIDDAKQLA
+1719 VQSQLDDAKQLA
-1731 SDKMAAAKQTQSD
+1731 NDKIAAAKQTHSD
-1744 NNSKVKDSIAKSEAG
+1744 NNSKVKESVAKSEAG

-1789 AKSHDAKQ
+1789 AKSNDAKQ

-1805 ANDAQSRGD
+1805 ANDAQSRGE

-1822 KANQAQNDAQ
+1822 KANQAQNDAK
-1832 GAKQNEGDRPDRQGV
+1832 GTKQNEGDRPDREGV

-1856 HRVEGAGETGSH
+1856 HSVEGAGETGSH
-1868 VNTDS
+1868 VNTDGP
-1873 QTNAD
+1873 TNAD
-1878 GRFSD
+1878 GRFSE
-1883 GLTEQELEALEG
+1883 GLSEQEQEALEG

-1905 NAGIRSKNSGSTIT
+1905 NAGIRGKNSGSTIT
-1919 SMFMEANADSIVV
+1919 SMFTETNSDSIVV
-1932 DTTASQDVVRKEV
+1932 PTTASQDVVRKEI

-1950 NLVGLGEASH
+1950 NLEGLSGGQGNQTTGPHS
-1960 DSAESLVAARAEKV
+1960 SKS
-1974 ANLYRWLD
+1974 
-1982 TDNDVATDKYVPV
+1982 V
-1995 PGFERVDADVSDEVK
+1995 PGFQSHFASTSIGIENELSGLVVVLPKNSAQTFGYVHDSQGNPLFMLTKDMNQGGYSNPAGITDINGLNNWQTHTIELVTYPSETSDTTAIESRKEAMLWLAKEFTGHINQSNHQSLPQLVSEDGRFTLVISNSKHLIAAGNGTAIEAQGQTIGMTPSGQQATMAISAKEFGSSSSLEVRLLESAPWYQSELRDEFLANSNEHKLDDPEAAQNVYAYLTSVYSKTADLAKEFGIYINDWDPASEGFSPNAQGLTDPKVKNAWEILPRTKPVKMLELLSADDSRYVRQQIIEKLKGSHSESLAKNVFEYFQYGGEVAGHGINNATTGSAQQPEPAILFEFRSVPSVLSEFVPKTESTAKVDVKALDHFDSASRKAIIVEVNALVSGSDDFDAWYQEYRASKGQPPVKNPKSSASANHKAEWLMTQYADK
-2010 QRMIQSMSGYIEH
+2010 WAKITAPYIESNE
-2023 TDNQVPKDQ
+2023 TSTSTQTTVDSGEVLKGLQDDFKRYGDALKPDTSVPGKSKDIRTTKDFLNGYKNDHAKEIVDGFRSDMSIKQ
-2032 AQALATLFVES
+2032 LVDLF
-2043 TLDYDWDKRVEFLTK
+2043 
-2058 LESYGYS
+2058 
-2065 FETPHAEKSIVS
+2065 
-2077 FWSGKNFK
+2077 
-2085 QYRDVLD
+2085 
-2092 NAQTDGKKVVY
+2092 
-2103 DIDVKGNAFAIDLNK
+2103 VKGN
-2118 HLMRW
+2118 W
-2123 GGLFLDPDNA
+2123 SA
-2133 EQNQL
+2133 EQKGALAWEIESRALNVTFQN
-2138 KSSIDAATFSNTGFW
+2138 KSEKYNRLFRE
-2153 SSVYA
+2153 
-2158 TGAQHDVYVIAEG
+2158 IA
-2171 GVRLGNYFW
+2171 
-2180 HVELPALRQLQ
+2180 
-2191 REGLV
+2191 
-2196 GEIRLLDKPVSE
+2196 S
-2208 YKDLPADEIG
+2208 
-2218 RRLTDA
+2218 A
-2224 GVGVKVRFDALS
+2224 GVVDA
-2236 SARQAELLADNPD
+2236 
-2249 DYRADTLVELDV
+2249 
-2261 KLSAIDSML
+2261 
-2270 RESLPFYSL
+2270 
-2279 RTERNLLVQEGDEGF
+2279 
-2294 EVRSWPGS
+2294 
-2302 DDKSKTI
+2302 
-2309 LLDNP
+2309 
-2314 EDAAQQKAIERFILA
+2314 KA
-2329 NFDNF
+2329 
-2334 EQMPDELFLVDNKV
+2334 
-2348 LSHHDGRTRI
+2348 T
-2358 LAQKEDGAWTYN
+2358 
-2370 TNSELM
+2370 
-2376 SVTELLDAAH
+2376 
-2386 VSGKVRGESY
+2386 
-2396 QKVIDALAEYH
+2396 
-2407 ASTAEHA
+2407 
-2414 DYELESV
+2414 
-2421 EQLVNLRKKIE
+2421 EQLAPQL
-2432 GYALGH
+2432 
-2438 PDSGRLE
+2438 
-2445 AMNSLLNQVNSR
+2445 MLLN
-2457 LEEVSVLA
+2457 
-2465 VSEQSIKA
+2465 
-2473 HDSFSRLYDQLDN
+2473 
-2486 AHLKQSKHLYLD
+2486 
-2498 GNGDFVTK
+2498 
-2506 GKGNLAKIDQ
+2506 
-2516 LGGSDAVLEKVK
+2516 
-2528 ASVNHEYGQA
+2528 
-2538 IADTIFAGL
+2538 L
-2547 SANELAKDGKGI
+2547 S
-2559 DITGLNRIHQAL
+2559 
-2571 EQHMSPVSATMYI
+2571 
-2584 WKPSD
+2584 
-2589 HSALGHAALQIG
+2589 
-2601 QGRTQ
+2601 
-2606 IDAQAAADFNKQNY
+2606 
-2620 VSWWP
+2620 
-2625 LGSKSSN
+2625 
-2632 IRNIFNVATEY
+2632 
-2643 QPDLKLRWSDF
+2643 
-2654 SQPAHQNDTLEH
+2654 
-2666 DMASEEN
+2666 N
-2673 DGFGLNDGET
+2673 DGFGGRCDPLS
-2683 KLKRFIEK
+2683 KL
-2691 LNAAKGIDAAYKD
+2691 
-2704 ASEGYASVLLGNPDM
+2704 V
-2719 LVSTGIPAH
+2719 
-2728 VFQPFVDQWND
+2728 
-2739 TSYDMMDVAN
+2739 
-2749 RFAQELQKQAQASGD
+2749 
-2764 PALVAKRIDNVVRL
+2764 LVAKQ
-2778 FAERALEEIEAFKAS
+2778 LENDGQVGVARQLLEKMYSAAAVLSNPTLYSDSEKANAS
-2793 QADEGRV
+2793 KLLSSLAAIHAKNPMHDTSMKVWQEK
-2800 FRINLEGLDVAAMQA
+2800 LEGKQALTVNGVVEKITDASANGKPVLLELDAPGHAMAAWAKGSGDDRVYGFYDPNAGIVEFSSA
-2815 EWNRLSHDPD
+2815 E
-2825 ARYQLLTKNCSS
+2825 
-2837 TVAKVLKAGGADK
+2837 
-2850 LIGHTWR
+2850 
-2857 PKFGV
+2857 KFGDYLTRFFGKSDLNMAQSYKLGKNDAGEAIFNRV
-2862 WTPTE
+2862 VVMDGNTLASYKPTFGDNTTMQGILDLPVFDATPINKPEVTD
-2867 LFNFGQALQEAQLEI
+2867 
-2882 AAKKQSHQVNDDL
+2882 VL
-2895 DALSGSEKHK
+2895 DALSGNEKHK
-2905 DKVAIENDGTPP
+2905 ENVAIENDGTPP
-2917 RDKVPLSPLTR
+2917 RDKESLSPLTR
-2928 FLNNELYGERD
+2928 FLNNELYGEKD
-2939 ARRKIGD
+2939 ARRKIGE

-2953 HAVEKG
+2953 HAVENG

-2965 LKGEA
+2965 LKGEV
-2970 GRLTGYYHQGTAS
+2970 GRLTGYYHQGAAS
-2983 SDDETSTTSGKVV
+2983 SEGETSATSGKVV

-3008 QASAIRSHYQK
+3008 QASEIRNHYQK

-3062 PSNIIL
+3062 PSNIII

-3118 IVGTIAKAVNGQFSV
+3118 IVGAIAKAVNGQFSV
-3133 EKNLKGLPQET
+3133 EKNLKGLPKET

-3157 EGEKLRVKLSNSGF
+3157 EGEKLRAKLAIAGY

-3186 RLMSQYTGQI
+3186 RLMGQYADQI
-3196 VSDLLNTQHIKHN
+3196 VSGLFNAEQAAVEAGEVLKGLEKDFKRYGDALKPDTSVPGKSKDIRTTKDFLNGYKNDHAKEIVDGFRSDMSIKQLVDLFVKGNWSAEQKGALAWEIESRALKVTFQNKSEKYNRLFREIASAGVADAKATEQLAPQLMLLNLSNDGFGGRCDPLSKLVLV
-3209 EAKLNLEPHGK
+3209 AKQLENDG
-3220 NYESRDLILK
+3220 
-3230 PISQPETVELG
+3230 QV
-3241 MPEVDQKVLADIA
+3241 
-3254 ERENVII
+3254 
-3261 GVRPVDEKSKSLI
+3261 GVARQLLE
-3274 ASKMYSSKGLFV
+3274 KMYSAAAVLSNPTLYSDSEKANASKLLSSLAAIH
-3286 KAKSSDWG
+3286 AKN
-3294 PMSGFIPVDQS
+3294 PMHDTSMKVWQEKLEGKQALTVNGVVEKITD
-3305 FAKASAR
+3305 ASANGKPV
-3312 RDLETFNRHAEQ
+3312 L
-3324 SIQSGNAV
+3324 
-3332 SADLYLNQV
+3332 
-3341 RVEEL
+3341 
-3346 VSKYH
+3346 
-3351 SLTPLELDD
+3351 LELDAPKHAMAAWAKG
-3360 QSGMYKTT
+3360 SGDDRVYGFYDPNAGIVEFSSAEKFGDYLTRFFGKSDLNMAQTYELGKNAAGEIIFNRVVVMDGNTLANYKPTFGDKTT
-3368 ATNGDQS
+3368 
-3375 VPFFLNRVTVDGN
+3375 
-3388 ELWQVHYITN
+3388 
-3398 GELAPFKVI
+3398 
-3407 GDPVSKQPM
+3407 M
-3416 TADYDLLTVMYSYG
+3416 
-3430 DLGPQDK
+3430 
-3437 VKQPLTWQQWK
+3437 
-3448 DSVTYEDLT
+3448 
-3457 PKYKELY
+3457 
-3464 SNEDLYNKKD
+3464 
-3474 GASLGNVSG
+3474 
-3483 RLKELKD
+3483 
-3490 RINVDLGRTN
+3490 
-3500 GLEMVH
+3500 
-3506 HGADDANP
+3506 
-3514 YAVMADNFPATFFVP
+3514 
-3529 KSLFAEDGLGEGK
+3529 
-3542 GSIQTYFNVN
+3542 
-3552 EQGAVVI
+3552 
-3559 RNPQEFSDFQQVTI
+3559 
-3573 NASFRAS
+3573 
-3580 FNDKWNHGLDEPL
+3580 
-3593 FTTKRKL
+3593 
-3600 SHEFLNK
+3600 
-3607 RDQLLKKLSGGRLDA
+3607 
-3622 QDETLVALGNPD
+3622 
-3634 DVSGNKAIV
+3634 
-3643 AVDVSQIFTR
+3643 
-3653 QELKERANVFAK
+3653 
-3665 PIGASYQGIL
+3665 QGIL
-3675 DQLDLVHQT
+3675 DLPV
-3684 VSRDQIVASFEL
+3684 
-3696 NKKVNAYIA
+3696 
-3705 EHPTSGRNQALTQL
+3705 
-3719 KEQITSALF
+3719 
-3728 IGKMQVAQ
+3728 
-3736 VDIDAIAQTRPELA
+3736 
-3750 ARIFMVAIEEANGEH
+3750 
-3765 RGLTDMMVRWAN
+3765 
-3777 EDPYLAPKQGYKGE
+3777 
-3791 TPNDLGFDA
+3791 FDA
-3800 KYHVDLGD
+3800 TPMKKPGTSDVDGN
-3808 HYADFKQ
+3808 A
-3815 WLETSQSNGLLSK
+3815 K
-3828 ATLDESTKTVHL
+3828 AVDDT
-3840 GYSYQ
+3840 
-3845 ELQDLTGVESV
+3845 
-3856 QMAFY
+3856 
-3861 FLKEAA
+3861 KEA
-3867 KKVDPIS
+3867 
-3874 GDSAEMILLKKFAD
+3874 
-3888 KSYLSQLDSDRMD
+3888 
-3901 QIEGI
+3901 
-3906 YRSSHETDVDAW
+3906 
-3918 DRRYSGAGY
+3918 
-3927 DELTN
+3927 
-3932 KLAGATGVDE
+3932 LAG
-3942 QLSVLLDDRKGLL
+3942 
-3955 IGEVHGSD
+3955 
-3963 VNGLRFVNEQMDA
+3963 
-3976 LKKQGVTVIGLEHL
+3976 
-3990 RSDLAQPLIDRYL
+3990 
-4003 ATGVMSSE
+4003 
-4011 LSAMLKTKHLDAT
+4011 
-4024 LFENARANGMRIVAL
+4024 
-4039 DANSSAR
+4039 
-4046 PNVQGT
+4046 
-4052 EHGLMY
+4052 
-4058 RAGAANNI
+4058 
-4066 AVEVLQSLPDDEK
+4066 
-4079 FVAIYGK
+4079 GK
-4086 AHLQSHKGI
+4086 IL
-4095 EGFVPGITH
+4095 
-4104 RLDLPALRVSDSN
+4104 
-4117 QFRVEQDDMTL
+4117 
-4128 RVVYDDV
+4128 
-4135 ANKPK
+4135 
-4140 LTFKDSLSGANTAI
+4140 
-4154 HNQNVNDWERVA
+4154 HNQNVNDWEHVV

-4174 ETRFDGQIIVQM
+4174 ESRFDGQIIVQM
-4186 ENDSVV
+4186 ENDDVV
-4192 ANAAANL
+4192 AKAAANL
-4199 AGKHPESSVVVQLD
+4199 AGKHPESSVVVQID

-4234 QLVGHGRDDSDSN
+4234 QLVGHGRDDSESN
-4247 NTHLSG
+4247 NTRLSG
-4253 YSAEDLAAKLANFQQ
+4253 YSADELAVKLAKFQQ
-4268 SFSQAE
+4268 SFNQAE
-4274 NINNTP
+4274 NINNKP

-4307 DVNGLRVDVSA
+4307 DANGLRVDVSV
-4318 RSSELAVDATGRKH
+4318 RSSELAVDEAGRKH
-4332 TKDENGDWIQKA
+4332 TKDANGDWVQKA
-4344 ETNKVSL
+4344 ENNKVSL
-4351 SWNEQGEVIAKEERI
+4351 SWDEQGEVVAKDERI

-4371 EGDIDLSRIGVSDVG
+4371 EGDIDLSRIGVSDVD
-4386 EIARGAIG
+4386 EPARGAIG

-4400 DAPEKRKVE
+4400 DAPEKRKAE
-4409 TETSSSAANNKLS
+4409 TETSSSSANNKLS

-4444 NVGIKVGSGGFKSLA
+4444 NVGIKVGTGGFKSLA

-4467 HIGNGESKHSVDMGG
+4467 HIGNGESKHSFDIGG

-4495 RNVSFNLGQSNDLLV
+4495 RNVSFNLGRSNDLIV

-4540 SGEDQD
+4540 SGEGQD

-4569 LDQSSSVDYTCLVEL
+4569 LDQSSSVDYTSLVEL
-4584 DSHNERS
+4584 DSQNERS
-4591 SRGLKHDTEAALNKQ
+4591 SRGLKHDAEAALNKQ
-4606 YNQWLSGNSDSS
+4606 YNQWLSGNSDSDTS
-4618 AGKLS
+4618 KLS

-4709 QMAGIGAETTLA
+4709 QLAGVGAETTLA

-4728 TTSGQI
+4728 TASGQI

-4744 VAILT
+4744 VAILK

-4780 DMGADG
+4780 NMGADG
-4786 IQSFAETHGLK
+4786 IKSFAETHGLK
-4797 DKAPEEEE
+4797 EKAPEEEE
-4805 NKSAVSVNGT
+4805 DNSSVSVNGAN
-4815 SVNSAQ
+4815 VNSAQ
-4821 GATAS
+4821 GATVA
-4826 DGNTETAETQDRA
+4826 DGSTETAETPDRA

-4860 KEMKSLVENLKENLT
+4860 KEMKSLLENLKENLT

-4899 DINLSLGNYNFNWG
+4899 DINISLGNYNFNWG

-4948 GGEGSDMGVLMGRE
+4948 GGEGNDMGVLMGRE

-5004 LGRDYVVTS
+5004 SGRDYVVTS
-5013 GNFNRVDTGDGQDYS
+5013 GNFNRVDTGDDQDYS

-5093 NGEEGRDLMVLGG
+5093 NGGEGRDLMVLGG

-5134 SSEDNI
+5134 RSEDNI

-5163 LRDPVSETD
+5163 LRDPASDSD

-5181 VTFNDYF
+5181 VTFSDYF
-5188 DGKRAQMIIAMGE
+5188 NGNRAQVIIAMGE
-5201 KDANGEREYTTL
+5201 KDATGEREYTTL
-5213 SESSIDALVQA
+5213 SESAIDALVQA

-5248 ISTAWADVVHKKGI
+5248 IATAWADVVHKKGI

>member
-16 NYSADNG
+16 NYSADDG
-23 NNDIVA
+23 NNSIVA

-47 GSIGATVHTGS
+47 GSIGATVYTGS

-73 DSTGHLS
+73 DTTGHLS

-105 GVSIDHLGHHGDVS
+105 GVSIDHLGNHGDVS

-124 AYNSVKR
+124 AYNGITR

-147 ALWHETNHGN
+147 ALWHETNQGN

-171 TWFDQYQGSRG
+171 TWFNRYQGSRG
-182 DVSFDGAGAANSIS
+182 DVKFDGAGAANSIS

-243 VYQQTHGN
+243 VYAQTRGN

-258 GYNSFYS
+258 GYNSLYS

-305 VLTTAKMHGSWIGS
+305 VLTAAQMHGLSIDNGNKF
-319 GTHAVTAVKSE
+319 HAVTAVKSE

-348 NKVRLSND
+348 NKVRLYND
-356 PKTGKLKYY
+356 PETGKLKYY
-365 SEAWYKQGNHLSG
+365 SEAWFKRGNHLAE

-407 HQQSLTVHAMEKDL
+407 HQQSLTVHAVEKDL

-435 DAKDVVLS
+435 DAKDVALS

-456 TKVDVQAIKSN
+456 TTVDVQAVKSN

-488 ELANDAETGV
+488 ELANDPKTGA

-537 SALNY
+537 SDLHY
-542 SVNAIRSMSETVA
+542 SVNAVRSTSETVA

-579 HFSGAGGGNVI
+579 RFNGAGGGNVI

-609 ILHSSQFGNT
+609 ILHSSQFGHT

-695 NSRVA
+695 NSRVV

-714 HGLWLAAGGFNV
+714 NGLWLAAGGFNV
-726 MTQVGNGEVTSVL
+726 MTQVGKGDVASVL

-747 KVGEGELTAGMLGGA
+747 KVGDGDLTAGMLGGA
-762 NVMTHIS
+762 NVITHIS
-769 GDEQA
+769 GDNET

-790 KGKGDTLA
+790 KGKGNTLA

-810 GDGSTT
+810 GDGTTT

-869 GTSIAAMIGAGNIF
+869 GTSIAVMIGAGNIF

-957 IFTHIGNGS
+957 IFTHVGSGS
-966 TFAAMIGQANVMTKV
+966 TFAAMIGQANIMTKV

-996 YTHVGDGTSLGLFA
+996 YTHVGDGTSLGIFA
-1010 GEMNVMT
+1010 GEVNVMT

-1121 GIAKGKANIVTKV
+1121 GIAKGKANIITKV

-1139 INVAWGQA
+1139 VNVAWGQA

-1158 YNFAKGEANILTK
+1158 YNFAKGEANIITK

-1206 ITKVGDGRNVVL
+1206 ITKVGNGRNVVL

-1230 DGDSFNALWSKGNV
+1230 DGDSFNALWSKGNI

-1262 ITTTVGNG
+1262 ITTTVGDG

-1281 INTKVGNG
+1281 INTKVGDG

-1319 ANIHIGDGLNIN
+1319 ANIHVGDGLNIN
-1331 ASYARNNVA
+1331 ASYAQNNVA

-1367 DNVKQTLL
+1367 DNIKQTLL

-1390 EASTSGTQKG
+1390 EASSSGTQKG

-1413 GFQMDAIEEVG
+1413 GFQMEAIEEVG

-1441 DLNEM
+1441 DLNKM
-1446 DNDLNIDGAS
+1446 QNALDVDGSS
-1456 DHAPNLIVN
+1456 DQTQAPNLIVN

-1472 RGWQSTHGVEASYS
+1472 RGWKSTHGVEASYS
-1486 GSVYGVN
+1486 GNVYGVN
-1493 GEGHGTRVTELDTHT
+1493 GEGHGARVTELDTYT

-1601 SSPQANAVS
+1601 SSQQANAVS
-1610 EHAKQNQASQN
+1610 EHATQNQASQN
-1621 ALSDKERA
+1621 ALSDKECA

-1652 QLESTDQQAI
+1652 QLESTDQQALG
-1662 ENNGQAQR
+1662 NNGQAQR

-1676 SEAVTAELTTLAQGL
+1676 SEAVTAELTKLAQGL

-1701 GKSGEQ
+1701 GESGDQ

-1719 VQSQIDDAKQLA
+1719 VQSQLDDAKQLA
-1731 SDKMAAAKQTQSD
+1731 NDKIAAAKQAQSD
-1744 NNSKVKDSIAKSEAG
+1744 NNSKVKESVAKSEAG

-1789 AKSHDAKQ
+1789 AKSNDAKQ

-1822 KANQAQNDAQ
+1822 KANQAQNDAK
-1832 GAKQNEGDRPDRQGV
+1832 GTKQNEGDRPDREGV

-1856 HRVEGAGETGSH
+1856 HSVEGAGETGSH
-1868 VNTDS
+1868 VNTDGP
-1873 QTNAD
+1873 TNAD
-1878 GRFSD
+1878 GRFSE
-1883 GLTEQELEALEG
+1883 GLSEQEQEALEG

-1905 NAGIRSKNSGSTIT
+1905 NAGIRGKNSGSTIT
-1919 SMFMEANADSIVV
+1919 SMFTETNSDSIVV
-1932 DTTASQDVVRKEV
+1932 PTTASQDVVRQEI

-1950 NLVGLGEASH
+1950 NLEGLGEASH

-1982 TDNDVATDKYVPV
+1982 TENDVATDKYVPV

-2032 AQALATLFVES
+2032 AEALATLFVES

-2065 FETPHAEKSIVS
+2065 FEAPHAEKSIVS

-2085 QYRDVLD
+2085 QYRDILD

-2158 TGAQHDVYVIAEG
+2158 TGAQNDVYVIAEG
-2171 GVRLGNYFW
+2171 GMRLGNYFW
-2180 HVELPALRQLQ
+2180 NVELPALRQLQ

-2208 YKDLPADEIG
+2208 YKDLPADQIG

-2224 GVGVKVRFDALS
+2224 GVAVKVRFDALS
-2236 SARQAELLADNPD
+2236 HDRQAELLADNPD
-2249 DYRADTLVELDV
+2249 GYKADTLVELDV

-2279 RTERNLLVQEGDEGF
+2279 RTERNLLVQEGEEGF
-2294 EVRSWPGS
+2294 EVRSWPGT
-2302 DDKSKTI
+2302 DGKSKTI

-2314 EDAAQQKAIERFILA
+2314 EDAAQQKSIERFILA

-2370 TNSELM
+2370 TNVELM

-2386 VSGKVRGESY
+2386 VNGKVRGDSY
-2396 QKVIDALAEYH
+2396 QQVIDALTEYH
-2407 ASTAEHA
+2407 ASTVEHA

-2421 EQLVNLRKKIE
+2421 EKLLNLRKQIE
-2432 GYALGH
+2432 GYVLGH
-2438 PDSGRLE
+2438 PDSGRVE

-2486 AHLKQSKHLYLD
+2486 ANLKESKHLYLD

-2506 GKGNLAKIDQ
+2506 GKGNLATIDQ

-2528 ASVNHEYGQA
+2528 AAVTHEYGQVV
-2538 IADTIFAGL
+2538 ADTIFAGL
-2547 SANELAKDGKGI
+2547 SANDLAKDGKGI
-2559 DITGLNRIHQAL
+2559 DIAGLNKVHQAI

-2589 HSALGHAALQIG
+2589 HSTLGHAALQIG

-2606 IDAQAAADFNKQNY
+2606 LEGQAAADFNKQNY

-2632 IRNIFNVATEY
+2632 IRNIFNVATED

-2673 DGFGLNDGET
+2673 DGFGLKDGET

-2691 LNAAKGIDAAYKD
+2691 LNAAKGIDASYKD

-2719 LVSTGIPAH
+2719 LASTGIPAH

-2749 RFAQELQKQAQASGD
+2749 RFAEELQKQAQASGD
-2764 PALVAKRIDNVVRL
+2764 PALVEKRIDNVVRL

-2815 EWNRLSHDPD
+2815 EWNRLSNDPD

-2882 AAKKQSHQVNDDL
+2882 AAKKQSHQVTDVL
-2895 DALSGSEKHK
+2895 DALSGNEKHK
-2905 DKVAIENDGTPP
+2905 ENVAIENDGTPP
-2917 RDKVPLSPLTR
+2917 RDKESLSPLTR
-2928 FLNNELYGERD
+2928 FLNNELYGEKD
-2939 ARRKIGD
+2939 ARRKIGE

-2953 HAVEKG
+2953 HAVENG

-2970 GRLTGYYHQGTAS
+2970 GRLTGYYHQGAAS
-2983 SDDETSTTSGKVV
+2983 SEGETSATSGKVV

-3008 QASAIRSHYQK
+3008 QASDIRNHYQK

-3052 NYLVNDKGID
+3052 NYLVNDKGIN
-3062 PSNIIL
+3062 PSNIII

-3105 KAITAHEVANPAG
+3105 KAITAHEMANPAG
-3118 IVGTIAKAVNGQFSV
+3118 IVGAIAKAVNGQFSV
-3133 EKNLKGLPQET
+3133 EKNLKGLPKET

-3157 EGEKLRVKLSNSGF
+3157 EGEKLRAKLAIAGY

-3186 RLMSQYTGQI
+3186 RLMGQYADQI
-3196 VSDLLNTQHIKHN
+3196 VSGLFNAEQAAVEAGEVLKGLEKDFKRYGDALKPDTSVPGKSKDIRTTKDFLNGYKNDHAKEIVDGFRSDMSIKQLVDLFVKGSWSAEQKGALAWEIESRALKVTFQNKSEKHNRLFREIASAGVVDAKATEQLAPQLMLLNLSNDGFGGRCDPLSKLVLV
-3209 EAKLNLEPHGK
+3209 AKQLENDG
-3220 NYESRDLILK
+3220 
-3230 PISQPETVELG
+3230 QV
-3241 MPEVDQKVLADIA
+3241 
-3254 ERENVII
+3254 
-3261 GVRPVDEKSKSLI
+3261 GVARQLLE
-3274 ASKMYSSKGLFV
+3274 KMYSAAAVLSNPTLYSDSEKANASKLLSSLAAIH
-3286 KAKSSDWG
+3286 AKN
-3294 PMSGFIPVDQS
+3294 PMHDTSMKVWQEKLEGKQALTVNGVVEKITD
-3305 FAKASAR
+3305 ASANGKPV
-3312 RDLETFNRHAEQ
+3312 L
-3324 SIQSGNAV
+3324 
-3332 SADLYLNQV
+3332 
-3341 RVEEL
+3341 
-3346 VSKYH
+3346 
-3351 SLTPLELDD
+3351 LELDAPKHAMAAWAKGSGD
-3360 QSGMYKTT
+3360 DRVYGFYDPNAGIVEFSSAEKFGDYLTRFFGKSDLNMAQSYKLGKNDAGEAIFNRVVVMDGNTLASYKPTFGDKTT
-3368 ATNGDQS
+3368 
-3375 VPFFLNRVTVDGN
+3375 
-3388 ELWQVHYITN
+3388 
-3398 GELAPFKVI
+3398 
-3407 GDPVSKQPM
+3407 M
-3416 TADYDLLTVMYSYG
+3416 
-3430 DLGPQDK
+3430 
-3437 VKQPLTWQQWK
+3437 
-3448 DSVTYEDLT
+3448 
-3457 PKYKELY
+3457 
-3464 SNEDLYNKKD
+3464 
-3474 GASLGNVSG
+3474 
-3483 RLKELKD
+3483 
-3490 RINVDLGRTN
+3490 
-3500 GLEMVH
+3500 
-3506 HGADDANP
+3506 
-3514 YAVMADNFPATFFVP
+3514 
-3529 KSLFAEDGLGEGK
+3529 
-3542 GSIQTYFNVN
+3542 
-3552 EQGAVVI
+3552 
-3559 RNPQEFSDFQQVTI
+3559 
-3573 NASFRAS
+3573 
-3580 FNDKWNHGLDEPL
+3580 
-3593 FTTKRKL
+3593 
-3600 SHEFLNK
+3600 
-3607 RDQLLKKLSGGRLDA
+3607 
-3622 QDETLVALGNPD
+3622 
-3634 DVSGNKAIV
+3634 
-3643 AVDVSQIFTR
+3643 
-3653 QELKERANVFAK
+3653 
-3665 PIGASYQGIL
+3665 QGIL
-3675 DQLDLVHQT
+3675 DLPV
-3684 VSRDQIVASFEL
+3684 
-3696 NKKVNAYIA
+3696 
-3705 EHPTSGRNQALTQL
+3705 
-3719 KEQITSALF
+3719 
-3728 IGKMQVAQ
+3728 
-3736 VDIDAIAQTRPELA
+3736 
-3750 ARIFMVAIEEANGEH
+3750 
-3765 RGLTDMMVRWAN
+3765 
-3777 EDPYLAPKQGYKGE
+3777 
-3791 TPNDLGFDA
+3791 FDA
-3800 KYHVDLGD
+3800 TPMKKSGTSDVDGN
-3808 HYADFKQ
+3808 A
-3815 WLETSQSNGLLSK
+3815 K
-3828 ATLDESTKTVHL
+3828 AVDDT
-3840 GYSYQ
+3840 
-3845 ELQDLTGVESV
+3845 
-3856 QMAFY
+3856 
-3861 FLKEAA
+3861 KEA
-3867 KKVDPIS
+3867 
-3874 GDSAEMILLKKFAD
+3874 
-3888 KSYLSQLDSDRMD
+3888 
-3901 QIEGI
+3901 
-3906 YRSSHETDVDAW
+3906 
-3918 DRRYSGAGY
+3918 
-3927 DELTN
+3927 
-3932 KLAGATGVDE
+3932 LAG
-3942 QLSVLLDDRKGLL
+3942 
-3955 IGEVHGSD
+3955 
-3963 VNGLRFVNEQMDA
+3963 
-3976 LKKQGVTVIGLEHL
+3976 
-3990 RSDLAQPLIDRYL
+3990 
-4003 ATGVMSSE
+4003 
-4011 LSAMLKTKHLDAT
+4011 
-4024 LFENARANGMRIVAL
+4024 
-4039 DANSSAR
+4039 
-4046 PNVQGT
+4046 
-4052 EHGLMY
+4052 
-4058 RAGAANNI
+4058 
-4066 AVEVLQSLPDDEK
+4066 
-4079 FVAIYGK
+4079 GK
-4086 AHLQSHKGI
+4086 IL
-4095 EGFVPGITH
+4095 
-4104 RLDLPALRVSDSN
+4104 
-4117 QFRVEQDDMTL
+4117 
-4128 RVVYDDV
+4128 
-4135 ANKPK
+4135 
-4140 LTFKDSLSGANTAI
+4140 
-4154 HNQNVNDWERVA
+4154 HNQNVNDWERVV

-4174 ETRFDGQIIVQM
+4174 ESRFDGQIIVQM
-4186 ENDSVV
+4186 ENDDVV
-4192 ANAAANL
+4192 AKAAANL
-4199 AGKHPESSVVVQLD
+4199 AGKHPESSVVVQID

-4234 QLVGHGRDDSDSN
+4234 QLVGHGRDDSESN
-4247 NTHLSG
+4247 NTRLSG
-4253 YSAEDLAAKLANFQQ
+4253 YSADELAVKLAKFQQ
-4268 SFSQAE
+4268 SFNQAE
-4274 NINNTP
+4274 NINNKP

-4307 DVNGLRVDVSA
+4307 DANGLRVDVSV
-4318 RSSELAVDATGRKH
+4318 RSSELAVDEAGRKH
-4332 TKDENGDWIQKA
+4332 TKDANGDWVQKA
-4344 ETNKVSL
+4344 ENNKVSL
-4351 SWNEQGEVIAKEERI
+4351 SWDEQGEVVAKDERI

-4371 EGDIDLSRIGVSDVG
+4371 EGDIDLSRIGVSDVD
-4386 EIARGAIG
+4386 EPARGAIG

-4400 DAPEKRKVE
+4400 DAPEKRKAE
-4409 TETSSSAANNKLS
+4409 TETSSSSANNKLS

-4444 NVGIKVGSGGFKSLA
+4444 NVGIKVGTGGFKSLA
-4459 FGDNNVMV
+4459 FGDNNIMV
-4467 HIGNGESKHSVDMGG
+4467 HIGNGESKHSFDIGG

-4495 RNVSFNLGQSNDLLV
+4495 RNVSFNLGRSNDLIV

-4540 SGEDQD
+4540 SGEGQD

-4569 LDQSSSVDYTCLVEL
+4569 LDQSSSVDYTSLVEL
-4584 DSHNERS
+4584 DSQNERS
-4591 SRGLKHDTEAALNKQ
+4591 SRGLKHDAEAALNKQ
-4606 YNQWLSGNSDSS
+4606 YNQWLSGNSDSDTS
-4618 AGKLS
+4618 KLS

-4709 QMAGIGAETTLA
+4709 QLAGVGAETTLA

-4728 TTSGQI
+4728 TASGHI

-4744 VAILT
+4744 VAILK

-4768 PAKLLDSLKSGI
+4768 PAKLLDSLKAGI
-4780 DMGADG
+4780 NMGADG
-4786 IQSFAETHGLK
+4786 IKSFAETHGLK
-4797 DKAPEEEE
+4797 EKAPEEEE
-4805 NKSAVSVNGT
+4805 DNSSVSVNGAN
-4815 SVNSAQ
+4815 VNSAQ
-4821 GATAS
+4821 GATVA
-4826 DGNTETAETQDRA
+4826 DGSTETAETPETPDRA

-4899 DINLSLGNYNFNWG
+4899 DINISLGNYNFNWG

-4948 GGEGSDMGVLMGRE
+4948 GGEGNDMGVLMGRE

-5004 LGRDYVVTS
+5004 SGRDYVVTS
-5013 GNFNRVDTGDGQDYS
+5013 GNFNRVDTGDDQDYS

-5093 NGEEGRDLMVLGG
+5093 NGGEGRDLMVLGG

-5134 SSEDNI
+5134 RSEDNI

-5163 LRDPVSETD
+5163 LRDPASDSD

-5181 VTFNDYF
+5181 VTFSDYF
-5188 DGKRAQMIIAMGE
+5188 NGNRAQVIIAMGE
-5201 KDANGEREYTTL
+5201 KDATGEREYTTL
-5213 SESSIDALVQA
+5213 SESAIDALVQA

-5248 ISTAWADVVHKKGI
+5248 ITTAWADVVHKKGI